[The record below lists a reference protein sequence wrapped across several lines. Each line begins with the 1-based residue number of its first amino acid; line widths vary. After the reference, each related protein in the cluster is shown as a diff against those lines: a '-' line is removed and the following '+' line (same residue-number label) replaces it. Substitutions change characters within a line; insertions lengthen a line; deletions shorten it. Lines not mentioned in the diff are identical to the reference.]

1 MAAAASPGSCSS
13 TSSDWVVLRDG
24 CLRCDEEGLRSL
36 SYHPALNAILAVTS
50 RGSIKVIDGTS
61 GAILQASALHAK
73 PGGRVRCQYFPAVDK
88 VLFVDDYAVGCRK
101 DLNGILLLD
110 TALQAPVSKP
120 EDMVQLELPV
130 TEAQQL
136 LSACVEKVD
145 VSNTEGYDLFLT
157 QLKEGLKST
166 SHETAANHKVAKWAT
181 VTFHLPHHVIKVVAS
196 AIVNELKKMNQN
208 VAALSVASSIMDRL
222 SYLLPSG
229 RPELGVGPGRS
240 VDRSLMYSEA
250 NRRETFTSWPHAG
263 YRWAQPDPMA
273 QAGFYHQPAST
284 GDDRAMCF
292 TCSVCL
298 VCWEPTD
305 EPWSEHERHS
315 PNCPFVKGEHTQ
327 NVPLSVTLATSPAQF
342 PSPDGS
348 DKIACYGF
356 GSCPHF
362 LAAATKRGK
371 ICIWDVS
378 KLMKVHLK
386 FEINPYDP
394 VILRQLF
401 LSSGEQGLG
410 SESTESRRPTLA
422 WLEDTSSCSD
432 LPKLEGDSDDQL
444 EDSDSEE
451 HSRSES
457 VTGHPCQKEN
467 LEVSLGVTAL
477 SVLQQPEKLQWEVV
491 ASVLEDTVKDL
502 EELGANPALAQAKA
516 DNKAKDK
523 PSAAEQHNIP
533 FPCLLTGG
541 LLSYRSAASSP
552 LAGGPPP
559 PPPSLAPTLT
569 PTRGRPPPSSSSS
582 SSSTLVGV
590 PDGPL
595 LRTQAPEVTPNTPI
609 VVVGTPDQGP
619 MEIESCPPPP
629 VVVPPELV
637 ASPGGGGLPVSAIRR
652 TIPVLLLYS
661 IKEADEKA
669 SGSGKVFA
677 QMNSLMGKSLH
688 EEGFTVPQ
696 IIEMEFDSHEQLLLQ
711 DPPITYIQQFADATA
726 GLGSGTG
733 SGSGTGNNASV
744 TDPGPEK
751 WGSMAAP
758 RPGALVQCLR
768 LPKELEEENLY
779 VDSIT
784 PCSDGLHLLVGLQP
798 CSVES
803 LSAINQ
809 VEALNNLNRLHSA
822 LCSRGNSRNKD
833 DLHHHHHHH
842 HPALVPTMANGIEGG
857 HGALP
862 LPGTSP
868 PQQTPLILPPDQQPL
883 LQPPL
888 SPQQTPTSPSSRG
901 VFGGVST
908 GGNNNNSS
916 GGGGYLVLY
925 KLNYSTRIV
934 TLEEEPVRVQHIR
947 EPRDAVT
954 SLILLPADVLDGR
967 EEDGEDASD
976 DTPPGLK
983 NGPVSA
989 SSGPNM
995 AAGGSSGGVGGSS
1008 TAAGVMAAST
1018 GHGPSAS
1025 SPLAAGMAAS
1035 TAKEKLVVTTQ
1046 AGYIMVLD
1054 LATLEVLA
1062 KVEPPVKESGDEVDP
1077 FVSVTYCSGTDRL
1090 CACTKGGELHFLQ
1103 IGGVFDDIDDADIF
1117 VDGPLSKGVDQ
1128 LFEGTKPSSNPS
1140 SPGITAGV
1148 DLLVD
1153 QALGVEVL
1161 SSLVELTRFE
1171 TLTPRFSAT
1180 VPPCWVEVQ
1189 QEQQQ
1194 RRHPQHL
1201 HQQHHGDAAQ
1211 HTRTWKLQSDSSS
1224 WDEHV
1229 FELVLP
1235 KACMVGHVDFKFVMN
1250 ANITNIPQIQVT
1262 LLKNKAPG
1270 LGKVNET
1277 AVDRQIT
1284 FPLSQALHTNGER
1297 NGQPLLHDFT
1307 EDIQFMDIEE
1317 SPGSRLCPFLED
1329 HKEDI
1334 LCGPVWLASGLDLS
1348 GHAGMLSLTSPK
1360 LVKGMAGGKYRSFL
1374 VHIKAVSDKGM
1385 EESPRP
1391 VVRMPSKP
1399 QSSKAQSLSSLLQRA
1414 QATKEKASTSKVEPP
1429 TASKKPDNLR
1439 GCDLLQEVSIT
1450 IRRFKKTSIPK
1461 ERIQR
1466 CSMLQFPE
1474 FHERLL
1480 NGLCKRTEETD
1491 STEHGQSLILDI
1503 LCWLAGVYSN
1513 GSCSPRE
1520 GKEGLLIKTRK
1531 RLTDMVRVCF
1541 FQAGRSIAHKCARF
1555 LALCISNGKGDPGQQ
1570 GFGMALLKALLEN
1583 MPYLPAAATGGAVF
1597 WYFVLLNYVK
1607 DEDLAGCSTA
1617 CASLLT
1623 AVSRQLQDRLTP
1635 LEALLQTRYGLY
1647 SSPFDPVLFDL
1658 EVSGS
1663 SCKNA
1668 FNSGIGVQSDEID
1681 LSDILSGNGKVSNCA
1696 AAEGS
1701 FTALTGLLEVEPLHF
1716 TCVSTSDGT
1725 RVERDDASMFTVS
1738 TFGVTPAVGGLSAGS
1753 VGEASTALSSAAQV
1767 ALQSLSHAMVSAE
1780 QQLQVLQEKQQQL
1793 LKLQQQ
1799 KAKLEAKLHQ
1809 TTSAAAAA
1817 AASGVG
1823 PIHNSVPSN
1832 PSASGSASASSAP
1845 GFFIHPSDVIP
1856 PTPKTTPLFMTP
1868 PLTPPNEAV
1877 SAAISVELAQLFPGS
1892 IMDPPA
1898 VNLAAHNKNSHKP
1911 KPVSHAQN
1919 PMGSGLALAL
1929 SQASHF
1935 LQPPPH
1941 QSIIIERMHSGAR
1954 RFVTLDFGRPVLL
1967 TDALIPT
1974 CADLAS
1980 LSIDIWTLGEEVDGR
1995 RLVVATDIATHSLIL
2010 HDLLPPPVCRFMK
2023 ITVIGRYG
2031 STNARAKIPLGF
2043 YYGHT
2048 YILPWE
2054 SELKLMHDPLRGES
2068 EAASQPDVDQHL
2080 AMMVALQED
2089 IQCRYNLACHRLE
2102 TLLQSIDL
2110 PPLNSANNAQYFLRK
2125 PDKAVEEDQ
2134 RVFSAYQDCVQLQLQ
2149 LNLAHHAVQRL
2160 RVSLGASRKPLP
2172 DAAYASYAYDARELV
2187 HSSSTEQLRT
2197 VIRYLLDT
2205 LLSLL
2210 HTNNGHS
2217 VPSVLQSTFHAQAC
2231 EELFKHL
2238 CISGTPKIRLH
2249 TGLLL
2254 VQLCGGERWWGQ
2266 FLSNVLQEL
2275 YNSEQLLIFP
2285 QDRVFMLLSCIG
2297 QRSLSN
2303 SGVLEG
2309 LLNLLDSLLSPLQQ
2323 SHSLQARRTEGVLD
2337 IPMISW
2343 VVMLVSRLLDYV
2355 ASVEDEASASKKQ
2368 LGGKD
2373 RDRSFTGNQWSFIN
2387 NSLQSQNMSRST
2399 KGNSSLD
2406 RLYSRKVRKQ
2416 LVHTKQQLNLLK
2428 AKQKALMEQIEKEKI
2443 QSNKSSSYKLLVEH
2457 AKLKQATSKHFKD
2470 LIRLRRTAEWPRSS
2484 LDTEA
2489 SASGAAKEAPEVELL
2504 PFTLAHERC
2513 ISVVQKLALFLLS
2526 MDFTCHADLLLFVC
2540 KVLARIAN
2548 ATRPTIH
2555 LCEVVS
2561 EQQLERLLLL
2571 LVGTDFNRG
2580 DISWG
2585 GAWAQYSLTCMLQDI
2600 LAGELLSPASLDGM
2614 DEGASLGEE
2623 AGAAA
2628 AVAACAVASA
2638 LAEPEEALAQPSPL
2652 PLVESIDETLPPDI
2666 IAGTPGTSSSSVF
2679 QSAPPLSSL
2688 EKDKDI
2694 DFDLLQDLMD
2704 VDIDPLDIDLEK
2716 DPLAAKVF
2724 KPIGSTWYDYWGADY
2739 GTYNYNAYVGG
2750 AGIPVSK
2757 PPAAQ
2762 EKPGAQSLS
2771 VSVSQALDARLEVGL
2786 EQQAE
2791 LMLKMMATLE
2801 ADSILQAL
2809 TSTSPAVVQSS
2820 NGTDDS
2826 LLRGLH
2832 GSSSPPGGS
2841 SSSSSLVVQPS
2852 SIPMLSACFNKL
2864 FSMLQVHHVQLE
2876 SLLQLW
2882 LTLSL
2887 NSCPGSADDGG
2898 SDIFLFN
2905 ASRVPTIPLNQ
2916 ASISSFLTVLAW
2928 YPNTSLR
2935 TWCLVLHSLTLMTN
2949 MPSSSASAS
2958 SSGLGG
2964 HESTAQQMVSELTL
2978 VPVLVRFLSGSN
2990 PHGTS
2995 QHSSQVGPTATQA
3008 MQEFL
3013 TRLQVHLSSTC
3024 PQLFSEFLLELMH
3037 ILSMERGPLLS
3048 GQGPLDAQVK
3058 LLEFTLEQSFETV
3071 SVGTIMAVVESITFL
3086 VHHYITCSDK
3096 VVSRSGS
3103 DSSVGAR
3110 ACFGGLFANIIRPG
3124 DAKAVCGETTRDQL
3138 MFNLLKLVNT
3148 LVKLPLTADGKFS
3161 GRVPPPGNGSS
3172 DSVSD
3177 EEKVCGSK
3185 EGPGQGGATPHQGPA
3200 VGVADLVLGNQQVMS
3215 QILSALGQCNS
3226 SAMAMIIGASGLHLT
3241 KHENFHGGLDA
3252 ISVGDGLFT
3261 ILTTLSKRA
3270 TSVQVMLQPI
3280 LTYMAC
3286 GYMGRQGSLSTCQLS
3301 EPLLWFILRVLD
3313 TSEALKAF
3321 HDMGGVQL
3329 ICNNMVTSTRAIVNT
3344 ARSMVSTIM
3353 KFLDSGPG
3361 KAADGSL
3368 KARVLASEPDN
3379 AEGLHNFAPLGTITS
3394 SSPTAQPAEVLLQA
3408 TPPHRRARS
3417 AAWSYI
3423 FLPEEAWCDLTIHLP
3438 AAVLLKEVH
3447 IQPHLASLATC
3458 PSSVSVEISADGVN
3472 MLPLSTPVITSGLTY
3487 IKIQLVKAEVASAV
3501 CLRLH
3506 RPRDASTLGLS
3517 QIKLLGLTA
3526 FGNTSSA
3533 TVNNPF
3539 LPSEDQVSK
3548 TSIGWLRLL
3557 HHCLTHVSDL
3567 EAVMASAAAPTANL
3581 LQTCA
3586 ALLMSPYCGMHSPNI
3601 EAVLVKI
3608 GLQSTAIG
3616 LRLIDILLRN
3626 CAASGTDPNNLNSPL
3641 LFGRL
3646 NGLSSDST
3654 IDILY
3659 QLGTTQDPGTK
3670 DRVQALLQWVHD
3682 SARVAAMKRS
3692 APLGYMGPSATSP
3705 REYGLLM
3712 PSPSHLHCV
3721 AAILWHSYELPV
3733 DYDLPALLNREL
3745 FELLYNWSM
3754 SLACNLVLKKAVDS
3768 LLCSMCH
3775 VHPSYFSLLMS
3786 WMGIV
3791 PSATVS
3797 AVAAMASAQSQARHR
3812 LSLTDDG
3819 KKQHDAAAATA
3830 AAANS
3835 ASAGGGGASGG
3846 LTDDSKHA
3854 RSPPPLSESQLAT
3867 LAAASQSPGAIQQ
3880 LLDSGLPSLL
3890 VRSLAALCCSLLA
3903 SADLPLPGGATV
3915 PPTST
3920 PASASAPSSSSSSS
3934 SPPSSSAASTSSS
3947 PAERR
3952 HHHLHHHQS
3961 QSHHH
3966 HHHSHHSHS
3975 SSSYHS
3981 MPSTSSS
3988 SSPPS
3993 SSSSSSFSCPPP
4005 PPPPPVNRATLS
4017 PELAAPVL
4025 RFLTE
4030 VGNSH
4035 AMKDWLG
4042 GPEVNPL
4049 WTALLFLLCHS
4060 SASAGTSATTSPTTN
4075 TTNNTT
4081 NTTNTNTATTSNGST
4096 SNGQVAAAASA
4107 SASASGMGASA
4118 SSPCSSPLSTSPA
4131 GASAAAG
4138 PSSSMSGSS
4147 IAGPST
4153 APLLPPPPPPLA
4165 YSSSAS
4171 ASATAAA
4178 MGTSTAAA
4186 SGSRYSLGS
4195 GGRAGGLTTQ
4205 QRTSLENATVAF
4217 FLQCI
4222 SCHPNNQRLMAQ
4234 VLCELFQ
4241 SAPQRGNVPISG
4253 NISGFIRRLFLQLM
4267 LEDEKVT
4274 VFLQSPCPLY
4284 KGRIN
4289 ATSHVIQHP
4298 MYGAGHKYRTLHLP
4312 ISTTLADVLDRVSD
4326 TPSITAKL
4334 MSEQKEDKEKKNHE
4348 EKEKMKADN
4357 GFQDNY
4363 SVVVASGLKSQSKR
4377 ALSTPPRPPS
4387 RRGRVMSD
4395 KLSASSGVDPAAKT
4409 VSVPVFHL
4417 YHKLLPGQPLPGEM
4431 TLAQLLTLLYD
4442 RKLPQG
4448 YRSIDMTVKLGSK
4461 LSSDPGLSK
4470 TDSFKRLRT
4479 EKEHGEMLSSCP
4491 EDEPMTPGDECLE
4504 AAIDESLLE
4513 TNPIQSPL
4521 QVFAGM
4527 GGLALIAERLPML
4540 YPDVIQQV
4548 SAPVVASSSQEK
4560 PKDSDQFEWVTI
4572 EQSGELVYEAPEN
4585 IAAEPPPIKSPVQ
4598 TMSPIPAH
4606 SLAAFGLF
4614 LRLPGYAEVLLK
4626 ERKHAQC
4633 LLRLVLGVTDDGEG
4647 SHILQSPSANV
4658 LPTLPFHVL
4667 RALFSSTPLTTDDG
4681 LLLRRIALEIGAIHL
4696 ILACLSALSHHAPR
4710 VPSTNGNQNEVV
4722 TGHGAG
4728 TSEEQQLYWAKGT
4741 GFGTGS
4747 TASGWDVEQAL
4758 TKQRLEEEH
4767 VTCLL
4772 QVLASYINPAGC
4784 VGHGEAPSSESRGQ
4798 NSAALPSVLQELL
4811 SQSCLIP
4818 AMSSY
4823 LRNDS
4828 VLDMARHVPLYRA
4841 LLELLRAISSCTSL
4855 VPLLLP
4861 LSGDPAQEEEE
4872 EEERSE
4878 SQTSVGMLL
4887 AKMKTCVDTYT
4898 NRLRSKKDKS
4908 KGVVKAEPSDP
4919 EPEGLTL
4926 LVPDIQRTAEIVY
4939 AATTSLRQ
4947 ANQEKKLAES
4957 SKKASTRPKPLSVL
4971 RSLEEKYVAA
4981 MKKLQFDTFEM
4992 VSEDEDGKL
5001 VFKVN
5006 YHYMTQVK
5014 NASDANSAARA
5025 RRLAQE
5031 AVTLSTSLPLSSSS
5045 SVFVRCDEERLDIMK
5060 VLITGP
5066 ADTPYANGCFEFDV
5080 YFPQDYPNSPPLVNL
5095 ETTGGHSVRFNPNL
5109 YNDGKVCLS
5118 ILNTWHG
5125 RPEEKW
5131 NPQTS
5136 SFLQVLVSVQSL
5148 ILVSE
5153 PYFNEPGYERS
5164 RGTPSGT
5171 QSSREYDGNIRQASV
5186 KWAMLEQMRNPS
5198 PCFKEVIHKHFYLKR
5213 AEIMGQ
5219 CEEWIT
5225 DIQQYSSDKRVGRTM
5240 SHHAAALKRHTA
5252 QLREELLKLPCPE
5265 GLEPDGEDFSDKSSA
5280 LLVKEL
5286 PNQDAE
5292 KPGGSQDA
5300 HCSEGQ
5306 L

>member
-13 TSSDWVVLRDG
+13 TSSDWIVLRDG

-36 SYHPALNAILAVTS
+36 TYHPALNAILAVTS

-110 TALQAPVSKP
+110 TALQAPVTKS
-120 EDMVQLELPV
+120 EDVVQLELPV
-130 TEAQQL
+130 TEAQQM
-136 LSACVEKVD
+136 LSACLEKVD
-145 VSNTEGYDLFLT
+145 VSSADGYELFIT
-157 QLKEGLKST
+157 QLKEGLKNT

-181 VTFHLPHHVIKVVAS
+181 VTFHLPHNVLKVVTS
-196 AIVNELKKMNQN
+196 ALVNELKKINQN

-222 SYLLPSG
+222 SYLLPSA

-342 PSPDGS
+342 PSADGA

-394 VILRQLF
+394 AILRQLI
-401 LSSGEQGLG
+401 LSG
-410 SESTESRRPTLA
+410 SEPAPGTESRRPTLA
-422 WLEDTSSCSD
+422 WLEDSSSCSD
-432 LPKLEGDSDDQL
+432 IPKLEGDSDDQL

-457 VTGHPCQKEN
+457 VTGHPSQKESM
-467 LEVSLGVTAL
+467 EVNLGVTAL

-502 EELGANPALAQAKA
+502 EELGANPSLAQAKA
-516 DNKAKDK
+516 DKAKEK
-523 PSAAEQHNIP
+523 PAEHHNIP
-533 FPCLLTGG
+533 FPCLLAGA
-541 LLSYRSAASSP
+541 LLSYRSAAGSP
-552 LAGGPPP
+552 LSGPPRRP
-559 PPPSLAPTLT
+559 LDGLA
-569 PTRGRPPPSSSSS
+569 
-582 SSSTLVGV
+582 
-590 PDGPL
+590 
-595 LRTQAPEVTPNTPI
+595 RTQGPEAPA
-609 VVVGTPDQGP
+609 DQAP
-619 MEIESCPPPP
+619 MEIEACGPPPA
-629 VVVPPELV
+629 V
-637 ASPGGGGLPVSAIRR
+637 RR
-652 TIPVLLLYS
+652 TMPVLLLYS
-661 IKEADEKA
+661 IKESDEK
-669 SGSGKVFA
+669 SGKVFA
-677 QMNSLMGKSLH
+677 QMNNLMSKSLH

-696 IIEMEFDSHEQLLLQ
+696 IIEMEFDTHEQLLLQ
-711 DPPITYIQQFADATA
+711 DPPITYIQQFADAA
-726 GLGSGTG
+726 
-733 SGSGTGNNASV
+733 ASLAAL
-744 TDPGPEK
+744 DGDK
-751 WGSMAAP
+751 WSSLVP
-758 RPGALVQCLR
+758 KPGALVQCLR
-768 LPKELEEENLY
+768 LPKPLEEENLY

-784 PCSDGLHLLVGLQP
+784 PCTDGVHLLVGLQS

-809 VEALNNLNRLHSA
+809 VEALNNLNKLHSA
-822 LCSRGNSRNKD
+822 LCSRRKGE
-833 DLHHHHHHH
+833 LQ
-842 HPALVPTMANGIEGG
+842 PLTGLANGGGLRGKAHEG
-857 HGALP
+857 
-862 LPGTSP
+862 LPGAP
-868 PQQTPLILPPDQQPL
+868 GQTPLILPPEQQPRA
-883 LQPPL
+883 P
-888 SPQQTPTSPSSRG
+888 
-901 VFGGVST
+901 
-908 GGNNNNSS
+908 
-916 GGGGYLVLY
+916 GGGYLALY

-934 TLEEEPVRVQHIR
+934 TLEDEPVKIQHIR
-947 EPRDAVT
+947 DPKDAIT
-954 SLILLPADVLDGR
+954 SLLLLPPDVLDGR
-967 EEDGEDASD
+967 EEDGDEALEE
-976 DTPPGLK
+976 TPPGLK
-983 NGPVSA
+983 NGASA
-989 SSGPNM
+989 APKEKRGD
-995 AAGGSSGGVGGSS
+995 AAGL
-1008 TAAGVMAAST
+1008 
-1018 GHGPSAS
+1018 GH
-1025 SPLAAGMAAS
+1025 
-1035 TAKEKLVVTTQ
+1035 LVVTTQ
-1046 AGYIMVLD
+1046 GGSIMILD
-1054 LATLEVLA
+1054 LSSLDVLA
-1062 KVEPPVKESGDEVDP
+1062 RVEPPKKDGTEEPDP

-1103 IGGVFDDIDDADIF
+1103 IGGVCDDIDDGDIF
-1117 VDGPLSKGVDQ
+1117 VDGPLSKGAEQ
-1128 LFEGTKPSSNPS
+1128 LSEGTKPSSNPS
-1140 SPGITAGV
+1140 SPGITGV

-1153 QALGVEVL
+1153 QTLGVETL
-1161 SSLVELTRFE
+1161 TSLVELTRFE

-1277 AVDRQIT
+1277 AVDRQIS
-1284 FPLSQALHTNGER
+1284 FPLSHVLHTNGER

-1307 EDIQFMDIEE
+1307 EDIQFMDVEE
-1317 SPGSRLCPFLED
+1317 TPGSRLCSFLED

-1374 VHIKAVSDKGM
+1374 VHIKAVSEKGM

-1391 VVRMPSKP
+1391 VVRMPSAKP
-1399 QSSKAQSLSSLLQRA
+1399 QSSKAHSLSSLLQRA
-1414 QATKEKASTSKVEPP
+1414 QATKEKASTSKSEPP
-1429 TASKKPDNLR
+1429 PPSKKPDDLR
-1439 GCDLLQEVSIT
+1439 GCALLQEVSVT

-1461 ERIQR
+1461 ERVQR
-1466 CSMLQFPE
+1466 CAMLQFPE
-1474 FHERLL
+1474 FHEKLL
-1480 NGLCKRTEETD
+1480 NSLCRRMEERP
-1491 STEHGQSLILDI
+1491 STEHSQSLVLDI

-1513 GSCSPRE
+1513 GPCSLRE
-1520 GKEGLLIKTRK
+1520 GKEGLLTKTRK
-1531 RLTDMVRVCF
+1531 RLTDIVRVCF
-1541 FQAGRSIAHKCARF
+1541 FEAGRSIAHKCARF
-1555 LALCISNGKGDPGQQ
+1555 LALCISNGKGDPSQQ
-1570 GFGMALLKALLEN
+1570 GFGSALLKALLDN
-1583 MPYLPAAATGGAVF
+1583 MPYLPAAATGGSVF

-1607 DEDLAGCSTA
+1607 DEDLAGCSTS

-1668 FNSGIGVQSDEID
+1668 FNSSIGVQSDEID
-1681 LSDILSGNGKVSNCA
+1681 LSDILSGNGKVSSCA

-1817 AASGVG
+1817 ASAVG

-1832 PSASGSASASSAP
+1832 PSTAP

-1877 SAAISVELAQLFPGS
+1877 SAAISVELAQLFPGA
-1892 IMDPPA
+1892 IIDPPP
-1898 VNLAAHNKNSHKP
+1898 VNLAAHNKNSSKA
-1911 KPVSHAQN
+1911 KPVSN
-1919 PMGSGLALAL
+1919 PMGSGLALAI

-1967 TDALIPT
+1967 TDVLIPT
-1974 CADLAS
+1974 CGDLAS

-1995 RLVVATDIATHSLIL
+1995 RLVVATDISTHSLIL

-2068 EAASQPDVDQHL
+2068 DGAGQPDVDQHL

-2102 TLLQSIDL
+2102 TLLQNIDL

-2125 PDKAVEEDQ
+2125 PDKAVEEDT
-2134 RVFSAYQDCVQLQLQ
+2134 RVFSAYQDCIQLQLQ

-2160 RVSLGASRKPLP
+2160 RVSLGASRKLLP
-2172 DAAYASYAYDARELV
+2172 EAYDPKELIQN
-2187 HSSSTEQLRT
+2187 SSTEQLRT

-2210 HTNNGHS
+2210 HSSNGHS

-2249 TGLLL
+2249 AGLLL
-2254 VQLCGGERWWGQ
+2254 VQLCGAERWWGQ

-2323 SHSLQARRTEGVLD
+2323 SGAAAQRRAEGGGFRAPLGLGAEAAGVSVCAAGVLD
-2337 IPMISW
+2337 IPMVSW

-2355 ASVEDEASASKKQ
+2355 ASVEDEAAAAKKH

-2373 RDRSFTGNQWSFIN
+2373 RDRVITGNQWSFIN
-2387 NSLQSQNMSRST
+2387 NSLQSQNLNRST

-2406 RLYSRKVRKQ
+2406 RLYSRKIRKQ
-2416 LVHTKQQLNLLK
+2416 LVHHKQLNLLK
-2428 AKQKALMEQIEKEKI
+2428 AKQKALVEQIEKEKI
-2443 QSNKSSSYKLLVEH
+2443 QSNKGSSYKLLVEQ

-2470 LIRLRRTAEWPRSS
+2470 LIRLRRTAEWPRST

-2489 SASGAAKEAPEVELL
+2489 TAAKEAPEVEPL
-2504 PFTLAHERC
+2504 PFTLSHERC

-2561 EQQLERLLLL
+2561 ELQLERLLLL

-2585 GAWAQYSLTCMLQDI
+2585 GAWAQFSLTCMVQDI
-2600 LAGELLSPASLDGM
+2600 LAGELLSPVSLEGM
-2614 DEGASLGEE
+2614 EEGAVGEE
-2623 AGAAA
+2623 AGPS
-2628 AVAACAVASA
+2628 AVDSDDSLPQPTPIPLV
-2638 LAEPEEALAQPSPL
+2638 ETMDEALA
-2652 PLVESIDETLPPDI
+2652 PDMI
-2666 IAGTPGTSSSSVF
+2666 SGTPGTSSVF

-2724 KPIGSTWYDYWGADY
+2724 KPISSTWYDYWGADY
-2739 GTYNYNAYVGG
+2739 GTYSYNPYVGG
-2750 AGIPVSK
+2750 VGIPASK
-2757 PPAAQ
+2757 PPAAT
-2762 EKPGAQSLS
+2762 EKPGSQSLS

-2809 TSTSPAVVQSS
+2809 TSNSPTAVSQSA

-2832 GSSSPPGGS
+2832 GSPPG
-2841 SSSSSLVVQPS
+2841 SSLMVQSS

-2887 NSCPGSADDGG
+2887 NSCSGG
-2898 SDIFLFN
+2898 SEESSSDVFLFN

-2949 MPSSSASAS
+2949 MQQSPGSSNAMGAQ
-2958 SSGLGG
+2958 
-2964 HESTAQQMVSELTL
+2964 ESTAQQMVSDPTL
-2978 VPVLVRFLSGSN
+2978 VHVLVRFLSGSN

-3024 PQLFSEFLLELMH
+3024 PQMFSEFLLKLMH
-3037 ILSMERGPLLS
+3037 ILSTERGPFQS

-3058 LLEFTLEQSFETV
+3058 LLEFTLEQNFEVV
-3071 SVGTIMAVVESITFL
+3071 SVSTISAVIESITFL

-3124 DAKAVCGETTRDQL
+3124 DAKAAFGEMTRDQL
-3138 MFNLLKLVNT
+3138 MFDLLKLVNA
-3148 LVKLPLTADGKFS
+3148 LVQLPLSGDREFS
-3161 GRVPPPGNGSS
+3161 GRLPPPGSAAS

-3185 EGPGQGGATPHQGPA
+3185 EGSNGGSAPHQGPA
-3200 VGVADLVLGNQQVMS
+3200 AGVADLVLANQQIMS

-3261 ILTTLSKRA
+3261 ILTTLSKKA
-3270 TSVQVMLQPI
+3270 TAVQVMLQPI

-3438 AAVLLKEVH
+3438 AAVLLKELH

-3567 EAVMASAAAPTANL
+3567 EAMMASAAAPTANL

-3608 GLQSTAIG
+3608 GLQSTRIG
-3616 LRLIDILLRN
+3616 LKLIDILLRN
-3626 CAASGTDPNNLNSPL
+3626 CAASGTDPANLNSPL

-3670 DRVQALLQWVHD
+3670 DRIQALLQWVQD
-3682 SARVAAMKRS
+3682 SSRVAALKRS
-3692 APLGYMGPSATSP
+3692 GHMGYVSPSSSP

-3733 DYDLPALLNREL
+3733 DYDLPVLLNREL
-3745 FELLYNWSM
+3745 FELLYGWSM
-3754 SLACNLVLKKAVDS
+3754 SLPCNMVLKKAVDS

-3775 VHPSYFSLLMS
+3775 IHPSYFSLLMG
-3786 WMGIV
+3786 WMGIIA
-3791 PSATVS
+3791 PP
-3797 AVAAMASAQSQARHR
+3797 AARSQAQHR
-3812 LSLTDDG
+3812 LSMTDDG
-3819 KKQHDAAAATA
+3819 KKQQDLSAAAQ
-3830 AAANS
+3830 
-3835 ASAGGGGASGG
+3835 
-3846 LTDDSKHA
+3846 TDDSKHA
-3854 RSPPPLSESQLAT
+3854 LAPIALSESQLAT
-3867 LAAASQSPGAIQQ
+3867 LAAASQSPEAIEQ

-3890 VRSLAALCCSLLA
+3890 VRSLASFCCGLLS
-3903 SADLPLPGGATV
+3903 SADLPCPAPAEAAPDRPRRPHA
-3915 PPTST
+3915 PP
-3920 PASASAPSSSSSSS
+3920 
-3934 SPPSSSAASTSSS
+3934 AASRLPLT
-3947 PAERR
+3947 AE
-3952 HHHLHHHQS
+3952 L
-3961 QSHHH
+3961 
-3966 HHHSHHSHS
+3966 
-3975 SSSYHS
+3975 
-3981 MPSTSSS
+3981 
-3988 SSPPS
+3988 
-3993 SSSSSSFSCPPP
+3993 
-4005 PPPPPVNRATLS
+4005 V
-4017 PELAAPVL
+4017 APVL
-4025 RFLTE
+4025 RFLTD

-4060 SASAGTSATTSPTTN
+4060 SASAGGGHAH
-4075 TTNNTT
+4075 
-4081 NTTNTNTATTSNGST
+4081 
-4096 SNGQVAAAASA
+4096 AASA
-4107 SASASGMGASA
+4107 
-4118 SSPCSSPLSTSPA
+4118 
-4131 GASAAAG
+4131 
-4138 PSSSMSGSS
+4138 
-4147 IAGPST
+4147 
-4153 APLLPPPPPPLA
+4153 PPPQP
-4165 YSSSAS
+4165 
-4171 ASATAAA
+4171 
-4178 MGTSTAAA
+4178 
-4186 SGSRYSLGS
+4186 SGSRYSLASSSRG
-4195 GGRAGGLTTQ
+4195 GGLTTQ
-4205 QRTSLENATVAF
+4205 QRTAIENATVAF

-4298 MYGAGHKYRTLHLP
+4298 MYGAGHKFRTLHLP
-4312 ISTTLADVLDRVSD
+4312 ISTTLAEVLDRVSD

-4334 MSEQKEDKEKKNHE
+4334 INEQKEDKEKKNHE
-4348 EKEKMKADN
+4348 EKEKMKADS

-4377 ALSTPPRPPS
+4377 AVSTPPRPPS

-4395 KLSASSGVDPAAKT
+4395 KLTASSGVDSSSKT
-4409 VSVPVFHL
+4409 ISVPVFHL
-4417 YHKLLPGQPLPGEM
+4417 YHKLLPGQPLPAEM

-4448 YRSIDMTVKLGSK
+4448 YRSIDLTVKLGSK
-4461 LSSDPGLSK
+4461 VISDPGLSK

-4479 EKEHGEMLSSCP
+4479 EKEHAEMLNACP
-4491 EDEPMTPGDECLE
+4491 EDEAMTPGEECLE
-4504 AAIDESLLE
+4504 TAIDESLLE
-4513 TNPIQSPL
+4513 TSPIQSPL

-4540 YPDVIQQV
+4540 YPDIIQQV
-4548 SAPVVASSSQEK
+4548 SAPVVASTTQEK

-4572 EQSGELVYEAPEN
+4572 EQSGELVYEAPET
-4585 IAAEPPPIKSPVQ
+4585 IAAEPPPIKSSVQ

-4667 RALFSSTPLTTDDG
+4667 RTLFSTTPLTTDDG
-4681 LLLRRIALEIGAIHL
+4681 LLLRRMALEIGAIHL

-4710 VPSTNGNQNEVV
+4710 IPNTSANQSEPQVSS
-4722 TGHGAG
+4722 GHAGG

-4784 VGHGEAPSSESRGQ
+4784 TGPGEAPPGESRGH
-4798 NSAALPSVLQELL
+4798 NSNALPSVLQELL

-4841 LLELLRAISSCTSL
+4841 LLELLRAISTSTAL

-4861 LSGDPAQEEEE
+4861 LSGDPGEEEEE

-4878 SQTSVGMLL
+4878 CQTSVGMLL

-4908 KGVVKAEPSDP
+4908 KGVVKADSSDP

-4947 ANQEKKLAES
+4947 ANQERKLAES
-4957 SKKASTRPKPLSVL
+4957 SKKASTRPKPLSIL

-5006 YHYMTQVK
+5006 YHYMSQVK
-5014 NASDANSAARA
+5014 NANDANSAARA

-5148 ILVSE
+5148 ILVAE

-5171 QSSREYDGNIRQASV
+5171 QSSREYDGNIRQATV
-5186 KWAMLEQMRNPS
+5186 KWAMLEQIRNPS

-5213 AEIMGQ
+5213 AEIIAQ
-5219 CEEWIT
+5219 CEEWIA

-5265 GLEPDGEDFSDKSSA
+5265 GLEPDGEEFSEKSAA
-5280 LLVKEL
+5280 LLAKEP

-5292 KPGGSQDA
+5292 KPSGSQDA
-5300 HCSEGQ
+5300 HCGDGQ

>member
-1 MAAAASPGSCSS
+1 MAAAGAAACGSAE
-13 TSSDWVVLRDG
+13 SSDWILVTDG
-24 CLRCDEEGLRSL
+24 RLRCDEEGLRSL

-61 GAILQASALHAK
+61 GAILQASVLHGACVCLRSTAK

-130 TEAQQL
+130 TEAQQML
-136 LSACVEKVD
+136 YACLEKVD
-145 VSNTEGYDLFLT
+145 ISSTEGYDLFLT
-157 QLKEGLKST
+157 QLKEGLKNT

-181 VTFHLPHHVIKVVAS
+181 VTFHLPHHVLKLVAS
-196 AIVNELKKMNQN
+196 AIVNELKKLNQN
-208 VAALSVASSIMDRL
+208 IAALSVASSVMDRL
-222 SYLLPSG
+222 SYLLPSA

-342 PSPDGS
+342 PSSDCS
-348 DKIACYGF
+348 DKISCYGF

-362 LAAATKRGK
+362 LATATKRGK
-371 ICIWDVS
+371 ICVWDVS

-386 FEINPYDP
+386 FEVNPYDP
-394 VILRQLF
+394 AILRQLI
-401 LSSGEQGLG
+401 LSG
-410 SESTESRRPTLA
+410 SEQQSVSGSDSRRPTLT

-432 LPKLEGDSDDQL
+432 IPKLEGDSDDQL

-451 HSRSES
+451 QSRSES
-457 VTGHPCQKEN
+457 VTGPLGPKESM
-467 LEVSLGVTAL
+467 EVSVGVTAL

-502 EELGANPALAQAKA
+502 EELGANPPHALGPSKV
-516 DNKAKDK
+516 DKPIKDK
-523 PSAAEQHNIP
+523 PVEQHNIP
-533 FPCLLTGG
+533 FPCLLAGG

-552 LAGGPPP
+552 I
-559 PPPSLAPTLT
+559 LAPSQSHRPLENPLRT
-569 PTRGRPPPSSSSS
+569 PTP
-582 SSSTLVGV
+582 
-590 PDGPL
+590 
-595 LRTQAPEVTPNTPI
+595 APE
-609 VVVGTPDQGP
+609 GLSPDQGP
-619 MEIESCPPPP
+619 MEIETCTFPS
-629 VVVPPELV
+629 ELG
-637 ASPGGGGLPVSAIRR
+637 SPGTLVRR
-652 TIPVLLLYS
+652 TLPVLLLYS
-661 IKEADEKA
+661 IKEADEK
-669 SGSGKVFA
+669 SPGKVFS
-677 QMNSLMGKSLH
+677 QMNNLMGKGLH
-688 EEGFTVPQ
+688 DEGFTVPQ
-696 IIEMEFDSHEQLLLQ
+696 IIEMEFDTHEQLLLQ
-711 DPPITYIQQFADATA
+711 DPPVTYIQQFADAA
-726 GLGSGTG
+726 
-733 SGSGTGNNASV
+733 V
-744 TDPGPEK
+744 TLDGDK
-751 WGSMAAP
+751 WNSP
-758 RPGALVQCLR
+758 RPGTLVQCLR
-768 LPKELEEENLY
+768 LPKSLEDENLY

-784 PCSDGLHLLVGLQP
+784 PCSDGAHLLVVLQP
-798 CSVES
+798 FSVES
-803 LSAINQ
+803 LNAINQ
-809 VEALNNLNRLHSA
+809 VEALNTLNRLHSA
-822 LCSRGNSRNKD
+822 LCRSRKGQ
-833 DLHHHHHHH
+833 
-842 HPALVPTMANGIEGG
+842 TMANGHQG
-857 HGALP
+857 HAS
-862 LPGTSP
+862 TS
-868 PQQTPLILPPDQQPL
+868 QSQTPLILPPLEQLDQPH
-883 LQPPL
+883 
-888 SPQQTPTSPSSRG
+888 SSRPL
-901 VFGGVST
+901 GG
-908 GGNNNNSS
+908 S
-916 GGGGYLVLY
+916 GGGGYLALY

-934 TLEEEPVRVQHIR
+934 TLEEEPVKVQQIR
-947 EPRDAVT
+947 DPRDAIT
-954 SLILLPADVLDGR
+954 SLLLLPPDVLDAR
-967 EEDGEDASD
+967 EDDAEETSEES
-976 DTPPGLK
+976 TPLGVK
-983 NGPVSA
+983 NGAGTGIPA
-989 SSGPNM
+989 PAGSG
-995 AAGGSSGGVGGSS
+995 
-1008 TAAGVMAAST
+1008 
-1018 GHGPSAS
+1018 
-1025 SPLAAGMAAS
+1025 
-1035 TAKEKLVVTTQ
+1035 KEKRSDVVGLGHLVVTTQ
-1046 AGYIMVLD
+1046 AGYVMILD
-1054 LATLEVLA
+1054 LSTLEVLA
-1062 KVEPPVKESGDEVDP
+1062 KVEPSKKDGMEEVDP

-1090 CACTKGGELHFLQ
+1090 CACTRGGELHFLQ
-1103 IGGVFDDIDDADIF
+1103 IGGVCDDIDDADIF
-1117 VDGPLSKGVDQ
+1117 VDGPVSKGVEQ
-1128 LFEGTKPSSNPS
+1128 LLEGAKPSSNPS
-1140 SPGITAGV
+1140 SPGITGV
-1148 DLLVD
+1148 DLLVE
-1153 QALGVEVL
+1153 QPLSVETL

-1211 HTRTWKLQSDSSS
+1211 HTRTWKLQSDSTS

-1235 KACMVGHVDFKFVMN
+1235 KACMVGHVDFKFVLN
-1250 ANITNIPQIQVT
+1250 ASITNIPQIQVT

-1270 LGKVNET
+1270 LGKGSES
-1277 AVDRQIT
+1277 AVDRQIV
-1284 FPLSQALHTNGER
+1284 FPLSHSLQTNGER

-1307 EDIQFMDIEE
+1307 DDIQFMDIEE
-1317 SPGSRLCPFLED
+1317 TGGSRLCPFLED

-1374 VHIKAVSDKGM
+1374 VHIKAVCEKGP
-1385 EESPRP
+1385 EESPRRI
-1391 VVRMPSKP
+1391 VRMTPTKP
-1399 QSSKAQSLSSLLQRA
+1399 QCSNKTHSLSSLLQKA
-1414 QATKEKASTSKVEPP
+1414 QASKEKASTSKSDPQV
-1429 TASKKPDNLR
+1429 ASKKPDNLR
-1439 GCDLLQEVSIT
+1439 GCDLLLEVSIT
-1450 IRRFKKTSIPK
+1450 IRRFKKTSVPK
-1461 ERIQR
+1461 ERVQR
-1466 CSMLQFPE
+1466 CAMLQFPE
-1474 FHERLL
+1474 LQERLL
-1480 NGLCKRTEETD
+1480 SALCERSEEN
-1491 STEHGQSLILDI
+1491 SPSEHAQSLILDV
-1503 LCWLAGVYSN
+1503 LCWLAGVYTN
-1513 GSCSPRE
+1513 GPCSLKE
-1520 GKEGLLIKTRK
+1520 GKEGLQAKTRK
-1531 RLTDMVRVCF
+1531 RLGDIVRVCF

-1555 LALCISNGKGDPGQQ
+1555 LALCISNGKGEVNQQ
-1570 GFGMALLKALLEN
+1570 GFGQALLKALLDN
-1583 MPYLPAAATGGAVF
+1583 MPYLPAAATGGSVY

-1607 DEDLAGCSTA
+1607 DEDLASCSTA

-1623 AVSRQLQDRLTP
+1623 AASRQLQERLTP

-1647 SSPFDPVLFDL
+1647 GSPFDPVLFDL
-1658 EVSGS
+1658 EVSGA
-1663 SCKNA
+1663 SCKN
-1668 FNSGIGVQSDEID
+1668 SYSSIGVQSDEID
-1681 LSDILSGNGKVSNCA
+1681 LSDILSGNGKVSGCG

-1701 FTALTGLLEVEPLHF
+1701 FTSLTGLLEVEPLHF

-1738 TFGVTPAVGGLSAGS
+1738 TFGVTPSVAGLSGNT

-1809 TTSAAAAA
+1809 TSTVVVQPHGSVVSNS
-1817 AASGVG
+1817 SG
-1823 PIHNSVPSN
+1823 
-1832 PSASGSASASSAP
+1832 AP

-1877 SAAISVELAQLFPGS
+1877 SAAIGAELVQLFPNN
-1892 IMDPPA
+1892 IIDPTPPTT
-1898 VNLAAHNKNSHKP
+1898 HTHSKNTHKT
-1911 KPVSHAQN
+1911 KPN
-1919 PMGSGLALAL
+1919 PMGSGLALAI

-1995 RLVVATDIATHSLIL
+1995 RLVVATDISTHSLIL

-2054 SELKLMHDPLRGES
+2054 SELKLMNDPLRAES
-2068 EAASQPDVDQHL
+2068 DMFSQPELEQHL

-2102 TLLQSIDL
+2102 TLLQNVDV

-2125 PDKAVEEDQ
+2125 PDKALEEDS
-2134 RVFSAYQDCVQLQLQ
+2134 RVFSAYHDCAQLQLQ
-2149 LNLAHHAVQRL
+2149 LNLAAQAVQRL
-2160 RVSLGASRKPLP
+2160 RVSLGSPRLPRPFRSPAANQPL
-2172 DAAYASYAYDARELV
+2172 AQLV
-2187 HSSSTEQLRT
+2187 QHASTEQLRT
-2197 VIRYLLDT
+2197 TIRYLLDT

-2210 HTNNGHS
+2210 HASNGQC
-2217 VPSVLQSTFHAQAC
+2217 VPAVLRTVFQAQVC
-2231 EELFKHL
+2231 EELFKQL
-2238 CISGTPKIRLH
+2238 CISGTPQIRLH
-2249 TGLLL
+2249 AGLLL
-2254 VQLCGGERWWGQ
+2254 VQLCGAESWWGQ
-2266 FLSNVLQEL
+2266 FISNVLQEL

-2323 SHSLQARRTEGVLD
+2323 PSASHHRRTEGVLD
-2337 IPMISW
+2337 IPMVSW

-2355 ASVEDEASASKKQ
+2355 ASVEDEASSAKKP
-2368 LGGKD
+2368 LGAKD
-2373 RDRSFTGNQWSFIN
+2373 RERTFTGNQWSFIN
-2387 NSLQSQNMSRST
+2387 NSLQSHTPSRST

-2406 RLYSRKVRKQ
+2406 RLYSRKIRKQ
-2416 LVHTKQQLNLLK
+2416 LVHHKQQLNLLK
-2428 AKQKALMEQIEKEKI
+2428 AKQKALVEQIEKEKI
-2443 QSNKSSSYKLLVEH
+2443 QSNKGSSYKLLVEQ

-2484 LDTEA
+2484 LDSDA
-2489 SASGAAKEAPEVELL
+2489 SSSTVKETPEVELL
-2504 PFTLAHERC
+2504 PFTLSHERC
-2513 ISVVQKLALFLLS
+2513 ICVVQKLALFLLS

-2600 LAGELLSPASLDGM
+2600 LAGELMSPVCVDVMEEGAVG
-2614 DEGASLGEE
+2614 DEGAVSSSSSSSSAVVVLDSEDSL
-2623 AGAAA
+2623 A
-2628 AVAACAVASA
+2628 
-2638 LAEPEEALAQPSPL
+2638 PPTPL
-2652 PLVESIDETLPPDI
+2652 TLVETIDEPLGPDL
-2666 IAGTPGTSSSSVF
+2666 IAGTPGSSSAF

-2724 KPIGSTWYDYWGADY
+2724 KPISSTWYDYWGADY
-2739 GTYNYNAYVGG
+2739 GTYSYNPYIGG

-2757 PPAAQ
+2757 PPAAV
-2762 EKPGAQSLS
+2762 EKPGSQNLS

-2801 ADSILQAL
+2801 ADAILQAL
-2809 TSTSPAVVQSS
+2809 TSNLPAGSQAT

-2826 LLRGLH
+2826 LLRGMH
-2832 GSSSPPGGS
+2832 GSPPGGS
-2841 SSSSSLVVQPS
+2841 VMVQPS

-2887 NSCPGSADDGG
+2887 NSSSGSEESG

-2905 ASRVPTIPLNQ
+2905 SSRVPTIPLNQ
-2916 ASISSFLTVLAW
+2916 ASISSFLSVLAW

-2949 MPSSSASAS
+2949 MPASAS
-2958 SSGLGG
+2958 NSGIVV
-2964 HESTAQQMVSELTL
+2964 HESTAQQMVSDPTL
-2978 VPVLVRFLSGSN
+2978 VHVMVRFLSGSN

-3008 MQEFL
+3008 MHEFL

-3024 PQLFSEFLLELMH
+3024 PQMFSEFLLKLVH
-3037 ILSMERGPLLS
+3037 ILSTERGPFHS

-3058 LLEFTLEQSFETV
+3058 LLEFTLEQNFEVV
-3071 SVGTIMAVVESITFL
+3071 SVTTITAVIESITFL
-3086 VHHYITCSDK
+3086 VHHYITCSEK

-3103 DSSVGAR
+3103 DGSVCAR

-3124 DAKAVCGETTRDQL
+3124 DAKAACGETTRDQL
-3138 MFNLLKLVNT
+3138 MFDLLKLVNA
-3148 LVKLPLTADGKFS
+3148 LVTLPLSGDREYS
-3161 GRVPPPGNGSS
+3161 GRMPSN
-3172 DSVSD
+3172 SVSD
-3177 EEKVCGSK
+3177 EEKVCSGGK
-3185 EGPGQGGATPHQGPA
+3185 EGGASGHIPNQGLAM
-3200 VGVADLVLGNQQVMS
+3200 GVADLVLANQQIMS

-3313 TSEALKAF
+3313 TSEALKVF

-3368 KARVLASEPDN
+3368 KARVLASEPEN

-3438 AAVLLKEVH
+3438 AAVLLKELH

-3472 MLPLSTPVITSGLTY
+3472 MLPLSTPLVTSGLTY
-3487 IKIQLVKAEVASAV
+3487 IKIQLVRAEVASAV
-3501 CLRLH
+3501 CVRLH

-3526 FGNTSSA
+3526 FGSTSSA

-3557 HHCLTHVSDL
+3557 HHCVTHVSDL
-3567 EAVMASAAAPTANL
+3567 EAMMASAAAQTANL

-3608 GLQSTAIG
+3608 GLQSTRIG
-3616 LRLIDILLRN
+3616 LKLIHILLRN
-3626 CAASGTDPNNLNSPL
+3626 CAASGTDLANLNSPL

-3670 DRVQALLQWVHD
+3670 DRIQALLQWVYD
-3682 SARVAAMKRS
+3682 SSRVAALKQNCPS
-3692 APLGYMGPSATSP
+3692 GIMGPAASQS

-3733 DYDLPALLNREL
+3733 DYDLPTLLSREL

-3754 SLACNLVLKKAVDS
+3754 ALPCNMVLKKAVDS

-3775 VHPSYFSLLMS
+3775 IHPSYFSMLMS
-3786 WMGIV
+3786 WMGL
-3791 PSATVS
+3791 SAP
-3797 AVAAMASAQSQARHR
+3797 AM
-3812 LSLTDDG
+3812 TDDG
-3819 KKQHDAAAATA
+3819 KKQHEL
-3830 AAANS
+3830 NS
-3835 ASAGGGGASGG
+3835 ATS
-3846 LTDDSKHA
+3846 LTDDSKLL
-3854 RSPPPLSESQLAT
+3854 PPVPISLTECQLAT
-3867 LAAASQSPGAIQQ
+3867 LASASQSPGAIQQ
-3880 LLDSGLPSLL
+3880 LLDSGLPALL
-3890 VRSLAALCCSLLA
+3890 VRSLANFCCQLLA
-3903 SADLPLPGGATV
+3903 HADLPMPAWHSDRRHHNH
-3915 PPTST
+3915 TS
-3920 PASASAPSSSSSSS
+3920 SAPS
-3934 SPPSSSAASTSSS
+3934 
-3947 PAERR
+3947 
-3952 HHHLHHHQS
+3952 
-3961 QSHHH
+3961 
-3966 HHHSHHSHS
+3966 
-3975 SSSYHS
+3975 
-3981 MPSTSSS
+3981 
-3988 SSPPS
+3988 
-3993 SSSSSSFSCPPP
+3993 
-4005 PPPPPVNRATLS
+4005 LS
-4017 PELAAPVL
+4017 PDLAAPVL

-4042 GPEVNPL
+4042 GPDVNPL
-4049 WTALLFLLCHS
+4049 WTSLLFLLCHS
-4060 SASAGTSATTSPTTN
+4060 SASGTA
-4075 TTNNTT
+4075 
-4081 NTTNTNTATTSNGST
+4081 NGA
-4096 SNGQVAAAASA
+4096 NAHH
-4107 SASASGMGASA
+4107 
-4118 SSPCSSPLSTSPA
+4118 
-4131 GASAAAG
+4131 
-4138 PSSSMSGSS
+4138 
-4147 IAGPST
+4147 
-4153 APLLPPPPPPLA
+4153 
-4165 YSSSAS
+4165 
-4171 ASATAAA
+4171 A
-4178 MGTSTAAA
+4178 MGTRS
-4186 SGSRYSLGS
+4186 YSLAS
-4195 GGRAGGLTTQ
+4195 HGGRGNSLSTQ
-4205 QRTSLENATVAF
+4205 QRTAIENATVAF

-4222 SCHPNNQRLMAQ
+4222 SCHPSNQRLMAQ

-4241 SAPQRGNVPISG
+4241 SAPQRGNVPVSG

-4298 MYGAGHKYRTLHLP
+4298 MYGAGHKFRKLHLP
-4312 ISTTLADVLDRVSD
+4312 ISTTLAEVLDRVSD

-4334 MSEQKEDKEKKNHE
+4334 LNEQKEDKEKKNHE

-4387 RRGRVMSD
+4387 RRGRVLSD
-4395 KLSASSGVDPAAKT
+4395 KLASSSGVESSSKT
-4409 VSVPVFHL
+4409 ISVPVFHL

-4431 TLAQLLTLLYD
+4431 TLAQLLTLLYE

-4448 YRSIDMTVKLGSK
+4448 YRSIDLSVKLGSK
-4461 LSSDPGLSK
+4461 VISDSGLSK

-4479 EKEHGEMLSSCP
+4479 EKEHCDVLSSCV
-4491 EDEPMTPGDECLE
+4491 EDEMMTPVDECLD

-4513 TNPIQSPL
+4513 TSPIQSPL

-4548 SAPVVASSSQEK
+4548 STPVVASSSQEK
-4560 PKDSDQFEWVTI
+4560 PKDSEQFEWVTI
-4572 EQSGELVYEAPEN
+4572 EQSGELVYEAPESV
-4585 IAAEPPPIKSPVQ
+4585 ATEPQPIKSSVQ
-4598 TMSPIPAH
+4598 TTSPIPAH

-4658 LPTLPFHVL
+4658 LPTLPFLVL
-4667 RALFSSTPLTTDDG
+4667 RSLFSSTPLTTDDG
-4681 LLLRRIALEIGAIHL
+4681 VLLRRMALEIGAVHL

-4710 VPSTNGNQNEVV
+4710 VPSSNSNHSEPQVSSGQGVV
-4722 TGHGAG
+4722 SADD
-4728 TSEEQQLYWAKGT
+4728 QQLYWAKGT

-4758 TKQRLEEEH
+4758 NKQRLEEEH

-4784 VGHGEAPSSESRGQ
+4784 VCSGDLGLVDGGSHS
-4798 NSAALPSVLQELL
+4798 SAALPSVLQELL

-4841 LLELLRAISSCTSL
+4841 LLELLRALSSCSSL

-4861 LSGDPAQEEEE
+4861 LSTSTTEEEE
-4872 EEERSE
+4872 EEEPNAQSH
-4878 SQTSVGMLL
+4878 TSVSTLL

-4908 KGVVKAEPSDP
+4908 KGVMKAEPSDP

-4926 LVPDIQRTAEIVY
+4926 LVPDIQKTAEIVY

-4947 ANQEKKLAES
+4947 ANHERKLAECS
-4957 SKKASTRPKPLSVL
+4957 RKTAVRPKPLSNL

-4992 VSEDEDGKL
+4992 VCEDEDGKL

-5006 YHYMTQVK
+5006 YHYLSQVK

-5148 ILVSE
+5148 ILVCE

-5171 QSSREYDGNIRQASV
+5171 QSSREYDGNIRQATV
-5186 KWAMLEQMRNPS
+5186 KWAMLEQIRNPS

-5213 AEIMGQ
+5213 AEIMAQ
-5219 CEEWIT
+5219 CEEWIS

-5265 GLEPDGEDFSDKSSA
+5265 GLEPDGEEFSEKSSA
-5280 LLVKEL
+5280 LSKDL
-5286 PNQDAE
+5286 PSQEAEKQSDAQCQDA
-5292 KPGGSQDA
+5292 Q
-5300 HCSEGQ
+5300 CSDGQ
-5306 L
+5306 I

>member
-1 MAAAASPGSCSS
+1 MAAAGAGAE
-13 TSSDWVVLRDG
+13 SDWLLTRDG
-24 CLRCDEEGLRSL
+24 CLSCEEGLRSL
-36 SYHPALNAILAVTS
+36 AYHPSLNAILAVTN
-50 RGSIKVIDGTS
+50 RCTVKVIDGTS
-61 GAILQASALHAK
+61 GTVLQVSRLNAK
-73 PGGRVRCQYFPAVDK
+73 PGGQVRCQYFPAVDK
-88 VLFVDDYAVGCRK
+88 VVFVDDYAVGCRK

-110 TALQAPVSKP
+110 TALQTPVSKQ
-120 EDMVQLELPV
+120 DDVVQLELPV

-136 LSACVEKVD
+136 LSACMEKVE
-145 VSNTEGYDLFLT
+145 VSYIEGYDQFIS
-157 QLKEGLKST
+157 QLKDGLQNT

-181 VTFHLPHHVIKVVAS
+181 VTFHLPHHVLKSVS
-196 AIVNELKKMNQN
+196 NAIVNELKKTNHN
-208 VAALSVASSIMDRL
+208 ISALSVASSVMDRL
-222 SYLLPSG
+222 SYLLPSA

-250 NRRETFTSWPHAG
+250 NRRETFTSWPHVG

-273 QAGFYHQPAST
+273 QAGFYHQPASS

-327 NVPLSVTLATSPAQF
+327 NVPLSITLATSPAQF
-342 PSPDGS
+342 PSVDVPDR
-348 DKIACYGF
+348 IACIGF

-362 LAAATKRGK
+362 LAASTRRGK

-378 KLMKVHLK
+378 KMMKVHLK
-386 FEINPYDP
+386 FDVNPYDAA
-394 VILRQLF
+394 ILRQISIPEVEHGP
-401 LSSGEQGLG
+401 SSE
-410 SESTESRRPTLA
+410 TRRPTLS
-422 WLEDTSSCSD
+422 WLEDSSSCSD
-432 LPKLEGDSDDQL
+432 IPKLEGDSDDQL

-451 HSRSES
+451 HSRTDSA
-457 VTGHPCQKEN
+457 TGHTSQKECN
-467 LEVSLGVTAL
+467 MDVSIDVTTL
-477 SVLQQPEKLQWEVV
+477 SILQQPEKRQWEIV
-491 ASVLEDTVKDL
+491 ANVLENTVKDL
-502 EELGANPALAQAKA
+502 EELGGNTSTVNNKSE
-516 DNKAKDK
+516 KAKEK
-523 PSAAEQHNIP
+523 HAEQHNIP
-533 FPCLLTGG
+533 FPCLLAGV
-541 LLSYRSAASSP
+541 LLSYKSAAASPISSQSRRSLDSLSRTQSESMSEQVTLDNESCSFSELSSP
-552 LAGGPPP
+552 L
-559 PPPSLAPTLT
+559 
-569 PTRGRPPPSSSSS
+569 
-582 SSSTLVGV
+582 V
-590 PDGPL
+590 
-595 LRTQAPEVTPNTPI
+595 
-609 VVVGTPDQGP
+609 
-619 MEIESCPPPP
+619 
-629 VVVPPELV
+629 
-637 ASPGGGGLPVSAIRR
+637 RR
-652 TIPVLLLYS
+652 TLPLLLLYS
-661 IKEADEKA
+661 IKESDEKA
-669 SGSGKVFA
+669 SKVFA
-677 QMNSLMGKSLH
+677 QMNNLVSKSLH
-688 EEGFTVPQ
+688 DEGFTVPQ
-696 IIEMEFDSHEQLLLQ
+696 IIEMELDSQEQLLLQ
-711 DPPITYIQQFADATA
+711 DPPMTYIQQFADAA
-726 GLGSGTG
+726 ANL
-733 SGSGTGNNASV
+733 ASV
-744 TDPGPEK
+744 DSEK
-751 WGSMAAP
+751 WSSLVP
-758 RPGALVQCLR
+758 KPGALVHCLR
-768 LPKELEEENLY
+768 LPKFAEEENLH

-784 PCSDGLHLLVGLQP
+784 PCADGIHLLIGLRTCP
-798 CSVES
+798 VTP
-803 LSAINQ
+803 LSAISQ
-809 VEALNNLNRLHSA
+809 VEALNNLNKLNSA
-822 LCSRGNSRNKD
+822 LCNRSKG
-833 DLHHHHHHH
+833 DLESNLTIGIN
-842 HPALVPTMANGIEGG
+842 ADIGFLQEESPTE
-857 HGALP
+857 
-862 LPGTSP
+862 TK
-868 PQQTPLILPPDQQPL
+868 TPLIIQPE
-883 LQPPL
+883 QRTL
-888 SPQQTPTSPSSRG
+888 S
-901 VFGGVST
+901 
-908 GGNNNNSS
+908 
-916 GGGGYLVLY
+916 GGYLLLY
-925 KLNYSTRIV
+925 KMNYSTRIV
-934 TLEEEPVRVQHIR
+934 TLEEQPVKVQHIKD
-947 EPRDAVT
+947 PQDAVT
-954 SLILLPADVLDGR
+954 SLILLPPDVLENRDDDC
-967 EEDGEDASD
+967 EEVID
-976 DTPPGLK
+976 DTPLTSK
-983 NGPVSA
+983 NGIVREKKSNA
-989 SSGPNM
+989 SNL
-995 AAGGSSGGVGGSS
+995 
-1008 TAAGVMAAST
+1008 
-1018 GHGPSAS
+1018 GH
-1025 SPLAAGMAAS
+1025 
-1035 TAKEKLVVTTQ
+1035 LVVTTQ
-1046 AGYIMVLD
+1046 GGFIKILD
-1054 LATLEVLA
+1054 LSNFETLA
-1062 KVEPPVKESGDEVDP
+1062 NVEPPRKESSNDLDP
-1077 FVSVTYCSGTDRL
+1077 FISVVYCSGTDRL
-1090 CACTKGGELHFLQ
+1090 CACTDGGELHFLQ
-1103 IGGVFDDIDDADIF
+1103 IGGTGEDADETDIF
-1117 VDGPLSKGVDQ
+1117 VDGNLSKGADQ
-1128 LFEGTKPSSNPS
+1128 LSEGSRYTSNPS
-1140 SPGITAGV
+1140 SPGITGV

-1153 QALGVEVL
+1153 QPFTAEVL
-1161 SSLVELTRFE
+1161 TSLVELTRFE

-1211 HTRTWKLQSDSSS
+1211 HTRTWKLQSDSTS
-1224 WDEHV
+1224 WEEHV

-1235 KACMVGHVDFKFVMN
+1235 KACMVGHVDFKFVLN
-1250 ANITNIPQIQVT
+1250 SNITNIPQIQVT

-1270 LGKVNET
+1270 LGKVNES
-1277 AVDRQIT
+1277 AVDKQIL
-1284 FPLSQALHTNGER
+1284 FPLSPASHVEVER
-1297 NGQPLLHDFT
+1297 NGRAGLTDLN
-1307 EDIQFMDIEE
+1307 EDVQYSMDVDE
-1317 SPGSRLCPFLED
+1317 SQGPRLCQFLEE

-1348 GHAGMLSLTSPK
+1348 GHAGMLTLTSPK
-1360 LVKGMAGGKYRSFL
+1360 LIKAGMAGGKYRSFL
-1374 VHIKAVSDKGM
+1374 VHIRSANEKSN
-1385 EESPRP
+1385 EENSNGSGIRP
-1391 VVRMPSKP
+1391 VLRMQASKP
-1399 QSSKAQSLSSLLQRA
+1399 QNSKSHSLASLLA
-1414 QATKEKASTSKVEPP
+1414 KVTAGKEKPSTSK
-1429 TASKKPDNLR
+1429 ASESGSSAKKPDNLR
-1439 GCDLLQEVSIT
+1439 GCDLLQEVSVT
-1450 IRRFKKTSIPK
+1450 IRRFKKTCIPK
-1461 ERIQR
+1461 ERVQR
-1466 CSMLQFPE
+1466 CAMLQFSE
-1474 FHERLL
+1474 FHEKLL
-1480 NGLCKRTEETD
+1480 NTLCKKSD
-1491 STEHGQSLILDI
+1491 DGPVTEHAQSLVLDI
-1503 LCWLAGVYSN
+1503 LCWLAGVHAN
-1513 GSCSPRE
+1513 GLCSFRD
-1520 GKEGLLIKTRK
+1520 GKESLHAKTKK
-1531 RLTDMVRVCF
+1531 RLSDIVRVCF
-1541 FQAGRSIAHKCARF
+1541 FEAGRSIAHKCARF
-1555 LALCISNGKGDPGQQ
+1555 LALCISNGKTDPSQL
-1570 GFGMALLKALLEN
+1570 GFGGALLKALLDN
-1583 MPYLPAAATGGAVF
+1583 LPYLPAAATGGSVF

-1607 DEDLAGCSTA
+1607 DEDLAGCSTV

-1623 AVSRQLQDRLTP
+1623 AVSKQLQDRLTP

-1658 EVSGS
+1658 EMGGS

-1668 FNSGIGVQSDEID
+1668 YNSSTCVQSDEID
-1681 LSDILSGNGKVSNCA
+1681 LSDVLSGNGKMSSCA

-1716 TCVSTSDGT
+1716 SCISTSDGT
-1725 RVERDDASMFTVS
+1725 RVERDDAMTG
-1738 TFGVTPAVGGLSAGS
+1738 FGLTTAVGGLTTGT

-1767 ALQSLSHAMVSAE
+1767 ALQSLSHAMASAE

-1809 TTSAAAAA
+1809 TTAAAVAAAAP
-1817 AASGVG
+1817 GVG
-1823 PIHNSVPSN
+1823 PIHNSVAS
-1832 PSASGSASASSAP
+1832 SASTAP
-1845 GFFIHPSDVIP
+1845 GFFIHPADVIP

-1877 SAAISVELAQLFPGS
+1877 SAAISAELAQLFPGS
-1892 IMDPPA
+1892 VIDPHPVTVA
-1898 VNLAAHNKNSHKP
+1898 IHSKNTNKSKTSP
-1911 KPVSHAQN
+1911 L
-1919 PMGSGLALAL
+1919 GTGLALAI
-1929 SQASHF
+1929 SHASHL

-1954 RFVTLDFGRPVLL
+1954 RFVTLDFGRPILL
-1967 TDALIPT
+1967 TDILIPT

-1995 RLVVATDIATHSLIL
+1995 RLVVATDISTHSLIL

-2031 STNARAKIPLGF
+2031 STNARAKIPLGL

-2054 SELKLMHDPLRGES
+2054 SEIKLIHDPLKGES
-2068 EAASQPDVDQHL
+2068 DSASQPEMEQQL
-2080 AMMVALQED
+2080 TMMVALQED

-2102 TLLQSIDL
+2102 TLLQNIDL

-2125 PDKAVEEDQ
+2125 PDKAVEEDSK
-2134 RVFSAYQDCVQLQLQ
+2134 VFSAYQDCIQLQLQ

-2160 RVSLGASRKPLP
+2160 RVALGSSRKTLP
-2172 DAAYASYAYDARELV
+2172 ETYDSTELIQN
-2187 HSSSTEQLRT
+2187 SSTEQLRT
-2197 VIRYLLDT
+2197 IIRYLLDT

-2210 HTNNGHS
+2210 HSSSGHA
-2217 VPSVLQSTFHAQAC
+2217 VPAVLQNTFHAQAC

-2249 TGLLL
+2249 AGLLL

-2275 YNSEQLLIFP
+2275 YNSEQHLIFP
-2285 QDRVFMLLSCIG
+2285 QDRVFMLLSCFG

-2309 LLNLLDSLLSPLQQ
+2309 LLNLLDNLLS
-2323 SHSLQARRTEGVLD
+2323 SLQPQMGTYRRTEGVLD
-2337 IPMISW
+2337 IPMVSW
-2343 VVMLVSRLLDYV
+2343 VVMLISRLLDYV
-2355 ASVEDEASASKKQ
+2355 ASVEDEVASAKKP
-2368 LGGKD
+2368 LNGKD
-2373 RDRSFTGNQWSFIN
+2373 RERMLTGNQWSFIN
-2387 NSLQSQNMSRST
+2387 NNLQSQCSGKST
-2399 KGNSSLD
+2399 KGSSSLD
-2406 RLYSRKVRKQ
+2406 RLYSRKIRKQ
-2416 LVHTKQQLNLLK
+2416 LIHHKQQLNLLK
-2428 AKQKALMEQIEKEKI
+2428 AKQKALVEQIEKEKI
-2443 QSNKSSSYKLLVEH
+2443 QSSKGSSYKLLVEQ

-2470 LIRLRRTAEWPRSS
+2470 LIRLRRTAEWPRTTLDSESS
-2484 LDTEA
+2484 STKD
-2489 SASGAAKEAPEVELL
+2489 SPEVEPL
-2504 PFTLAHERC
+2504 PFTLSHDRC
-2513 ISVVQKLALFLLS
+2513 IAVVQKLALFLLS

-2555 LCEVVS
+2555 LCEIVN

-2585 GAWAQYSLTCMLQDI
+2585 GAWAQYSLTCMIQDI
-2600 LAGELLSPASLDGM
+2600 LAGELLSPVAVETM
-2614 DEGASLGEE
+2614 EEGAVGEDAGPSAADSDDSL
-2623 AGAAA
+2623 
-2628 AVAACAVASA
+2628 
-2638 LAEPEEALAQPSPL
+2638 PQPPVI
-2652 PLVESIDETLPPDI
+2652 PLVESIDEPLTPDI
-2666 IAGTPGTSSSSVF
+2666 TGAP
-2679 QSAPPLSSL
+2679 SASSL
-2688 EKDKDI
+2688 EKDKDK
-2694 DFDLLQDLMD
+2694 DFDMLQDLMD
-2704 VDIDPLDIDLEK
+2704 VDIGPLDVDFDE

-2724 KPIGSTWYDYWGADY
+2724 KPISSTWYDYWGTDY
-2739 GTYNYNAYVGG
+2739 GTYSYNPYVGG
-2750 AGIPVSK
+2750 VGIQMPK
-2757 PPAAQ
+2757 PPPTS
-2762 EKPGAQSLS
+2762 EKNGSQSVS

-2809 TSTSPAVVQSS
+2809 TNTSPTVSQPPP
-2820 NGTDDS
+2820 GTDDS
-2826 LLRGLH
+2826 MLRGLH
-2832 GSSSPPGGS
+2832 SLSQLIVPP
-2841 SSSSSLVVQPS
+2841 P

-2882 LTLSL
+2882 LTLSM
-2887 NSCPGSADDGG
+2887 NACSVGNEDAGADV
-2898 SDIFLFN
+2898 FLFN

-2916 ASISSFLTVLAW
+2916 ASISSLLTVLAW

-2949 MPSSSASAS
+2949 MQLNVAPSNSMV
-2958 SSGLGG
+2958 LQ
-2964 HESTAQQMVSELTL
+2964 ENTAQVMVSD
-2978 VPVLVRFLSGSN
+2978 PNMIHVLVRFFSGTS
-2990 PHGTS
+2990 PHGTC
-2995 QHSSQVGPTATQA
+2995 QHSPQVGPTATQA

-3013 TRLQVHLSSTC
+3013 TRLQVHLSSTN
-3024 PQLFSEFLLELMH
+3024 PQMFSEFLLKLIH
-3037 ILSMERGPLLS
+3037 ILSTERGPFQT

-3058 LLEFTLEQSFETV
+3058 LLEFTLEQNFESV
-3071 SVGTIMAVVESITFL
+3071 SVSAISAVIESVTFL

-3096 VVSRSGS
+3096 VISRSGS

-3138 MFNLLKLVNT
+3138 MFDLLKLVNI
-3148 LVKLPLTADGKFS
+3148 LVQLPLSSNREYSARMPVAS
-3161 GRVPPPGNGSS
+3161 SAS

-3177 EEKVCGSK
+3177 EEKVSGSK
-3185 EGPGQGGATPHQGPA
+3185 DGNTNTSFTQGATTCI
-3200 VGVADLVLGNQQVMS
+3200 ADLVLGNQQIMS

-3226 SAMAMIIGASGLHLT
+3226 NAMAMIIGASGLHLT
-3241 KHENFHGGLDA
+3241 KHENFHSGLDA
-3252 ISVGDGLFT
+3252 ISVGDGLFG
-3261 ILTTLSKRA
+3261 ILTTLSKKA

-3313 TSEALKAF
+3313 STEALKAF

-3353 KFLDSGPG
+3353 KFLDCGPG
-3361 KAADGSL
+3361 KTIDGNM

-3379 AEGLHNFAPLGTITS
+3379 AEGLHNFAPLGTINS

-3438 AAVLLKEVH
+3438 AAVLLKEIH

-3472 MLPLSTPVITSGLTY
+3472 MLPLSTPIITSGLTY

-3526 FGNTSSA
+3526 FGSTSSA

-3548 TSIGWLRLL
+3548 TSIGWMRLL
-3557 HHCLTHVSDL
+3557 HHCLTHISEL
-3567 EAVMASAAAPTANL
+3567 EAMMASAAAPTANL

-3608 GLQSTAIG
+3608 GLQSTKIG
-3616 LRLIDILLRN
+3616 LKLIDILLRN
-3626 CAASGTDPNNLNSPL
+3626 CAASGTDPTDLNSPL

-3670 DRVQALLQWVHD
+3670 DRIQALLKWVYD
-3682 SARVAAMKRS
+3682 SAGVAAVKRS
-3692 APLGYMGPSATSP
+3692 GHVATVNSENVT

-3721 AAILWHSYELPV
+3721 AAVLWHSYELPV
-3733 DYDLPALLNREL
+3733 EYDLPGLLNREL

-3754 SLACNLVLKKAVDS
+3754 SLPCNMVLKKSVDS

-3775 VHPSYFSLLMS
+3775 IHPSYFSLLMG
-3786 WMGIV
+3786 WMGITL
-3791 PSATVS
+3791 PSLQ
-3797 AVAAMASAQSQARHR
+3797 MQHR
-3812 LSLTDDG
+3812 LSMTDDS
-3819 KKQHDAAAATA
+3819 KKEDLD
-3830 AAANS
+3830 S
-3835 ASAGGGGASGG
+3835 G
-3846 LTDDSKHA
+3846 LTDDSKNA
-3854 RSPPPLSESQLAT
+3854 QAPIALNESHLVT
-3867 LAAASQSPGAIQQ
+3867 LAAATQSPEAIKQ
-3880 LLDSGLPSLL
+3880 LLESSLPSML
-3890 VRSLAALCCSLLA
+3890 VKSLIRFCFNHISSLDCAVPYAEVATDRNKRHHSQQNVISKVPLT
-3903 SADLPLPGGATV
+3903 ADLV
-3915 PPTST
+3915 
-3920 PASASAPSSSSSSS
+3920 
-3934 SPPSSSAASTSSS
+3934 
-3947 PAERR
+3947 
-3952 HHHLHHHQS
+3952 
-3961 QSHHH
+3961 
-3966 HHHSHHSHS
+3966 
-3975 SSSYHS
+3975 
-3981 MPSTSSS
+3981 
-3988 SSPPS
+3988 
-3993 SSSSSSFSCPPP
+3993 
-4005 PPPPPVNRATLS
+4005 
-4017 PELAAPVL
+4017 APVL

-4030 VGNSH
+4030 VGSSH
-4035 AMKDWLG
+4035 TMKDWLG

-4060 SASAGTSATTSPTTN
+4060 SSSSSGHHHH
-4075 TTNNTT
+4075 
-4081 NTTNTNTATTSNGST
+4081 NGSQYIG
-4096 SNGQVAAAASA
+4096 SRYLP
-4107 SASASGMGASA
+4107 SA
-4118 SSPCSSPLSTSPA
+4118 SSPA
-4131 GASAAAG
+4131 GV
-4138 PSSSMSGSS
+4138 
-4147 IAGPST
+4147 
-4153 APLLPPPPPPLA
+4153 
-4165 YSSSAS
+4165 
-4171 ASATAAA
+4171 
-4178 MGTSTAAA
+4178 
-4186 SGSRYSLGS
+4186 
-4195 GGRAGGLTTQ
+4195 GLTTQ
-4205 QRTSLENATVAF
+4205 QRTAIENSTVAF

-4222 SCHPNNQRLMAQ
+4222 SCHPNNQKLMAQ

-4241 SAPQRGNVPISG
+4241 STPQRPNVPTSG

-4274 VFLQSPCPLY
+4274 VFLHSPCPLY

-4312 ISTTLADVLDRVSD
+4312 ISTTLAEVLDRVSD

-4334 MSEQKEDKEKKNHE
+4334 ISEQKE
-4348 EKEKMKADN
+4348 EKEKRNQEEKDKLKSDN

-4377 ALSTPPRPPS
+4377 AVSSTPPRPPS
-4387 RRGRVMSD
+4387 RRGRVMTD
-4395 KLSASSGVDPAAKT
+4395 KLATASSSTESANKT
-4409 VSVPVFHL
+4409 ISVPVFHL
-4417 YHKLLPGQPLPGEM
+4417 YHKLLPGQPLPAEV

-4448 YRSIDMTVKLGSK
+4448 YRSIDLTVKLGSK
-4461 LSSDPGLSK
+4461 VICDQRLSK

-4479 EKEHGEMLSSCP
+4479 DKELGEGLTSCP
-4491 EDEPMTPGDECLE
+4491 EDEALQPSDDCIDSAL
-4504 AAIDESLLE
+4504 DESLLE

-4548 SAPVVASSSQEK
+4548 SAPVVTSTSQEK
-4560 PKDSDQFEWVTI
+4560 PKDNEQFEWVTI
-4572 EQSGELVYEAPEN
+4572 EQSGELVYEAPET
-4585 IAAEPPPIKSPVQ
+4585 ITAEPPPIKSTVPA
-4598 TMSPIPAH
+4598 MSPIPAH

-4667 RALFSSTPLTTDDG
+4667 CTLFSTTPLTTDDG
-4681 LLLRRIALEIGAIHL
+4681 VLLRRMALEIGAIHL

-4710 VPSTNGNQNEVV
+4710 VPNAGANHTEPQVPSAHTNSSTED
-4722 TGHGAG
+4722 
-4728 TSEEQQLYWAKGT
+4728 QQLYWAKGT

-4772 QVLASYINPAGC
+4772 QVLASYINPGGSILSGD
-4784 VGHGEAPSSESRGQ
+4784 VQLGESRGH
-4798 NSAALPSVLQELL
+4798 NNNALPSVLVELL

-4841 LLELLRAISSCTSL
+4841 LLELLRAIASCISL

-4861 LSGDPAQEEEE
+4861 LSGDNSEEDEE
-4872 EEERSE
+4872 HSE
-4878 SQTSVGMLL
+4878 TQTSVGTLL

-4908 KGVVKAEPSDP
+4908 KAGSKSDAAEAES
-4919 EPEGLTL
+4919 EGLTL
-4926 LVPDIQRTAEIVY
+4926 LVPDIQQTAEIVQL
-4939 AATTSLRQ
+4939 ATTSLRQ
-4947 ANQEKKLAES
+4947 AAQEKKIAES
-4957 SKKASTRPKPLSVL
+4957 TKKAMTRPRPLAVT

-4981 MKKLQFDTFEM
+4981 MKKLQFDTAEM
-4992 VSEDEDGKL
+4992 VTEDDDGKL

-5006 YHYMTQVK
+5006 YHYMSQVK

-5066 ADTPYANGCFEFDV
+5066 SDTPYANGCFEFDV

-5136 SFLQVLVSVQSL
+5136 SFLQVLVSIQSL
-5148 ILVSE
+5148 ILVAE

-5171 QSSREYDGNIRQASV
+5171 QSSREYDGNIRQATV
-5186 KWAMLEQMRNPS
+5186 KWAMLEQIRNPS

-5213 AEIMGQ
+5213 AEVMAQ
-5219 CEEWIT
+5219 CEEWIA

-5252 QLREELLKLPCPE
+5252 QLREELMKLPCPE
-5265 GLEPDGEDFSDKSSA
+5265 GLEPECDEAVEKNDESATGETEPASQG
-5280 LLVKEL
+5280 E
-5286 PNQDAE
+5286 E
-5292 KPGGSQDA
+5292 KPSSSSRDLSPGDVK
-5300 HCSEGQ
+5300 

>member
-1 MAAAASPGSCSS
+1 MAAAASCSSAAAAAAGPGPGPGPGSCE
-13 TSSDWVVLRDG
+13 WLLLRDG
-24 CLRCDEEGLRSL
+24 CLRCDADGLCSL
-36 SYHPALNAILAVTS
+36 CYHPALNAILAVTA
-50 RGSIKVIDGTS
+50 RGAIKVIDGTS
-61 GAILQASALHAK
+61 GATLQASALGAK
-73 PGGRVRCQYFPAVDK
+73 PGGRVKCQYISAVDK
-88 VLFVDDYAVGCRK
+88 VIFVDDYAVGCRK

-110 TALQAPVSKP
+110 TALQTPVSKQ
-120 EDMVQLELPV
+120 DDVVQLELPV

-136 LSACVEKVD
+136 LSACIEKVD
-145 VSNTEGYDLFLT
+145 VSSTEGYDLFIT
-157 QLKEGLKST
+157 QLKDGLKNT

-181 VTFHLPHHVIKVVAS
+181 VTFHLPHHVLKSVAS
-196 AIVNELKKMNQN
+196 AIVNELKKINQN
-208 VAALSVASSIMDRL
+208 IAALPVASSVMDRL
-222 SYLLPSG
+222 SYLLPSA

-250 NRRETFTSWPHAG
+250 NRRETFTSWPHVG

-273 QAGFYHQPAST
+273 QAGFYHQPASS

-342 PSPDGS
+342 PCTDGTDRITCFGS
-348 DKIACYGF
+348 

-386 FEINPYDP
+386 FEINAYDP
-394 VILRQLF
+394 AIVQQLM
-401 LSSGEQGLG
+401 LSGEQSSGVD
-410 SESTESRRPTLA
+410 SRRPTLA
-422 WLEDTSSCSD
+422 WLEDSSSCSD
-432 LPKLEGDSDDQL
+432 IPKLEGDSDDLL

-457 VTGHPCQKEN
+457 VTGHTSQKETM
-467 LEVSLGVTAL
+467 EVSLDITAL
-477 SVLQQPEKLQWEVV
+477 SVLQQPEKLQWEIV
-491 ASVLEDTVKDL
+491 ANVLEDTVKDL
-502 EELGANPALAQAKA
+502 EELGANPCLANCKSE
-516 DNKAKDK
+516 KMKEK
-523 PSAAEQHNIP
+523 HLEQHNIP
-533 FPCLLTGG
+533 FPCLLAGG
-541 LLSYRSAASSP
+541 LLTYKSPATSPISSNSQRSLDGLSRTRGESVSEQGSTDNESCTNSELNSP
-552 LAGGPPP
+552 L
-559 PPPSLAPTLT
+559 
-569 PTRGRPPPSSSSS
+569 
-582 SSSTLVGV
+582 V
-590 PDGPL
+590 
-595 LRTQAPEVTPNTPI
+595 
-609 VVVGTPDQGP
+609 
-619 MEIESCPPPP
+619 
-629 VVVPPELV
+629 
-637 ASPGGGGLPVSAIRR
+637 RR
-652 TIPVLLLYS
+652 TLPVLLLYS
-661 IKEADEKA
+661 IKESDEKA
-669 SGSGKVFA
+669 GKLFS
-677 QMNSLMGKSLH
+677 QMNNIMSKSIH
-688 EEGFTVPQ
+688 DDGFTVPQ
-696 IIEMEFDSHEQLLLQ
+696 IIEMELDSQEQLLLQ
-711 DPPITYIQQFADATA
+711 DPPVTYIQQFADAAASLT
-726 GLGSGTG
+726 SPDSDKWSSMVPKPGT
-733 SGSGTGNNASV
+733 
-744 TDPGPEK
+744 
-751 WGSMAAP
+751 
-758 RPGALVQCLR
+758 LVQCLR
-768 LPKELEEENLY
+768 LPKFAEEENLC

-784 PCSDGLHLLVGLQP
+784 PCADGIHLLVGLRTCP
-798 CSVES
+798 VES

-809 VEALNNLNRLHSA
+809 VEALNNLNKLNSA
-822 LCSRGNSRNKD
+822 LCNRRKGELESSLAVVN
-833 DLHHHHHHH
+833 
-842 HPALVPTMANGIEGG
+842 
-857 HGALP
+857 
-862 LPGTSP
+862 GTSIDVIQHESP
-868 PQQTPLILPPDQQPL
+868 ADIPTPLIIQPEHR
-883 LQPPL
+883 
-888 SPQQTPTSPSSRG
+888 S
-901 VFGGVST
+901 VS
-908 GGNNNNSS
+908 
-916 GGGGYLVLY
+916 GGYLVLY
-925 KLNYSTRIV
+925 KMNYATRIV
-934 TLEEEPVRVQHIR
+934 TLEEEPVKIQHIKD
-947 EPRDAVT
+947 PQDTIT
-954 SLILLPADVLDGR
+954 SMILLPPDILDNREDDCEEPVEEIQLSSKNGSGR
-967 EEDGEDASD
+967 ERRSEI
-976 DTPPGLK
+976 
-983 NGPVSA
+983 
-989 SSGPNM
+989 
-995 AAGGSSGGVGGSS
+995 S
-1008 TAAGVMAAST
+1008 TL
-1018 GHGPSAS
+1018 GH
-1025 SPLAAGMAAS
+1025 
-1035 TAKEKLVVTTQ
+1035 LVITTQ
-1046 AGYIMVLD
+1046 GGYVKILD
-1054 LATLEVLA
+1054 LSNFEILA
-1062 KVEPPVKESGDEVDP
+1062 KVEPPKKEGTEEPDI
-1077 FVSVTYCSGTDRL
+1077 FVSVIYCSGTDRL

-1103 IGGVFDDIDDADIF
+1103 IGGTCDDIDEADIL
-1117 VDGPLSKGVDQ
+1117 VDGSLTKSVEQ
-1128 LFEGTKPSSNPS
+1128 SSEGTKPLSNPS
-1140 SPGITAGV
+1140 SPGITGV

-1153 QALGVEVL
+1153 QPFSLETL
-1161 SSLVELTRFE
+1161 TSLVELTRFE

-1211 HTRTWKLQSDSSS
+1211 HTRTWKLQTDSNS

-1235 KACMVGHVDFKFVMN
+1235 KACMVGHVDFKFVLN
-1250 ANITNIPQIQVT
+1250 SNITNIPQIQVT

-1270 LGKVNET
+1270 LGKVNVFLFPEA
-1277 AVDRQIT
+1277 AVDRQIA
-1284 FPLSQALHTNGER
+1284 FPLSPAHNIEVETNGKPGLVEFSEEM
-1297 NGQPLLHDFT
+1297 QY
-1307 EDIQFMDIEE
+1307 MDVEE
-1317 SPGSRLCPFLED
+1317 PQCLRLCPFLEE

-1334 LCGPVWLASGLDLS
+1334 LCGPVWLATGLDLS
-1348 GHAGMLSLTSPK
+1348 GHAGMLTLTSPK

-1374 VHIKAVSDKGM
+1374 IHVKAVNDRGT
-1385 EESPRP
+1385 EEICNGGIRP
-1391 VVRMPSKP
+1391 VVRIPPLKP
-1399 QSSKAQSLSSLLQRA
+1399 QTNKGHSLASLLAKVAAGKEKPSSKIEATTSSR
-1414 QATKEKASTSKVEPP
+1414 KS
-1429 TASKKPDNLR
+1429 DNLR
-1439 GCDLLQEVSIT
+1439 GCDLLQEVSVT
-1450 IRRFKKTSIPK
+1450 IRRFKKTSISK
-1461 ERIQR
+1461 ERVQR
-1466 CSMLQFPE
+1466 CAMLQFSE
-1474 FHERLL
+1474 FHEKLL
-1480 NGLCKRTEETD
+1480 TTLCKKTEDGLT
-1491 STEHGQSLILDI
+1491 TEHAQSLVLDT

-1513 GSCSPRE
+1513 GPGSS
-1520 GKEGLLIKTRK
+1520 KEGNDSLLSKTRK
-1531 RLTDMVRVCF
+1531 CVSDIIRVCF
-1541 FQAGRSIAHKCARF
+1541 FEAGRSIAHKCARF
-1555 LALCISNGKGDPGQQ
+1555 LALCISNGRCDPSQQ
-1570 GFGMALLKALLEN
+1570 GFGSVLLKALLDN
-1583 MPYLPAAATGGAVF
+1583 MPLLPAAATGGSMY

-1635 LEALLQTRYGLY
+1635 MEALLQTRYGLY

-1658 EVSGS
+1658 EICGS
-1663 SCKNA
+1663 SCKNVY
-1668 FNSGIGVQSDEID
+1668 NSSIGVQSDEID
-1681 LSDILSGNGKVSNCA
+1681 LSDVLSGNGKISSCA

-1701 FTALTGLLEVEPLHF
+1701 FTSLTGLLEVEPLHF

-1725 RVERDDASMFTVS
+1725 RIERDDASTFTVS
-1738 TFGVTPAVGGLSAGS
+1738 TFGVTPAVGGLSSGT

-1767 ALQSLSHAMVSAE
+1767 ALQSLSHAMASAE

-1809 TTSAAAAA
+1809 TTAAAAA
-1817 AASGVG
+1817 AASAVG
-1823 PIHNSVPSN
+1823 PVHNSVPSN
-1832 PSASGSASASSAP
+1832 TVAAP

-1877 SAAISVELAQLFPGS
+1877 SAVINAELAQLFPGS
-1892 IMDPPA
+1892 VIDPPT
-1898 VNLAAHNKNSHKP
+1898 VNLAAHNKNTSK
-1911 KPVSHAQN
+1911 SRMN
-1919 PMGSGLALAL
+1919 PLGSGLALAI
-1929 SQASHF
+1929 SHASHF

-1954 RFVTLDFGRPVLL
+1954 RFVTLDFGRPILL
-1967 TDALIPT
+1967 TDVLIPT
-1974 CADLAS
+1974 CGDLAS

-1995 RLVVATDIATHSLIL
+1995 RLVVATDISTHSLIL

-2048 YILPWE
+2048 YILPYE
-2054 SELKLMHDPLRGES
+2054 NELKLMHDPLRGEGES
-2068 EAASQPDVDQHL
+2068 ANQPEIDQHL

-2102 TLLQSIDL
+2102 ILLQSIDL

-2125 PDKAVEEDQ
+2125 PDKAVEEDS
-2134 RVFSAYQDCVQLQLQ
+2134 RVFSAYQDCIQLQLQ

-2160 RVSLGASRKPLP
+2160 KVALGASRKTLKEQSDPK
-2172 DAAYASYAYDARELV
+2172 ELIQM
-2187 HSSSTEQLRT
+2187 SSTEQLRT
-2197 VIRYLLDT
+2197 IIRYLLDT

-2210 HTNNGHS
+2210 HSSNGHS
-2217 VPSVLQSTFHAQAC
+2217 VPVVLQSTFHAQAC

-2303 SGVLEG
+2303 SGVLES
-2309 LLNLLDSLLSPLQQ
+2309 LLNLLDNLLSPLQP
-2323 SHSLQARRTEGVLD
+2323 HLPVHRRTEGVLD

-2355 ASVEDEASASKKQ
+2355 ATVEDEAATAKKP
-2368 LGGKD
+2368 LNGKE
-2373 RDRSFTGNQWSFIN
+2373 RERFLTGNQWSFIN
-2387 NSLQSQNMSRST
+2387 NSLHTQSLSRST

-2406 RLYSRKVRKQ
+2406 RLYSRKIRKQ
-2416 LVHTKQQLNLLK
+2416 LVHHKQ
-2428 AKQKALMEQIEKEKI
+2428 
-2443 QSNKSSSYKLLVEH
+2443 
-2457 AKLKQATSKHFKD
+2457 HFKD

-2484 LDTEA
+2484 LDTEV
-2489 SASGAAKEAPEVELL
+2489 STAKETPEIEPL

-2555 LCEVVS
+2555 LCEIVN
-2561 EQQLERLLLL
+2561 ETQLERLLLL

-2600 LAGELLSPASLDGM
+2600 LAGELLAPIAAEAMEESALGEDA
-2614 DEGASLGEE
+2614 GAS
-2623 AGAAA
+2623 AGDSDDSLQQST
-2628 AVAACAVASA
+2628 V
-2638 LAEPEEALAQPSPL
+2638 Q
-2652 PLVESIDETLPPDI
+2652 LVETIDEPLTHDI
-2666 IAGTPGTSSSSVF
+2666 TG
-2679 QSAPPLSSL
+2679 APPLSSL

-2694 DFDLLQDLMD
+2694 DLELLQDLME

-2724 KPIGSTWYDYWGADY
+2724 KPISSTWYDYWGAEY
-2739 GTYNYNAYVGG
+2739 GTYNYNPYIGG
-2750 AGIPVSK
+2750 VGIPVAK
-2757 PPAAQ
+2757 PPVTT
-2762 EKPGAQSLS
+2762 EKNGSQTVSI
-2771 VSVSQALDARLEVGL
+2771 SVSQALDARLEVGL

-2791 LMLKMMATLE
+2791 LMLKMMSTLE

-2809 TSTSPAVVQSS
+2809 TNTSPTLTQSPS
-2820 NGTDDS
+2820 GTDDS

-2832 GSSSPPGGS
+2832 AANQNAQL
-2841 SSSSSLVVQPS
+2841 LVQLS
-2852 SIPMLSACFNKL
+2852 SIPMLSVCFNKL

-2887 NSCPGSADDGG
+2887 NSSSSGSKDSGA
-2898 SDIFLFN
+2898 DIFLYN
-2905 ASRVPTIPLNQ
+2905 ANRIPVVSLNQ
-2916 ASISSFLTVLAW
+2916 ASVTSFLSVLAW
-2928 YPNTSLR
+2928 YPNTLLR

-2949 MPSSSASAS
+2949 MQLNAGPSSAIGAQ
-2958 SSGLGG
+2958 
-2964 HESTAQQMVSELTL
+2964 ESTAQLLVSDPNLIH
-2978 VPVLVRFLSGSN
+2978 VLVKFLSGTN
-2990 PHGTS
+2990 PHGTN
-2995 QHSSQVGPTATQA
+2995 QHSPQVGPTATQA

-3024 PQLFSEFLLELMH
+3024 PQMFSEFLLKLIH
-3037 ILSMERGPLLS
+3037 ILSTERGAFQT

-3058 LLEFTLEQSFETV
+3058 LLEFTLEQNFEVV
-3071 SVGTIMAVVESITFL
+3071 SVSTISAVIESITFL

-3096 VVSRSGS
+3096 VMSRSGS

-3124 DAKAVCGETTRDQL
+3124 DAKAVCGEMTRDQL
-3138 MFNLLKLVNT
+3138 MFDLLKLINI
-3148 LVKLPLTADGKFS
+3148 LVQLPLSSNREYSA
-3161 GRVPPPGNGSS
+3161 RVPVASS
-3172 DSVSD
+3172 TTDSVSD
-3177 EEKVCGSK
+3177 EEKVSGGKDGNGSN
-3185 EGPGQGGATPHQGPA
+3185 PNTQGSTAY
-3200 VGVADLVLGNQQVMS
+3200 VADLVLANQQIMS

-3261 ILTTLSKRA
+3261 ILTTLSKKA
-3270 TSVQVMLQPI
+3270 TTVQVMLQPI

-3286 GYMGRQGSLSTCQLS
+3286 GYMGRQGSLATCQLS

-3353 KFLDSGPG
+3353 KFLDSGPT
-3361 KAADGSL
+3361 KATDSSL

-3379 AEGLHNFAPLGTITS
+3379 AEGIHNFAPLGSITS

-3438 AAVLLKEVH
+3438 AAVLLKEIH

-3557 HHCLTHVSDL
+3557 HHCLTHISDL
-3567 EAVMASAAAPTANL
+3567 EGMMASAAAPTANL

-3608 GLQSTAIG
+3608 GLQSTRIG
-3616 LRLIDILLRN
+3616 LKLIDILLRN
-3626 CAASGTDPNNLNSPL
+3626 CSASGSDPADLNSPL

-3670 DRVQALLQWVHD
+3670 DRIQALLKWVSD
-3682 SARVAAMKRS
+3682 SARVAALKKSGRVS
-3692 APLGYMGPSATSP
+3692 YICPNSST

-3721 AAILWHSYELPV
+3721 AAILWHSYELLV
-3733 DYDLPALLNREL
+3733 EYDLPALLDREL
-3745 FELLYNWSM
+3745 FESLFNWSM
-3754 SLACNLVLKKAVDS
+3754 SLPCNMVLKKAVDS

-3775 VHPSYFSLLMS
+3775 IHPNYFSLLMG
-3786 WMGIV
+3786 WMGIT
-3791 PSATVS
+3791 PPP
-3797 AVAAMASAQSQARHR
+3797 MQCQHR
-3812 LSLTDDG
+3812 LSMTDDS
-3819 KKQHDAAAATA
+3819 KKQDL
-3830 AAANS
+3830 S
-3835 ASAGGGGASGG
+3835 SS
-3846 LTDDSKHA
+3846 LTDDSKNA
-3854 RSPPPLSESQLAT
+3854 QAPLALTESHLAT
-3867 LAAASQSPGAIQQ
+3867 LAASSQSPEAIKQ

-3890 VRSLAALCCSLLA
+3890 VRSLASFCFNH
-3903 SADLPLPGGATV
+3903 
-3915 PPTST
+3915 
-3920 PASASAPSSSSSSS
+3920 
-3934 SPPSSSAASTSSS
+3934 TSSS
-3947 PAERR
+3947 DCTAQSMDITQDRFRR
-3952 HHHLHHHQS
+3952 HHAPQHFNK
-3961 QSHHH
+3961 
-3966 HHHSHHSHS
+3966 
-3975 SSSYHS
+3975 
-3981 MPSTSSS
+3981 MPITADL
-3988 SSPPS
+3988 
-3993 SSSSSSFSCPPP
+3993 
-4005 PPPPPVNRATLS
+4005 V
-4017 PELAAPVL
+4017 APVL

-4035 AMKDWLG
+4035 MMKDWLG
-4042 GPEVNPL
+4042 GSEVNPL

-4060 SASAGTSATTSPTTN
+4060 GATSGGHNMTAQQTSARSSLLSSTVTT
-4075 TTNNTT
+4075 
-4081 NTTNTNTATTSNGST
+4081 
-4096 SNGQVAAAASA
+4096 
-4107 SASASGMGASA
+4107 
-4118 SSPCSSPLSTSPA
+4118 
-4131 GASAAAG
+4131 
-4138 PSSSMSGSS
+4138 
-4147 IAGPST
+4147 
-4153 APLLPPPPPPLA
+4153 
-4165 YSSSAS
+4165 
-4171 ASATAAA
+4171 
-4178 MGTSTAAA
+4178 
-4186 SGSRYSLGS
+4186 
-4195 GGRAGGLTTQ
+4195 GLTTQ
-4205 QRTSLENATVAF
+4205 QRTAIENATVAF

-4241 SAPQRGNVPISG
+4241 SSPQRGNLPTSG

-4274 VFLQSPCPLY
+4274 LFLQSPCPLY

-4298 MYGAGHKYRTLHLP
+4298 MYGAGHKFRTLHLP
-4312 ISTTLADVLDRVSD
+4312 VSTTLAEVLDRVSD

-4334 MSEQKEDKEKKNHE
+4334 INEQKEDKEKKNYE
-4348 EKEKMKADN
+4348 EKEKVKAEN

-4377 ALSTPPRPPS
+4377 AVSSTPPRPPS
-4387 RRGRVMSD
+4387 RRGRVMAD
-4395 KLSASSGVDPAAKT
+4395 KVGTSSSGGESSNKT
-4409 VSVPVFHL
+4409 ISVPVFHL
-4417 YHKLLPGQPLPGEM
+4417 YHKLLPGQPLPAEM

-4448 YRSIDMTVKLGSK
+4448 YRSIDLTVKLGSK
-4461 LSSDPGLSK
+4461 VISDPSLSK
-4470 TDSFKRLRT
+4470 TDSFKRLHT
-4479 EKEHGEMLSSCP
+4479 EKEHADLLGPCP
-4491 EDEPMTPGDECLE
+4491 EDEAISPGDECMDAVL
-4504 AAIDESLLE
+4504 DESLLE
-4513 TNPIQSPL
+4513 TCPIQSPL

-4548 SAPVVASSSQEK
+4548 STPVVTSATQEK
-4560 PKDSDQFEWVTI
+4560 QKDSDQFEWVTI
-4572 EQSGELVYEAPEN
+4572 EQSGELVYEAPET
-4585 IAAEPPPIKSPVQ
+4585 IAAEPPPIKSTVQ

-4667 RALFSSTPLTTDDG
+4667 RSLFSTTPLTTDDG
-4681 LLLRRIALEIGAIHL
+4681 VLLRRMALEIGAIHL

-4710 VPSTNGNQNEVV
+4710 VPSSSPNQAEPQVSSTHN
-4722 TGHGAG
+4722 TAS
-4728 TSEEQQLYWAKGT
+4728 TEEQQLYWAKGT

-4772 QVLASYINPAGC
+4772 QVLASYINPAGSTSNE
-4784 VGHGEAPSSESRGQ
+4784 EAQTSHEGRGQ
-4798 NSAALPSVLQELL
+4798 NSSALPSILLELL

-4841 LLELLRAISSCTSL
+4841 LLELLRAIASCASM

-4861 LSGDPAQEEEE
+4861 LSGESSEEEE
-4872 EEERSE
+4872 EQLE
-4878 SQTSVGMLL
+4878 SQASVGTLL

-4898 NRLRSKKDKS
+4898 NRLRSKKDKA
-4908 KGVVKAEPSDP
+4908 KAGVKPDTSDQ

-4926 LVPDIQRTAEIVY
+4926 LVPDIQKTAEIVY

-4947 ANQEKKLAES
+4947 ANQEKKMAEY
-4957 SKKASTRPKPLSVL
+4957 SKKAAVKPKPMSVL
-4971 RSLEEKYVAA
+4971 RSLEEKYVAV

-4992 VSEDEDGKL
+4992 VSEDDDGKL

-5006 YHYMTQVK
+5006 YHYMSQVK

-5148 ILVSE
+5148 ILVAE

-5171 QSSREYDGNIRQASV
+5171 QSSREYDGNIRQATV

-5213 AEIMGQ
+5213 VEIMAQ
-5219 CEEWIT
+5219 CEEWIA

-5265 GLEPDGEDFSDKSSA
+5265 GLDPDTDDSPEKCGATTSSEETMLHDQVKPSSSKDVPTDFKS
-5280 LLVKEL
+5280 
-5286 PNQDAE
+5286 
-5292 KPGGSQDA
+5292 
-5300 HCSEGQ
+5300 
-5306 L
+5306 

>member
-1 MAAAASPGSCSS
+1 MAAAAASPGSGSS
-13 TSSDWVVLRDG
+13 TTSDWIVLRDG

-110 TALQAPVSKP
+110 TALQPPVSKP

-130 TEAQQL
+130 TEAQQM
-136 LSACVEKVD
+136 LSACQEKID
-145 VSNTEGYDLFLT
+145 VSNTEGYELFIT
-157 QLKEGLKST
+157 QLREGLKNT

-181 VTFHLPHHVIKVVAS
+181 VTFHLPHHLLKLMAG
-196 AIVNELKKMNQN
+196 AIVGELKKINQN
-208 VAALSVASSIMDRL
+208 VAAVSVASSIMDRL
-222 SYLLPSG
+222 SYLLSSA
-229 RPELGVGPGRS
+229 RPELGLGPGRS

-342 PSPDGS
+342 PNSSDSS

-356 GSCPHF
+356 GSCPQF

-378 KLMKVHLK
+378 KLMKVYLK
-386 FEINPYDP
+386 FDVNPYDP
-394 VILRQLF
+394 VILRQLI
-401 LSSGEQGLG
+401 LCSIEQGLTL
-410 SESTESRRPTLA
+410 TESQRPTLN
-422 WLEDTSSCSD
+422 WLEESSSCSD

-444 EDSDSEE
+444 EDSDGEE
-451 HSRSES
+451 HSRLES
-457 VTGHPCQKEN
+457 GTGQPSQWESTD
-467 LEVSLGVTAL
+467 VSLGVTAL

-502 EELGANPALAQAKA
+502 EELGANPSVNQTKAHSHAKT
-516 DNKAKDK
+516 KDK
-523 PSAAEQHNIP
+523 VPDHHNIP
-533 FPCLLTGG
+533 FPCLLAGG
-541 LLSYRSAASSP
+541 LLSYCSASSTQEQGFSNP
-552 LAGGPPP
+552 TGPQAANPS
-559 PPPSLAPTLT
+559 SLAP
-569 PTRGRPPPSSSSS
+569 
-582 SSSTLVGV
+582 V
-590 PDGPL
+590 
-595 LRTQAPEVTPNTPI
+595 
-609 VVVGTPDQGP
+609 
-619 MEIESCPPPP
+619 
-629 VVVPPELV
+629 
-637 ASPGGGGLPVSAIRR
+637 RR
-652 TIPVLLLYS
+652 TMPVLLLYS
-661 IKEADEKA
+661 IREVDDKS
-669 SGSGKVFA
+669 SGQMFT
-677 QMNSLMGKSLH
+677 QMNSLMSKGLH

-696 IIEMEFDSHEQLLLQ
+696 IIEMEFDTHEQLLLQ
-711 DPPITYIQQFADATA
+711 DPPITYIQQFADTATNLG
-726 GLGSGTG
+726 GLDGHVNKWNTLGT
-733 SGSGTGNNASV
+733 
-744 TDPGPEK
+744 
-751 WGSMAAP
+751 AAVNSPP

-768 LPKELEEENLY
+768 LPKQLEDQNLF

-784 PCSDGLHLLVGLQP
+784 PCWDGLHVLVGLQP
-798 CSVES
+798 CCSES
-803 LSAINQ
+803 LSATNQ

-822 LCSRGNSRNKD
+822 LCSQRKGDS
-833 DLHHHHHHH
+833 LQS
-842 HPALVPTMANGIEGG
+842 VANGVEGR
-857 HGALP
+857 HTGA
-862 LPGTSP
+862 SP
-868 PQQTPLILPPDQQPL
+868 PQTPLILPPGDNE
-883 LQPPL
+883 
-888 SPQQTPTSPSSRG
+888 S
-901 VFGGVST
+901 
-908 GGNNNNSS
+908 
-916 GGGGYLVLY
+916 GGGYLALY

-934 TLEEEPVRVQHIR
+934 TLKEEPIKVQQIR
-947 EPRDAVT
+947 DPSDAIT
-954 SLILLPADVLDGR
+954 SLILLPPDVLDSR
-967 EEDGEDASD
+967 ED
-976 DTPPGLK
+976 DSEETPEEPPPSRAEVAGL
-983 NGPVSA
+983 
-989 SSGPNM
+989 
-995 AAGGSSGGVGGSS
+995 
-1008 TAAGVMAAST
+1008 
-1018 GHGPSAS
+1018 GH
-1025 SPLAAGMAAS
+1025 
-1035 TAKEKLVVTTQ
+1035 LVVTTQ
-1046 AGYIMVLD
+1046 AGYIMILD
-1054 LATLEVLA
+1054 LSTLEVLA
-1062 KVEPPVKESGDEVDP
+1062 KVEPHKKEGAPEETDP

-1103 IGGVFDDIDDADIF
+1103 IGGVCDDVDDGDMFI
-1117 VDGPLSKGVDQ
+1117 DGPLFKGAELPGVSGEPD
-1128 LFEGTKPSSNPS
+1128 FSPSLE
-1140 SPGITAGV
+1140 
-1148 DLLVD
+1148 LLVD
-1153 QALGVEVL
+1153 QSLTTESL
-1161 SSLVELTRFE
+1161 MSLVELTRFE

-1211 HTRTWKLQSDSSS
+1211 HTRTWKLQSESSS

-1235 KACMVGHVDFKFVMN
+1235 KACMVGHVDFKFVLN

-1270 LGKVNET
+1270 LGKV
-1277 AVDRQIT
+1277 
-1284 FPLSQALHTNGER
+1284 SGEHPVF
-1297 NGQPLLHDFT
+1297 QLLLFFVT
-1307 EDIQFMDIEE
+1307 Q
-1317 SPGSRLCPFLED
+1317 LLN

-1348 GHAGMLSLTSPK
+1348 GHSGMLSLTSPK
-1360 LVKGMAGGKYRSFL
+1360 LVKGIAGGKYRSFL
-1374 VHIKAVSDKGM
+1374 VHIKAVSEGAM

-1391 VVRMPSKP
+1391 VVRIPSVKP
-1399 QSSKAQSLSSLLQRA
+1399 HSSKAHSLTTLLQRA
-1414 QATKEKASTSKVEPP
+1414 QASKEKMSAGKTEASAQSKKVE
-1429 TASKKPDNLR
+1429 NLR
-1439 GCDLLQEVSIT
+1439 GCDLLQEVSVT

-1461 ERIQR
+1461 ERVQR
-1466 CSMLQFPE
+1466 CAMLQFQD
-1474 FHERLL
+1474 FHEKLL
-1480 NGLCKRTEETD
+1480 DGLCRRTEG
-1491 STEHGQSLILDI
+1491 SVASEHAQSLILDI
-1503 LCWLAGVYSN
+1503 LCWLAGVFSN
-1513 GSCSPRE
+1513 GPCSLRE
-1520 GKEGLLIKTRK
+1520 GKEGLLVKTRM
-1531 RLTDMVRVCF
+1531 RLTEIVRMCF
-1541 FQAGRSIAHKCARF
+1541 FEAGRSIAHKCARF
-1555 LALCISNGKGDPGQQ
+1555 LALCISNGKGEPSQQ
-1570 GFGMALLKALLEN
+1570 GFSMSLLKALLDN

-1607 DEDLAGCSTA
+1607 EEDLAACSTS

-1623 AVSRQLQDRLTP
+1623 AISRQLQDRLTP

-1668 FNSGIGVQSDEID
+1668 FNSSIGVQSDEID
-1681 LSDILSGNGKVSNCA
+1681 LSDILSGNGKVSSCA

-1716 TCVSTSDGT
+1716 TCISTSDGT

-1738 TFGVTPAVGGLSAGS
+1738 TFGVTPTVGGLSTGT

-1780 QQLQVLQEKQQQL
+1780 QQLQVLQDKQQQL

-1809 TTSAAAAA
+1809 TTSAAAAV
-1817 AASGVG
+1817 ASGV

-1832 PSASGSASASSAP
+1832 ASSAP

-1877 SAAISVELAQLFPGS
+1877 SAAFSAELAHLFPGS
-1892 IMDPPA
+1892 MMDTGP
-1898 VNLAAHNKNSHKP
+1898 VNLSAHKNTHKS
-1911 KPVSHAQN
+1911 KPS
-1919 PMGSGLALAL
+1919 PMGSGLALAI

-1954 RFVTLDFGRPVLL
+1954 RFVTLDFGHPVLL

-1974 CADLAS
+1974 CSDLAS

-1995 RLVVATDIATHSLIL
+1995 RLVVATDISTHSLIL
-2010 HDLLPPPVCRFMK
+2010 HNLLPPPVCRFMK

-2068 EAASQPDVDQHL
+2068 EGASQPDVDQHL
-2080 AMMVALQED
+2080 SMMVALQED

-2102 TLLQSIDL
+2102 TLLQNIDL

-2125 PDKAVEEDQ
+2125 PDKVVEEDQ
-2134 RVFSAYQDCVQLQLQ
+2134 RVFSAYQDCIQLQLQ

-2160 RVSLGASRKPLP
+2160 RVSLGASRKSLLTSGSPGAQ
-2172 DAAYASYAYDARELV
+2172 DLV
-2187 HSSSTEQLRT
+2187 HNSSTEQLRT
-2197 VIRYLLDT
+2197 IIRYLLDT

-2210 HTNNGHS
+2210 HSNNGHS

-2249 TGLLL
+2249 AGLLL
-2254 VQLCGGERWWGQ
+2254 VQLCGGEHWWGQ

-2309 LLNLLDSLLSPLQQ
+2309 LLNLLDSLLNPLQQ
-2323 SHSLQARRTEGVLD
+2323 PQAVVQPRTEGVLD

-2343 VVMLVSRLLDYV
+2343 VMMLVSRLLD
-2355 ASVEDEASASKKQ
+2355 SVSTIEDEAS
-2368 LGGKD
+2368 GGKKNLAGKE
-2373 RDRSFTGNQWSFIN
+2373 RERPGSGSQWSFIN
-2387 NSLQSQNMSRST
+2387 NNLQTQNPTRAA
-2399 KGNSSLD
+2399 KGSSSLD
-2406 RLYSRKVRKQ
+2406 RLYSRKIRKQ
-2416 LVHTKQQLNLLK
+2416 LVHHKQQLNLLK
-2428 AKQKALMEQIEKEKI
+2428 VKQKALVEQIEKEKI
-2443 QSNKSSSYKLLVEH
+2443 QSNKGSSYKLLVEQ

-2470 LIRLRRTAEWPRSS
+2470 LIRLRRTAEWPRST
-2484 LDTEA
+2484 LDAESTT
-2489 SASGAAKEAPEVELL
+2489 AKEAPEVEPL
-2504 PFTLAHERC
+2504 PFTLSHERC

-2600 LAGELLSPASLDGM
+2600 MA
-2614 DEGASLGEE
+2614 GEE
-2623 AGAAA
+2623 AAAA
-2628 AVAACAVASA
+2628 SSSSSSSAAADSDESLLQSV
-2638 LAEPEEALAQPSPL
+2638 
-2652 PLVESIDETLPPDI
+2652 PLVESIDEALVPDI
-2666 IAGTPGTSSSSVF
+2666 IAG
-2679 QSAPPLSSL
+2679 APPLSSL

-2724 KPIGSTWYDYWGADY
+2724 KPISSTWYDYWGADY
-2739 GTYNYNAYVGG
+2739 GTYGYNPYIGG
-2750 AGIPVSK
+2750 VGIPVSK
-2757 PPAAQ
+2757 PATIT
-2762 EKPGAQSLS
+2762 EKPGSTSLS

-2791 LMLKMMATLE
+2791 LMLKMMATLQ

-2809 TSTSPAVVQSS
+2809 TSSSSPGSQSS

-2826 LLRGLH
+2826 LLRVLQG
-2832 GSSSPPGGS
+2832 GGSPPGS
-2841 SSSSSLVVQPS
+2841 ALMTQPS
-2852 SIPMLSACFNKL
+2852 SIPILSSCFNKL
-2864 FSMLQVHHVQLE
+2864 FSMLQVHQVQLE

-2887 NSCPGSADDGG
+2887 NTCSSGSDDSG

-2905 ASRVPTIPLNQ
+2905 ASRIPTIPLNQ
-2916 ASISSFLTVLAW
+2916 GSISSFLSVLAW

-2935 TWCLVLHSLTLMTN
+2935 TWCLVLHSLTLMSN
-2949 MPSSSASAS
+2949 MPAS
-2958 SSGLGG
+2958 SNSGMNSQ
-2964 HESTAQQMVSELTL
+2964 ESTAQQMVSDPTL
-2978 VPVLVRFLSGSN
+2978 VHVLVRFLSGGSTN
-2990 PHGTS
+2990 GTS
-2995 QHSSQVGPTATQA
+2995 HQSPHVGPTATQA
-3008 MQEFL
+3008 MHECL
-3013 TRLQVHLSSTC
+3013 SRLQVHLSSTC
-3024 PQLFSEFLLELMH
+3024 PQMFSEFLLKLLH
-3037 ILSMERGPLLS
+3037 ILSTERGPFQS
-3048 GQGPLDAQVK
+3048 GLGPLDAQVK
-3058 LLEFTLEQSFETV
+3058 LLEFTLEQNFEVV
-3071 SVGTIMAVVESITFL
+3071 SVATISSVIESITFL

-3138 MFNLLKLVNT
+3138 MFNLLKLVNV
-3148 LVKLPLTADGKFS
+3148 LVQLPLSGDREFS
-3161 GRVPPPGNGSS
+3161 GRMPPVGSGAAES
-3172 DSVSD
+3172 SVSD

-3185 EGPGQGGATPHQGPA
+3185 ESVAGGSASSQGPSA
-3200 VGVADLVLGNQQVMS
+3200 GVADLVLANQQIMS

-3261 ILTTLSKRA
+3261 ILTTLSKKA

-3361 KAADGSL
+3361 KTADGNL
-3368 KARVLASEPDN
+3368 KARVMTSEPDN

-3438 AAVLLKEVH
+3438 AAVLLKEIH

-3458 PSSVSVEISADGVN
+3458 PSSVSVEISADAVN

-3557 HHCLTHVSDL
+3557 HHCLTHVGDL
-3567 EAVMASAAAPTANL
+3567 EAMMASAAAPTANL

-3608 GLQSTAIG
+3608 GLQSTRIG
-3616 LRLIDILLRN
+3616 LKLIDILLRN
-3626 CAASGTDPNNLNSPL
+3626 CAASGTDPANLNSPL

-3659 QLGTTQDPGTK
+3659 QLGTTQDAGTK
-3670 DRVQALLQWVHD
+3670 DRIQALLQWVND
-3682 SARVAAMKRS
+3682 SSRVAAHKMS
-3692 APLGYMGPSATSP
+3692 GPMGFASP
-3705 REYGLLM
+3705 GFTPGSSREYGLLM

-3733 DYDLPALLNREL
+3733 DYDLPALLSREL

-3754 SLACNLVLKKAVDS
+3754 SLPCNVVLKKAVDS

-3775 VHPSYFSLLMS
+3775 IHPSYFSLLMS

-3791 PSATVS
+3791 SGPSAS
-3797 AVAAMASAQSQARHR
+3797 HSQAQQRR
-3812 LSLTDDG
+3812 LAMTDDG
-3819 KKQHDAAAATA
+3819 KKQHDAHANAA
-3830 AAANS
+3830 
-3835 ASAGGGGASGG
+3835 G

-3854 RSPPPLSESQLAT
+3854 RPPVNLSESQLTT
-3867 LAAASQSPGAIQQ
+3867 LAAAAQSPGAIEQ
-3880 LLDSGLPSLL
+3880 LLESGLPSLL
-3890 VRSLAALCCSLLA
+3890 VRSLVQFCTSLLV
-3903 SADLPLPGGATV
+3903 SADLPLPATQM
-3915 PPTST
+3915 
-3920 PASASAPSSSSSSS
+3920 
-3934 SPPSSSAASTSSS
+3934 
-3947 PAERR
+3947 ERR
-3952 HHHLHHHQS
+3952 HHQHYYSSS
-3961 QSHHH
+3961 QSR
-3966 HHHSHHSHS
+3966 
-3975 SSSYHS
+3975 
-3981 MPSTSSS
+3981 
-3988 SSPPS
+3988 PPL
-3993 SSSSSSFSCPPP
+3993 
-4005 PPPPPVNRATLS
+4005 AG
-4017 PELAAPVL
+4017 ELAAPVL

-4030 VGNSH
+4030 VGSSH

-4060 SASAGTSATTSPTTN
+4060 SAST
-4075 TTNNTT
+4075 
-4081 NTTNTNTATTSNGST
+4081 GSGN
-4096 SNGQVAAAASA
+4096 SGQPQRSRFLL
-4107 SASASGMGASA
+4107 A
-4118 SSPCSSPLSTSPA
+4118 SSGQT
-4131 GASAAAG
+4131 
-4138 PSSSMSGSS
+4138 
-4147 IAGPST
+4147 
-4153 APLLPPPPPPLA
+4153 
-4165 YSSSAS
+4165 
-4171 ASATAAA
+4171 
-4178 MGTSTAAA
+4178 
-4186 SGSRYSLGS
+4186 
-4195 GGRAGGLTTQ
+4195 GGLTTQ
-4205 QRTSLENATVAF
+4205 QRTALENATVAF

-4222 SCHPNNQRLMAQ
+4222 SCHPNNQHQLSM

-4241 SAPQRGNVPISG
+4241 SAPQRGNVPVSG

-4289 ATSHVIQHP
+4289 ATSHMIQHP
-4298 MYGAGHKYRTLHLP
+4298 MYGAGHKYRTLHQP
-4312 ISTTLADVLDRVSD
+4312 ISTSLAEVLDRVSD

-4334 MSEQKEDKEKKNHE
+4334 INEQKEDKEKKNHE
-4348 EKEKMKADN
+4348 EKEKMKTDN

-4395 KLSASSGVDPAAKT
+4395 KLTASSGVDPSAKT
-4409 VSVPVFHL
+4409 ISVPVFHL
-4417 YHKLLPGQPLPGEM
+4417 YHKLLPGDTESKPRRE
-4431 TLAQLLTLLYD
+4431 AQQSDFST
-4442 RKLPQG
+4442 KPNPCPVPAC
-4448 YRSIDMTVKLGSK
+4448 RSAPPTRD
-4461 LSSDPGLSK
+4461 DPG
-4470 TDSFKRLRT
+4470 
-4479 EKEHGEMLSSCP
+4479 
-4491 EDEPMTPGDECLE
+4491 
-4504 AAIDESLLE
+4504 
-4513 TNPIQSPL
+4513 
-4521 QVFAGM
+4521 
-4527 GGLALIAERLPML
+4527 
-4540 YPDVIQQV
+4540 
-4548 SAPVVASSSQEK
+4548 SA
-4560 PKDSDQFEWVTI
+4560 
-4572 EQSGELVYEAPEN
+4572 
-4585 IAAEPPPIKSPVQ
+4585 
-4598 TMSPIPAH
+4598 
-4606 SLAAFGLF
+4606 
-4614 LRLPGYAEVLLK
+4614 
-4626 ERKHAQC
+4626 
-4633 LLRLVLGVTDDGEG
+4633 
-4647 SHILQSPSANV
+4647 
-4658 LPTLPFHVL
+4658 
-4667 RALFSSTPLTTDDG
+4667 
-4681 LLLRRIALEIGAIHL
+4681 
-4696 ILACLSALSHHAPR
+4696 
-4710 VPSTNGNQNEVV
+4710 
-4722 TGHGAG
+4722 
-4728 TSEEQQLYWAKGT
+4728 
-4741 GFGTGS
+4741 
-4747 TASGWDVEQAL
+4747 
-4758 TKQRLEEEH
+4758 
-4767 VTCLL
+4767 
-4772 QVLASYINPAGC
+4772 
-4784 VGHGEAPSSESRGQ
+4784 
-4798 NSAALPSVLQELL
+4798 
-4811 SQSCLIP
+4811 
-4818 AMSSY
+4818 
-4823 LRNDS
+4823 
-4828 VLDMARHVPLYRA
+4828 
-4841 LLELLRAISSCTSL
+4841 
-4855 VPLLLP
+4855 
-4861 LSGDPAQEEEE
+4861 
-4872 EEERSE
+4872 
-4878 SQTSVGMLL
+4878 
-4887 AKMKTCVDTYT
+4887 
-4898 NRLRSKKDKS
+4898 
-4908 KGVVKAEPSDP
+4908 
-4919 EPEGLTL
+4919 
-4926 LVPDIQRTAEIVY
+4926 
-4939 AATTSLRQ
+4939 
-4947 ANQEKKLAES
+4947 
-4957 SKKASTRPKPLSVL
+4957 
-4971 RSLEEKYVAA
+4971 
-4981 MKKLQFDTFEM
+4981 
-4992 VSEDEDGKL
+4992 
-5001 VFKVN
+5001 
-5006 YHYMTQVK
+5006 
-5014 NASDANSAARA
+5014 
-5025 RRLAQE
+5025 
-5031 AVTLSTSLPLSSSS
+5031 
-5045 SVFVRCDEERLDIMK
+5045 
-5060 VLITGP
+5060 
-5066 ADTPYANGCFEFDV
+5066 ADTP
-5080 YFPQDYPNSPPLVNL
+5080 L
-5095 ETTGGHSVRFNPNL
+5095 
-5109 YNDGKVCLS
+5109 
-5118 ILNTWHG
+5118 
-5125 RPEEKW
+5125 
-5131 NPQTS
+5131 
-5136 SFLQVLVSVQSL
+5136 
-5148 ILVSE
+5148 
-5153 PYFNEPGYERS
+5153 
-5164 RGTPSGT
+5164 
-5171 QSSREYDGNIRQASV
+5171 
-5186 KWAMLEQMRNPS
+5186 
-5198 PCFKEVIHKHFYLKR
+5198 
-5213 AEIMGQ
+5213 
-5219 CEEWIT
+5219 
-5225 DIQQYSSDKRVGRTM
+5225 
-5240 SHHAAALKRHTA
+5240 
-5252 QLREELLKLPCPE
+5252 
-5265 GLEPDGEDFSDKSSA
+5265 
-5280 LLVKEL
+5280 
-5286 PNQDAE
+5286 
-5292 KPGGSQDA
+5292 
-5300 HCSEGQ
+5300 
-5306 L
+5306 

>member
-1 MAAAASPGSCSS
+1 MAAVASCSSAAATAPAGPGSGPGPGPGPGPVSAGPGSCE
-13 TSSDWVVLRDG
+13 WLLLRDG
-24 CLRCDEEGLRSL
+24 CLRCDADGLCSL
-36 SYHPALNAILAVTS
+36 CYHPALNAILAVTA
-50 RGSIKVIDGTS
+50 RGAIKVIDGTS
-61 GAILQASALHAK
+61 GATLQASALNAK
-73 PGGRVRCQYFPAVDK
+73 PGGRVKCQYISAVDK
-88 VLFVDDYAVGCRK
+88 VIFVDDYAVGCRK

-110 TALQAPVSKP
+110 TALQTPVSKQ
-120 EDMVQLELPV
+120 DDVVQLELPV

-136 LSACVEKVD
+136 LSACIEKVD
-145 VSNTEGYDLFLT
+145 VSSTEGYDLFIT
-157 QLKEGLKST
+157 QLKDGLKNT

-181 VTFHLPHHVIKVVAS
+181 VTFHLPHHVLKSVAS
-196 AIVNELKKMNQN
+196 AIVNELKKINQN
-208 VAALSVASSIMDRL
+208 IAALPVASSVMDRL
-222 SYLLPSG
+222 SYLLPSA

-250 NRRETFTSWPHAG
+250 NRRETFTSWPHVG

-273 QAGFYHQPAST
+273 QAGFYHQPASS

-342 PSPDGS
+342 PCTDGT
-348 DKIACYGF
+348 DRIACFGS

-386 FEINPYDP
+386 FEINAYDP
-394 VILRQLF
+394 AIVQQLM
-401 LSSGEQGLG
+401 LSGEQSSGVD
-410 SESTESRRPTLA
+410 SRRPTLA
-422 WLEDTSSCSD
+422 WLEDSSSCSD
-432 LPKLEGDSDDQL
+432 IPKLEGDSDDLL

-457 VTGHPCQKEN
+457 VTGHTSQKETM
-467 LEVSLGVTAL
+467 EVSLDITAL
-477 SVLQQPEKLQWEVV
+477 SILQQPEKLQWEIV
-491 ASVLEDTVKDL
+491 ANVLEDTVKDL
-502 EELGANPALAQAKA
+502 EELGANPCLANCKSE
-516 DNKAKDK
+516 KMKEK
-523 PSAAEQHNIP
+523 HLEQHNIP
-533 FPCLLTGG
+533 FPCLLAGG
-541 LLSYRSAASSP
+541 LLTYKSPATSPVSSNSQRSLDGLSRTRGESVSEQGSTDNESCTNSELNSP
-552 LAGGPPP
+552 L
-559 PPPSLAPTLT
+559 
-569 PTRGRPPPSSSSS
+569 
-582 SSSTLVGV
+582 V
-590 PDGPL
+590 
-595 LRTQAPEVTPNTPI
+595 
-609 VVVGTPDQGP
+609 
-619 MEIESCPPPP
+619 
-629 VVVPPELV
+629 
-637 ASPGGGGLPVSAIRR
+637 RR
-652 TIPVLLLYS
+652 TLPVLLLYS
-661 IKEADEKA
+661 IKESDEKA
-669 SGSGKVFA
+669 GKLFS
-677 QMNSLMGKSLH
+677 QMNNIMSKNIH
-688 EEGFTVPQ
+688 DDGFTVPQ
-696 IIEMEFDSHEQLLLQ
+696 IIEMELDSQEQLLLQ
-711 DPPITYIQQFADATA
+711 DPPVTYIQQFADAAANLT
-726 GLGSGTG
+726 SPDSDKWSSMVPKPGT
-733 SGSGTGNNASV
+733 
-744 TDPGPEK
+744 
-751 WGSMAAP
+751 
-758 RPGALVQCLR
+758 LVQCLR
-768 LPKELEEENLY
+768 LPKFAEEENLC

-784 PCSDGLHLLVGLQP
+784 PCADGVHLLVGLRTCP
-798 CSVES
+798 VES

-809 VEALNNLNRLHSA
+809 VEALNNLNKLNSA
-822 LCSRGNSRNKD
+822 LCNRRKGELESSLAVVN
-833 DLHHHHHHH
+833 
-842 HPALVPTMANGIEGG
+842 
-857 HGALP
+857 
-862 LPGTSP
+862 GTSIDVIQHESP
-868 PQQTPLILPPDQQPL
+868 ADVPTPLIIQPE
-883 LQPPL
+883 QR
-888 SPQQTPTSPSSRG
+888 S
-901 VFGGVST
+901 VS
-908 GGNNNNSS
+908 
-916 GGGGYLVLY
+916 GGYLVLY
-925 KLNYSTRIV
+925 KMNYATRIV
-934 TLEEEPVRVQHIR
+934 TLEEEPVKIQHIKD
-947 EPRDAVT
+947 PQDTIT
-954 SLILLPADVLDGR
+954 SMILLPPDILDNREDDCEEPVEEIQLTSKNGSGR
-967 EEDGEDASD
+967 ERRSEI
-976 DTPPGLK
+976 
-983 NGPVSA
+983 
-989 SSGPNM
+989 
-995 AAGGSSGGVGGSS
+995 S
-1008 TAAGVMAAST
+1008 TL
-1018 GHGPSAS
+1018 GH
-1025 SPLAAGMAAS
+1025 
-1035 TAKEKLVVTTQ
+1035 LVITTQ
-1046 AGYIMVLD
+1046 GGYVKILD
-1054 LATLEVLA
+1054 LSNFEILA
-1062 KVEPPVKESGDEVDP
+1062 KVEPPKKEGTEEPDM
-1077 FVSVTYCSGTDRL
+1077 FVSVIYCSGTDRL

-1103 IGGVFDDIDDADIF
+1103 IGGTCDDIDEADIL
-1117 VDGPLSKGVDQ
+1117 VDGSLSKSVEQ
-1128 LFEGTKPSSNPS
+1128 SSEGTKPLSNPS
-1140 SPGITAGV
+1140 SPGITGV

-1153 QALGVEVL
+1153 QPFSLETL
-1161 SSLVELTRFE
+1161 TSLVELTRFE

-1211 HTRTWKLQSDSSS
+1211 HTRTWKLQTDSNS

-1235 KACMVGHVDFKFVMN
+1235 KACMVGHVDFKFVLN
-1250 ANITNIPQIQVT
+1250 SNITNIPQIQVT

-1270 LGKVNET
+1270 LGKVNEA

-1284 FPLSQALHTNGER
+1284 FPLSPAHNIEVER
-1297 NGQPLLHDFT
+1297 NGKPGPVEFNEEMQY
-1307 EDIQFMDIEE
+1307 MDVEE
-1317 SPGSRLCPFLED
+1317 PQCLRLCPFLEE

-1334 LCGPVWLASGLDLS
+1334 LCGPVWLATGLDLS
-1348 GHAGMLSLTSPK
+1348 GHAGMLTLTSPK

-1374 VHIKAVSDKGM
+1374 IHVKAVNDRGA
-1385 EESPRP
+1385 EEICNGGIRP
-1391 VVRMPSKP
+1391 VVRIPSLKP
-1399 QSSKAQSLSSLLQRA
+1399 QTNKGHSLASLLAKVAAGKNQEKPSSKIEATNSSR
-1414 QATKEKASTSKVEPP
+1414 KS
-1429 TASKKPDNLR
+1429 DNLR
-1439 GCDLLQEVSIT
+1439 GCDLLQEVSVT
-1450 IRRFKKTSIPK
+1450 IRRFKKTSISK
-1461 ERIQR
+1461 ERVQR
-1466 CSMLQFPE
+1466 CAMLQFSE
-1474 FHERLL
+1474 FHEKLL
-1480 NGLCKRTEETD
+1480 TTLCKKTD
-1491 STEHGQSLILDI
+1491 DGLTTEHAQSLVLDT

-1513 GSCSPRE
+1513 GPGSA
-1520 GKEGLLIKTRK
+1520 KEGNDSLLSKTRK
-1531 RLTDMVRVCF
+1531 CVSDIIRVCF
-1541 FQAGRSIAHKCARF
+1541 FEAGRSIAHKCARF
-1555 LALCISNGKGDPGQQ
+1555 LALCISNGRCDPSQQ
-1570 GFGMALLKALLEN
+1570 GFGSVLLKALLDN
-1583 MPYLPAAATGGAVF
+1583 MPLLPAAATGGSVY

-1635 LEALLQTRYGLY
+1635 MEALLQTRYGLY

-1658 EVSGS
+1658 EISGS
-1663 SCKNA
+1663 SCKNVY
-1668 FNSGIGVQSDEID
+1668 NSSIGVQSDEID
-1681 LSDILSGNGKVSNCA
+1681 LSDVLSGNGKISSCA

-1701 FTALTGLLEVEPLHF
+1701 FTSLTGLLEVEPLHF

-1725 RVERDDASMFTVS
+1725 RIERDDASTFTVS
-1738 TFGVTPAVGGLSAGS
+1738 TFGVTPAVGGLSSGT

-1767 ALQSLSHAMVSAE
+1767 ALQSLSHAMASAE

-1809 TTSAAAAA
+1809 TTAAAAA
-1817 AASGVG
+1817 AASAVG
-1823 PIHNSVPSN
+1823 PVHNSVPSN
-1832 PSASGSASASSAP
+1832 PVAAP

-1877 SAAISVELAQLFPGS
+1877 SAVINAELAQLFPGS
-1892 IMDPPA
+1892 VIDPPT
-1898 VNLAAHNKNSHKP
+1898 VNLAAHNKNTSK
-1911 KPVSHAQN
+1911 SRTN
-1919 PMGSGLALAL
+1919 PLGSGLALAI
-1929 SQASHF
+1929 SHASHF

-1954 RFVTLDFGRPVLL
+1954 RFVTLDFGRPILL
-1967 TDALIPT
+1967 TDVLIPT
-1974 CADLAS
+1974 CGDLAS

-1995 RLVVATDIATHSLIL
+1995 RLVVATDISTHSLIL

-2048 YILPWE
+2048 YILPFE
-2054 SELKLMHDPLRGES
+2054 NELKLMHDPLRGEG
-2068 EAASQPDVDQHL
+2068 EAANQPEIDQHL
-2080 AMMVALQED
+2080 AMMIALQED

-2102 TLLQSIDL
+2102 ILLQSIDL

-2125 PDKAVEEDQ
+2125 PDKAVEEDS
-2134 RVFSAYQDCVQLQLQ
+2134 RVFSAYQDCIQLQLQ

-2160 RVSLGASRKPLP
+2160 KVALGASRKTLKEQSDPK
-2172 DAAYASYAYDARELV
+2172 ELIQM
-2187 HSSSTEQLRT
+2187 SSTEQLRT
-2197 VIRYLLDT
+2197 IIRYLLDT

-2210 HTNNGHS
+2210 HSSNGHS
-2217 VPSVLQSTFHAQAC
+2217 VPVVLQSTFHAQAC
-2231 EELFKHL
+2231 EEFFKHL

-2303 SGVLEG
+2303 SGVLES
-2309 LLNLLDSLLSPLQQ
+2309 LLNLLDNLLSPLQP
-2323 SHSLQARRTEGVLD
+2323 HLPVHRRTEGVLD

-2355 ASVEDEASASKKQ
+2355 ATVEDEAATAKKP
-2368 LGGKD
+2368 LNGKE
-2373 RDRSFTGNQWSFIN
+2373 RERFLTGNQWSFIN
-2387 NSLQSQNMSRST
+2387 NSLHTQSLSRST

-2406 RLYSRKVRKQ
+2406 RLYSRKIRKQ
-2416 LVHTKQQLNLLK
+2416 LVHHKQVTSRTQLNLLK
-2428 AKQKALMEQIEKEKI
+2428 AKQKALVEQMEKEKI
-2443 QSNKSSSYKLLVEH
+2443 QSNKGSSYKLLVEQ

-2470 LIRLRRTAEWPRSS
+2470 LIRLRRTAEWPRST
-2484 LDTEA
+2484 LDTEV
-2489 SASGAAKEAPEVELL
+2489 STTKETPEIEPL

-2555 LCEVVS
+2555 LCEIVN
-2561 EQQLERLLLL
+2561 ETQLERLLLL

-2600 LAGELLSPASLDGM
+2600 LAGELLAPIAAEAMEESALGEDA
-2614 DEGASLGEE
+2614 GAS
-2623 AGAAA
+2623 AGDSDDSLQQST
-2628 AVAACAVASA
+2628 V
-2638 LAEPEEALAQPSPL
+2638 Q
-2652 PLVESIDETLPPDI
+2652 LVETIDEPLTHDI
-2666 IAGTPGTSSSSVF
+2666 TG
-2679 QSAPPLSSL
+2679 APPLSSL

-2694 DFDLLQDLMD
+2694 DLELLQDLME

-2724 KPIGSTWYDYWGADY
+2724 KPISSTWYDYWGADY
-2739 GTYNYNAYVGG
+2739 GTYNYNPYIGG
-2750 AGIPVSK
+2750 VGIPVAK
-2757 PPAAQ
+2757 PPVTT
-2762 EKPGAQSLS
+2762 EKNGSQTVS

-2791 LMLKMMATLE
+2791 LMLKMMSTLE

-2809 TSTSPAVVQSS
+2809 TNTSPTLTQSPS
-2820 NGTDDS
+2820 GTDDS

-2832 GSSSPPGGS
+2832 TANQNAQ
-2841 SSSSSLVVQPS
+2841 LIVQLS

-2887 NSCPGSADDGG
+2887 NSSSSGSKDSGA
-2898 SDIFLFN
+2898 DIFLYN
-2905 ASRVPTIPLNQ
+2905 ANRIPVISLNQ
-2916 ASISSFLTVLAW
+2916 ASVTSFLSVLAW
-2928 YPNTSLR
+2928 YPNTLLR

-2949 MPSSSASAS
+2949 MQLNAGPSSAIGAQ
-2958 SSGLGG
+2958 
-2964 HESTAQQMVSELTL
+2964 ESTAQLLVSDPNLIH
-2978 VPVLVRFLSGSN
+2978 VLVKFLSGTN
-2990 PHGTS
+2990 PHGTN
-2995 QHSSQVGPTATQA
+2995 QHSPQVGPTATQA

-3024 PQLFSEFLLELMH
+3024 PQMFSEFLLKLIH
-3037 ILSMERGPLLS
+3037 ILSTERGAFQT

-3058 LLEFTLEQSFETV
+3058 LLEFTLEQNFEVV
-3071 SVGTIMAVVESITFL
+3071 SVSTISAVIESITFL

-3096 VVSRSGS
+3096 VMSRSGS

-3124 DAKAVCGETTRDQL
+3124 DAKAVCGEMTRDQL
-3138 MFNLLKLVNT
+3138 MFDLLKLVNI
-3148 LVKLPLTADGKFS
+3148 LVQLPLSSNREYSA
-3161 GRVPPPGNGSS
+3161 RVPVPSS
-3172 DSVSD
+3172 TTDSVSD
-3177 EEKVCGSK
+3177 EEKVSGGKDGNGSN
-3185 EGPGQGGATPHQGPA
+3185 PNTQGSTAY
-3200 VGVADLVLGNQQVMS
+3200 VADLVLANQQIMS

-3261 ILTTLSKRA
+3261 ILTTLSKKA
-3270 TSVQVMLQPI
+3270 TTVQVMLQPI

-3286 GYMGRQGSLSTCQLS
+3286 GYMGRQGSLATCQLS

-3353 KFLDSGPG
+3353 KFLDSGPT
-3361 KAADGSL
+3361 KATDSSL

-3379 AEGLHNFAPLGTITS
+3379 AEGIHNFAPLGSITS

-3438 AAVLLKEVH
+3438 AAVLLKEIH

-3557 HHCLTHVSDL
+3557 HHCLTHISDL
-3567 EAVMASAAAPTANL
+3567 EGMMASAAAPTANL

-3608 GLQSTAIG
+3608 GLQSTRIG
-3616 LRLIDILLRN
+3616 LKLIDILLRN
-3626 CAASGTDPNNLNSPL
+3626 CSASGSDPADLNSPL

-3670 DRVQALLQWVHD
+3670 DRIQALLKWVSD
-3682 SARVAAMKRS
+3682 SARVAAMKKSGRVS
-3692 APLGYMGPSATSP
+3692 YICPSSST

-3721 AAILWHSYELPV
+3721 AAILWHSYELLV
-3733 DYDLPALLNREL
+3733 EYDLPALLDRQL
-3745 FELLYNWSM
+3745 FESLFNWSM
-3754 SLACNLVLKKAVDS
+3754 SLPCNMVLKKAVDS

-3775 VHPSYFSLLMS
+3775 IHPNYFSLLMG
-3786 WMGIV
+3786 WMGIA
-3791 PSATVS
+3791 PPP
-3797 AVAAMASAQSQARHR
+3797 MQCQHR
-3812 LSLTDDG
+3812 LSMTDDS
-3819 KKQHDAAAATA
+3819 KKQDL
-3830 AAANS
+3830 S
-3835 ASAGGGGASGG
+3835 SS
-3846 LTDDSKHA
+3846 LTDDSKNA
-3854 RSPPPLSESQLAT
+3854 QAPLALTESHLAT
-3867 LAAASQSPGAIQQ
+3867 LAASSQSPEAIKQ

-3890 VRSLAALCCSLLA
+3890 VRSLASFCF
-3903 SADLPLPGGATV
+3903 TH
-3915 PPTST
+3915 
-3920 PASASAPSSSSSSS
+3920 
-3934 SPPSSSAASTSSS
+3934 TSSS
-3947 PAERR
+3947 DCTAQSMDITQDRLRR
-3952 HHHLHHHQS
+3952 HHAPQHFNK
-3961 QSHHH
+3961 
-3966 HHHSHHSHS
+3966 
-3975 SSSYHS
+3975 
-3981 MPSTSSS
+3981 MPITADL
-3988 SSPPS
+3988 
-3993 SSSSSSFSCPPP
+3993 
-4005 PPPPPVNRATLS
+4005 V
-4017 PELAAPVL
+4017 APVL

-4035 AMKDWLG
+4035 MMKDWLG
-4042 GPEVNPL
+4042 GSEVNPL

-4060 SASAGTSATTSPTTN
+4060 GATSGGHNVTAQQASARCSLLSSTVTT
-4075 TTNNTT
+4075 
-4081 NTTNTNTATTSNGST
+4081 
-4096 SNGQVAAAASA
+4096 
-4107 SASASGMGASA
+4107 
-4118 SSPCSSPLSTSPA
+4118 
-4131 GASAAAG
+4131 
-4138 PSSSMSGSS
+4138 
-4147 IAGPST
+4147 
-4153 APLLPPPPPPLA
+4153 
-4165 YSSSAS
+4165 
-4171 ASATAAA
+4171 
-4178 MGTSTAAA
+4178 
-4186 SGSRYSLGS
+4186 
-4195 GGRAGGLTTQ
+4195 GLTTQ
-4205 QRTSLENATVAF
+4205 QRTAIENATVAF

-4241 SAPQRGNVPISG
+4241 SSPQRGNLPNSG

-4274 VFLQSPCPLY
+4274 LFLQSPCPLY

-4298 MYGAGHKYRTLHLP
+4298 MYGAGHKFRTLHLP
-4312 ISTTLADVLDRVSD
+4312 VSTTLAEVLDRVSD

-4334 MSEQKEDKEKKNHE
+4334 INEQKEDKEKKNYE
-4348 EKEKMKADN
+4348 EKEKVKAEN

-4377 ALSTPPRPPS
+4377 AVSSTPPRPPS
-4387 RRGRVMSD
+4387 RRGRVMAD
-4395 KLSASSGVDPAAKT
+4395 KVGTSASGGESASKT
-4409 VSVPVFHL
+4409 ISVPVFHL
-4417 YHKLLPGQPLPGEM
+4417 YHKLLPGQPLPAEM

-4448 YRSIDMTVKLGSK
+4448 YRSIDLTVKLGSK
-4461 LSSDPGLSK
+4461 VISDPSLSK
-4470 TDSFKRLRT
+4470 TDSFKRLHT
-4479 EKEHGEMLSSCP
+4479 EKEHADLLGPCP
-4491 EDEPMTPGDECLE
+4491 EDETISPGEECMDAVL
-4504 AAIDESLLE
+4504 DESLLE
-4513 TNPIQSPL
+4513 TCPIQSPL

-4548 SAPVVASSSQEK
+4548 STPVVTSTTQEK
-4560 PKDSDQFEWVTI
+4560 QKDSDQFEWVTI
-4572 EQSGELVYEAPEN
+4572 EQSGELVYEAPET
-4585 IAAEPPPIKSPVQ
+4585 IAAEPPPIKSTVQ

-4667 RALFSSTPLTTDDG
+4667 RSLFSTTPLTTDDG
-4681 LLLRRIALEIGAIHL
+4681 VLLRRMALEIGAIHL

-4710 VPSTNGNQNEVV
+4710 VPNSSPNQTEPQVSSTHNSAS
-4722 TGHGAG
+4722 T
-4728 TSEEQQLYWAKGT
+4728 EEQQLYWAKGT

-4772 QVLASYINPAGC
+4772 QVLASYINPAGSTSN
-4784 VGHGEAPSSESRGQ
+4784 GDTQTSHEGRGQ
-4798 NSAALPSVLQELL
+4798 NSSALPSVLLELL

-4828 VLDMARHVPLYRA
+4828 DQCTFCCQKVLSCGRGFLEDSYKTSNAKTDQVLDMARHVPLYRA
-4841 LLELLRAISSCTSL
+4841 LLELLRAIASCTSM

-4861 LSGDPAQEEEE
+4861 LSGESSEEEE
-4872 EEERSE
+4872 EQLE
-4878 SQTSVGMLL
+4878 SQASVGTLL

-4898 NRLRSKKDKS
+4898 NRLRSKKDKA
-4908 KGVVKAEPSDP
+4908 KAGVKSDTSDQ

-4926 LVPDIQRTAEIVY
+4926 LVPDIQKTAEIVY

-4947 ANQEKKLAES
+4947 ANQEKKMAEY
-4957 SKKASTRPKPLSVL
+4957 SKKAAVRPKPLSVL
-4971 RSLEEKYVAA
+4971 RSLEEKYVAV

-4992 VSEDEDGKL
+4992 VSEDDDGKL

-5006 YHYMTQVK
+5006 YHYMSQVK

-5148 ILVSE
+5148 ILVAE

-5171 QSSREYDGNIRQASV
+5171 QSSREYDGNIRQATV
-5186 KWAMLEQMRNPS
+5186 KWAMLEQIRNPS

-5213 AEIMGQ
+5213 VEIMAQ
-5219 CEEWIT
+5219 CEEWIA

-5265 GLEPDGEDFSDKSSA
+5265 GLDPDADDTTEKCSATTSSEETMLHEQVKPSSSKDIPTDFK
-5280 LLVKEL
+5280 L
-5286 PNQDAE
+5286 
-5292 KPGGSQDA
+5292 
-5300 HCSEGQ
+5300 
-5306 L
+5306 

>member
-1 MAAAASPGSCSS
+1 MAAAAAASCSAAAAAPAGPGPGPASAGPGSCE
-13 TSSDWVVLRDG
+13 WLLLRDG
-24 CLRCDEEGLRSL
+24 CLRCDADGLCSL
-36 SYHPALNAILAVTS
+36 CYHPALNAILAVTA
-50 RGSIKVIDGTS
+50 RGAIKVIDGTS
-61 GAILQASALHAK
+61 GATLQASALNAK
-73 PGGRVRCQYFPAVDK
+73 PGGRVKCQYISAVDK
-88 VLFVDDYAVGCRK
+88 VIFVDDYAVGCRK

-110 TALQAPVSKP
+110 TALQTPVSKQ
-120 EDMVQLELPV
+120 DDVVQLELPV

-136 LSACVEKVD
+136 LSACIEKVD
-145 VSNTEGYDLFLT
+145 VSSTEGYDLFIT
-157 QLKEGLKST
+157 QLKDGLKNT

-181 VTFHLPHHVIKVVAS
+181 VTFHLPHHVLKSVAS
-196 AIVNELKKMNQN
+196 AIVNELKKINQN
-208 VAALSVASSIMDRL
+208 IAALPVASSVMDRL
-222 SYLLPSG
+222 SYLLPSA

-250 NRRETFTSWPHAG
+250 NRRETFTSWPHVG

-273 QAGFYHQPAST
+273 QAGFYHQPASS

-342 PSPDGS
+342 PCTDGT
-348 DKIACYGF
+348 DRIACFGS

-386 FEINPYDP
+386 FEINAYDP
-394 VILRQLF
+394 AIVQQLM
-401 LSSGEQGLG
+401 LSGEQSSGVD
-410 SESTESRRPTLA
+410 SRRPTLA
-422 WLEDTSSCSD
+422 WLEDSSSCSD
-432 LPKLEGDSDDQL
+432 IPKLEGDSDDL
-444 EDSDSEE
+444 LDDSDSEE

-457 VTGHPCQKEN
+457 VTGHTSQKETMEVN
-467 LEVSLGVTAL
+467 LDITAL
-477 SVLQQPEKLQWEVV
+477 SILQQPEKLQWEIV
-491 ASVLEDTVKDL
+491 ANVLEDTVKDL
-502 EELGANPALAQAKA
+502 EELGANPCLANCKSE
-516 DNKAKDK
+516 KMKEK
-523 PSAAEQHNIP
+523 HVEQHNIP
-533 FPCLLTGG
+533 FPCLLAGG
-541 LLSYRSAASSP
+541 LLTYKSPATSPVSSNSQRSLDGLSRTRGESVSEQGSTDNESCTISELNSP
-552 LAGGPPP
+552 L
-559 PPPSLAPTLT
+559 
-569 PTRGRPPPSSSSS
+569 
-582 SSSTLVGV
+582 V
-590 PDGPL
+590 
-595 LRTQAPEVTPNTPI
+595 
-609 VVVGTPDQGP
+609 
-619 MEIESCPPPP
+619 
-629 VVVPPELV
+629 
-637 ASPGGGGLPVSAIRR
+637 RR
-652 TIPVLLLYS
+652 TLPVLLLYS
-661 IKEADEKA
+661 IKESDER
-669 SGSGKVFA
+669 GKLFSQVNFI
-677 QMNSLMGKSLH
+677 SKSIH
-688 EEGFTVPQ
+688 EDGFTVPQ
-696 IIEMEFDSHEQLLLQ
+696 IIEMELDSQEQLLLQ
-711 DPPITYIQQFADATA
+711 DPPVTYIQQFADAAANLT
-726 GLGSGTG
+726 SPDSDKWSSMVPKPGT
-733 SGSGTGNNASV
+733 
-744 TDPGPEK
+744 
-751 WGSMAAP
+751 
-758 RPGALVQCLR
+758 LVQCLR
-768 LPKELEEENLY
+768 LPKFAEEENLC

-784 PCSDGLHLLVGLQP
+784 PCADGVHLLVGLRTCP
-798 CSVES
+798 VES

-809 VEALNNLNRLHSA
+809 VEALNNLNKLNSA
-822 LCSRGNSRNKD
+822 LCNRRKGE
-833 DLHHHHHHH
+833 
-842 HPALVPTMANGIEGG
+842 IESSL
-857 HGALP
+857 AVVN
-862 LPGTSP
+862 GTSIDVIQHEP
-868 PQQTPLILPPDQQPL
+868 PADVTTPLIIQPE
-883 LQPPL
+883 QR
-888 SPQQTPTSPSSRG
+888 S
-901 VFGGVST
+901 VS
-908 GGNNNNSS
+908 
-916 GGGGYLVLY
+916 GGYLVLY
-925 KLNYSTRIV
+925 KMNYATRIV
-934 TLEEEPVRVQHIR
+934 TLEEEPVKIQHIKD
-947 EPRDAVT
+947 PQDTIT
-954 SLILLPADVLDGR
+954 SMILLPSDILDNREDDCEEPVEEIQLTSKNGSGR
-967 EEDGEDASD
+967 ERRSEI
-976 DTPPGLK
+976 
-983 NGPVSA
+983 
-989 SSGPNM
+989 
-995 AAGGSSGGVGGSS
+995 S
-1008 TAAGVMAAST
+1008 TL
-1018 GHGPSAS
+1018 GH
-1025 SPLAAGMAAS
+1025 
-1035 TAKEKLVVTTQ
+1035 LVITTQ
-1046 AGYIMVLD
+1046 GGYVKILD
-1054 LATLEVLA
+1054 LSNFEILA
-1062 KVEPPVKESGDEVDP
+1062 KVEPPKKEGTEEPDM
-1077 FVSVTYCSGTDRL
+1077 FVSVIYCSGTDRL

-1103 IGGVFDDIDDADIF
+1103 IGGTCDDIDETDIL
-1117 VDGPLSKGVDQ
+1117 VDGSLSKSVEQ
-1128 LFEGTKPSSNPS
+1128 SSEGIKPLSNPS
-1140 SPGITAGV
+1140 SPGITGV

-1153 QALGVEVL
+1153 QPFSLETL
-1161 SSLVELTRFE
+1161 TSLVELTRFE

-1211 HTRTWKLQSDSSS
+1211 HTRTWKLQTDSNS

-1235 KACMVGHVDFKFVMN
+1235 KACMVGHVDFKFVLN
-1250 ANITNIPQIQVT
+1250 SNITNIPQIQVT

-1270 LGKVNET
+1270 LGKVNEA

-1284 FPLSQALHTNGER
+1284 FPLSPAHNVETER
-1297 NGQPLLHDFT
+1297 NGKPGLVEFSEEMQY
-1307 EDIQFMDIEE
+1307 MDVEE
-1317 SPGSRLCPFLED
+1317 PQCLRLCPFLEE

-1334 LCGPVWLASGLDLS
+1334 LCGPVWLATGLDLS
-1348 GHAGMLSLTSPK
+1348 GHAGMLTLTSPK

-1374 VHIKAVSDKGM
+1374 IHVKAVNDRGT
-1385 EESPRP
+1385 EEICNGGIRP
-1391 VVRMPSKP
+1391 VVRIPSLKP
-1399 QSSKAQSLSSLLQRA
+1399 QTNKGHSLASLLAKVAAGKEKPSSKIEAGNSSR
-1414 QATKEKASTSKVEPP
+1414 KS
-1429 TASKKPDNLR
+1429 DNLR
-1439 GCDLLQEVSIT
+1439 GCDLLQEVSVT
-1450 IRRFKKTSIPK
+1450 IRRFKKTSISK
-1461 ERIQR
+1461 ERVQR
-1466 CSMLQFPE
+1466 CAMLQFSE
-1474 FHERLL
+1474 FHEKLL
-1480 NGLCKRTEETD
+1480 TTLCKKTD
-1491 STEHGQSLILDI
+1491 DDLTTEHAQSLVLDT

-1513 GSCSPRE
+1513 GPGSS
-1520 GKEGLLIKTRK
+1520 KEGSDSLLSKTR
-1531 RLTDMVRVCF
+1531 RCVSDIIRVCF
-1541 FQAGRSIAHKCARF
+1541 FEAGRSIAHKCARF
-1555 LALCISNGKGDPGQQ
+1555 LALCISNGRCDPSQQ
-1570 GFGMALLKALLEN
+1570 GFGSVLLKALLDN
-1583 MPYLPAAATGGAVF
+1583 MPLLPAAATGGSVY

-1635 LEALLQTRYGLY
+1635 MEALLQTRYGLY

-1658 EVSGS
+1658 EISGS
-1663 SCKNA
+1663 SCRNVY
-1668 FNSGIGVQSDEID
+1668 NSSIGVQSDEID
-1681 LSDILSGNGKVSNCA
+1681 LSDVLSGNGKISSCA

-1701 FTALTGLLEVEPLHF
+1701 FTSLTGLLEVEPLHF

-1725 RVERDDASMFTVS
+1725 RIERDDASTFTVS
-1738 TFGVTPAVGGLSAGS
+1738 TFGVTPAVGGLSSGT

-1767 ALQSLSHAMVSAE
+1767 ALQSLSHAMASAE

-1809 TTSAAAAA
+1809 TTAAAAA
-1817 AASGVG
+1817 AASAVG
-1823 PIHNSVPSN
+1823 PVHNSVPSN
-1832 PSASGSASASSAP
+1832 PVAAP

-1877 SAAISVELAQLFPGS
+1877 SAVISAELAQLFPGS
-1892 IMDPPA
+1892 VIDPPT
-1898 VNLAAHNKNSHKP
+1898 VNLAAHNKNASK
-1911 KPVSHAQN
+1911 SRTN
-1919 PMGSGLALAL
+1919 PLGSGLALAI
-1929 SQASHF
+1929 SHASHF

-1954 RFVTLDFGRPVLL
+1954 RFVTLDFGRPILL
-1967 TDALIPT
+1967 TDVLIPT
-1974 CADLAS
+1974 CGDLAS

-1995 RLVVATDIATHSLIL
+1995 RLVVATDISTHSLIL

-2048 YILPWE
+2048 YILPFE
-2054 SELKLMHDPLRGES
+2054 NELKLMHDPLRGEG
-2068 EAASQPDVDQHL
+2068 EAANQPEIDQHL

-2102 TLLQSIDL
+2102 ILLQSIDL

-2125 PDKAVEEDQ
+2125 PDKAVEEDSK
-2134 RVFSAYQDCVQLQLQ
+2134 VFSAYQDCIQLQLQ

-2160 RVSLGASRKPLP
+2160 KVALGASRKTLKEQSDPK
-2172 DAAYASYAYDARELV
+2172 ELIQM
-2187 HSSSTEQLRT
+2187 SSTEQLRT
-2197 VIRYLLDT
+2197 IIRYLLDT

-2210 HTNNGHS
+2210 HSSNGHS
-2217 VPSVLQSTFHAQAC
+2217 VPVVLQSTFHAQAC

-2303 SGVLEG
+2303 SGVLES
-2309 LLNLLDSLLSPLQQ
+2309 LLNLLDNLLSPLQP
-2323 SHSLQARRTEGVLD
+2323 HLPVHRRTEGVLD

-2355 ASVEDEASASKKQ
+2355 ATVEDEAATAKKP
-2368 LGGKD
+2368 LNGKE
-2373 RDRSFTGNQWSFIN
+2373 RERFLTGNQWSFIN
-2387 NSLQSQNMSRST
+2387 NSLHTQSLSRST

-2406 RLYSRKVRKQ
+2406 RLYSRKIRKQ
-2416 LVHTKQQLNLLK
+2416 LVHHKQ
-2428 AKQKALMEQIEKEKI
+2428 
-2443 QSNKSSSYKLLVEH
+2443 
-2457 AKLKQATSKHFKD
+2457 HFKD
-2470 LIRLRRTAEWPRSS
+2470 LIRLRRTAEWPRST
-2484 LDTEA
+2484 LDTEV
-2489 SASGAAKEAPEVELL
+2489 STTKETPEIEPL

-2555 LCEVVS
+2555 LCEIVN
-2561 EQQLERLLLL
+2561 ETQLERLLLL

-2600 LAGELLSPASLDGM
+2600 LAGELLAPIAAEAM
-2614 DEGASLGEE
+2614 EEGALGED
-2623 AGAAA
+2623 AGA
-2628 AVAACAVASA
+2628 SA
-2638 LAEPEEALAQPSPL
+2638 GDSDDSLQPPTVQ
-2652 PLVESIDETLPPDI
+2652 LVETIDEPLTHDI
-2666 IAGTPGTSSSSVF
+2666 TG
-2679 QSAPPLSSL
+2679 APPLSSL

-2694 DFDLLQDLMD
+2694 DLELLQDLME

-2724 KPIGSTWYDYWGADY
+2724 KPISSTWYDYWGADY
-2739 GTYNYNAYVGG
+2739 GTYNYNPYIGG
-2750 AGIPVSK
+2750 VGIPVAK
-2757 PPAAQ
+2757 PPVAT
-2762 EKPGAQSLS
+2762 EKNGSQTVS

-2791 LMLKMMATLE
+2791 LMLKMMSTLE

-2809 TSTSPAVVQSS
+2809 TNTSPTLTQSPT
-2820 NGTDDS
+2820 GTDDS

-2832 GSSSPPGGS
+2832 AANQNAQ
-2841 SSSSSLVVQPS
+2841 LIVQLS

-2887 NSCPGSADDGG
+2887 NSSSSGSKDSGA
-2898 SDIFLFN
+2898 DIFLYN
-2905 ASRVPTIPLNQ
+2905 ANRIPVISLNQ
-2916 ASISSFLTVLAW
+2916 ASVTSFLSVLAW
-2928 YPNTSLR
+2928 YPNTLLR

-2949 MPSSSASAS
+2949 MQFNAGPSSAIGAQ
-2958 SSGLGG
+2958 
-2964 HESTAQQMVSELTL
+2964 ESTAQLLVSDPNLIH
-2978 VPVLVRFLSGSN
+2978 VLVKFLSGTN
-2990 PHGTS
+2990 PHGTN
-2995 QHSSQVGPTATQA
+2995 QHSPQVGPTATQA

-3024 PQLFSEFLLELMH
+3024 PQMFSEFLLKLIH
-3037 ILSMERGPLLS
+3037 ILSTERGAFQT

-3058 LLEFTLEQSFETV
+3058 LLEFTLEQNFEVV
-3071 SVGTIMAVVESITFL
+3071 SVSTISAVIESITFL

-3096 VVSRSGS
+3096 VMSRSGS

-3124 DAKAVCGETTRDQL
+3124 DAKAVCGEMTRDQL
-3138 MFNLLKLVNT
+3138 MFDLLKLVNI
-3148 LVKLPLTADGKFS
+3148 LVQLPLSSNREYSA
-3161 GRVPPPGNGSS
+3161 RVPVASS
-3172 DSVSD
+3172 TTDSVSD
-3177 EEKVCGSK
+3177 EEKVSGGKDGNGNNPSIQGST
-3185 EGPGQGGATPHQGPA
+3185 AY
-3200 VGVADLVLGNQQVMS
+3200 VADLVLANQQIMS

-3261 ILTTLSKRA
+3261 ILTTLSKKA
-3270 TSVQVMLQPI
+3270 TTVQVMLQPI

-3286 GYMGRQGSLSTCQLS
+3286 GYMGRQGSLATCQLS

-3353 KFLDSGPG
+3353 KFLDSGPT
-3361 KAADGSL
+3361 KATDSSL

-3379 AEGLHNFAPLGTITS
+3379 AEGIHNFAPLGSITS

-3438 AAVLLKEVH
+3438 AAVLLKEIH

-3557 HHCLTHVSDL
+3557 HHCLTHISDL
-3567 EAVMASAAAPTANL
+3567 EGMMASAAAPTANL

-3608 GLQSTAIG
+3608 GLQSTRIG
-3616 LRLIDILLRN
+3616 LKLIDILLRN
-3626 CAASGTDPNNLNSPL
+3626 CSASGSDPADLNSPL

-3670 DRVQALLQWVHD
+3670 DRIQALLKWVSD
-3682 SARVAAMKRS
+3682 SARVAAMKKSGRVS
-3692 APLGYMGPSATSP
+3692 YICPNSST

-3721 AAILWHSYELPV
+3721 AAILWHSYELLV
-3733 DYDLPALLNREL
+3733 EYDLPALLDREL
-3745 FELLYNWSM
+3745 FESLFNWSM
-3754 SLACNLVLKKAVDS
+3754 SLPCNMVLKKAVDS

-3775 VHPSYFSLLMS
+3775 IHPNYFSLLMG
-3786 WMGIV
+3786 WMGIT
-3791 PSATVS
+3791 PPP
-3797 AVAAMASAQSQARHR
+3797 MQCQHR
-3812 LSLTDDG
+3812 LSMTDDS
-3819 KKQHDAAAATA
+3819 KKQDLT
-3830 AAANS
+3830 S
-3835 ASAGGGGASGG
+3835 S
-3846 LTDDSKHA
+3846 LTDDSKNA
-3854 RSPPPLSESQLAT
+3854 QAPLALTESHLAT
-3867 LAAASQSPGAIQQ
+3867 LAASSQSPEAIKQ

-3890 VRSLAALCCSLLA
+3890 VRSLASFCFNH
-3903 SADLPLPGGATV
+3903 
-3915 PPTST
+3915 
-3920 PASASAPSSSSSSS
+3920 
-3934 SPPSSSAASTSSS
+3934 TSSS
-3947 PAERR
+3947 DCNAQSTDITQDRLRR
-3952 HHHLHHHQS
+3952 HHVPQHFNK
-3961 QSHHH
+3961 
-3966 HHHSHHSHS
+3966 
-3975 SSSYHS
+3975 
-3981 MPSTSSS
+3981 MPITADL
-3988 SSPPS
+3988 
-3993 SSSSSSFSCPPP
+3993 
-4005 PPPPPVNRATLS
+4005 V
-4017 PELAAPVL
+4017 APVL

-4035 AMKDWLG
+4035 IMKDWLG
-4042 GPEVNPL
+4042 GSEVNPL

-4060 SASAGTSATTSPTTN
+4060 GATSGGHNVTAQQTSARSSLLSSTV
-4075 TTNNTT
+4075 
-4081 NTTNTNTATTSNGST
+4081 TA
-4096 SNGQVAAAASA
+4096 
-4107 SASASGMGASA
+4107 
-4118 SSPCSSPLSTSPA
+4118 
-4131 GASAAAG
+4131 
-4138 PSSSMSGSS
+4138 
-4147 IAGPST
+4147 
-4153 APLLPPPPPPLA
+4153 
-4165 YSSSAS
+4165 
-4171 ASATAAA
+4171 
-4178 MGTSTAAA
+4178 
-4186 SGSRYSLGS
+4186 
-4195 GGRAGGLTTQ
+4195 GLTTQ
-4205 QRTSLENATVAF
+4205 QRTAIENATVAF

-4241 SAPQRGNVPISG
+4241 SSPQRGNLPTSG

-4274 VFLQSPCPLY
+4274 LFLQSPCPLY

-4298 MYGAGHKYRTLHLP
+4298 MYGAGHKFRTLHLP
-4312 ISTTLADVLDRVSD
+4312 VSTTLAEVLDRVSD

-4334 MSEQKEDKEKKNHE
+4334 INEQKEDKEKKNYE
-4348 EKEKMKADN
+4348 EKEKVKAEN

-4377 ALSTPPRPPS
+4377 AVSSTPPRPPS
-4387 RRGRVMSD
+4387 RRGRVMAD
-4395 KLSASSGVDPAAKT
+4395 KVGTSSSGAESSSKT
-4409 VSVPVFHL
+4409 ISVPVFHL
-4417 YHKLLPGQPLPGEM
+4417 YHKLLPGQPLPAEM

-4448 YRSIDMTVKLGSK
+4448 YRSIDLTVKLGSK
-4461 LSSDPGLSK
+4461 VISDPSLSK
-4470 TDSFKRLRT
+4470 TDSFKRLHT
-4479 EKEHGEMLSSCP
+4479 EKEHTDLLGPCP
-4491 EDEPMTPGDECLE
+4491 EDEAISPGDECMDAVL
-4504 AAIDESLLE
+4504 DESLLE
-4513 TNPIQSPL
+4513 TCPIQSPL

-4548 SAPVVASSSQEK
+4548 STPVVTSTTQEK
-4560 PKDSDQFEWVTI
+4560 QKDSDQFEWVTI
-4572 EQSGELVYEAPEN
+4572 EQSGELVYEAPET
-4585 IAAEPPPIKSPVQ
+4585 IAAEPPPIKSTVQ

-4667 RALFSSTPLTTDDG
+4667 RTLFSTTPLTTDDG
-4681 LLLRRIALEIGAIHL
+4681 VLLRRMALEIGAIHL

-4710 VPSTNGNQNEVV
+4710 VPNASPNQAEPQVSSTHNSAS
-4722 TGHGAG
+4722 T
-4728 TSEEQQLYWAKGT
+4728 EEQQLYWAKGT

-4772 QVLASYINPAGC
+4772 QVLASYINPAGSASN
-4784 VGHGEAPSSESRGQ
+4784 GDPQTSHEGRGQ
-4798 NSAALPSVLQELL
+4798 NSSALPSVLLELL

-4841 LLELLRAISSCTSL
+4841 LLELLRAIASCTSM

-4861 LSGDPAQEEEE
+4861 LSGENSEEEE
-4872 EEERSE
+4872 EQLE
-4878 SQTSVGMLL
+4878 SQASVGTLL

-4898 NRLRSKKDKS
+4898 NRLRSKKDKA
-4908 KGVVKAEPSDP
+4908 KAGVKPDTSDQ

-4926 LVPDIQRTAEIVY
+4926 LVPDIQKTAEIVY

-4947 ANQEKKLAES
+4947 ANQEKKMAEY
-4957 SKKASTRPKPLSVL
+4957 SKKAAVKPKPLSVL
-4971 RSLEEKYVAA
+4971 RSLEEKYVAV

-4992 VSEDEDGKL
+4992 VSEDDDGKL

-5006 YHYMTQVK
+5006 YHYMSQVK

-5148 ILVSE
+5148 ILVAE

-5171 QSSREYDGNIRQASV
+5171 QSSREYDGNIRQATV
-5186 KWAMLEQMRNPS
+5186 KWAMLEQIRNPS

-5213 AEIMGQ
+5213 VEIMAQ
-5219 CEEWIT
+5219 CEEWIA

-5265 GLEPDGEDFSDKSSA
+5265 GLDPDADDSVEKCSATSSEETVLHEQVKPSSSKDIPTDFK
-5280 LLVKEL
+5280 L
-5286 PNQDAE
+5286 
-5292 KPGGSQDA
+5292 
-5300 HCSEGQ
+5300 
-5306 L
+5306 

>member
-1 MAAAASPGSCSS
+1 MVTAALRGPLVLRAAAAAAAKMAAAASCSSAAAAAGPGPGPGSCE
-13 TSSDWVVLRDG
+13 WLLLRDG
-24 CLRCDEEGLRSL
+24 CLRCDADGLCSL
-36 SYHPALNAILAVTS
+36 CYHPALNAILAVTA
-50 RGSIKVIDGTS
+50 RGAIKVIDGTS
-61 GAILQASALHAK
+61 GATLQASALGAK
-73 PGGRVRCQYFPAVDK
+73 PGGRVKCQYISAVDK
-88 VLFVDDYAVGCRK
+88 VIFVDDYAVGCRK

-110 TALQAPVSKP
+110 TALQTPVSKQ
-120 EDMVQLELPV
+120 DDVVQLELPV

-136 LSACVEKVD
+136 LSACIEKVD
-145 VSNTEGYDLFLT
+145 VSSTEGYDLFIT
-157 QLKEGLKST
+157 QLKDGLKNT

-181 VTFHLPHHVIKVVAS
+181 VTFHLPHHVLKSVAS
-196 AIVNELKKMNQN
+196 AIVNELKKINQN
-208 VAALSVASSIMDRL
+208 IAALPVASSVMDRL
-222 SYLLPSG
+222 SYLLPSA

-250 NRRETFTSWPHAG
+250 NRRETFTSWPHVG

-273 QAGFYHQPAST
+273 QAGFYHQPASS

-342 PSPDGS
+342 PCTDGTDRITCFGS
-348 DKIACYGF
+348 

-386 FEINPYDP
+386 FEINAYDP
-394 VILRQLF
+394 AIVQQLM
-401 LSSGEQGLG
+401 LSGEQSSGVD
-410 SESTESRRPTLA
+410 SRRPTLA
-422 WLEDTSSCSD
+422 WLEDSSSCSD
-432 LPKLEGDSDDQL
+432 IPKLEGDSDDLL

-457 VTGHPCQKEN
+457 VTGHTSQKETM
-467 LEVSLGVTAL
+467 EVSLDITAL
-477 SVLQQPEKLQWEVV
+477 SVLQQPEKLQWEIV
-491 ASVLEDTVKDL
+491 ANVLEDTVKDL
-502 EELGANPALAQAKA
+502 EELGANPCLANCKSE
-516 DNKAKDK
+516 KMKEK
-523 PSAAEQHNIP
+523 HLEQHNIP
-533 FPCLLTGG
+533 FPCLLAGG
-541 LLSYRSAASSP
+541 LLTYKSPATSPVSSNSQRSLDGLSRTRGESVSEQGSTDNESCTNSELNSP
-552 LAGGPPP
+552 L
-559 PPPSLAPTLT
+559 
-569 PTRGRPPPSSSSS
+569 
-582 SSSTLVGV
+582 V
-590 PDGPL
+590 
-595 LRTQAPEVTPNTPI
+595 
-609 VVVGTPDQGP
+609 
-619 MEIESCPPPP
+619 
-629 VVVPPELV
+629 
-637 ASPGGGGLPVSAIRR
+637 RR
-652 TIPVLLLYS
+652 TLPVLLLYS
-661 IKEADEKA
+661 IKESDEKA
-669 SGSGKVFA
+669 GKLFS
-677 QMNSLMGKSLH
+677 QMNNIMSKSIH
-688 EEGFTVPQ
+688 DDGFTVPQ
-696 IIEMEFDSHEQLLLQ
+696 IIEMELDSQEQLLLQ
-711 DPPITYIQQFADATA
+711 DPPVTYIQQFADAAANLT
-726 GLGSGTG
+726 SPDSDKWSSMVPKPGT
-733 SGSGTGNNASV
+733 
-744 TDPGPEK
+744 
-751 WGSMAAP
+751 
-758 RPGALVQCLR
+758 LVQCLR
-768 LPKELEEENLY
+768 LPKFAEEENLC

-784 PCSDGLHLLVGLQP
+784 PCADGVHLLVGLRTCP
-798 CSVES
+798 VES

-809 VEALNNLNRLHSA
+809 VEALNNLNKLNSA
-822 LCSRGNSRNKD
+822 LCNRRKGELESSLAVVN
-833 DLHHHHHHH
+833 
-842 HPALVPTMANGIEGG
+842 
-857 HGALP
+857 
-862 LPGTSP
+862 GTSIDVIQRESP
-868 PQQTPLILPPDQQPL
+868 ADVPTPLIIQPE
-883 LQPPL
+883 QR
-888 SPQQTPTSPSSRG
+888 S
-901 VFGGVST
+901 VS
-908 GGNNNNSS
+908 
-916 GGGGYLVLY
+916 GGYLVLY
-925 KLNYSTRIV
+925 KMNYATRIV
-934 TLEEEPVRVQHIR
+934 TLEEEPVKIQHIKD
-947 EPRDAVT
+947 PQDTIT
-954 SLILLPADVLDGR
+954 SMILLPPDILDNREDDCEEPVEDIQLTSKNGSGR
-967 EEDGEDASD
+967 ERRSEI
-976 DTPPGLK
+976 
-983 NGPVSA
+983 
-989 SSGPNM
+989 
-995 AAGGSSGGVGGSS
+995 S
-1008 TAAGVMAAST
+1008 TL
-1018 GHGPSAS
+1018 GH
-1025 SPLAAGMAAS
+1025 
-1035 TAKEKLVVTTQ
+1035 LVITTQ
-1046 AGYIMVLD
+1046 GGYVKILD
-1054 LATLEVLA
+1054 LSNFEILA
-1062 KVEPPVKESGDEVDP
+1062 KVEPPKKEGTEEPDM
-1077 FVSVTYCSGTDRL
+1077 FVSVIYCSGTDRL

-1103 IGGVFDDIDDADIF
+1103 IGGTCDDIDEADIL
-1117 VDGPLSKGVDQ
+1117 VDGSLSKSVEQ
-1128 LFEGTKPSSNPS
+1128 SSEGTKPLSNPS
-1140 SPGITAGV
+1140 SPGITGV

-1153 QALGVEVL
+1153 QPL
-1161 SSLVELTRFE
+1161 SLETLTSLVELTRFE

-1211 HTRTWKLQSDSSS
+1211 HTRTWKLQTDSNS

-1235 KACMVGHVDFKFVMN
+1235 KACMVGHVDFKFVLN
-1250 ANITNIPQIQVT
+1250 SNITNIPQIQVT

-1270 LGKVNET
+1270 LGKVNAHNIE
-1277 AVDRQIT
+1277 V
-1284 FPLSQALHTNGER
+1284 ER
-1297 NGQPLLHDFT
+1297 NGKPGLVEFSEEMQY
-1307 EDIQFMDIEE
+1307 MDVEE
-1317 SPGSRLCPFLED
+1317 PQCLRLCPFLEE

-1334 LCGPVWLASGLDLS
+1334 LCGPVWLATGLDLS
-1348 GHAGMLSLTSPK
+1348 GHAGMLTLTSPK

-1374 VHIKAVSDKGM
+1374 IHVKAVNDRGS
-1385 EESPRP
+1385 EEICNGGIRP
-1391 VVRMPSKP
+1391 VVRIPPLKP
-1399 QSSKAQSLSSLLQRA
+1399 QTNKGHSLASLLAKVAAGKEKPSSKIEATTSSR
-1414 QATKEKASTSKVEPP
+1414 KS
-1429 TASKKPDNLR
+1429 DNLR
-1439 GCDLLQEVSIT
+1439 GCDLLQEVSVT
-1450 IRRFKKTSIPK
+1450 IRRFKKTSISK
-1461 ERIQR
+1461 ERVQR
-1466 CSMLQFPE
+1466 CAMLQFSE
-1474 FHERLL
+1474 FHEKLL
-1480 NGLCKRTEETD
+1480 TTLCKKTED
-1491 STEHGQSLILDI
+1491 SLTTEHAQSLVLDT

-1513 GSCSPRE
+1513 GPGSS
-1520 GKEGLLIKTRK
+1520 KEGNDSLLSKTRK
-1531 RLTDMVRVCF
+1531 CVSDIIRVCF
-1541 FQAGRSIAHKCARF
+1541 FEAGRSIAHKCARF
-1555 LALCISNGKGDPGQQ
+1555 LALCISNGRCDPSQQ
-1570 GFGMALLKALLEN
+1570 GFGSVLLKALLDN
-1583 MPYLPAAATGGAVF
+1583 MPLLPAAATGGSVY

-1635 LEALLQTRYGLY
+1635 MEALLQTRYGLY

-1658 EVSGS
+1658 EICGS
-1663 SCKNA
+1663 SCKNVY
-1668 FNSGIGVQSDEID
+1668 NSSIGVQSDEID
-1681 LSDILSGNGKVSNCA
+1681 LSDVLSGNGKISSCA

-1701 FTALTGLLEVEPLHF
+1701 FTSLTGLLEVEPLHF

-1725 RVERDDASMFTVS
+1725 RIERDDAMS
-1738 TFGVTPAVGGLSAGS
+1738 TFGVTPAVGGLSSGT

-1767 ALQSLSHAMVSAE
+1767 ALQSLSHAMASAE

-1809 TTSAAAAA
+1809 TTAAAAA
-1817 AASGVG
+1817 AASAVG
-1823 PIHNSVPSN
+1823 PVHNSVPSN
-1832 PSASGSASASSAP
+1832 TVAAP

-1877 SAAISVELAQLFPGS
+1877 SAVINAELAQLFPGS
-1892 IMDPPA
+1892 VIDPPT
-1898 VNLAAHNKNSHKP
+1898 VNLAAHNKNTSK
-1911 KPVSHAQN
+1911 SRTN
-1919 PMGSGLALAL
+1919 PLGSGLALAI
-1929 SQASHF
+1929 SHASHF

-1954 RFVTLDFGRPVLL
+1954 RFVTLDFGRPILL
-1967 TDALIPT
+1967 TDVLIPT
-1974 CADLAS
+1974 CGDLAS

-1995 RLVVATDIATHSLIL
+1995 RLVVATDISTHSLIL

-2048 YILPWE
+2048 YILPFE
-2054 SELKLMHDPLRGES
+2054 NELKLMHDPLRGEG
-2068 EAASQPDVDQHL
+2068 EAANQPEIDQHL

-2102 TLLQSIDL
+2102 ILLQSIDL

-2125 PDKAVEEDQ
+2125 PDKAVEEDS
-2134 RVFSAYQDCVQLQLQ
+2134 RVFSAYQDCIQLQLQ

-2160 RVSLGASRKPLP
+2160 KVALGASRKTLKEQSDPK
-2172 DAAYASYAYDARELV
+2172 ELIQM
-2187 HSSSTEQLRT
+2187 SSTEQLRT
-2197 VIRYLLDT
+2197 IIRYLLDT

-2210 HTNNGHS
+2210 HSSNGHS
-2217 VPSVLQSTFHAQAC
+2217 VPVVLQSTFHAQAC

-2303 SGVLEG
+2303 SGVLES
-2309 LLNLLDSLLSPLQQ
+2309 LLNLLDNLLSPLQP
-2323 SHSLQARRTEGVLD
+2323 HLPVHRRTEGVLD

-2355 ASVEDEASASKKQ
+2355 ATVEDEAATAKKP
-2368 LGGKD
+2368 LNGKE
-2373 RDRSFTGNQWSFIN
+2373 RERFLTGNQWSFIN
-2387 NSLQSQNMSRST
+2387 NSLHTQSLSRST

-2406 RLYSRKVRKQ
+2406 RLYSRKIRKQ
-2416 LVHTKQQLNLLK
+2416 LVHHKQQLNLLK
-2428 AKQKALMEQIEKEKI
+2428 AKQKALVEQMEKEKI
-2443 QSNKSSSYKLLVEH
+2443 QSNKGSSYKLLVEQ

-2484 LDTEA
+2484 LDTEV
-2489 SASGAAKEAPEVELL
+2489 STAKETPEIEPL

-2555 LCEVVS
+2555 LCEIVN
-2561 EQQLERLLLL
+2561 ETQLERLLLL

-2600 LAGELLSPASLDGM
+2600 LAGELLAPIAAEAMEESALGEDA
-2614 DEGASLGEE
+2614 GAS
-2623 AGAAA
+2623 AGDSDDSLQQST
-2628 AVAACAVASA
+2628 V
-2638 LAEPEEALAQPSPL
+2638 Q
-2652 PLVESIDETLPPDI
+2652 LVETIDEPLTHDI
-2666 IAGTPGTSSSSVF
+2666 TG
-2679 QSAPPLSSL
+2679 APPLSSL

-2694 DFDLLQDLMD
+2694 DLELLQDLME

-2716 DPLAAKVF
+2716 DPL
-2724 KPIGSTWYDYWGADY
+2724 PISSTWYDYWGAEY
-2739 GTYNYNAYVGG
+2739 GTYNYNPYIGG
-2750 AGIPVSK
+2750 VGIPVAK
-2757 PPAAQ
+2757 PPVTT
-2762 EKPGAQSLS
+2762 EKNGSQTVSI
-2771 VSVSQALDARLEVGL
+2771 SVSQALDARLEVGL

-2791 LMLKMMATLE
+2791 LMLKMMSTLE

-2809 TSTSPAVVQSS
+2809 TNTSPTLTQSPS
-2820 NGTDDS
+2820 GTDDS

-2832 GSSSPPGGS
+2832 AANQNAQ
-2841 SSSSSLVVQPS
+2841 LIVQLS
-2852 SIPMLSACFNKL
+2852 SIPMLSTCFNKL

-2887 NSCPGSADDGG
+2887 NSSSSGSKDSGA
-2898 SDIFLFN
+2898 DIFLYN
-2905 ASRVPTIPLNQ
+2905 ANRIPVVSLNQ
-2916 ASISSFLTVLAW
+2916 ASVTSFLSVLAW
-2928 YPNTSLR
+2928 YPNTLLR

-2949 MPSSSASAS
+2949 MQLNAGPSSAIGAQ
-2958 SSGLGG
+2958 
-2964 HESTAQQMVSELTL
+2964 ESTAQLLVSDPNLIH
-2978 VPVLVRFLSGSN
+2978 VLVKFLSGTN
-2990 PHGTS
+2990 PHGTN
-2995 QHSSQVGPTATQA
+2995 QHSPQVGPTATQA

-3024 PQLFSEFLLELMH
+3024 PQMFS
-3037 ILSMERGPLLS
+3037 
-3048 GQGPLDAQVK
+3048 QGPLDAQVK
-3058 LLEFTLEQSFETV
+3058 LLEFTLEQNFEVV
-3071 SVGTIMAVVESITFL
+3071 SVSTISAVIESITFL

-3096 VVSRSGS
+3096 VMSRSGS

-3124 DAKAVCGETTRDQL
+3124 DAKAVCGEMTRDQL
-3138 MFNLLKLVNT
+3138 MFDLLKLINI
-3148 LVKLPLTADGKFS
+3148 LVQLPLSSNREYSA
-3161 GRVPPPGNGSS
+3161 RVPVASS
-3172 DSVSD
+3172 TTDSVSD
-3177 EEKVCGSK
+3177 EEKVSGGKDGNGSN
-3185 EGPGQGGATPHQGPA
+3185 PNTQGSTAY
-3200 VGVADLVLGNQQVMS
+3200 VADLVLANQQIMS

-3261 ILTTLSKRA
+3261 ILTTLSKKA
-3270 TSVQVMLQPI
+3270 TTVQVMLQPI

-3286 GYMGRQGSLSTCQLS
+3286 GYMGRQGSLATCQLS

-3353 KFLDSGPG
+3353 KFLDSGPT
-3361 KAADGSL
+3361 KATDSSL

-3379 AEGLHNFAPLGTITS
+3379 AEGIHNFAPLGSITS

-3438 AAVLLKEVH
+3438 AAVLLKEIH

-3557 HHCLTHVSDL
+3557 HHCLTHISDL
-3567 EAVMASAAAPTANL
+3567 EGMMASAAAPTANL

-3608 GLQSTAIG
+3608 GLQSTRIG
-3616 LRLIDILLRN
+3616 LKLIDILLRN
-3626 CAASGTDPNNLNSPL
+3626 CSASGSDPADLNSPL

-3670 DRVQALLQWVHD
+3670 DRIQALLKWVSD
-3682 SARVAAMKRS
+3682 SARVAAMKKSGRVS
-3692 APLGYMGPSATSP
+3692 YICPNSST

-3721 AAILWHSYELPV
+3721 AAILWHSYELLV
-3733 DYDLPALLNREL
+3733 EYNLPALLDREL
-3745 FELLYNWSM
+3745 FESLFNWSM
-3754 SLACNLVLKKAVDS
+3754 SLPCNMVLKKAVDS

-3775 VHPSYFSLLMS
+3775 IHPNYFSLLMG
-3786 WMGIV
+3786 WMGIT
-3791 PSATVS
+3791 PPP
-3797 AVAAMASAQSQARHR
+3797 MQCQHR
-3812 LSLTDDG
+3812 LSMTDDS
-3819 KKQHDAAAATA
+3819 KKQDL
-3830 AAANS
+3830 S
-3835 ASAGGGGASGG
+3835 SS
-3846 LTDDSKHA
+3846 LTDDSKNA
-3854 RSPPPLSESQLAT
+3854 QAPLALTESHLAT
-3867 LAAASQSPGAIQQ
+3867 LAASSQSPEAIKQ

-3890 VRSLAALCCSLLA
+3890 VRSLASFCFNH
-3903 SADLPLPGGATV
+3903 
-3915 PPTST
+3915 
-3920 PASASAPSSSSSSS
+3920 
-3934 SPPSSSAASTSSS
+3934 TSSS
-3947 PAERR
+3947 DCTAQSMDITQDRLRR
-3952 HHHLHHHQS
+3952 HHVPQHFNK
-3961 QSHHH
+3961 
-3966 HHHSHHSHS
+3966 
-3975 SSSYHS
+3975 
-3981 MPSTSSS
+3981 MPITADL
-3988 SSPPS
+3988 
-3993 SSSSSSFSCPPP
+3993 
-4005 PPPPPVNRATLS
+4005 V
-4017 PELAAPVL
+4017 APVL

-4035 AMKDWLG
+4035 MMKDWLG
-4042 GPEVNPL
+4042 GSEVNPL

-4060 SASAGTSATTSPTTN
+4060 GATSGGHNMTAQQTSARSSLLSSTVTT
-4075 TTNNTT
+4075 
-4081 NTTNTNTATTSNGST
+4081 
-4096 SNGQVAAAASA
+4096 
-4107 SASASGMGASA
+4107 
-4118 SSPCSSPLSTSPA
+4118 
-4131 GASAAAG
+4131 
-4138 PSSSMSGSS
+4138 
-4147 IAGPST
+4147 
-4153 APLLPPPPPPLA
+4153 
-4165 YSSSAS
+4165 
-4171 ASATAAA
+4171 
-4178 MGTSTAAA
+4178 
-4186 SGSRYSLGS
+4186 
-4195 GGRAGGLTTQ
+4195 GLTTQ
-4205 QRTSLENATVAF
+4205 QRTAIENATVAF

-4241 SAPQRGNVPISG
+4241 SSPQRGNLPTSG

-4274 VFLQSPCPLY
+4274 LFLQSPCPLY

-4298 MYGAGHKYRTLHLP
+4298 MYGAGHKFRTLHLP
-4312 ISTTLADVLDRVSD
+4312 VSTTLAEVLDRVSD

-4334 MSEQKEDKEKKNHE
+4334 INEQKEDKEKKNYE
-4348 EKEKMKADN
+4348 EKEKVKAEN

-4377 ALSTPPRPPS
+4377 AVSSTPPRPPS
-4387 RRGRVMSD
+4387 RRGRVMAD
-4395 KLSASSGVDPAAKT
+4395 KVGTSSSGGESSSKT
-4409 VSVPVFHL
+4409 ISVPVFHL
-4417 YHKLLPGQPLPGEM
+4417 YHKLLPGQPLPAEM

-4448 YRSIDMTVKLGSK
+4448 YRSIDLTVKLGSK
-4461 LSSDPGLSK
+4461 VISDPSLSK
-4470 TDSFKRLRT
+4470 TDSFKRLHT
-4479 EKEHGEMLSSCP
+4479 EKEHADLLGPCP
-4491 EDEPMTPGDECLE
+4491 EDEAISPGDECMDAVL
-4504 AAIDESLLE
+4504 DESLLE
-4513 TNPIQSPL
+4513 TCPIQSPL

-4548 SAPVVASSSQEK
+4548 STPVVTSATQEK
-4560 PKDSDQFEWVTI
+4560 QKDSDQFEWVTI
-4572 EQSGELVYEAPEN
+4572 EQSGELVYEAPET
-4585 IAAEPPPIKSPVQ
+4585 IAAEPPPIKSTVQ

-4647 SHILQSPSANV
+4647 SMCHILQSPSANV

-4667 RALFSSTPLTTDDG
+4667 RSLFSTTPLTTDDG
-4681 LLLRRIALEIGAIHL
+4681 VLLRRMALEIGAIHL

-4710 VPSTNGNQNEVV
+4710 VPNSSPNQAEPQVSSTHN
-4722 TGHGAG
+4722 TAS
-4728 TSEEQQLYWAKGT
+4728 TEEQQLYWAKGT

-4772 QVLASYINPAGC
+4772 QVLASYINPAGSTSNEETQTSHE
-4784 VGHGEAPSSESRGQ
+4784 GRGQ
-4798 NSAALPSVLQELL
+4798 NSSALPSVLLELL

-4841 LLELLRAISSCTSL
+4841 LLELLRAIASCTSM

-4861 LSGDPAQEEEE
+4861 LSGESSEEEE
-4872 EEERSE
+4872 EQLE
-4878 SQTSVGMLL
+4878 SQASVGTLL

-4898 NRLRSKKDKS
+4898 NRLRSKKDKA
-4908 KGVVKAEPSDP
+4908 KAGVKPDASDQ

-4926 LVPDIQRTAEIVY
+4926 LVPDIQKTAEIVY

-4947 ANQEKKLAES
+4947 ANQEKKMAEY
-4957 SKKASTRPKPLSVL
+4957 SKKAAVKPKPLSVL
-4971 RSLEEKYVAA
+4971 RSLEEKYVAV

-4992 VSEDEDGKL
+4992 VSEDDDSKL

-5006 YHYMTQVK
+5006 YHYMSQVK

-5148 ILVSE
+5148 ILVAE

-5171 QSSREYDGNIRQASV
+5171 QSSREYDGNIRQATV

-5213 AEIMGQ
+5213 VEIMAQ
-5219 CEEWIT
+5219 CEEWIA

-5265 GLEPDGEDFSDKSSA
+5265 GLDPDTDDSPEKCSATTSSEETMLHDQVKPSSSKDVPTDFKS
-5280 LLVKEL
+5280 
-5286 PNQDAE
+5286 
-5292 KPGGSQDA
+5292 
-5300 HCSEGQ
+5300 
-5306 L
+5306 

>member
-1 MAAAASPGSCSS
+1 MAAAASCSSAAAAAGPGPGPGSCE
-13 TSSDWVVLRDG
+13 WLLLRDG
-24 CLRCDEEGLRSL
+24 CLRCDADGLCSL
-36 SYHPALNAILAVTS
+36 CYHPALNAILAVTA
-50 RGSIKVIDGTS
+50 RGAIKVIDGTS
-61 GAILQASALHAK
+61 GATLQASALGAK
-73 PGGRVRCQYFPAVDK
+73 PGGRVKCQYISAVDK
-88 VLFVDDYAVGCRK
+88 VIFVDDYAVGCRK

-110 TALQAPVSKP
+110 TALQTPVSKQ
-120 EDMVQLELPV
+120 DDVVQLELPV

-136 LSACVEKVD
+136 LSACIEKVD
-145 VSNTEGYDLFLT
+145 VSSTEGYDLFIT
-157 QLKEGLKST
+157 QLKDGLKNT
-166 SHETAANHKVAKWAT
+166 SYETAANHKVAKWAT
-181 VTFHLPHHVIKVVAS
+181 VTFHLPHHVLKSVAS
-196 AIVNELKKMNQN
+196 AIVNELKKINQN
-208 VAALSVASSIMDRL
+208 IAALPVASSVMDRL
-222 SYLLPSG
+222 SYLLPSA

-250 NRRETFTSWPHAG
+250 NRRETFTSWPHVG

-273 QAGFYHQPAST
+273 QAGFYHQPASS

-342 PSPDGS
+342 PCTDGTDRITCFGS
-348 DKIACYGF
+348 

-386 FEINPYDP
+386 FEINAYDP
-394 VILRQLF
+394 AIVQQLM
-401 LSSGEQGLG
+401 LSGEQSSGVD
-410 SESTESRRPTLA
+410 SRRPTLA
-422 WLEDTSSCSD
+422 WLEDSSSCSD
-432 LPKLEGDSDDQL
+432 IPKLEGDSDDLL

-457 VTGHPCQKEN
+457 VTGHTSQKETM
-467 LEVSLGVTAL
+467 EVSLDITAL
-477 SVLQQPEKLQWEVV
+477 SVLQQPEKLQWEIV
-491 ASVLEDTVKDL
+491 ANVLEDTVKDL
-502 EELGANPALAQAKA
+502 EELGANPCLANCKSE
-516 DNKAKDK
+516 KMKEK
-523 PSAAEQHNIP
+523 HLEQHNIP
-533 FPCLLTGG
+533 FPCLLAGG
-541 LLSYRSAASSP
+541 LLTYKSPATSPVSSNSQRSLDGLSRTRGESVSEQGSTDNESCTNSELNSP
-552 LAGGPPP
+552 L
-559 PPPSLAPTLT
+559 
-569 PTRGRPPPSSSSS
+569 
-582 SSSTLVGV
+582 V
-590 PDGPL
+590 
-595 LRTQAPEVTPNTPI
+595 
-609 VVVGTPDQGP
+609 
-619 MEIESCPPPP
+619 
-629 VVVPPELV
+629 
-637 ASPGGGGLPVSAIRR
+637 RR
-652 TIPVLLLYS
+652 TLPVLLLYS
-661 IKEADEKA
+661 IKESDEKA
-669 SGSGKVFA
+669 GKLFS
-677 QMNSLMGKSLH
+677 QMNNIMSKSIH
-688 EEGFTVPQ
+688 DDGFTVPQ
-696 IIEMEFDSHEQLLLQ
+696 IIEMELDSQEQLLLQ
-711 DPPITYIQQFADATA
+711 DPPVTYIQQFADAAANLT
-726 GLGSGTG
+726 SPDSDKWSSMVPKPGT
-733 SGSGTGNNASV
+733 
-744 TDPGPEK
+744 
-751 WGSMAAP
+751 
-758 RPGALVQCLR
+758 LVQCLR
-768 LPKELEEENLY
+768 LPKFAEEENLC

-784 PCSDGLHLLVGLQP
+784 PCADGVHLLVGLRTCP
-798 CSVES
+798 VES

-809 VEALNNLNRLHSA
+809 VEALNNLNKLNSA
-822 LCSRGNSRNKD
+822 LCNRRKGELESSLAVVN
-833 DLHHHHHHH
+833 
-842 HPALVPTMANGIEGG
+842 
-857 HGALP
+857 
-862 LPGTSP
+862 GTSIDVIQHETP
-868 PQQTPLILPPDQQPL
+868 ADVPTPLIIQPE
-883 LQPPL
+883 QR
-888 SPQQTPTSPSSRG
+888 S
-901 VFGGVST
+901 VS
-908 GGNNNNSS
+908 
-916 GGGGYLVLY
+916 GGYLVLY
-925 KLNYSTRIV
+925 KMNYATRIV
-934 TLEEEPVRVQHIR
+934 TLEEEPVKIQHIKD
-947 EPRDAVT
+947 PQDTIT
-954 SLILLPADVLDGR
+954 SMILLPPDILDNREDDCEEPVEEIQLSSKNGSGR
-967 EEDGEDASD
+967 ERRSEI
-976 DTPPGLK
+976 
-983 NGPVSA
+983 
-989 SSGPNM
+989 
-995 AAGGSSGGVGGSS
+995 S
-1008 TAAGVMAAST
+1008 TL
-1018 GHGPSAS
+1018 GH
-1025 SPLAAGMAAS
+1025 
-1035 TAKEKLVVTTQ
+1035 LVITTQ
-1046 AGYIMVLD
+1046 GGYVKILD
-1054 LATLEVLA
+1054 LSSFEILA
-1062 KVEPPVKESGDEVDP
+1062 KVEPPKKEGTEEPDM
-1077 FVSVTYCSGTDRL
+1077 FVSVIYCSGTDRL

-1103 IGGVFDDIDDADIF
+1103 IGGTCDDIDEADIL
-1117 VDGPLSKGVDQ
+1117 VDGSLTKSVDQ
-1128 LFEGTKPSSNPS
+1128 SSEGTKPLSNPS
-1140 SPGITAGV
+1140 SPGITGV

-1153 QALGVEVL
+1153 QPFSLETL
-1161 SSLVELTRFE
+1161 TSLVELTRFE

-1211 HTRTWKLQSDSSS
+1211 HTRTWKLQTDSNS

-1235 KACMVGHVDFKFVMN
+1235 KACMVGHVDFKFVLN
-1250 ANITNIPQIQVT
+1250 SNITNIPQIQVT

-1270 LGKVNET
+1270 LGKVNEA
-1277 AVDRQIT
+1277 AVDRQIA
-1284 FPLSQALHTNGER
+1284 FPLSPAHNIEVER
-1297 NGQPLLHDFT
+1297 NGKPGLAEFSEEMQY
-1307 EDIQFMDIEE
+1307 MDVEE
-1317 SPGSRLCPFLED
+1317 PQCLRLCPFLEE

-1334 LCGPVWLASGLDLS
+1334 LCGPVWLATGLDLS
-1348 GHAGMLSLTSPK
+1348 GHAGMLTLTSPK

-1374 VHIKAVSDKGM
+1374 IHVKAVNDRGT
-1385 EESPRP
+1385 EEICNGGIRP
-1391 VVRMPSKP
+1391 VVRIPPLKP
-1399 QSSKAQSLSSLLQRA
+1399 QTNKGHSLASLLAKVAAGKEKPSSKIEATTSSR
-1414 QATKEKASTSKVEPP
+1414 KS
-1429 TASKKPDNLR
+1429 DNLR
-1439 GCDLLQEVSIT
+1439 GCDLLQEVSVT
-1450 IRRFKKTSIPK
+1450 IRRFKKTSVSK
-1461 ERIQR
+1461 ERVQR
-1466 CSMLQFPE
+1466 CAMLQFSE
-1474 FHERLL
+1474 FHEKLL
-1480 NGLCKRTEETD
+1480 TTLCKKTEDGLT
-1491 STEHGQSLILDI
+1491 TEHAQSLVLDT

-1513 GSCSPRE
+1513 GPGSS
-1520 GKEGLLIKTRK
+1520 KEGNDSLLSKTRK
-1531 RLTDMVRVCF
+1531 CVSDIIRVCF
-1541 FQAGRSIAHKCARF
+1541 FEAGRSIAHKCARF
-1555 LALCISNGKGDPGQQ
+1555 LALCISNGRCDPSQQ
-1570 GFGMALLKALLEN
+1570 GFGSVLLKALLDN
-1583 MPYLPAAATGGAVF
+1583 MPLLPAAATGGSVY

-1635 LEALLQTRYGLY
+1635 MEALLQTRYGLY

-1658 EVSGS
+1658 EICGS
-1663 SCKNA
+1663 SCKNVY
-1668 FNSGIGVQSDEID
+1668 NSSIGVQSDEID
-1681 LSDILSGNGKVSNCA
+1681 LSDVLSGNGKISSCA

-1701 FTALTGLLEVEPLHF
+1701 FTSLTGLLEVEPLHF

-1725 RVERDDASMFTVS
+1725 RIERDDAMS
-1738 TFGVTPAVGGLSAGS
+1738 TFGVTPAVGGLSSGT
-1753 VGEASTALSSAAQV
+1753 VGEASTALSSAAQ
-1767 ALQSLSHAMVSAE
+1767 
-1780 QQLQVLQEKQQQL
+1780 
-1793 LKLQQQ
+1793 

-1809 TTSAAAAA
+1809 TTAAAAA
-1817 AASGVG
+1817 AASAVG
-1823 PIHNSVPSN
+1823 PVHNSVPSN
-1832 PSASGSASASSAP
+1832 TVAAP

-1877 SAAISVELAQLFPGS
+1877 SAVINAELAQLFPGS
-1892 IMDPPA
+1892 VIDPPT
-1898 VNLAAHNKNSHKP
+1898 VNLAAHNKNTSK
-1911 KPVSHAQN
+1911 SRTN
-1919 PMGSGLALAL
+1919 PLGSGLALAI
-1929 SQASHF
+1929 SHASHF

-1954 RFVTLDFGRPVLL
+1954 RFVTLDFGRPILL
-1967 TDALIPT
+1967 TDVLIPT
-1974 CADLAS
+1974 CGDLAS

-1995 RLVVATDIATHSLIL
+1995 RLVVATDISTHSLIL

-2048 YILPWE
+2048 YILPYE
-2054 SELKLMHDPLRGES
+2054 NELKLMHDPLRGEGES
-2068 EAASQPDVDQHL
+2068 ANQPEIDQHL

-2102 TLLQSIDL
+2102 ILLQSIDL

-2125 PDKAVEEDQ
+2125 PDKAVEEDS
-2134 RVFSAYQDCVQLQLQ
+2134 RVFSAYQDCIQLQLQ

-2160 RVSLGASRKPLP
+2160 KVALGASRKTLKEQSDPK
-2172 DAAYASYAYDARELV
+2172 ELIQM
-2187 HSSSTEQLRT
+2187 SSTEQLRT
-2197 VIRYLLDT
+2197 IIRYLLDT

-2210 HTNNGHS
+2210 HSSNGHS
-2217 VPSVLQSTFHAQAC
+2217 VPVVLQSTFHAQAC

-2303 SGVLEG
+2303 SGVLES
-2309 LLNLLDSLLSPLQQ
+2309 LLNLLDNLLSPLQP
-2323 SHSLQARRTEGVLD
+2323 HLPVHRRSEGVLD

-2355 ASVEDEASASKKQ
+2355 ATVEDEAATAKKP
-2368 LGGKD
+2368 LNGKE
-2373 RDRSFTGNQWSFIN
+2373 RERFLTGNQWSFIN
-2387 NSLQSQNMSRST
+2387 NSLHTQSLSRST

-2406 RLYSRKVRKQ
+2406 RLYSRKIRKQ
-2416 LVHTKQQLNLLK
+2416 LVHHKQQLNLLK
-2428 AKQKALMEQIEKEKI
+2428 AKQKALVEQMEKEKI
-2443 QSNKSSSYKLLVEH
+2443 QSNKGSSYKLLVEQ

-2484 LDTEA
+2484 LDTEV
-2489 SASGAAKEAPEVELL
+2489 STAKETPEIEPL

-2555 LCEVVS
+2555 LCEIVN
-2561 EQQLERLLLL
+2561 ETQLERLLLL

-2600 LAGELLSPASLDGM
+2600 LAGELLAPIAAEAMEESALGEDA
-2614 DEGASLGEE
+2614 GAS
-2623 AGAAA
+2623 AGDSDDSLQQST
-2628 AVAACAVASA
+2628 V
-2638 LAEPEEALAQPSPL
+2638 Q
-2652 PLVESIDETLPPDI
+2652 LVETIDEPLTHDI
-2666 IAGTPGTSSSSVF
+2666 TG
-2679 QSAPPLSSL
+2679 APPLSSL

-2694 DFDLLQDLMD
+2694 DLELLQDLME

-2724 KPIGSTWYDYWGADY
+2724 KPISSTWYDYWGAEY
-2739 GTYNYNAYVGG
+2739 GTYNYNPYIGG
-2750 AGIPVSK
+2750 VGIPVAK
-2757 PPAAQ
+2757 PPVTT
-2762 EKPGAQSLS
+2762 EKNGSQTVSI
-2771 VSVSQALDARLEVGL
+2771 SVSQALDARLEVGL

-2791 LMLKMMATLE
+2791 LMLKMMSTLE

-2809 TSTSPAVVQSS
+2809 TNTSPTLTQSPS
-2820 NGTDDS
+2820 GTDDS

-2832 GSSSPPGGS
+2832 AANQNAQLIVQL
-2841 SSSSSLVVQPS
+2841 SSL
-2852 SIPMLSACFNKL
+2852 PMLSACFNKL

-2887 NSCPGSADDGG
+2887 NSSSSGSKDSGA
-2898 SDIFLFN
+2898 DIFLYN
-2905 ASRVPTIPLNQ
+2905 ANRIPVVSLNQ
-2916 ASISSFLTVLAW
+2916 ASVTSFLSVLAW
-2928 YPNTSLR
+2928 YPNTLLR

-2949 MPSSSASAS
+2949 MQLNAGPSSAIGAQ
-2958 SSGLGG
+2958 
-2964 HESTAQQMVSELTL
+2964 ESTAQLLVSDPNLIH
-2978 VPVLVRFLSGSN
+2978 VLVKFLSGTN
-2990 PHGTS
+2990 PHGTN
-2995 QHSSQVGPTATQA
+2995 QHSPQVGPTATQA

-3024 PQLFSEFLLELMH
+3024 PQMFSEFLLKLIH
-3037 ILSMERGPLLS
+3037 ILSTERGAFQT

-3058 LLEFTLEQSFETV
+3058 LLEFTLEQNFEVV
-3071 SVGTIMAVVESITFL
+3071 SVSTISAVIESITFL

-3096 VVSRSGS
+3096 VMSRSGS

-3124 DAKAVCGETTRDQL
+3124 DAKAVCGEMTRDQL
-3138 MFNLLKLVNT
+3138 MFDLLKLINI
-3148 LVKLPLTADGKFS
+3148 LVQLPLSSNREYSA
-3161 GRVPPPGNGSS
+3161 RVPVASS
-3172 DSVSD
+3172 TTDSVSD
-3177 EEKVCGSK
+3177 EEKVSGGKDGNGSN
-3185 EGPGQGGATPHQGPA
+3185 PNTQGSTAY
-3200 VGVADLVLGNQQVMS
+3200 VADLVLANQQIMS

-3261 ILTTLSKRA
+3261 ILTTLSKKA
-3270 TSVQVMLQPI
+3270 TTVQVMLQPI

-3286 GYMGRQGSLSTCQLS
+3286 GYMGRQGSLATCQLS

-3353 KFLDSGPG
+3353 KFLDSGPT
-3361 KAADGSL
+3361 KATDSSL

-3379 AEGLHNFAPLGTITS
+3379 AEGIHNFAPLGSITS

-3438 AAVLLKEVH
+3438 AAVLLKEIH

-3557 HHCLTHVSDL
+3557 HHCLTHISDL
-3567 EAVMASAAAPTANL
+3567 EGMMASAAAPTANL

-3608 GLQSTAIG
+3608 GLQSTRIG
-3616 LRLIDILLRN
+3616 LKLIDILLRN
-3626 CAASGTDPNNLNSPL
+3626 CSASGSDPADLNSPL

-3670 DRVQALLQWVHD
+3670 DRIQALLKWVSD
-3682 SARVAAMKRS
+3682 SARVAAMKKSGRVS
-3692 APLGYMGPSATSP
+3692 YICPNSST

-3721 AAILWHSYELPV
+3721 AAILWHSYELLV
-3733 DYDLPALLNREL
+3733 EYDLPALLDREL
-3745 FELLYNWSM
+3745 FESLFNWSM
-3754 SLACNLVLKKAVDS
+3754 SLPCNMVLKKAVDS

-3775 VHPSYFSLLMS
+3775 IHPNYFSLLMR
-3786 WMGIV
+3786 WMGIT
-3791 PSATVS
+3791 PPP
-3797 AVAAMASAQSQARHR
+3797 MQCQHR
-3812 LSLTDDG
+3812 LSMTDDS
-3819 KKQHDAAAATA
+3819 KKQDL
-3830 AAANS
+3830 S
-3835 ASAGGGGASGG
+3835 SS
-3846 LTDDSKHA
+3846 LTDDSKNA
-3854 RSPPPLSESQLAT
+3854 QAPLALTESHLAT
-3867 LAAASQSPGAIQQ
+3867 LAASSQSPEAIKQ

-3890 VRSLAALCCSLLA
+3890 VRSLASFCFNH
-3903 SADLPLPGGATV
+3903 
-3915 PPTST
+3915 TSNSDCT
-3920 PASASAPSSSSSSS
+3920 AQSMDISQDRL
-3934 SPPSSSAASTSSS
+3934 
-3947 PAERR
+3947 RR
-3952 HHHLHHHQS
+3952 HHVPQHFNK
-3961 QSHHH
+3961 
-3966 HHHSHHSHS
+3966 
-3975 SSSYHS
+3975 
-3981 MPSTSSS
+3981 MPITADL
-3988 SSPPS
+3988 
-3993 SSSSSSFSCPPP
+3993 
-4005 PPPPPVNRATLS
+4005 V
-4017 PELAAPVL
+4017 APVL

-4035 AMKDWLG
+4035 MMKDWLG
-4042 GPEVNPL
+4042 GSEVNPL

-4060 SASAGTSATTSPTTN
+4060 GATSGGHNMTAQQTSAR
-4075 TTNNTT
+4075 
-4081 NTTNTNTATTSNGST
+4081 
-4096 SNGQVAAAASA
+4096 
-4107 SASASGMGASA
+4107 
-4118 SSPCSSPLSTSPA
+4118 
-4131 GASAAAG
+4131 
-4138 PSSSMSGSS
+4138 SSSLSS
-4147 IAGPST
+4147 T
-4153 APLLPPPPPPLA
+4153 V
-4165 YSSSAS
+4165 
-4171 ASATAAA
+4171 T
-4178 MGTSTAAA
+4178 T
-4186 SGSRYSLGS
+4186 
-4195 GGRAGGLTTQ
+4195 GLTTQ
-4205 QRTSLENATVAF
+4205 QRTAIENATVAF

-4241 SAPQRGNVPISG
+4241 SSPQRGNLPTSG

-4274 VFLQSPCPLY
+4274 LFLQSPCPLY

-4298 MYGAGHKYRTLHLP
+4298 MYGAGHKFRTLHLP
-4312 ISTTLADVLDRVSD
+4312 VSTTLAEVLDRVSD

-4334 MSEQKEDKEKKNHE
+4334 INEQKEDKEKKNYE
-4348 EKEKMKADN
+4348 EKEKVKAEN

-4377 ALSTPPRPPS
+4377 AVSSTPPRPPS
-4387 RRGRVMSD
+4387 RRGRVMAD
-4395 KLSASSGVDPAAKT
+4395 KVGTSSSGGESSSKT
-4409 VSVPVFHL
+4409 ISVPVFHL
-4417 YHKLLPGQPLPGEM
+4417 YHKLLPGQPLPAEM

-4448 YRSIDMTVKLGSK
+4448 YRSIDLTVKLGSK
-4461 LSSDPGLSK
+4461 VISDPSLSK
-4470 TDSFKRLRT
+4470 TDSFKRLHT
-4479 EKEHGEMLSSCP
+4479 EKEHADLLGPCP
-4491 EDEPMTPGDECLE
+4491 EDEAISPGDECMDAVL
-4504 AAIDESLLE
+4504 DESLLE
-4513 TNPIQSPL
+4513 TCPIQSPL

-4548 SAPVVASSSQEK
+4548 STPVVTSATQEK
-4560 PKDSDQFEWVTI
+4560 QKDSDQFEWVTI
-4572 EQSGELVYEAPEN
+4572 EQSGELVYEAPET
-4585 IAAEPPPIKSPVQ
+4585 IAAEPPPIKSTVQ

-4667 RALFSSTPLTTDDG
+4667 RSLFSSTPLTTDDG
-4681 LLLRRIALEIGAIHL
+4681 VLLRRMALEIGAIHL

-4710 VPSTNGNQNEVV
+4710 VPNSSPNQAEPQVSSTHN
-4722 TGHGAG
+4722 TAS
-4728 TSEEQQLYWAKGT
+4728 TEEQQLYWAKGT

-4772 QVLASYINPAGC
+4772 QVLASYINPAGSTSNEETQTSHE
-4784 VGHGEAPSSESRGQ
+4784 GRGQ
-4798 NSAALPSVLQELL
+4798 NSSALPSILLELL

-4841 LLELLRAISSCTSL
+4841 LLELLRAIASCTSM

-4861 LSGDPAQEEEE
+4861 LSGESSEEEE
-4872 EEERSE
+4872 EQLE
-4878 SQTSVGMLL
+4878 SQASVGTLL

-4898 NRLRSKKDKS
+4898 NRLRSKKDKA
-4908 KGVVKAEPSDP
+4908 KAGVKPDSSDQ

-4926 LVPDIQRTAEIVY
+4926 LVPDIQKTAEIVY

-4947 ANQEKKLAES
+4947 ANQEKKMAEY
-4957 SKKASTRPKPLSVL
+4957 SKKAAVKPKPLSVL
-4971 RSLEEKYVAA
+4971 RSLEEKYVAV

-4992 VSEDEDGKL
+4992 VSEDDDGKL

-5006 YHYMTQVK
+5006 YHYMSQVK

-5148 ILVSE
+5148 ILVAE

-5171 QSSREYDGNIRQASV
+5171 QSSREYDGNIRQATV

-5213 AEIMGQ
+5213 VEIMAQ
-5219 CEEWIT
+5219 CEEWIA

-5265 GLEPDGEDFSDKSSA
+5265 GLDPDTDDSPEKCSATSSEETMLHDQVKPSSSKDVPTDFKS
-5280 LLVKEL
+5280 
-5286 PNQDAE
+5286 
-5292 KPGGSQDA
+5292 
-5300 HCSEGQ
+5300 
-5306 L
+5306 

>member
-1 MAAAASPGSCSS
+1 MVTGGGAAPPGTVRAPLPSAIVRSAGRKMAAGAGPGCAAAGAE
-13 TSSDWVVLRDG
+13 WLVLRDG
-24 CLRCDEEGLRSL
+24 CMRCDADGLHSL

-50 RGSIKVIDGTS
+50 RGTIKVIDGTS
-61 GAILQASALHAK
+61 GATLQASALGAK
-73 PGGRVRCQYFPAVDK
+73 PGGQVKCQYISAVDK
-88 VLFVDDYAVGCRK
+88 VIFVDDYAVGCRK

-110 TALQAPVSKP
+110 TALQTPVSKQ
-120 EDMVQLELPV
+120 DDVVQLELPV

-136 LSACVEKVD
+136 LSACLEKID
-145 VSNTEGYDLFLT
+145 ISSTEGYDLFIT
-157 QLKEGLKST
+157 QLKDGLKNT

-181 VTFHLPHHVIKVVAS
+181 VTFHLPHHVLKSVAG
-196 AIVNELKKMNQN
+196 AIVNELKKINQN
-208 VAALSVASSIMDRL
+208 VAALPVASSVMDRL
-222 SYLLPSG
+222 SYLLPSA

-250 NRRETFTSWPHAG
+250 NRRETFTSWPHVG

-273 QAGFYHQPAST
+273 QAGFYHQPASS

-342 PSPDGS
+342 PCTDGT
-348 DKIACYGF
+348 DRIACFGS

-386 FEINPYDP
+386 FEINAYDP
-394 VILRQLF
+394 AIVQQLILAGEP
-401 LSSGEQGLG
+401 SSAV
-410 SESTESRRPTLA
+410 ESRRPTLA
-422 WLEDTSSCSD
+422 WLEDSSSCSD
-432 LPKLEGDSDDQL
+432 IPKLEGDSDDLL

-451 HSRSES
+451 HSRSDS
-457 VTGHPCQKEN
+457 VTGHTSHKEAI
-467 LEVSLGVTAL
+467 EVSLDVTAL
-477 SVLQQPEKLQWEVV
+477 SVLQQPEKLQWEIV
-491 ASVLEDTVKDL
+491 ANVLEDTVKDL
-502 EELGANPALAQAKA
+502 EELGANPGLAGKSE
-516 DNKAKDK
+516 KLKDK
-523 PSAAEQHNIP
+523 HPEQHNIP
-533 FPCLLTGG
+533 FPCLLAGA
-541 LLSYRSAASSP
+541 LLTYKSPAGSPASSHSHRSLDALGRTQGESASEPGSTDNESCTNSELGSP
-552 LAGGPPP
+552 LA
-559 PPPSLAPTLT
+559 
-569 PTRGRPPPSSSSS
+569 
-582 SSSTLVGV
+582 
-590 PDGPL
+590 
-595 LRTQAPEVTPNTPI
+595 
-609 VVVGTPDQGP
+609 
-619 MEIESCPPPP
+619 
-629 VVVPPELV
+629 
-637 ASPGGGGLPVSAIRR
+637 RR
-652 TIPVLLLYS
+652 TLPVLLLYS
-661 IKEADEKA
+661 IKESDEKA
-669 SGSGKVFA
+669 GKIFS
-677 QMNSLMGKSLH
+677 QMSSVMGKALH
-688 EEGFTVPQ
+688 DDGFTVPQ
-696 IIEMEFDSHEQLLLQ
+696 IIEMELDSQEQLLLQ
-711 DPPITYIQQFADATA
+711 DPPVTYIQQFADAAATS
-726 GLGSGTG
+726 L
-733 SGSGTGNNASV
+733 ASP
-744 TDPGPEK
+744 DSEK
-751 WGSMAAP
+751 WGSVFP
-758 RPGALVQCLR
+758 KPGTLVQCLR
-768 LPKELEEENLY
+768 LPKFAEDQNLC
-779 VDSIT
+779 VDSVT
-784 PCSDGLHLLVGLQP
+784 PCADGLHLLVGLRTCP
-798 CSVES
+798 AEP

-809 VEALNNLNRLHSA
+809 VEALNNLNKLNSA
-822 LCSRGNSRNKD
+822 LCSRRKGEPEPGLAVVNGAG
-833 DLHHHHHHH
+833 LGVLPHEP
-842 HPALVPTMANGIEGG
+842 PADAQ
-857 HGALP
+857 A
-862 LPGTSP
+862 P
-868 PQQTPLILPPDQQPL
+868 PAPEPEPRR
-883 LQPPL
+883 
-888 SPQQTPTSPSSRG
+888 S
-901 VFGGVST
+901 
-908 GGNNNNSS
+908 
-916 GGGGYLVLY
+916 GGYLVLY
-925 KLNYSTRIV
+925 KMNYATRIV
-934 TLEEEPVRVQHIR
+934 TLEEEPVKIQHIKD
-947 EPRDAVT
+947 PQDSIT
-954 SLILLPADVLDGR
+954 SLLLLPPDILQGR
-967 EEDGEDASD
+967 EDDGEEPAEDPQLPS
-976 DTPPGLK
+976 K
-983 NGPVSA
+983 
-989 SSGPNM
+989 SGPDRDRK
-995 AAGGSSGGVGGSS
+995 AD
-1008 TAAGVMAAST
+1008 TAPL
-1018 GHGPSAS
+1018 GH
-1025 SPLAAGMAAS
+1025 
-1035 TAKEKLVVTTQ
+1035 LVVTTQ
-1046 AGYIMVLD
+1046 GGYVKILD
-1054 LATLEVLA
+1054 LSSFEILA
-1062 KVEPPVKESGDEVDP
+1062 RVEPPKKEGSEEQDS
-1077 FVSVTYCSGTDRL
+1077 FVSVIYCSGTDRL
-1090 CACTKGGELHFLQ
+1090 CACTRGGELHFLQ
-1103 IGGVFDDIDDADIF
+1103 IGGTCDDIDEADIL
-1117 VDGPLSKGVDQ
+1117 VDGSLSKG
-1128 LFEGTKPSSNPS
+1128 LGPSPEGSRPLSNPS
-1140 SPGITAGV
+1140 SPGISGV

-1153 QALGVEVL
+1153 QPFTLDIL
-1161 SSLVELTRFE
+1161 TSLVELTRFE

-1211 HTRTWKLQSDSSS
+1211 HTRTWKLQADGNS

-1235 KACMVGHVDFKFVMN
+1235 KACMVGHVDFKFVLN
-1250 ANITNIPQIQVT
+1250 SNITNIPQIQVT

-1270 LGKVNET
+1270 LGKVNG
-1277 AVDRQIT
+1277 
-1284 FPLSQALHTNGER
+1284 L
-1297 NGQPLLHDFT
+1297 
-1307 EDIQFMDIEE
+1307 
-1317 SPGSRLCPFLED
+1317 RLCPFLED

-1348 GHAGMLSLTSPK
+1348 GHAGMLTLTSPK

-1374 VHIKAVSDKGM
+1374 IHVKAVNERGTDEICNGGV
-1385 EESPRP
+1385 RP
-1391 VVRMPSKP
+1391 VVRLPALKT
-1399 QSSKAQSLSSLLQRA
+1399 QSNKGYSLASLLA
-1414 QATKEKASTSKVEPP
+1414 KVAAGKEKSSNVKNENASGPRKAE
-1429 TASKKPDNLR
+1429 NLR
-1439 GCDLLQEVSIT
+1439 GCDLLQEVSVT
-1450 IRRFKKTSIPK
+1450 IRRFKKTSISK
-1461 ERIQR
+1461 ERVQR
-1466 CSMLQFPE
+1466 CAMLQFSE
-1474 FHERLL
+1474 FHEKLL
-1480 NGLCKRTEETD
+1480 NTLCRKAAD
-1491 STEHGQSLILDI
+1491 GQSTEHAQSLVLDA
-1503 LCWLAGVYSN
+1503 LCWLAGVHAN
-1513 GSCSPRE
+1513 GPGSS
-1520 GKEGLLIKTRK
+1520 KEGNESLLSKTRK
-1531 RLTDMVRVCF
+1531 CLSDIVRVCF
-1541 FQAGRSIAHKCARF
+1541 FEAGRSIAHKCARF
-1555 LALCISNGKGDPGQQ
+1555 LALCISNGKCDPCQP
-1570 GFGMALLKALLEN
+1570 GFGSVLLKALLDN
-1583 MPYLPAAATGGAVF
+1583 MSFLPAAATGGSVY

-1635 LEALLQTRYGLY
+1635 MEALLQTRYGLY

-1658 EVSGS
+1658 EMNGS
-1663 SCKNA
+1663 SWKNVA
-1668 FNSGIGVQSDEID
+1668 NNSVGGQSDEID
-1681 LSDILSGNGKVSNCA
+1681 FSDVLSGTGKGSSCA

-1701 FTALTGLLEVEPLHF
+1701 FTSLTGLLEVEPLHF

-1725 RVERDDASMFTVS
+1725 RIERDDASTFTVS
-1738 TFGVTPAVGGLSAGS
+1738 SFGVTPAVGGLSSGT
-1753 VGEASTALSSAAQV
+1753 VGEASTALTSAAQV
-1767 ALQSLSHAMVSAE
+1767 ALQSLSHAMASAE

-1809 TTSAAAAA
+1809 TTAAAAA
-1817 AASGVG
+1817 APTSSVPTVG
-1823 PIHNSVPSN
+1823 SVHASVPSH
-1832 PSASGSASASSAP
+1832 PGAAP

-1877 SAAISVELAQLFPGS
+1877 SVVINAELAQLFPGS
-1892 IMDPPA
+1892 VIDPPA
-1898 VNLAAHNKNSHKP
+1898 VSLAAQNKNSNK
-1911 KPVSHAQN
+1911 SRMN
-1919 PMGSGLALAL
+1919 PLGSGLALAI
-1929 SQASHF
+1929 SHASHF

-1954 RFVTLDFGRPVLL
+1954 RFVTLDFGKPILL
-1967 TDALIPT
+1967 TDVLIPT
-1974 CADLAS
+1974 CGDLAS

-1995 RLVVATDIATHSLIL
+1995 RLVVATDISTHSLIL
-2010 HDLLPPPVCRFMK
+2010 HDLIPPPVCRFMK

-2054 SELKLMHDPLRGES
+2054 SELKLMHDPLRGDGES
-2068 EAASQPDVDQHL
+2068 AHQPEIDQHL
-2080 AMMVALQED
+2080 AMMAALQED

-2125 PDKAVEEDQ
+2125 PDKAVEEDS
-2134 RVFSAYQDCVQLQLQ
+2134 RVFSAYQDCIQLQLQ

-2160 RVSLGASRKPLP
+2160 RVALGASRKTLCE
-2172 DAAYASYAYDARELV
+2172 ASDPEDVIQA
-2187 HSSSTEQLRT
+2187 SSTEQLRT
-2197 VIRYLLDT
+2197 VVRYLLDT

-2210 HTNNGHS
+2210 HSSNGHS
-2217 VPSVLQSTFHAQAC
+2217 VPAVLQSTFHAQAC

-2303 SGVLEG
+2303 SGVLES
-2309 LLNLLDSLLSPLQQ
+2309 LLNLLDNLLSPLQPQ
-2323 SHSLQARRTEGVLD
+2323 LPMHRRTEGVLD

-2355 ASVEDEASASKKQ
+2355 ATVEDEAAAAKKPSS
-2368 LGGKD
+2368 GKD
-2373 RDRSFTGNQWSFIN
+2373 RERFVTGNQWSFIN
-2387 NSLQSQNMSRST
+2387 NSLHTQSLNRAS
-2399 KGNSSLD
+2399 KGGYTIE
-2406 RLYSRKVRKQ
+2406 RLYSRKIRKQ
-2416 LVHTKQQLNLLK
+2416 LVHHKQQLNLLK
-2428 AKQKALMEQIEKEKI
+2428 AKQKALVEQMEKEKI
-2443 QSNKSSSYKLLVEH
+2443 QSNKGSSYKLLVEQ
-2457 AKLKQATSKHFKD
+2457 AKLKQATTKHFKD
-2470 LIRLRRTAEWPRSS
+2470 LIRLRRTAEWSRSNV
-2484 LDTEA
+2484 DTEVPA
-2489 SASGAAKEAPEVELL
+2489 TKESPEIEPL

-2513 ISVVQKLALFLLS
+2513 ISVVQKLVLFLLS

-2555 LCEVVS
+2555 LCEIVN
-2561 EQQLERLLLL
+2561 EPQLERLLLL

-2600 LAGELLSPASLDGM
+2600 LSGELLAPVAAEAM
-2614 DEGASLGEE
+2614 EEGTVGDD
-2623 AGAAA
+2623 AGATAGDSDDSLQQSAA
-2628 AVAACAVASA
+2628 Q
-2638 LAEPEEALAQPSPL
+2638 LLET
-2652 PLVESIDETLPPDI
+2652 IDEPLTHEMT
-2666 IAGTPGTSSSSVF
+2666 G
-2679 QSAPPLSSL
+2679 APPLASL
-2688 EKDKDI
+2688 EKDKEI
-2694 DFDLLQDLMD
+2694 DLELLQDLME

-2724 KPIGSTWYDYWGADY
+2724 KPISSTWYDYWGADY
-2739 GTYNYNAYVGG
+2739 STYNYNPYVC
-2750 AGIPVSK
+2750 GIGVQVVK
-2757 PPAAQ
+2757 PAAST
-2762 EKPGAQSLS
+2762 EKNGSQTVS

-2791 LMLKMMATLE
+2791 LMLKMMSTLE
-2801 ADSILQAL
+2801 ADSVLQAL
-2809 TSTSPAVVQSS
+2809 TNTSPAFSQSPT
-2820 NGTDDS
+2820 GTDDS
-2826 LLRGLH
+2826 LLGGLQAANQ
-2832 GSSSPPGGS
+2832 SSQLIIQLS
-2841 SSSSSLVVQPS
+2841 SV
-2852 SIPMLSACFNKL
+2852 PMLNVCFNKL

-2882 LTLSL
+2882 LSLSL
-2887 NSCPGSADDGG
+2887 NSSSAGSRESGP
-2898 SDIFLFN
+2898 DILLYN
-2905 ASRVPTIPLNQ
+2905 ASRVPVISLNQ
-2916 ASISSFLTVLAW
+2916 ASVTTFLTVLAW
-2928 YPNTSLR
+2928 YPSSLLR

-2949 MPSSSASAS
+2949 MQLNSGSSSAIGAQ
-2958 SSGLGG
+2958 
-2964 HESTAQQMVSELTL
+2964 ESTAHLLVSDPNLIH
-2978 VPVLVRFLSGSN
+2978 VLVKFLSGTS
-2990 PHGTS
+2990 PHGTN
-2995 QHSSQVGPTATQA
+2995 QHSPQVGPTATQA

-3024 PQLFSEFLLELMH
+3024 PQIFSEFLLKLVH
-3037 ILSMERGPLLS
+3037 ILSTERGAFQT
-3048 GQGPLDAQVK
+3048 GQGPLDAQIK
-3058 LLEFTLEQSFETV
+3058 LLEFTLEQNFEAV
-3071 SVGTIMAVVESITFL
+3071 SVSTISAVIESVTFL

-3096 VVSRSGS
+3096 VTSRSGS

-3110 ACFGGLFANIIRPG
+3110 ACFGGLFANLIRPG
-3124 DAKAVCGETTRDQL
+3124 DAKAVCGEMTRDQL
-3138 MFNLLKLVNT
+3138 MFDLLKLVNI
-3148 LVKLPLTADGKFS
+3148 LVQLPLS
-3161 GRVPPPGNGSS
+3161 GNREHSARVSVS
-3172 DSVSD
+3172 ASTTDSVSD
-3177 EEKVCGSK
+3177 EEKVSGGKDGNGGGGSV
-3185 EGPGQGGATPHQGPA
+3185 QGAA
-3200 VGVADLVLGNQQVMS
+3200 AYVADLVLANQQIMS
-3215 QILSALGQCNS
+3215 QILSALGLCNS

-3261 ILTTLSKRA
+3261 ILTTLSKKA
-3270 TSVQVMLQPI
+3270 STVHVMLQPI

-3286 GYMGRQGSLSTCQLS
+3286 GYMGRQGSLATCQLS

-3313 TSEALKAF
+3313 TSDALKAF

-3353 KFLDSGPG
+3353 KFLDSGPN
-3361 KAADGSL
+3361 KAADSTL
-3368 KARVLASEPDN
+3368 KTRMLPSEPDN
-3379 AEGLHNFAPLGTITS
+3379 AEGIHNFAPLGTITS

-3438 AAVLLKEVH
+3438 AAVLLKEIH

-3458 PSSVSVEISADGVN
+3458 PSSVSVEVSADGVN
-3472 MLPLSTPVITSGLTY
+3472 MLPLSTPVVTSGLTY
-3487 IKIQLVKAEVASAV
+3487 IKIQLVRAEVASAV

-3506 RPRDASTLGLS
+3506 RPRDAGTLGLS

-3526 FGNTSSA
+3526 FGTTSSA

-3557 HHCLTHVSDL
+3557 HHCLTHISEL
-3567 EAVMASAAAPTANL
+3567 EGLMASAAAPTANL

-3601 EAVLVKI
+3601 EVVLVKI
-3608 GLQSTAIG
+3608 GLQSTRIG

-3626 CAASGTDPNNLNSPL
+3626 CAASGSDPTDLNSPL

-3670 DRVQALLQWVHD
+3670 DRIQALLKWVSD
-3682 SARVAAMKRS
+3682 SARVAALKRS
-3692 APLGYMGPSATSP
+3692 GRLSCTSPSASP
-3705 REYGLLM
+3705 VEYGLLM

-3721 AAILWHSYELPV
+3721 AAILWQSYELLV
-3733 DYDLPALLNREL
+3733 EYDLPALLDREL
-3745 FELLYNWSM
+3745 FELLFNWSM
-3754 SLACNLVLKKAVDS
+3754 SLPCNMVLKKAVDS

-3775 VHPSYFSLLMS
+3775 IHPAYFSLLMG
-3786 WMGIV
+3786 WMGITPPPV
-3791 PSATVS
+3791 PCH
-3797 AVAAMASAQSQARHR
+3797 HR
-3812 LSLTDDG
+3812 LSMTDDS
-3819 KKQHDAAAATA
+3819 KKQDL
-3830 AAANS
+3830 
-3835 ASAGGGGASGG
+3835 GAS
-3846 LTDDSKHA
+3846 LTDDSKNA
-3854 RSPPPLSESQLAT
+3854 QAPLALTESHLAT
-3867 LAAASQSPGAIQQ
+3867 LASSSQSPEAVEQ

-3890 VRSLAALCCSLLA
+3890 VRSLAAFCFSHV
-3903 SADLPLPGGATV
+3903 SAADGA
-3915 PPTST
+3915 
-3920 PASASAPSSSSSSS
+3920 APS
-3934 SPPSSSAASTSSS
+3934 PDAAQDKL
-3947 PAERR
+3947 RR
-3952 HHHLHHHQS
+3952 HHVPPCPR
-3961 QSHHH
+3961 
-3966 HHHSHHSHS
+3966 
-3975 SSSYHS
+3975 
-3981 MPSTSSS
+3981 MPVTADL
-3988 SSPPS
+3988 
-3993 SSSSSSFSCPPP
+3993 
-4005 PPPPPVNRATLS
+4005 V
-4017 PELAAPVL
+4017 APVL

-4035 AMKDWLG
+4035 IMKDWLG
-4042 GPEVNPL
+4042 GSEVNPL

-4060 SASAGTSATTSPTTN
+4060 GSTAGGAASLGPPQASARP
-4075 TTNNTT
+4075 
-4081 NTTNTNTATTSNGST
+4081 
-4096 SNGQVAAAASA
+4096 ASL
-4107 SASASGMGASA
+4107 
-4118 SSPCSSPLSTSPA
+4118 P
-4131 GASAAAG
+4131 ASAA
-4138 PSSSMSGSS
+4138 
-4147 IAGPST
+4147 T
-4153 APLLPPPPPPLA
+4153 
-4165 YSSSAS
+4165 
-4171 ASATAAA
+4171 
-4178 MGTSTAAA
+4178 
-4186 SGSRYSLGS
+4186 
-4195 GGRAGGLTTQ
+4195 GLTTQ
-4205 QRTSLENATVAF
+4205 QRTAIENAAVAF

-4222 SCHPNNQRLMAQ
+4222 SCHPNNQKLMAQ

-4241 SAPQRGNVPISG
+4241 TSPQRGNLPTSG
-4253 NISGFIRRLFLQLM
+4253 NISGFVRRLFLQLM

-4274 VFLQSPCPLY
+4274 MFLQSPCPLY

-4298 MYGAGHKYRTLHLP
+4298 MYGAGHKFRTLHLP
-4312 ISTTLADVLDRVSD
+4312 VSTTLSEVLDRVSD

-4334 MSEQKEDKEKKNHE
+4334 ISEQKDDKEKKNHE
-4348 EKEKMKADN
+4348 EKEKVKAEN
-4357 GFQDNY
+4357 GLQENY

-4377 ALSTPPRPPS
+4377 AVSGTPPRPPS
-4387 RRGRVMSD
+4387 RRGRTVPD
-4395 KLSASSGVDPAAKT
+4395 KVGSTSSGADAAGKVIT
-4409 VSVPVFHL
+4409 VPVFHL
-4417 YHKLLPGQPLPGEM
+4417 FHKLLAGQPLPAEM
-4431 TLAQLLTLLYD
+4431 TLAQLLTILYD

-4448 YRSIDMTVKLGSK
+4448 YRSVDLTVKLGSRVIT
-4461 LSSDPGLSK
+4461 DPSLSK
-4470 TDSFKRLRT
+4470 TDSFKRLHP
-4479 EKEHGEMLSSCP
+4479 EKDHGDPLGSCP
-4491 EDEPMTPGDECLE
+4491 EDEALSPGEDCMDGAL
-4504 AAIDESLLE
+4504 DESLLE
-4513 TNPIQSPL
+4513 TCPIPSPL

-4540 YPDVIQQV
+4540 YPEVIQQV
-4548 SAPVVASSSQEK
+4548 SAPVVPSAAQEK

-4572 EQSGELVYEAPEN
+4572 EQSGELVYEAPET
-4585 IAAEPPPIKSPVQ
+4585 IAAEPPPLKSAVQ

-4667 RALFSSTPLTTDDG
+4667 RSLLSCTPLTTDDG
-4681 LLLRRIALEIGAIHL
+4681 VLLRRMALEIGALHL
-4696 ILACLSALSHHAPR
+4696 ILVCLSALSHHAPR
-4710 VPSTNGNQNEVV
+4710 VPSSSLNQAEPQVCSSPSPAP
-4722 TGHGAG
+4722 T
-4728 TSEEQQLYWAKGT
+4728 EEQQLYWAKGT

-4772 QVLASYINPAGC
+4772 QVLASYINPVSGT
-4784 VGHGEAPSSESRGQ
+4784 VSGEAQASPESGGQ
-4798 NSAALPSVLQELL
+4798 NSSALPPVLLELL

-4841 LLELLRAISSCTSL
+4841 VLELLRAIASCASM

-4861 LSGDPAQEEEE
+4861 LSTESGEEDEE
-4872 EEERSE
+4872 QAEG
-4878 SQTSVGMLL
+4878 QASVGTLL

-4898 NRLRSKKDKS
+4898 NRLRSKRENVKT
-4908 KGVVKAEPSDP
+4908 GVKPDAADP

-4926 LVPDIQRTAEIVY
+4926 LVPDIQRTAEIVCS
-4939 AATTSLRQ
+4939 ATTSLRQ
-4947 ANQEKKLAES
+4947 ASQEKKLGEF
-4957 SKKASTRPKPLSVL
+4957 SKKVAMKPKPLSVL
-4971 RSLEEKYVAA
+4971 KSLEEKYVAV

-4992 VSEDEDGKL
+4992 VSEDADGKL
-5001 VFKVN
+5001 GFKVN
-5006 YHYMTQVK
+5006 YHYMSQVK
-5014 NASDANSAARA
+5014 NANDANSAARA

-5080 YFPQDYPNSPPLVNL
+5080 YFPQDYPSSPPLVNL

-5148 ILVSE
+5148 ILVAE

-5171 QSSREYDGNIRQASV
+5171 QSSREYDGNIRQATV
-5186 KWAMLEQMRNPS
+5186 KWAMLEQIRNPS
-5198 PCFKEVIHKHFYLKR
+5198 PCFKEVIHRHFYLKR
-5213 AEIMGQ
+5213 VEIMAQ
-5219 CEEWIT
+5219 CEEWIA

-5252 QLREELLKLPCPE
+5252 QLREELLKLPCPD
-5265 GLEPDGEDFSDKSSA
+5265 GLDPDAAADAAELCSATAGPEETPLPEQGRASGSKDLPGDF
-5280 LLVKEL
+5280 
-5286 PNQDAE
+5286 
-5292 KPGGSQDA
+5292 
-5300 HCSEGQ
+5300 Q

>member
-1 MAAAASPGSCSS
+1 MAAAASCSAAAAAPAGPGPGPASAGPGSCE
-13 TSSDWVVLRDG
+13 WLLLRDG
-24 CLRCDEEGLRSL
+24 CLRCDADGLCSL
-36 SYHPALNAILAVTS
+36 CYHPALNAILAVTA
-50 RGSIKVIDGTS
+50 RGAIKVIDGTS
-61 GAILQASALHAK
+61 GATLQASALNAK
-73 PGGRVRCQYFPAVDK
+73 PGGRVKCQYISAVDK
-88 VLFVDDYAVGCRK
+88 VIFVDDYAVGCRK

-110 TALQAPVSKP
+110 TALQTPVSKQ
-120 EDMVQLELPV
+120 DDVVQLELPV

-136 LSACVEKVD
+136 LSACIEKVD
-145 VSNTEGYDLFLT
+145 VSSTEGYDLFIT
-157 QLKEGLKST
+157 QLKDGLKNT

-181 VTFHLPHHVIKVVAS
+181 VTFHLPHHVLKSVAS
-196 AIVNELKKMNQN
+196 AIVNELKKINQN
-208 VAALSVASSIMDRL
+208 IAALPVASSVMDRL
-222 SYLLPSG
+222 SYLLPSA

-250 NRRETFTSWPHAG
+250 NRRETFTSWPHVG

-273 QAGFYHQPAST
+273 QAGFYHQPASS

-342 PSPDGS
+342 PCTDGT
-348 DKIACYGF
+348 DRIACFGS

-386 FEINPYDP
+386 FEINAYDP
-394 VILRQLF
+394 AIVQQLM
-401 LSSGEQGLG
+401 LSGEQSSGVD
-410 SESTESRRPTLA
+410 SRRPTLA
-422 WLEDTSSCSD
+422 WLEDSSSCSD
-432 LPKLEGDSDDQL
+432 IPKLEGDSDDL
-444 EDSDSEE
+444 LDDSDSEE

-457 VTGHPCQKEN
+457 VTGHTSQKETMEVN
-467 LEVSLGVTAL
+467 LDITAL
-477 SVLQQPEKLQWEVV
+477 SILQQPEKLQWEIV
-491 ASVLEDTVKDL
+491 ANVLEDTVKDL
-502 EELGANPALAQAKA
+502 EELGANPCLANCKSE
-516 DNKAKDK
+516 KMKEK
-523 PSAAEQHNIP
+523 HVEQHNIP
-533 FPCLLTGG
+533 FPCLLAGG
-541 LLSYRSAASSP
+541 LLTYKSPATSPVSSNSQRSLDGLSRTRGESVSEQGSTDNESCTISELNSP
-552 LAGGPPP
+552 L
-559 PPPSLAPTLT
+559 
-569 PTRGRPPPSSSSS
+569 
-582 SSSTLVGV
+582 V
-590 PDGPL
+590 
-595 LRTQAPEVTPNTPI
+595 
-609 VVVGTPDQGP
+609 
-619 MEIESCPPPP
+619 
-629 VVVPPELV
+629 
-637 ASPGGGGLPVSAIRR
+637 RR
-652 TIPVLLLYS
+652 TLPVLLLYS
-661 IKEADEKA
+661 IKESDER
-669 SGSGKVFA
+669 GKLFSQVNFI
-677 QMNSLMGKSLH
+677 SKSIH
-688 EEGFTVPQ
+688 EDGFTVPQ
-696 IIEMEFDSHEQLLLQ
+696 IIEMELDSQEQLLLQ
-711 DPPITYIQQFADATA
+711 DPPVTYIQQFADAAANLT
-726 GLGSGTG
+726 SPDSDKWSSMVPKPGT
-733 SGSGTGNNASV
+733 
-744 TDPGPEK
+744 
-751 WGSMAAP
+751 
-758 RPGALVQCLR
+758 LVQCLR
-768 LPKELEEENLY
+768 LPKFAEEENLC

-784 PCSDGLHLLVGLQP
+784 PCADGVHLLVGLRTCP
-798 CSVES
+798 VES

-809 VEALNNLNRLHSA
+809 VEALNNLNKLNSA
-822 LCSRGNSRNKD
+822 LCNRRKGE
-833 DLHHHHHHH
+833 
-842 HPALVPTMANGIEGG
+842 IESSL
-857 HGALP
+857 AVVN
-862 LPGTSP
+862 GTSIDVIQHEP
-868 PQQTPLILPPDQQPL
+868 PADVTTPLIIQPE
-883 LQPPL
+883 QR
-888 SPQQTPTSPSSRG
+888 S
-901 VFGGVST
+901 VS
-908 GGNNNNSS
+908 
-916 GGGGYLVLY
+916 GGYLVLY
-925 KLNYSTRIV
+925 KMNYATRIV
-934 TLEEEPVRVQHIR
+934 TLEEEPVKIQHIKD
-947 EPRDAVT
+947 PQDTIT
-954 SLILLPADVLDGR
+954 SMILLPPDILDNREDDCEEPVEEIQLTSKNGSGR
-967 EEDGEDASD
+967 ERRSEI
-976 DTPPGLK
+976 
-983 NGPVSA
+983 
-989 SSGPNM
+989 
-995 AAGGSSGGVGGSS
+995 S
-1008 TAAGVMAAST
+1008 TL
-1018 GHGPSAS
+1018 GH
-1025 SPLAAGMAAS
+1025 
-1035 TAKEKLVVTTQ
+1035 LVITTQ
-1046 AGYIMVLD
+1046 GGYVKILD
-1054 LATLEVLA
+1054 LSNFEILA
-1062 KVEPPVKESGDEVDP
+1062 KVEPPKKEGTEEPDM
-1077 FVSVTYCSGTDRL
+1077 FVSVIYCSGTDRL

-1103 IGGVFDDIDDADIF
+1103 IGGTCDDIDETDIL
-1117 VDGPLSKGVDQ
+1117 VDGSLSKSVEQ
-1128 LFEGTKPSSNPS
+1128 SSEGIKPLSNPS
-1140 SPGITAGV
+1140 SPGITGV

-1153 QALGVEVL
+1153 QPFSLETL
-1161 SSLVELTRFE
+1161 TSLVELTRFE

-1211 HTRTWKLQSDSSS
+1211 HTRTWKLQTDSNS

-1235 KACMVGHVDFKFVMN
+1235 KACMVGHVDFKFVLN
-1250 ANITNIPQIQVT
+1250 SNITNIPQIQVT

-1270 LGKVNET
+1270 LGKVNEA

-1284 FPLSQALHTNGER
+1284 FPLSPAHNVETER
-1297 NGQPLLHDFT
+1297 NGKPGLVEFSEEMQY
-1307 EDIQFMDIEE
+1307 MDVEE
-1317 SPGSRLCPFLED
+1317 PQCLRLCPFLEE

-1334 LCGPVWLASGLDLS
+1334 LCGPVWLATGLDLS
-1348 GHAGMLSLTSPK
+1348 GHAGMLTLTSPK

-1374 VHIKAVSDKGM
+1374 IHVKAVNDRGT
-1385 EESPRP
+1385 EEICNGGIRP
-1391 VVRMPSKP
+1391 VVRIPSLKP
-1399 QSSKAQSLSSLLQRA
+1399 QTNKGHSLASLLAKVAAGKEKPSSKIEAGNSSR
-1414 QATKEKASTSKVEPP
+1414 KS
-1429 TASKKPDNLR
+1429 DNLR
-1439 GCDLLQEVSIT
+1439 GCDLLQEVSVT
-1450 IRRFKKTSIPK
+1450 IRRFKKTSISK
-1461 ERIQR
+1461 ERVQR
-1466 CSMLQFPE
+1466 CAMLQFSE
-1474 FHERLL
+1474 FHEKLL
-1480 NGLCKRTEETD
+1480 TTLCKKTD
-1491 STEHGQSLILDI
+1491 DDLTTEHAQSLVLDT

-1513 GSCSPRE
+1513 GPGSS
-1520 GKEGLLIKTRK
+1520 KEGSDSLLSKTR
-1531 RLTDMVRVCF
+1531 RCVSDIIRVCF
-1541 FQAGRSIAHKCARF
+1541 FEAGRSIAHKCARF
-1555 LALCISNGKGDPGQQ
+1555 LALCISNGRCDPSQQ
-1570 GFGMALLKALLEN
+1570 GFGSVLLKALLDN
-1583 MPYLPAAATGGAVF
+1583 MPLLPAAATGGSVY

-1635 LEALLQTRYGLY
+1635 MEALLQTRYGLY

-1658 EVSGS
+1658 EISGS
-1663 SCKNA
+1663 SCRNVY
-1668 FNSGIGVQSDEID
+1668 NSSIGVQSDEID
-1681 LSDILSGNGKVSNCA
+1681 LSDVLSGNGKISSCA

-1701 FTALTGLLEVEPLHF
+1701 FTSLTGLLEVEPLHF

-1725 RVERDDASMFTVS
+1725 RIERDDASTFTVS
-1738 TFGVTPAVGGLSAGS
+1738 TFGVTPAVGGLSSGT

-1767 ALQSLSHAMVSAE
+1767 ALQSLSHAMASAE

-1809 TTSAAAAA
+1809 TTAAAAA
-1817 AASGVG
+1817 AASAVG
-1823 PIHNSVPSN
+1823 PVHNSVPSN
-1832 PSASGSASASSAP
+1832 PVAAP

-1877 SAAISVELAQLFPGS
+1877 SAVISAELAQLFPGS
-1892 IMDPPA
+1892 VIDPPT
-1898 VNLAAHNKNSHKP
+1898 VNLAAHNKNASK
-1911 KPVSHAQN
+1911 SRTN
-1919 PMGSGLALAL
+1919 PLGSGLALAI
-1929 SQASHF
+1929 SHASHF

-1954 RFVTLDFGRPVLL
+1954 RFVTLDFGRPILL
-1967 TDALIPT
+1967 TDVLIPT
-1974 CADLAS
+1974 CGDLAS

-1995 RLVVATDIATHSLIL
+1995 RLVVATDISTHSLIL

-2048 YILPWE
+2048 YILPFE
-2054 SELKLMHDPLRGES
+2054 NELKLMHDPLRGEG
-2068 EAASQPDVDQHL
+2068 EAANQPEIDQHL

-2102 TLLQSIDL
+2102 ILLQSIDL

-2125 PDKAVEEDQ
+2125 PDKAVEEDSK
-2134 RVFSAYQDCVQLQLQ
+2134 VFSAYQDCIQLQLQ

-2160 RVSLGASRKPLP
+2160 KVALGASRKTLKEQSDPK
-2172 DAAYASYAYDARELV
+2172 ELIQM
-2187 HSSSTEQLRT
+2187 SSTEQLRT
-2197 VIRYLLDT
+2197 IIRYLLDT

-2210 HTNNGHS
+2210 HSSNGHS
-2217 VPSVLQSTFHAQAC
+2217 VPVVLQSTFHAQAC

-2303 SGVLEG
+2303 SGVLES
-2309 LLNLLDSLLSPLQQ
+2309 LLNLLDNLLSPLQP
-2323 SHSLQARRTEGVLD
+2323 HLPVHRRTEGVLD

-2355 ASVEDEASASKKQ
+2355 ATVEDEAATAKKP
-2368 LGGKD
+2368 LNGKE
-2373 RDRSFTGNQWSFIN
+2373 RERFLTGNQWSFIN
-2387 NSLQSQNMSRST
+2387 NSLHTQSLSRSA

-2406 RLYSRKVRKQ
+2406 RLYSRKIRKQ
-2416 LVHTKQQLNLLK
+2416 LVHHKQVTSDTQLNLLK
-2428 AKQKALMEQIEKEKI
+2428 AKQKALVEQMEKEKI
-2443 QSNKSSSYKLLVEH
+2443 QSNKGSSYKLLVEQ

-2470 LIRLRRTAEWPRSS
+2470 LIRLRRTAEWPRST
-2484 LDTEA
+2484 LDTEV
-2489 SASGAAKEAPEVELL
+2489 STTKETPEIEPL

-2555 LCEVVS
+2555 LCEIVN
-2561 EQQLERLLLL
+2561 ETQLERLLLL

-2600 LAGELLSPASLDGM
+2600 LAGELLAPIAAEAM
-2614 DEGASLGEE
+2614 EEGALGED
-2623 AGAAA
+2623 AGA
-2628 AVAACAVASA
+2628 SA
-2638 LAEPEEALAQPSPL
+2638 GDSDDSLQPPTVQ
-2652 PLVESIDETLPPDI
+2652 LVETIDEPLTHDI
-2666 IAGTPGTSSSSVF
+2666 TG
-2679 QSAPPLSSL
+2679 APPLSSL

-2694 DFDLLQDLMD
+2694 DLELLQDLME

-2724 KPIGSTWYDYWGADY
+2724 KPISSTWYDYWGADY
-2739 GTYNYNAYVGG
+2739 GTYNYNPYIGG
-2750 AGIPVSK
+2750 VGIPVAK
-2757 PPAAQ
+2757 PPVAT
-2762 EKPGAQSLS
+2762 EKNGSQTVS

-2791 LMLKMMATLE
+2791 LMLKMMSTLE

-2809 TSTSPAVVQSS
+2809 TNTSPTLTQSPT
-2820 NGTDDS
+2820 GTDDS

-2832 GSSSPPGGS
+2832 AANQNAQ
-2841 SSSSSLVVQPS
+2841 LIVQLS

-2887 NSCPGSADDGG
+2887 NSSSSGSKDSGA
-2898 SDIFLFN
+2898 DIFLYN
-2905 ASRVPTIPLNQ
+2905 ANRIPVISLNQ
-2916 ASISSFLTVLAW
+2916 ASVTSFLSVLAW
-2928 YPNTSLR
+2928 YPNTLLR

-2949 MPSSSASAS
+2949 MQFNAGPSSAIGAQ
-2958 SSGLGG
+2958 
-2964 HESTAQQMVSELTL
+2964 ESTAQLLVSDPNLIH
-2978 VPVLVRFLSGSN
+2978 VLVKFLSGTN
-2990 PHGTS
+2990 PHGTN
-2995 QHSSQVGPTATQA
+2995 QHSPQVGPTATQA

-3024 PQLFSEFLLELMH
+3024 PQMFSEFLLKLIH
-3037 ILSMERGPLLS
+3037 ILSTERGAFQT

-3058 LLEFTLEQSFETV
+3058 LLEFTLEQNFEVV
-3071 SVGTIMAVVESITFL
+3071 SVSTISAVIESITFL

-3096 VVSRSGS
+3096 VMSRSGS

-3124 DAKAVCGETTRDQL
+3124 DAKAVCGEMTRDQL
-3138 MFNLLKLVNT
+3138 MFDLLKLVNI
-3148 LVKLPLTADGKFS
+3148 LIQLPLSSNREYSA
-3161 GRVPPPGNGSS
+3161 RVPVASS
-3172 DSVSD
+3172 TTDSVSD
-3177 EEKVCGSK
+3177 EEKVSGGKDGNGNNPSIQGST
-3185 EGPGQGGATPHQGPA
+3185 AY
-3200 VGVADLVLGNQQVMS
+3200 VADLVLANQQIMS

-3261 ILTTLSKRA
+3261 ILTTLSKKA
-3270 TSVQVMLQPI
+3270 TTVQVMLQPI

-3286 GYMGRQGSLSTCQLS
+3286 GYMGRQGSLATCQLS

-3353 KFLDSGPG
+3353 KFLDSGPT
-3361 KAADGSL
+3361 KATDSSL

-3379 AEGLHNFAPLGTITS
+3379 AEGIHNFAPLGSITS

-3438 AAVLLKEVH
+3438 AAVLLKEIH

-3557 HHCLTHVSDL
+3557 HHCLTHISDL
-3567 EAVMASAAAPTANL
+3567 EGMMASAAAPTANL

-3608 GLQSTAIG
+3608 GLQSTRIG
-3616 LRLIDILLRN
+3616 LKLIDILLRN
-3626 CAASGTDPNNLNSPL
+3626 CSASGSDPA
-3641 LFGRL
+3641 
-3646 NGLSSDST
+3646 
-3654 IDILY
+3654 DILY

-3670 DRVQALLQWVHD
+3670 DRIQALLKWVSD
-3682 SARVAAMKRS
+3682 SARVAAMKKSGRVS
-3692 APLGYMGPSATSP
+3692 YICPNSST

-3721 AAILWHSYELPV
+3721 AAILWHSYELLV
-3733 DYDLPALLNREL
+3733 EYDLPALLDREL
-3745 FELLYNWSM
+3745 FESLFNWSM
-3754 SLACNLVLKKAVDS
+3754 SLPCNMVLKKAVDS

-3775 VHPSYFSLLMS
+3775 IHPNYFSLLMG
-3786 WMGIV
+3786 WMGIT
-3791 PSATVS
+3791 PPP
-3797 AVAAMASAQSQARHR
+3797 MQCQHR
-3812 LSLTDDG
+3812 LSMTDDS
-3819 KKQHDAAAATA
+3819 KKQDLT
-3830 AAANS
+3830 S
-3835 ASAGGGGASGG
+3835 S
-3846 LTDDSKHA
+3846 LTDDSKNA
-3854 RSPPPLSESQLAT
+3854 QAPLALTESHLAT
-3867 LAAASQSPGAIQQ
+3867 LAASSQSPEAIKQ

-3890 VRSLAALCCSLLA
+3890 VRSLASFCFNH
-3903 SADLPLPGGATV
+3903 
-3915 PPTST
+3915 
-3920 PASASAPSSSSSSS
+3920 
-3934 SPPSSSAASTSSS
+3934 TSSS
-3947 PAERR
+3947 DCNAQSTDITQDRLRR
-3952 HHHLHHHQS
+3952 HHVPQHFNK
-3961 QSHHH
+3961 
-3966 HHHSHHSHS
+3966 
-3975 SSSYHS
+3975 
-3981 MPSTSSS
+3981 MPITADL
-3988 SSPPS
+3988 
-3993 SSSSSSFSCPPP
+3993 
-4005 PPPPPVNRATLS
+4005 V
-4017 PELAAPVL
+4017 APVL

-4035 AMKDWLG
+4035 IMKDWLG
-4042 GPEVNPL
+4042 GSEVNPL

-4060 SASAGTSATTSPTTN
+4060 GATSGGHSVTAQQTSARSSLLSSTV
-4075 TTNNTT
+4075 
-4081 NTTNTNTATTSNGST
+4081 TA
-4096 SNGQVAAAASA
+4096 
-4107 SASASGMGASA
+4107 
-4118 SSPCSSPLSTSPA
+4118 
-4131 GASAAAG
+4131 
-4138 PSSSMSGSS
+4138 
-4147 IAGPST
+4147 
-4153 APLLPPPPPPLA
+4153 
-4165 YSSSAS
+4165 
-4171 ASATAAA
+4171 
-4178 MGTSTAAA
+4178 
-4186 SGSRYSLGS
+4186 
-4195 GGRAGGLTTQ
+4195 GLTTQ
-4205 QRTSLENATVAF
+4205 QRTAIENATVAF

-4241 SAPQRGNVPISG
+4241 SSPQRGNLPTSG

-4274 VFLQSPCPLY
+4274 LFLQSPCPLY

-4298 MYGAGHKYRTLHLP
+4298 MYGAGHKFRTLHLP
-4312 ISTTLADVLDRVSD
+4312 VSTTLAEVLDRVSD

-4334 MSEQKEDKEKKNHE
+4334 INEQKEDKEKKNYE
-4348 EKEKMKADN
+4348 EKEKVKAEN

-4377 ALSTPPRPPS
+4377 AVSSTPPRPPS
-4387 RRGRVMSD
+4387 RRGRVMAD
-4395 KLSASSGVDPAAKT
+4395 KVGTSSSGAESSSKT
-4409 VSVPVFHL
+4409 ISVPVFHL
-4417 YHKLLPGQPLPGEM
+4417 YHKLLPGQPLPAEM

-4448 YRSIDMTVKLGSK
+4448 YRSIDLTVKLGSK
-4461 LSSDPGLSK
+4461 VISDPSLSK
-4470 TDSFKRLRT
+4470 TDSFKRLHT
-4479 EKEHGEMLSSCP
+4479 EKEHTDLLGPCP
-4491 EDEPMTPGDECLE
+4491 EDEAISPGDECMDAVL
-4504 AAIDESLLE
+4504 DESLLE
-4513 TNPIQSPL
+4513 TCPIQSPL

-4548 SAPVVASSSQEK
+4548 STPVVTSTTQEK
-4560 PKDSDQFEWVTI
+4560 QKDSDQFEWVTI
-4572 EQSGELVYEAPEN
+4572 EQSGELVYEAPET
-4585 IAAEPPPIKSPVQ
+4585 IAAEPPPIKSTVQ

-4667 RALFSSTPLTTDDG
+4667 RTLFSTTPLTTDDG
-4681 LLLRRIALEIGAIHL
+4681 VLLRRMALEIGAIHL

-4710 VPSTNGNQNEVV
+4710 VPNASPNQAEPQVSSTHNSAS
-4722 TGHGAG
+4722 T
-4728 TSEEQQLYWAKGT
+4728 EEQQLYWAKGT

-4772 QVLASYINPAGC
+4772 QVLASYINPAGSASN
-4784 VGHGEAPSSESRGQ
+4784 GDPQTSHEGRGQ
-4798 NSAALPSVLQELL
+4798 NSSALPSVLLELL

-4841 LLELLRAISSCTSL
+4841 LLELLRAIASCTSM

-4861 LSGDPAQEEEE
+4861 LSGESSEEEE
-4872 EEERSE
+4872 EQLE
-4878 SQTSVGMLL
+4878 SQASVGTLL

-4898 NRLRSKKDKS
+4898 NRLRSKKDKA
-4908 KGVVKAEPSDP
+4908 KAGVKPDASDQ

-4926 LVPDIQRTAEIVY
+4926 LVPDIQKTAEIVY

-4947 ANQEKKLAES
+4947 ANQEKKMAEY
-4957 SKKASTRPKPLSVL
+4957 SKKAAVKPKPLSVL
-4971 RSLEEKYVAA
+4971 RSLEEKYVAV

-4992 VSEDEDGKL
+4992 VSEDDDGKL

-5006 YHYMTQVK
+5006 YHYMSQVK

-5148 ILVSE
+5148 ILVAE

-5171 QSSREYDGNIRQASV
+5171 QSSREYDGNIRQATV
-5186 KWAMLEQMRNPS
+5186 KWAMLEQIRNPS

-5213 AEIMGQ
+5213 VEIMAQ
-5219 CEEWIT
+5219 CEEWIA

-5265 GLEPDGEDFSDKSSA
+5265 GLDP
-5280 LLVKEL
+5280 
-5286 PNQDAE
+5286 DAE
-5292 KPGGSQDA
+5292 DSVEKCSATSSEETVLHEQVKPSSSKDIPTDFK
-5300 HCSEGQ
+5300 

>member
-1 MAAAASPGSCSS
+1 MAAAASCSSAAAAAAGPGPGPGSCE
-13 TSSDWVVLRDG
+13 WLLLRDG
-24 CLRCDEEGLRSL
+24 CLRCDADGLCSL
-36 SYHPALNAILAVTS
+36 CYHPALNAILAVTA
-50 RGSIKVIDGTS
+50 RGAIKVIDGTS
-61 GAILQASALHAK
+61 GATLQASALGAK
-73 PGGRVRCQYFPAVDK
+73 PGGRVKCQYISAVDK
-88 VLFVDDYAVGCRK
+88 VIFVDDYAVGCRK

-110 TALQAPVSKP
+110 TALQTPVSKQ
-120 EDMVQLELPV
+120 DDVVQLELPV

-136 LSACVEKVD
+136 LSACIEKVD
-145 VSNTEGYDLFLT
+145 VSSTEGYDLFIT
-157 QLKEGLKST
+157 QLKDGLKNT

-181 VTFHLPHHVIKVVAS
+181 VTFHLPHHVLKSVAS
-196 AIVNELKKMNQN
+196 AIVNELKKINQN
-208 VAALSVASSIMDRL
+208 IAALPVASSVMDRL
-222 SYLLPSG
+222 SYLLPSA

-250 NRRETFTSWPHAG
+250 NRRETFTSWPHVG

-273 QAGFYHQPAST
+273 QAGFYHQPASS

-342 PSPDGS
+342 PCTDGTDRITCFGS
-348 DKIACYGF
+348 

-386 FEINPYDP
+386 FEINAYDP
-394 VILRQLF
+394 AIVQQLM
-401 LSSGEQGLG
+401 LSGEQSSGVD
-410 SESTESRRPTLA
+410 SRRPTLA
-422 WLEDTSSCSD
+422 WLEDSSSCSD
-432 LPKLEGDSDDQL
+432 IPKLEGDSDDLL

-457 VTGHPCQKEN
+457 VTGHTSQKETM
-467 LEVSLGVTAL
+467 EVSLDITAL
-477 SVLQQPEKLQWEVV
+477 SVLQQPEKLQWEIV
-491 ASVLEDTVKDL
+491 ANVLEDTVKDL
-502 EELGANPALAQAKA
+502 EELGANPCLANCKSE
-516 DNKAKDK
+516 KMKEK
-523 PSAAEQHNIP
+523 HLEQHNIP
-533 FPCLLTGG
+533 FPCLLAGG
-541 LLSYRSAASSP
+541 LLTYKSPATSPISSNSQRSLDGLSRTRDESVSEQGSTDNESCTNSELNSP
-552 LAGGPPP
+552 L
-559 PPPSLAPTLT
+559 
-569 PTRGRPPPSSSSS
+569 
-582 SSSTLVGV
+582 V
-590 PDGPL
+590 
-595 LRTQAPEVTPNTPI
+595 
-609 VVVGTPDQGP
+609 
-619 MEIESCPPPP
+619 
-629 VVVPPELV
+629 
-637 ASPGGGGLPVSAIRR
+637 RR
-652 TIPVLLLYS
+652 TLPVLLLYS
-661 IKEADEKA
+661 IKESDEKA
-669 SGSGKVFA
+669 GKLFS
-677 QMNSLMGKSLH
+677 QMNNIMSKSIH
-688 EEGFTVPQ
+688 DDGFTVPQ
-696 IIEMEFDSHEQLLLQ
+696 IIEMELDSQEQLLLQ
-711 DPPITYIQQFADATA
+711 DPPVTYIQQFADAAANLT
-726 GLGSGTG
+726 SPDSDKWSSMVPKPGT
-733 SGSGTGNNASV
+733 
-744 TDPGPEK
+744 
-751 WGSMAAP
+751 
-758 RPGALVQCLR
+758 LVQCLR
-768 LPKELEEENLY
+768 LPKFAEEENLC

-784 PCSDGLHLLVGLQP
+784 PCADGVHLLVGLRTCP
-798 CSVES
+798 VES

-809 VEALNNLNRLHSA
+809 VEALNNLNKLNSA
-822 LCSRGNSRNKD
+822 LCNRRKGELESSLAVVN
-833 DLHHHHHHH
+833 
-842 HPALVPTMANGIEGG
+842 
-857 HGALP
+857 
-862 LPGTSP
+862 GTSIDVIQHESP
-868 PQQTPLILPPDQQPL
+868 ADVPTPLIIQPE
-883 LQPPL
+883 QR
-888 SPQQTPTSPSSRG
+888 S
-901 VFGGVST
+901 VS
-908 GGNNNNSS
+908 
-916 GGGGYLVLY
+916 GGYLVLY
-925 KLNYSTRIV
+925 KMNYATRIV
-934 TLEEEPVRVQHIR
+934 TLEEEPVKIQHIKD
-947 EPRDAVT
+947 PQDTIT
-954 SLILLPADVLDGR
+954 SMILLPPDILDNREDDCEEPVEEIQLTSKNGSGR
-967 EEDGEDASD
+967 ERRSEI
-976 DTPPGLK
+976 
-983 NGPVSA
+983 
-989 SSGPNM
+989 
-995 AAGGSSGGVGGSS
+995 S
-1008 TAAGVMAAST
+1008 TL
-1018 GHGPSAS
+1018 GH
-1025 SPLAAGMAAS
+1025 
-1035 TAKEKLVVTTQ
+1035 LVITTQ
-1046 AGYIMVLD
+1046 GGYVKILD
-1054 LATLEVLA
+1054 LSNFEILA
-1062 KVEPPVKESGDEVDP
+1062 KVEPPKKEGTEEPDM
-1077 FVSVTYCSGTDRL
+1077 FVSVIYCSGTDRL

-1103 IGGVFDDIDDADIF
+1103 IGGTCDDIDEADIL
-1117 VDGPLSKGVDQ
+1117 VDGSLTKSVDQ
-1128 LFEGTKPSSNPS
+1128 SSEGTKPLSNPS
-1140 SPGITAGV
+1140 SPGITGV

-1153 QALGVEVL
+1153 QPFSLETL
-1161 SSLVELTRFE
+1161 TSLVELTRFE

-1211 HTRTWKLQSDSSS
+1211 HTRTWKLQTDSNS

-1235 KACMVGHVDFKFVMN
+1235 KACMVGHVDFKFVLN
-1250 ANITNIPQIQVT
+1250 SNITNIPQIQVT

-1270 LGKVNET
+1270 LGKVNEA
-1277 AVDRQIT
+1277 AVDRQIA
-1284 FPLSQALHTNGER
+1284 FPLSPAHNIEVER
-1297 NGQPLLHDFT
+1297 NGKPGLAEFSEEMQY
-1307 EDIQFMDIEE
+1307 MDVEE
-1317 SPGSRLCPFLED
+1317 PQCLRLCPFLEE

-1334 LCGPVWLASGLDLS
+1334 LCGPVWLATGLDLS
-1348 GHAGMLSLTSPK
+1348 GHAGMLTLTSPK

-1374 VHIKAVSDKGM
+1374 IHVKAVNDRGT
-1385 EESPRP
+1385 EEICNGGIRP
-1391 VVRMPSKP
+1391 MVRIPPLKP
-1399 QSSKAQSLSSLLQRA
+1399 QTNKGHSLASLLAKVAASKEKPSSKIEATTSSR
-1414 QATKEKASTSKVEPP
+1414 KS
-1429 TASKKPDNLR
+1429 DNLR
-1439 GCDLLQEVSIT
+1439 GCDLLQEVSVT
-1450 IRRFKKTSIPK
+1450 IRRFKKTSISK
-1461 ERIQR
+1461 ERVQR
-1466 CSMLQFPE
+1466 CAMLQFSE
-1474 FHERLL
+1474 FHEKLL
-1480 NGLCKRTEETD
+1480 TTLCKKTEDGLT
-1491 STEHGQSLILDI
+1491 TEHAQSLVLDT

-1513 GSCSPRE
+1513 GPGSS
-1520 GKEGLLIKTRK
+1520 KEGNDSLLSKTRK
-1531 RLTDMVRVCF
+1531 CVSDIIRVCF
-1541 FQAGRSIAHKCARF
+1541 FEAGRSIAHKCARF
-1555 LALCISNGKGDPGQQ
+1555 LALCISNGRCDLSQQ
-1570 GFGMALLKALLEN
+1570 GFGSVLLKALLDN
-1583 MPYLPAAATGGAVF
+1583 MPLLPAAATGGSVY

-1635 LEALLQTRYGLY
+1635 MEALLQTRYGLY

-1658 EVSGS
+1658 EICGS
-1663 SCKNA
+1663 SCKNVY
-1668 FNSGIGVQSDEID
+1668 NSSIGVQSDEID
-1681 LSDILSGNGKVSNCA
+1681 LSDVLSGNGKISSCA

-1701 FTALTGLLEVEPLHF
+1701 FTSLTGLLEVEPLHF

-1725 RVERDDASMFTVS
+1725 RIERDDAMS
-1738 TFGVTPAVGGLSAGS
+1738 TFGVTPAVGGLSSGT
-1753 VGEASTALSSAAQV
+1753 VGEASTALSSAAQ
-1767 ALQSLSHAMVSAE
+1767 
-1780 QQLQVLQEKQQQL
+1780 
-1793 LKLQQQ
+1793 

-1809 TTSAAAAA
+1809 TTAAAAA
-1817 AASGVG
+1817 AASAVG
-1823 PIHNSVPSN
+1823 PVHNSVPSN
-1832 PSASGSASASSAP
+1832 TVAAP

-1877 SAAISVELAQLFPGS
+1877 SAVINAELAQLFPGS
-1892 IMDPPA
+1892 VIDPPT
-1898 VNLAAHNKNSHKP
+1898 VNLAAHNKNTSKSRTAP
-1911 KPVSHAQN
+1911 L
-1919 PMGSGLALAL
+1919 GSGLALAI
-1929 SQASHF
+1929 SHASHF

-1954 RFVTLDFGRPVLL
+1954 RFVTLDFGRPILL
-1967 TDALIPT
+1967 TDVLIPT
-1974 CADLAS
+1974 CGDLAS

-1995 RLVVATDIATHSLIL
+1995 RLVVATDISTHSLIL

-2048 YILPWE
+2048 YILPYE
-2054 SELKLMHDPLRGES
+2054 NELKLMHDPLRGEGES
-2068 EAASQPDVDQHL
+2068 ANQPEIDQHL

-2102 TLLQSIDL
+2102 ILLQSIDL

-2125 PDKAVEEDQ
+2125 PDKAVEEDS
-2134 RVFSAYQDCVQLQLQ
+2134 RVFSAYQDCIQLQLQ

-2160 RVSLGASRKPLP
+2160 KVALGASRKTLKEQSDPK
-2172 DAAYASYAYDARELV
+2172 ELIQM
-2187 HSSSTEQLRT
+2187 SSTEQLRT
-2197 VIRYLLDT
+2197 IIRYLLDT

-2210 HTNNGHS
+2210 HSSNGHS
-2217 VPSVLQSTFHAQAC
+2217 VPVVLQSTFHAQAC

-2303 SGVLEG
+2303 SGVLES
-2309 LLNLLDSLLSPLQQ
+2309 LLNLLDNLLSPLQP
-2323 SHSLQARRTEGVLD
+2323 HLPVHRRTEGVLD

-2355 ASVEDEASASKKQ
+2355 ATVEDEAATAKKP
-2368 LGGKD
+2368 LNGKE
-2373 RDRSFTGNQWSFIN
+2373 RERFLTGNQWSFIN
-2387 NSLQSQNMSRST
+2387 NSLHTQSLSRST

-2406 RLYSRKVRKQ
+2406 RLYSRKIRKQ
-2416 LVHTKQQLNLLK
+2416 LVHHKQQLNLLK
-2428 AKQKALMEQIEKEKI
+2428 AKQKALVEQMEKEKI
-2443 QSNKSSSYKLLVEH
+2443 QSNKGSSYKLLVEQ

-2484 LDTEA
+2484 LDTEV
-2489 SASGAAKEAPEVELL
+2489 STAKETPEIEPL

-2555 LCEVVS
+2555 LCEIVN
-2561 EQQLERLLLL
+2561 ETQLERLLLL

-2600 LAGELLSPASLDGM
+2600 LAGELLAPIAAEAMEESPLGEDA
-2614 DEGASLGEE
+2614 GAS
-2623 AGAAA
+2623 AGDSDDSLQQST
-2628 AVAACAVASA
+2628 V
-2638 LAEPEEALAQPSPL
+2638 Q
-2652 PLVESIDETLPPDI
+2652 LVETIDEPLTHDI
-2666 IAGTPGTSSSSVF
+2666 TG
-2679 QSAPPLSSL
+2679 APPLSSL

-2694 DFDLLQDLMD
+2694 DLELLQDLME

-2724 KPIGSTWYDYWGADY
+2724 KPISSTWYDYWGAEY
-2739 GTYNYNAYVGG
+2739 GTYNYNPYIGG
-2750 AGIPVSK
+2750 VGIPVAK
-2757 PPAAQ
+2757 PPVTT
-2762 EKPGAQSLS
+2762 EKNGSQTVSI
-2771 VSVSQALDARLEVGL
+2771 SVSQALDARLEVGL

-2791 LMLKMMATLE
+2791 LMLKMMSTLE

-2809 TSTSPAVVQSS
+2809 TNTSPTLTQSPS
-2820 NGTDDS
+2820 GTDDS

-2832 GSSSPPGGS
+2832 AANQNAQ
-2841 SSSSSLVVQPS
+2841 LIVQLS

-2887 NSCPGSADDGG
+2887 NSSSSGSKDSGA
-2898 SDIFLFN
+2898 DIFLYN
-2905 ASRVPTIPLNQ
+2905 ANRIPVVSLNQ
-2916 ASISSFLTVLAW
+2916 ASVTSFLSVLAW
-2928 YPNTSLR
+2928 YPNTLLR

-2949 MPSSSASAS
+2949 MQLNAGPSSAIGAQ
-2958 SSGLGG
+2958 
-2964 HESTAQQMVSELTL
+2964 ESTAQLLVSDPNLIH
-2978 VPVLVRFLSGSN
+2978 VLVKFLSGTN
-2990 PHGTS
+2990 PHGTN
-2995 QHSSQVGPTATQA
+2995 QHSPQVGPTATQA

-3024 PQLFSEFLLELMH
+3024 PQMFSEFLLKLIH
-3037 ILSMERGPLLS
+3037 ILSTERGAFQT

-3058 LLEFTLEQSFETV
+3058 LLEFTLEQNFEVV
-3071 SVGTIMAVVESITFL
+3071 SVSTISAVIESITFL

-3096 VVSRSGS
+3096 VMSRSGS

-3124 DAKAVCGETTRDQL
+3124 DAKAVCGEMTRDQL
-3138 MFNLLKLVNT
+3138 MFDLLKLINI
-3148 LVKLPLTADGKFS
+3148 LVQLPLSSNREYSA
-3161 GRVPPPGNGSS
+3161 RVPVASS
-3172 DSVSD
+3172 TTDSVSD
-3177 EEKVCGSK
+3177 EEKVSGGKDGNGSN
-3185 EGPGQGGATPHQGPA
+3185 PNTQGSTAY
-3200 VGVADLVLGNQQVMS
+3200 VADLVLANQQIMS

-3261 ILTTLSKRA
+3261 ILTTLSKKA
-3270 TSVQVMLQPI
+3270 TTVQVMLQPI

-3286 GYMGRQGSLSTCQLS
+3286 GYMGRQGSLATCQLS

-3353 KFLDSGPG
+3353 KFLDSGPT
-3361 KAADGSL
+3361 KATDSSL

-3379 AEGLHNFAPLGTITS
+3379 AEGIHNFAPLGSITS

-3438 AAVLLKEVH
+3438 AAVLLKEIH

-3557 HHCLTHVSDL
+3557 HHCLTHISDL
-3567 EAVMASAAAPTANL
+3567 EGMMASAAAPTANL

-3608 GLQSTAIG
+3608 GLQSTRIG
-3616 LRLIDILLRN
+3616 LKLIDILLRN
-3626 CAASGTDPNNLNSPL
+3626 CSASGSDPADLNSPL

-3670 DRVQALLQWVHD
+3670 DRIQALLKWVSD
-3682 SARVAAMKRS
+3682 SARVAAMKKSGRVS
-3692 APLGYMGPSATSP
+3692 YICPNSST

-3721 AAILWHSYELPV
+3721 AAILWHSYELLV
-3733 DYDLPALLNREL
+3733 EYDLPALLDREL
-3745 FELLYNWSM
+3745 FESLFNWSM
-3754 SLACNLVLKKAVDS
+3754 SLPCNMVLKKAVDS

-3775 VHPSYFSLLMS
+3775 IHPNYFSLLMG
-3786 WMGIV
+3786 WMGIT
-3791 PSATVS
+3791 PPP
-3797 AVAAMASAQSQARHR
+3797 MQCQHR
-3812 LSLTDDG
+3812 LSMTDDS
-3819 KKQHDAAAATA
+3819 KKQDL
-3830 AAANS
+3830 S
-3835 ASAGGGGASGG
+3835 SS
-3846 LTDDSKHA
+3846 LTDDSKNA
-3854 RSPPPLSESQLAT
+3854 QAPLALTESHLAT
-3867 LAAASQSPGAIQQ
+3867 LAASSQSPEAIKQ

-3890 VRSLAALCCSLLA
+3890 VRSLASFCFNH
-3903 SADLPLPGGATV
+3903 
-3915 PPTST
+3915 
-3920 PASASAPSSSSSSS
+3920 
-3934 SPPSSSAASTSSS
+3934 TSSS
-3947 PAERR
+3947 DCTAQSMDITQDRLRR
-3952 HHHLHHHQS
+3952 HHVPQHFNK
-3961 QSHHH
+3961 
-3966 HHHSHHSHS
+3966 
-3975 SSSYHS
+3975 
-3981 MPSTSSS
+3981 MPITADL
-3988 SSPPS
+3988 
-3993 SSSSSSFSCPPP
+3993 
-4005 PPPPPVNRATLS
+4005 V
-4017 PELAAPVL
+4017 APVL

-4035 AMKDWLG
+4035 MMKDWLG
-4042 GPEVNPL
+4042 GSEVNPL

-4060 SASAGTSATTSPTTN
+4060 GATSGGHNMTAQQTSARSSLLSSTVTT
-4075 TTNNTT
+4075 
-4081 NTTNTNTATTSNGST
+4081 
-4096 SNGQVAAAASA
+4096 
-4107 SASASGMGASA
+4107 
-4118 SSPCSSPLSTSPA
+4118 
-4131 GASAAAG
+4131 
-4138 PSSSMSGSS
+4138 
-4147 IAGPST
+4147 
-4153 APLLPPPPPPLA
+4153 
-4165 YSSSAS
+4165 
-4171 ASATAAA
+4171 
-4178 MGTSTAAA
+4178 
-4186 SGSRYSLGS
+4186 
-4195 GGRAGGLTTQ
+4195 GLTTQ
-4205 QRTSLENATVAF
+4205 QRTAIENATVAF

-4241 SAPQRGNVPISG
+4241 SSPQRGNLPTSG

-4274 VFLQSPCPLY
+4274 LFLQSPCPLY

-4298 MYGAGHKYRTLHLP
+4298 MYGAGHKFRTLHLP
-4312 ISTTLADVLDRVSD
+4312 VSTTLAEVLDRVSD

-4334 MSEQKEDKEKKNHE
+4334 INEQKEDKEKKNYE
-4348 EKEKMKADN
+4348 EKEKVKAEN

-4377 ALSTPPRPPS
+4377 AVSSTPPRPPS
-4387 RRGRVMSD
+4387 RRGRVMAD
-4395 KLSASSGVDPAAKT
+4395 KVGTSSSGGESSSKT
-4409 VSVPVFHL
+4409 ISVPVFHL
-4417 YHKLLPGQPLPGEM
+4417 YHKLLPGQPLPAEM

-4448 YRSIDMTVKLGSK
+4448 YRSIDLTVKLGSK
-4461 LSSDPGLSK
+4461 VISDPSLSK
-4470 TDSFKRLRT
+4470 TDSFKRLHT
-4479 EKEHGEMLSSCP
+4479 EKDHADLLGPCP
-4491 EDEPMTPGDECLE
+4491 EDEAISPGDECMDAVL
-4504 AAIDESLLE
+4504 DESLLE
-4513 TNPIQSPL
+4513 TCPIQSPL

-4548 SAPVVASSSQEK
+4548 STPVVTSATQEK
-4560 PKDSDQFEWVTI
+4560 QKDSDQFEWVTI
-4572 EQSGELVYEAPEN
+4572 EQSGELVYEAPET
-4585 IAAEPPPIKSPVQ
+4585 IAAEPPPIKSTVQ

-4667 RALFSSTPLTTDDG
+4667 RSLFSTTPLTTDDG
-4681 LLLRRIALEIGAIHL
+4681 VLLRRMALEIGAIHL

-4710 VPSTNGNQNEVV
+4710 VPNSSPNQAEPQVSSTHN
-4722 TGHGAG
+4722 TAS
-4728 TSEEQQLYWAKGT
+4728 TEEQQLYWAKGT

-4772 QVLASYINPAGC
+4772 QVLASYINPAGSTSNEETQTSHE
-4784 VGHGEAPSSESRGQ
+4784 GRGQ
-4798 NSAALPSVLQELL
+4798 NSSALPSILLELL

-4841 LLELLRAISSCTSL
+4841 LLELLRAIASCTSM

-4861 LSGDPAQEEEE
+4861 LSGESSEEEE
-4872 EEERSE
+4872 EQLE
-4878 SQTSVGMLL
+4878 SQASVGTLL

-4898 NRLRSKKDKS
+4898 NRLRSKKDKA
-4908 KGVVKAEPSDP
+4908 KTGVKPDTSDQ

-4926 LVPDIQRTAEIVY
+4926 LVPDIQKTAEIVY

-4947 ANQEKKLAES
+4947 ANQEKKMAEY
-4957 SKKASTRPKPLSVL
+4957 SKKAAVKPKPLSVL
-4971 RSLEEKYVAA
+4971 RSLEEKYVAV

-4992 VSEDEDGKL
+4992 VSEDDDGKL

-5006 YHYMTQVK
+5006 YHYMSQVK

-5148 ILVSE
+5148 ILVAE

-5171 QSSREYDGNIRQASV
+5171 QSSREYDGNIRQATV

-5213 AEIMGQ
+5213 VEIMAQ
-5219 CEEWIT
+5219 CEEWIA

-5265 GLEPDGEDFSDKSSA
+5265 GLDPDTDDSPEKCSATASSEETMLHEQVKPSSSKDVPTDFKS
-5280 LLVKEL
+5280 
-5286 PNQDAE
+5286 
-5292 KPGGSQDA
+5292 
-5300 HCSEGQ
+5300 
-5306 L
+5306 

>member
-1 MAAAASPGSCSS
+1 MAAAASPGSS

-24 CLRCDEEGLRSL
+24 CLRCDDEGLRSL

-110 TALQAPVSKP
+110 TALQPPVTKP

-130 TEAQQL
+130 TEAQQM
-136 LSACVEKVD
+136 LSACQEKID
-145 VSNTEGYDLFLT
+145 VSNTEGYELFIT
-157 QLKEGLKST
+157 QLKEGLKNT

-181 VTFHLPHHVIKVVAS
+181 VTFHLPHHVLKLVAG
-196 AIVNELKKMNQN
+196 AIVSELKKIKQN

-222 SYLLPSG
+222 SYLLSSA

-342 PSPDGS
+342 PNSPDSS

-356 GSCPHF
+356 GSCPQF

-378 KLMKVHLK
+378 KMMKVHLK
-386 FEINPYDP
+386 FDVNPYDQA
-394 VILRQLF
+394 ILRQLI
-401 LSSGEQGLG
+401 LCSGEQNQQAL
-410 SESTESRRPTLA
+410 TESQRPNLT
-422 WLEDTSSCSD
+422 WLEESSCCSD

-444 EDSDSEE
+444 EDSDSDE

-457 VTGHPCQKEN
+457 VTGQSSQWESMDVG
-467 LEVSLGVTAL
+467 LSVTAL

-502 EELGANPALAQAKA
+502 EELGANPALNQTKA
-516 DNKAKDK
+516 HSQPKTKDK
-523 PSAAEQHNIP
+523 VPDHHNIP
-533 FPCLLTGG
+533 FPCLLAGG
-541 LLSYRSAASSP
+541 LLSYRSAFS
-552 LAGGPPP
+552 
-559 PPPSLAPTLT
+559 T
-569 PTRGRPPPSSSSS
+569 PTAGLPTTRR
-582 SSSTLVGV
+582 TQ
-590 PDGPL
+590 DGPL
-595 LRTQAPEVTPNTPI
+595 RTQGPEPFSGPL
-609 VVVGTPDQGP
+609 QEQAP
-619 MEIESCPPPP
+619 MEIESC
-629 VVVPPELV
+629 
-637 ASPGGGGLPVSAIRR
+637 SPQTAAQEQGFSSQAGSQLPSPSSLPSVRR

-661 IKEADEKA
+661 IKEVDDKS
-669 SGSGKVFA
+669 SGQVFA
-677 QMNSLMGKSLH
+677 QMNNFISKGLH

-696 IIEMEFDSHEQLLLQ
+696 IIEMEFDTHEQLLLQ
-711 DPPITYIQQFADATA
+711 DPPITYIQQFADAATNLA
-726 GLGSGTG
+726 GLDGHM
-733 SGSGTGNNASV
+733 
-744 TDPGPEK
+744 DK
-751 WGSMAAP
+751 WSTLAAATVSNPP

-768 LPKELEEENLY
+768 LPKQLEDKNLF

-784 PCSDGLHLLVGLQP
+784 PCWDGVHLLVVLQP
-798 CSVES
+798 CGSES
-803 LSAINQ
+803 LSATNQ

-822 LCSRGNSRNKD
+822 LCSQRKGDN
-833 DLHHHHHHH
+833 LHPVSNGVEGH
-842 HPALVPTMANGIEGG
+842 HPDG
-857 HGALP
+857 
-862 LPGTSP
+862 SP
-868 PQQTPLILPPDQQPL
+868 PQTPLILPPGDHQQ
-883 LQPPL
+883 
-888 SPQQTPTSPSSRG
+888 QQQKSS
-901 VFGGVST
+901 
-908 GGNNNNSS
+908 NSGS
-916 GGGGYLVLY
+916 GGGYLALY

-934 TLEEEPVRVQHIR
+934 TLEEEPVKVQQIR
-947 EPRDAVT
+947 DPGDAIT
-954 SLILLPADVLDGR
+954 SLILLPPDVLDSR
-967 EEDGEDASD
+967 ED
-976 DTPPGLK
+976 DSEETPEEALPSVPK
-983 NGPVSA
+983 NGSSA
-989 SSGPNM
+989 HGTGPAGSGTGTACGAATTSSN
-995 AAGGSSGGVGGSS
+995 AAITSPPTSAPSHKDGRRGEV
-1008 TAAGVMAAST
+1008 T
-1018 GHGPSAS
+1018 GLGH
-1025 SPLAAGMAAS
+1025 
-1035 TAKEKLVVTTQ
+1035 LVVTTQ
-1046 AGYIMVLD
+1046 VGYIMILD
-1054 LATLEVLA
+1054 LSTLEVLA
-1062 KVEPPVKESGDEVDP
+1062 KVEPPKKEASADETDP

-1103 IGGVFDDIDDADIF
+1103 IGGVCDDVDDGDMFI
-1117 VDGPLSKGVDQ
+1117 DGPLFKGAD
-1128 LFEGTKPSSNPS
+1128 LLLEGAKPPSNPS
-1140 SPGITAGV
+1140 SPGISGV

-1153 QALGVEVL
+1153 QPLTTESL
-1161 SSLVELTRFE
+1161 MSLVEMTRFE

-1211 HTRTWKLQSDSSS
+1211 HTRTWKLQSESSS

-1235 KACMVGHVDFKFVMN
+1235 KACMVGHVDFKFVLN
-1250 ANITNIPQIQVT
+1250 ANIVNIPQIQVT

-1270 LGKVNET
+1270 LGKVSET
-1277 AVDRQIT
+1277 AVDRQIH
-1284 FPLSQALHTNGER
+1284 FPLSNVLHANGEK
-1297 NGQPLLHDFT
+1297 NGQPLLQDFT

-1317 SPGSRLCPFLED
+1317 TSASVLCPFLED

-1348 GHAGMLSLTSPK
+1348 GHSGMLSLTSPK

-1374 VHIKAVSDKGM
+1374 VHIKAVSDSGA

-1391 VVRMPSKP
+1391 VLRMPSSKP
-1399 QSSKAQSLSSLLQRA
+1399 QSSKAHSLTTLLQRA
-1414 QATKEKASTSKVEPP
+1414 QASKEKVSAGKSESSAQSKKVE
-1429 TASKKPDNLR
+1429 NLR
-1439 GCDLLQEVSIT
+1439 GCDLLQEVSVT
-1450 IRRFKKTSIPK
+1450 IRRFKKTTIPK
-1461 ERIQR
+1461 ERVQR
-1466 CSMLQFPE
+1466 CAMLQFPD
-1474 FHERLL
+1474 FHEKLL
-1480 NGLCKRTEETD
+1480 DALCRQTEG
-1491 STEHGQSLILDI
+1491 SPATEHAQSLILDI
-1503 LCWLAGVYSN
+1503 LCWLAGVFSN
-1513 GSCSPRE
+1513 GPCSMRE
-1520 GKEGLLIKTRK
+1520 GKEGLLAKTRM
-1531 RLTDMVRVCF
+1531 RLTNIVQVCF
-1541 FQAGRSIAHKCARF
+1541 FEAGRSIAHKCARF
-1555 LALCISNGKGDPGQQ
+1555 LALCISNGKGDSSQQ
-1570 GFGMALLKALLEN
+1570 GFGMGLLKALLDN
-1583 MPYLPAAATGGAVF
+1583 MPYLPAAATGGSVF

-1607 DEDLAGCSTA
+1607 EEDLAGCSTA

-1623 AVSRQLQDRLTP
+1623 AISRQLQDRLTP

-1668 FNSGIGVQSDEID
+1668 FNSSIGVQSDEID
-1681 LSDILSGNGKVSNCA
+1681 LSDILSGNGKVSSCA

-1716 TCVSTSDGT
+1716 TCISTSDGT

-1738 TFGVTPAVGGLSAGS
+1738 TFGMTPTVGGLPTGT

-1817 AASGVG
+1817 ASAVG
-1823 PIHNSVPSN
+1823 PMHNSVPSN
-1832 PSASGSASASSAP
+1832 PSSAP

-1877 SAAISVELAQLFPGS
+1877 SAAFSAELAHLFPGS
-1892 IMDPPA
+1892 MMDCGPVA
-1898 VNLAAHNKNSHKP
+1898 MAAHKNTQKAKP
-1911 KPVSHAQN
+1911 SPV
-1919 PMGSGLALAL
+1919 GSGLALAI

-1974 CADLAS
+1974 CGDLAS

-1995 RLVVATDIATHSLIL
+1995 RLVVATDISTHSLIL

-2080 AMMVALQED
+2080 TLMVALQED

-2102 TLLQSIDL
+2102 TLLQNIDL

-2125 PDKAVEEDQ
+2125 PDKVVEEDQ
-2134 RVFSAYQDCVQLQLQ
+2134 RVFSAYQDCIQLQLQ

-2160 RVSLGASRKPLP
+2160 RVSLGASRKSLP
-2172 DAAYASYAYDARELV
+2172 TAGSPESQELV
-2187 HSSSTEQLRT
+2187 HNSSTEQLRT
-2197 VIRYLLDT
+2197 IIRYLLDT

-2210 HTNNGHS
+2210 HSNNGHS

-2249 TGLLL
+2249 AGLLL
-2254 VQLCGGERWWGQ
+2254 VQLCGGECWWGQ

-2323 SHSLQARRTEGVLD
+2323 PPVASQRRTDGVLD

-2355 ASVEDEASASKKQ
+2355 SSIEDEASGGKKH
-2368 LGGKD
+2368 LGGKE
-2373 RDRSFTGNQWSFIN
+2373 RERPVTGIQWSFIN
-2387 NSLQSQNMSRST
+2387 NSLQSQNPSRSA
-2399 KGNSSLD
+2399 KGSSSLD
-2406 RLYSRKVRKQ
+2406 RLYSRKIRKQ
-2416 LVHTKQQLNLLK
+2416 LVHHKQQLNLLK
-2428 AKQKALMEQIEKEKI
+2428 AKQKALVEQIEKEKI
-2443 QSNKSSSYKLLVEH
+2443 QSNKGSSYKLLVEQ

-2470 LIRLRRTAEWPRSS
+2470 LIRLRRTAEWPRST
-2484 LDTEA
+2484 LDAESTT
-2489 SASGAAKEAPEVELL
+2489 AKETPEVEPL
-2504 PFTLAHERC
+2504 PFTLSHERC

-2600 LAGELLSPASLDGM
+2600 LAGELLAPGSLDTMEEVVVG
-2614 DEGASLGEE
+2614 DDAGASSSS
-2623 AGAAA
+2623 
-2628 AVAACAVASA
+2628 AVTDSD
-2638 LAEPEEALAQPSPL
+2638 EALLQPAPV
-2652 PLVESIDETLPPDI
+2652 PLVESIDEALVPDI
-2666 IAGTPGTSSSSVF
+2666 IAG
-2679 QSAPPLSSL
+2679 APPLSSL

-2724 KPIGSTWYDYWGADY
+2724 KPISSTWYDYWGADY
-2739 GTYNYNAYVGG
+2739 GTYGYNPYIGG
-2750 AGIPVSK
+2750 VGIPVSK
-2757 PPAAQ
+2757 PTVAA
-2762 EKPGAQSLS
+2762 EKPGSQGLS

-2791 LMLKMMATLE
+2791 LMLKMMATLQ

-2809 TSTSPAVVQSS
+2809 TSTSSTISQPS

-2826 LLRGLH
+2826 LLRALH
-2832 GSSSPPGGS
+2832 GGGSPP
-2841 SSSSSLVVQPS
+2841 SSSLVTQPS
-2852 SIPMLSACFNKL
+2852 SIPVLSACFNKL

-2887 NSCPGSADDGG
+2887 NTSSVGSEDSG
-2898 SDIFLFN
+2898 SDVFLFN

-2949 MPSSSASAS
+2949 MPACAS
-2958 SSGLGG
+2958 SNGMNSQ
-2964 HESTAQQMVSELTL
+2964 ESTAQQMVSDPTL
-2978 VPVLVRFLSGSN
+2978 VHVLMRFLSGSSTN
-2990 PHGTS
+2990 GTS

-3008 MQEFL
+3008 MHEFL
-3013 TRLQVHLSSTC
+3013 SRLQVHLSSTC
-3024 PQLFSEFLLELMH
+3024 PQMFSEFLLKLMH
-3037 ILSMERGPLLS
+3037 ILSTERGPFQS

-3058 LLEFTLEQSFETV
+3058 LLEFTLEQNFEVV
-3071 SVGTIMAVVESITFL
+3071 SVATISSVIESITFL

-3138 MFNLLKLVNT
+3138 MFNLLKLVNV
-3148 LVKLPLTADGKFS
+3148 LVQLPLSSDREFS
-3161 GRVPPPGNGSS
+3161 GRLPPVGSGAADS
-3172 DSVSD
+3172 SVSD

-3185 EGPGQGGATPHQGPA
+3185 ESASGGSASNQGPPA
-3200 VGVADLVLGNQQVMS
+3200 GVADLVLANQQIMS

-3361 KAADGSL
+3361 KAADGNL
-3368 KARVLASEPDN
+3368 KARVMTSEPDN

-3394 SSPTAQPAEVLLQA
+3394 SSPTAQAAEVLLQA

-3438 AAVLLKEVH
+3438 AAVLLKELH

-3567 EAVMASAAAPTANL
+3567 EAMMASAAAPTANL

-3608 GLQSTAIG
+3608 GLQSTRIG
-3616 LRLIDILLRN
+3616 LKLIDILLRN
-3626 CAASGTDPNNLNSPL
+3626 CAASGTDPANLNSPL

-3659 QLGTTQDPGTK
+3659 QLGTTQDSGTK
-3670 DRVQALLQWVHD
+3670 DRIQALLQWVHD
-3682 SARVAAMKRS
+3682 SSRVAAQKMSGPMGYTGACSSS
-3692 APLGYMGPSATSP
+3692 ASS

-3721 AAILWHSYELPV
+3721 AAVLWHSYELPV

-3745 FELLYNWSM
+3745 FELLFNWSM
-3754 SLACNLVLKKAVDS
+3754 SLPCNIVLKKAVDS
-3768 LLCSMCH
+3768 LLCSICH

-3791 PSATVS
+3791 SGPSAS
-3797 AVAAMASAQSQARHR
+3797 HSQAQQRR
-3812 LSLTDDG
+3812 LAMTDDG
-3819 KKQHDAAAATA
+3819 KKQHDA
-3830 AAANS
+3830 S
-3835 ASAGGGGASGG
+3835 ASATG

-3854 RSPPPLSESQLAT
+3854 RAPVTLSESQLTT
-3867 LAAASQSPGAIQQ
+3867 LAAVSQSPGAIEQ

-3890 VRSLAALCCSLLA
+3890 VRSLTQFCISLLV
-3903 SADLPLPGGATV
+3903 SADLPLPVAQADRRHHHHHYY
-3915 PPTST
+3915 S
-3920 PASASAPSSSSSSS
+3920 PSSSSQSR
-3934 SPPSSSAASTSSS
+3934 PPLAA
-3947 PAERR
+3947 
-3952 HHHLHHHQS
+3952 
-3961 QSHHH
+3961 
-3966 HHHSHHSHS
+3966 
-3975 SSSYHS
+3975 
-3981 MPSTSSS
+3981 
-3988 SSPPS
+3988 
-3993 SSSSSSFSCPPP
+3993 
-4005 PPPPPVNRATLS
+4005 
-4017 PELAAPVL
+4017 ELAAPVL

-4060 SASAGTSATTSPTTN
+4060 SASTGAGAGAGGQPP
-4075 TTNNTT
+4075 
-4081 NTTNTNTATTSNGST
+4081 ST
-4096 SNGQVAAAASA
+4096 GPAV
-4107 SASASGMGASA
+4107 
-4118 SSPCSSPLSTSPA
+4118 SPA
-4131 GASAAAG
+4131 
-4138 PSSSMSGSS
+4138 
-4147 IAGPST
+4147 
-4153 APLLPPPPPPLA
+4153 PPP
-4165 YSSSAS
+4165 
-4171 ASATAAA
+4171 TQH
-4178 MGTSTAAA
+4178 
-4186 SGSRYSLGS
+4186 SGSRFSLAS
-4195 GGRAGGLTTQ
+4195 SVQAGGLTTQ
-4205 QRTSLENATVAF
+4205 QRTALENATVAF

-4289 ATSHVIQHP
+4289 ATSHMIQHP

-4312 ISTTLADVLDRVSD
+4312 ISTTLAEVLDRVSD

-4334 MSEQKEDKEKKNHE
+4334 INEQKEDKEKKNHE
-4348 EKEKMKADN
+4348 EKEKMKTDN

-4395 KLSASSGVDPAAKT
+4395 KLTASSGVDPSAKT
-4409 VSVPVFHL
+4409 ISVPVFHL
-4417 YHKLLPGQPLPGEM
+4417 YHKLVPGQPLPPEM
-4431 TLAQLLTLLYD
+4431 TLAQLLTLLYE

-4448 YRSIDMTVKLGSK
+4448 YQSINLTVKLGSK
-4461 LSSDPGLSK
+4461 VISDPGLSK

-4479 EKEHGEMLSSCP
+4479 EKVDHCDMLSSCP
-4491 EDEPMTPGDECLE
+4491 EDEPMMAADECVD
-4504 AAIDESLLE
+4504 AAADESLLE
-4513 TNPIQSPL
+4513 TGPIQSPL

-4548 SAPVVASSSQEK
+4548 SAPVVPSATQEK

-4572 EQSGELVYEAPEN
+4572 EQSGELVYEAPES
-4585 IAAEPPPIKSPVQ
+4585 IATEPPPINKQQSQSSSSSSSSSSVQ

-4681 LLLRRIALEIGAIHL
+4681 VLLRRMALEIGAIHL

-4710 VPSTNGNQNEVV
+4710 NPNANASVSEPQMSTCHAG
-4722 TGHGAG
+4722 G
-4728 TSEEQQLYWAKGT
+4728 TSEDQQLYWAKGT

-4772 QVLASYINPAGC
+4772 QVLASYINPAG
-4784 VGHGEAPSSESRGQ
+4784 SSGCHSADASSADGRAH
-4798 NSAALPSVLQELL
+4798 NSSALPAVLQELL

-4841 LLELLRAISSCTSL
+4841 LLELLRAISTCTAL

-4861 LSGDPAQEEEE
+4861 LGDPGLEEEE
-4872 EEERSE
+4872 EEEDEEHSE
-4878 SQTSVGMLL
+4878 GQTSVGMLL

-4908 KGVVKAEPSDP
+4908 KGVVKAEGSEP

-4926 LVPDIQRTAEIVY
+4926 LVPDIQKTAEIVH

-4947 ANQEKKLAES
+4947 ANQERKLVECS
-4957 SKKASTRPKPLSVL
+4957 RKVTSRPKPLSML
-4971 RSLEEKYVAA
+4971 RSLEEKYVAV

-4992 VSEDEDGKL
+4992 VSEDDEGKL
-5001 VFKVN
+5001 MFKVN
-5006 YHYMTQVK
+5006 YHYMSQVK
-5014 NASDANSAARA
+5014 NASDTNSAARS

-5148 ILVSE
+5148 ILVAE

-5171 QSSREYDGNIRQASV
+5171 QSSREYDGNIRQATV
-5186 KWAMLEQMRNPS
+5186 KWAMLEQIRNPS

-5213 AEIMGQ
+5213 AEIMSQ
-5219 CEEWIT
+5219 CEEWIA

-5252 QLREELLKLPCPE
+5252 QLREELLKLPCPD
-5265 GLEPDGEDFSDKSSA
+5265 GLEPDADEFSEKSAA
-5280 LLVKEL
+5280 LILKDL
-5286 PNQDAE
+5286 PTQDAE
-5292 KPGGSQDA
+5292 KPGGSQDS
-5300 HCSEGQ
+5300 HCSDGQ

>member
-13 TSSDWVVLRDG
+13 TSSDWIVLRDG
-24 CLRCDEEGLRSL
+24 CRRCDEEGLRSL

-110 TALQAPVSKP
+110 TALQAPVAKP

-130 TEAQQL
+130 TEAQQM
-136 LSACVEKVD
+136 LSACLEKVD
-145 VSNTEGYDLFLT
+145 VSNTEGYDIFIA
-157 QLKEGLKST
+157 QLKEGLKNT

-181 VTFHLPHHVIKVVAS
+181 VTFHLPHHVLKLVAS
-196 AIVNELKKMNQN
+196 AIVTELKKINQN

-222 SYLLPSG
+222 SYLLPSA

-250 NRRETFTSWPHAG
+250 NRRETFMSWPHAG

-342 PSPDGS
+342 PTPDFS

-394 VILRQLF
+394 AILRQLI
-401 LSSGEQGLG
+401 LSG
-410 SESTESRRPTLA
+410 SEQALGTQESRRPTLA
-422 WLEDTSSCSD
+422 WLEDSSSCSD
-432 LPKLEGDSDDQL
+432 IPKLEGDSDDQL

-457 VTGHPCQKEN
+457 VTGHPSQRESM
-467 LEVSLGVTAL
+467 EVSLGVTAL

-502 EELGANPALAQAKA
+502 EELGANPSLAQAKA
-516 DNKAKDK
+516 DKAKEK
-523 PSAAEQHNIP
+523 LPEHHNIP
-533 FPCLLTGG
+533 YPCLLAGG
-541 LLSYRSAASSP
+541 LLSYLAAP
-552 LAGGPPP
+552 L
-559 PPPSLAPTLT
+559 
-569 PTRGRPPPSSSSS
+569 PSSRRSM
-582 SSSTLVGV
+582 
-590 PDGPL
+590 DGPL
-595 LRTQAPEVTPNTPI
+595 RTQGPEPPH
-609 VVVGTPDQGP
+609 VVPDQGP
-619 MEIESCPPPP
+619 MEIESCNLTPL
-629 VVVPPELV
+629 ELG
-637 ASPGGGGLPVSAIRR
+637 SPNSAAPTVRR
-652 TIPVLLLYS
+652 TMPVLLLYS
-661 IKEADEKA
+661 FKESEEK
-669 SGSGKVFA
+669 SSGKVFA
-677 QMNSLMGKSLH
+677 QMNNLMSKGLH
-688 EEGFTVPQ
+688 EEGFSVPQ
-696 IIEMEFDSHEQLLLQ
+696 IIEMEFDTHEQLLLQ
-711 DPPITYIQQFADATA
+711 DPPITYIQQFADAAANLATLD
-726 GLGSGTG
+726 G
-733 SGSGTGNNASV
+733 
-744 TDPGPEK
+744 DK
-751 WGSMAAP
+751 WSSLAP

-768 LPKELEEENLY
+768 LPKQLEEENLY

-784 PCSDGLHLLVGLQP
+784 PCSDGVHLLVGLQP

-809 VEALNNLNRLHSA
+809 VEVLNNLNRLHSA
-822 LCSRGNSRNKD
+822 LCSRRKGE
-833 DLHHHHHHH
+833 LQ
-842 HPALVPTMANGIEGG
+842 PLPTLANGHE
-857 HGALP
+857 ALASA
-862 LPGTSP
+862 SP
-868 PQQTPLILPPDQQPL
+868 PQTPLILPPPDQQQPSRPL
-883 LQPPL
+883 
-888 SPQQTPTSPSSRG
+888 
-901 VFGGVST
+901 GGC
-908 GGNNNNSS
+908 
-916 GGGGYLVLY
+916 GGGGYLALY

-934 TLEEEPVRVQHIR
+934 TLEEEPIKLQHIR
-947 EPRDAVT
+947 DPRDAVT
-954 SLILLPADVLDGR
+954 SLILLPPDVLDGR
-967 EEDGEDASD
+967 EDDSEEASEEK
-976 DTPPGLK
+976 PPRGFK
-983 NGPVSA
+983 NG
-989 SSGPNM
+989 SGC
-995 AAGGSSGGVGGSS
+995 GHGSGCGPGTGTSS
-1008 TAAGVMAAST
+1008 TKVKQADVAGL
-1018 GHGPSAS
+1018 GH
-1025 SPLAAGMAAS
+1025 
-1035 TAKEKLVVTTQ
+1035 LVITTQ
-1046 AGYIMVLD
+1046 AGYIMILD
-1054 LATLEVLA
+1054 LSTLEVLA
-1062 KVEPPVKESGDEVDP
+1062 KVEPPKTDGTVDEIDP

-1103 IGGVFDDIDDADIF
+1103 IGGVCDDVDDSDIF
-1117 VDGPLSKGVDQ
+1117 VDGPLSKVAEQ
-1128 LFEGTKPSSNPS
+1128 LLEGAKPSSNPS
-1140 SPGITAGV
+1140 SPGITGV

-1153 QALGVEVL
+1153 QVLAVESL
-1161 SSLVELTRFE
+1161 TSLVELTRFE

-1250 ANITNIPQIQVT
+1250 ANITNIPQIQIT

-1277 AVDRQIT
+1277 AVDRQIS
-1284 FPLSQALHTNGER
+1284 FPLSHVLHANGER

-1307 EDIQFMDIEE
+1307 DDIQFMDIEE
-1317 SPGSRLCPFLED
+1317 TSGSRLCTFLED

-1385 EESPRP
+1385 EERPMP
-1391 VVRMPSKP
+1391 VVRMPAAKP
-1399 QSSKAQSLSSLLQRA
+1399 QGSKGHSLSTLLQRA
-1414 QATKEKASTSKVEPP
+1414 QATKEKASTSKADSP
-1429 TASKKPDNLR
+1429 AQSKKPDNLR
-1439 GCDLLQEVSIT
+1439 GCDLLQEVSVT

-1461 ERIQR
+1461 ERVQR
-1466 CSMLQFPE
+1466 CAMLQFPD
-1474 FHERLL
+1474 FHEKLL
-1480 NGLCKRTEETD
+1480 NGLCKGADEGPG
-1491 STEHGQSLILDI
+1491 TEHSQSLILDC

-1513 GSCSPRE
+1513 GPCSLRE
-1520 GKEGLLIKTRK
+1520 GKEALLMKTRK
-1531 RLTDMVRVCF
+1531 RLTDIVRVCF
-1541 FQAGRSIAHKCARF
+1541 FEAGRSIAHKCARF
-1555 LALCISNGKGDPGQQ
+1555 LALCISNGKGEPSQQ
-1570 GFGMALLKALLEN
+1570 GFGMNLLNALLDN
-1583 MPYLPAAATGGAVF
+1583 MPYLPAAATGGSVF

-1607 DEDLAGCSTA
+1607 DEDLSGCSTA

-1668 FNSGIGVQSDEID
+1668 FNSSIGVQSDEID
-1681 LSDILSGNGKVSNCA
+1681 LNEILSGNVKVSSCA

-1716 TCVSTSDGT
+1716 TCISTSDGT

-1738 TFGVTPAVGGLSAGS
+1738 TFGVTPAVGGLSAGT

-1793 LKLQQQ
+1793 FKLQQQ

-1809 TTSAAAAA
+1809 TTSAAAA
-1817 AASGVG
+1817 SGVG
-1823 PIHNSVPSN
+1823 PIHNSVPS
-1832 PSASGSASASSAP
+1832 SAP
-1845 GFFIHPSDVIP
+1845 GFFIHPSEVIP

-1892 IMDPPA
+1892 MIDPPP
-1898 VNLAAHNKNSHKP
+1898 VNLAAHNKNSQKAKP
-1911 KPVSHAQN
+1911 N

-1935 LQPPPH
+1935 LQPPPQ

-1974 CADLAS
+1974 CGDLAS

-1995 RLVVATDIATHSLIL
+1995 RLVVATDISTHSLIL

-2068 EAASQPDVDQHL
+2068 DAASQPDLDQHL

-2089 IQCRYNLACHRLE
+2089 IQCRYNLGCHRLE
-2102 TLLQSIDL
+2102 TLLQNIDL

-2125 PDKAVEEDQ
+2125 PDKAVEEDA
-2134 RVFSAYQDCVQLQLQ
+2134 RVFSAYQDCIQLQLQ

-2160 RVSLGASRKPLP
+2160 RVSLGAGRKILP
-2172 DAAYASYAYDARELV
+2172 EPYDPRELIQN
-2187 HSSSTEQLRT
+2187 SSTEQLRT
-2197 VIRYLLDT
+2197 IIRYLLDT

-2210 HTNNGHS
+2210 HSNNGHA

-2249 TGLLL
+2249 AGLLL

-2323 SHSLQARRTEGVLD
+2323 PMAAAHHRTEGVLD
-2337 IPMISW
+2337 VPMISW

-2355 ASVEDEASASKKQ
+2355 ASVEDEASAGKKH
-2368 LGGKD
+2368 LGGKE
-2373 RDRSFTGNQWSFIN
+2373 RERTLTGNQWSFIN
-2387 NSLQSQNMSRST
+2387 NSLQSSSSNRSA

-2406 RLYSRKVRKQ
+2406 RLYSRKIRKQ
-2416 LVHTKQQLNLLK
+2416 LVHHKQQLNLLK
-2428 AKQKALMEQIEKEKI
+2428 AKQKALVEQIEKEKI
-2443 QSNKSSSYKLLVEH
+2443 QSNKGSSYKLLVEQ

-2470 LIRLRRTAEWPRSS
+2470 LIRLRRTAEWPRST

-2489 SASGAAKEAPEVELL
+2489 TAAKEAPEVEPL

-2513 ISVVQKLALFLLS
+2513 ISVVQKLSLFLLS

-2561 EQQLERLLLL
+2561 EHQLERLLLL

-2600 LAGELLSPASLDGM
+2600 LAGELLSSGSLDGM
-2614 DEGASLGEE
+2614 DEGVVGEE
-2623 AGAAA
+2623 AGASS
-2628 AVAACAVASA
+2628 SA
-2638 LAEPEEALAQPSPL
+2638 GIDSDDSLAQPTPI
-2652 PLVESIDETLPPDI
+2652 PHVETIDEALSPDI
-2666 IAGTPGTSSSSVF
+2666 IAG
-2679 QSAPPLSSL
+2679 APPLSSL

-2724 KPIGSTWYDYWGADY
+2724 KPISSTWYDYWGADY
-2739 GTYNYNAYVGG
+2739 GTYGYNPYIGGVGI
-2750 AGIPVSK
+2750 AVSK
-2757 PPAAQ
+2757 PPAVV
-2762 EKPGAQSLS
+2762 EKPGSQSLS
-2771 VSVSQALDARLEVGL
+2771 ISVSQALDARLEVGL

-2809 TSTSPAVVQSS
+2809 TSTSPAVSKAS

-2832 GSSSPPGGS
+2832 GGSPPG
-2841 SSSSSLVVQPS
+2841 SSLMVQAS

-2876 SLLQLW
+2876 SMLQLW

-2887 NSCPGSADDGG
+2887 NSCSGGTEESG
-2898 SDIFLFN
+2898 SDIFMFN

-2916 ASISSFLTVLAW
+2916 ASISSFLSVLAW

-2949 MPSSSASAS
+2949 MPSSAAS
-2958 SSGLGG
+2958 SSGMGA
-2964 HESTAQQMVSELTL
+2964 HESTAQQMVSDPTL
-2978 VPVLVRFLSGSN
+2978 VHVLVRFLSGCN

-2995 QHSSQVGPTATQA
+2995 QYSSQVGPTATQA

-3024 PQLFSEFLLELMH
+3024 PQMFSEFLLKLMH
-3037 ILSMERGPLLS
+3037 ILSTERGPFQS

-3058 LLEFTLEQSFETV
+3058 LLEFTLEQNFEVV
-3071 SVGTIMAVVESITFL
+3071 SVSTISSVIESITFL

-3138 MFNLLKLVNT
+3138 MFDLLKLVNG
-3148 LVKLPLTADGKFS
+3148 LVQLPLSGDREFS
-3161 GRVPPPGNGSS
+3161 GRLPPAGSEAS
-3172 DSVSD
+3172 DSSASD

-3185 EGPGQGGATPHQGPA
+3185 EGAAGGATPNQGPA
-3200 VGVADLVLGNQQVMS
+3200 AGVADLVLANQQIMS

-3261 ILTTLSKRA
+3261 ILTSLSKRA

-3353 KFLDSGPG
+3353 KFLDTGPG

-3438 AAVLLKEVH
+3438 AAVLLKELH

-3472 MLPLSTPVITSGLTY
+3472 MLPLSTPIITSGLTY

-3567 EAVMASAAAPTANL
+3567 EATMASAAAPTANL

-3608 GLQSTAIG
+3608 GLQSTRIG
-3616 LRLIDILLRN
+3616 LKLIDILLRN
-3626 CAASGTDPNNLNSPL
+3626 CAASGTDPTNLNSPL

-3659 QLGTTQDPGTK
+3659 QLGTTQDLATK
-3670 DRVQALLQWVHD
+3670 DRIHALLQWVHD
-3682 SARVAAMKRS
+3682 SSLVAAHKRS
-3692 APLGYMGPSATSP
+3692 GPVGYIRQSSSSS
-3705 REYGLLM
+3705 REYGLVM
-3712 PSPSHLHCV
+3712 PSPSHLHGV

-3733 DYDLPALLNREL
+3733 NYDLPVLLNREL

-3754 SLACNLVLKKAVDS
+3754 SLPCNMVLKKAVDS

-3775 VHPSYFSLLMS
+3775 IHPSYFSLLMS
-3786 WMGIV
+3786 WMGF
-3791 PSATVS
+3791 
-3797 AVAAMASAQSQARHR
+3797 VAPPTAAQHR
-3812 LSLTDDG
+3812 LSMTDDG
-3819 KKQHDAAAATA
+3819 KKQHDLSSANATT
-3830 AAANS
+3830 S
-3835 ASAGGGGASGG
+3835 AG

-3854 RSPPPLSESQLAT
+3854 RPPIALSESQLTT
-3867 LAAASQSPGAIQQ
+3867 LAAASQSPGAIEQ

-3890 VRSLAALCCSLLA
+3890 VRSLAGLCCGLLA
-3903 SADLPLPGGATV
+3903 AAGLPLP
-3915 PPTST
+3915 ST
-3920 PASASAPSSSSSSS
+3920 AQAERRQHHHNHHSSSSSSS
-3934 SPPSSSAASTSSS
+3934 QSRASLSA
-3947 PAERR
+3947 
-3952 HHHLHHHQS
+3952 
-3961 QSHHH
+3961 
-3966 HHHSHHSHS
+3966 
-3975 SSSYHS
+3975 
-3981 MPSTSSS
+3981 
-3988 SSPPS
+3988 
-3993 SSSSSSFSCPPP
+3993 
-4005 PPPPPVNRATLS
+4005 
-4017 PELAAPVL
+4017 ELAAPVL

-4042 GPEVNPL
+4042 GPEVNLL

-4060 SASAGTSATTSPTTN
+4060 SASAGGTSGVHGHAGAHS
-4075 TTNNTT
+4075 
-4081 NTTNTNTATTSNGST
+4081 
-4096 SNGQVAAAASA
+4096 AAS
-4107 SASASGMGASA
+4107 GGA
-4118 SSPCSSPLSTSPA
+4118 CC
-4131 GASAAAG
+4131 
-4138 PSSSMSGSS
+4138 
-4147 IAGPST
+4147 
-4153 APLLPPPPPPLA
+4153 PPPPPPQP
-4165 YSSSAS
+4165 
-4171 ASATAAA
+4171 
-4178 MGTSTAAA
+4178 
-4186 SGSRYSLGS
+4186 SGSRYSLASSTRGS
-4195 GGRAGGLTTQ
+4195 GLTTQ
-4205 QRTSLENATVAF
+4205 QRTAIENATVAF

-4241 SAPQRGNVPISG
+4241 SAPQRGSVPVSG

-4312 ISTTLADVLDRVSD
+4312 ISTTLAEVLDRVSD

-4334 MSEQKEDKEKKNHE
+4334 INEQKEDKEKKNHD
-4348 EKEKMKADN
+4348 EKEKMKTDS
-4357 GFQDNY
+4357 GFQDNF

-4395 KLSASSGVDPAAKT
+4395 KLTASGVDPSAKT
-4409 VSVPVFHL
+4409 LSVPVFHL
-4417 YHKLLPGQPLPGEM
+4417 YHKLLPGQPLPAEM

-4448 YRSIDMTVKLGSK
+4448 YHSIDLTVKLGSK
-4461 LSSDPGLSK
+4461 VISDPGISK

-4479 EKEHGEMLSSCP
+4479 EKVEHCDMLSSCP
-4491 EDEPMTPGDECLE
+4491 EDEPMTPGDECLD

-4513 TNPIQSPL
+4513 TKPIQSPL

-4548 SAPVVASSSQEK
+4548 SAPVVPSTTQEK

-4572 EQSGELVYEAPEN
+4572 EQSGELVYEAPETM
-4585 IAAEPPPIKSPVQ
+4585 AAEPPPINKSSVQ

-4667 RALFSSTPLTTDDG
+4667 RALFSTTPLTTDDG
-4681 LLLRRIALEIGAIHL
+4681 VLLRRMALEIGAIHL

-4710 VPSTNGNQNEVV
+4710 VPNTSGNSSEPTVSS
-4722 TGHGAG
+4722 GHGGG

-4772 QVLASYINPAGC
+4772 QVLASYINPANC
-4784 VGHGEAPSSESRGQ
+4784 VSHGEAPTGESRGH
-4798 NSAALPSVLQELL
+4798 NSNALPTVLQELL

-4841 LLELLRAISSCTSL
+4841 LLELLRAISTSTAL

-4861 LSGDPAQEEEE
+4861 LSGDPSQEEEE

-4878 SQTSVGMLL
+4878 GQTSVGMLL

-4898 NRLRSKKDKS
+4898 NRLRSKKDKA
-4908 KGVVKAEPSDP
+4908 KGVVKPDSSDP

-4947 ANQEKKLAES
+4947 ANQERKLAES
-4957 SKKASTRPKPLSVL
+4957 SKKATTRPKPMSIL
-4971 RSLEEKYVAA
+4971 RSLEEKYVAI

-4992 VSEDEDGKL
+4992 VTEDDDGKL

-5006 YHYMTQVK
+5006 YHYMSQVK

-5186 KWAMLEQMRNPS
+5186 KWAMLEQMRNAS

-5213 AEIMGQ
+5213 VEVMAQ
-5219 CEEWIT
+5219 CEEWIA

-5265 GLEPDGEDFSDKSSA
+5265 GLEPDGEEFSDKSAA
-5280 LLVKEL
+5280 LAPLA
-5286 PNQDAE
+5286 NQDAE
-5292 KPGGSQDA
+5292 KPSGSQDGT
-5300 HCSEGQ
+5300 CSEGP

>member
-1 MAAAASPGSCSS
+1 MAAAASCSSAAAAAAGPGPGPGSCE
-13 TSSDWVVLRDG
+13 WLLLRDG
-24 CLRCDEEGLRSL
+24 CLRCDADGLCSL
-36 SYHPALNAILAVTS
+36 CYHPALNAILAVTA
-50 RGSIKVIDGTS
+50 RGAIKVIDGTS
-61 GAILQASALHAK
+61 GATLQASALGAK
-73 PGGRVRCQYFPAVDK
+73 PGGRVKCQYISAVDK
-88 VLFVDDYAVGCRK
+88 VIFVDDYAVGCRK

-110 TALQAPVSKP
+110 TALQTPVSKQ
-120 EDMVQLELPV
+120 DDVVQLELPV

-136 LSACVEKVD
+136 LSACIEKVD
-145 VSNTEGYDLFLT
+145 VSSTEGYDLFIT
-157 QLKEGLKST
+157 QLKDGLKNT

-181 VTFHLPHHVIKVVAS
+181 VTFHLPHHVLKSVAS
-196 AIVNELKKMNQN
+196 AIVNELKKINQN
-208 VAALSVASSIMDRL
+208 IAALPVASSVMDRL
-222 SYLLPSG
+222 SYLLPSA

-250 NRRETFTSWPHAG
+250 NRRETFTSWPHVG

-273 QAGFYHQPAST
+273 QAGFYHQPASS

-342 PSPDGS
+342 PCTDGTDRITCFGS
-348 DKIACYGF
+348 

-386 FEINPYDP
+386 FEINAYDP
-394 VILRQLF
+394 AIVQQLM
-401 LSSGEQGLG
+401 LSGEQSSGVD
-410 SESTESRRPTLA
+410 SRRPTLA
-422 WLEDTSSCSD
+422 WLEDSSSCSD
-432 LPKLEGDSDDQL
+432 IPKLEGDSDDLL

-457 VTGHPCQKEN
+457 VTGHTSQKETM
-467 LEVSLGVTAL
+467 EVSLDITAL
-477 SVLQQPEKLQWEVV
+477 SVLQQPEKLQWEIV
-491 ASVLEDTVKDL
+491 ANVLEDTVKDL
-502 EELGANPALAQAKA
+502 EELGANPCLANCKSE
-516 DNKAKDK
+516 KMKEK
-523 PSAAEQHNIP
+523 HLEQHNIP
-533 FPCLLTGG
+533 FPCLLAGG
-541 LLSYRSAASSP
+541 LLTYKSPATSPVSSNSQRSLDGLSRTRDESVSEQGSTDNESCTNSELNSP
-552 LAGGPPP
+552 L
-559 PPPSLAPTLT
+559 
-569 PTRGRPPPSSSSS
+569 
-582 SSSTLVGV
+582 V
-590 PDGPL
+590 
-595 LRTQAPEVTPNTPI
+595 
-609 VVVGTPDQGP
+609 
-619 MEIESCPPPP
+619 
-629 VVVPPELV
+629 
-637 ASPGGGGLPVSAIRR
+637 RR
-652 TIPVLLLYS
+652 TLPVLLLYS
-661 IKEADEKA
+661 IKESDEKA
-669 SGSGKVFA
+669 GKLFS
-677 QMNSLMGKSLH
+677 QMNNIMSKSIH
-688 EEGFTVPQ
+688 DDGFTVPQ
-696 IIEMEFDSHEQLLLQ
+696 IIEMELDSQEQLLLQ
-711 DPPITYIQQFADATA
+711 DPPVTYIQQFADAAANLT
-726 GLGSGTG
+726 SPDSDKWSSMVPKPGT
-733 SGSGTGNNASV
+733 
-744 TDPGPEK
+744 
-751 WGSMAAP
+751 
-758 RPGALVQCLR
+758 LVQCLR
-768 LPKELEEENLY
+768 LPKFAEEENLC

-784 PCSDGLHLLVGLQP
+784 PCADGVHLLVGLRTCP
-798 CSVES
+798 VES

-809 VEALNNLNRLHSA
+809 VEALNNLNKLNSA
-822 LCSRGNSRNKD
+822 LCNRRKGELESSLAVVN
-833 DLHHHHHHH
+833 
-842 HPALVPTMANGIEGG
+842 
-857 HGALP
+857 
-862 LPGTSP
+862 GTSIDVIQHESP
-868 PQQTPLILPPDQQPL
+868 ADVPTPLIIQPE
-883 LQPPL
+883 QR
-888 SPQQTPTSPSSRG
+888 S
-901 VFGGVST
+901 VS
-908 GGNNNNSS
+908 
-916 GGGGYLVLY
+916 GGYLVLY
-925 KLNYSTRIV
+925 KMNYATRIV
-934 TLEEEPVRVQHIR
+934 TLEEEPVKIQHIKD
-947 EPRDAVT
+947 PQDTIT
-954 SLILLPADVLDGR
+954 SMILLPPDILDNREDDCEEPVEEIQLTSKNGSGR
-967 EEDGEDASD
+967 ERRSEI
-976 DTPPGLK
+976 
-983 NGPVSA
+983 
-989 SSGPNM
+989 
-995 AAGGSSGGVGGSS
+995 S
-1008 TAAGVMAAST
+1008 TL
-1018 GHGPSAS
+1018 GH
-1025 SPLAAGMAAS
+1025 
-1035 TAKEKLVVTTQ
+1035 LVITTQ
-1046 AGYIMVLD
+1046 GGYVKILD
-1054 LATLEVLA
+1054 LSNFEILA
-1062 KVEPPVKESGDEVDP
+1062 KVEPPKKEGTEEPDM
-1077 FVSVTYCSGTDRL
+1077 FVSVIYCSGTDRL

-1103 IGGVFDDIDDADIF
+1103 IGGTCDDIDEADIL
-1117 VDGPLSKGVDQ
+1117 VDGSLTKSVDQ
-1128 LFEGTKPSSNPS
+1128 SSEGTKPLSNPS
-1140 SPGITAGV
+1140 SPGITGV

-1153 QALGVEVL
+1153 QPFSLETL
-1161 SSLVELTRFE
+1161 TSLVELTRFE

-1211 HTRTWKLQSDSSS
+1211 HTRTWKLQTDSNS

-1235 KACMVGHVDFKFVMN
+1235 KACMVGHVDFKFVLN
-1250 ANITNIPQIQVT
+1250 SNITNIPQIQVT

-1270 LGKVNET
+1270 LGKVNEA
-1277 AVDRQIT
+1277 AVDRQIA
-1284 FPLSQALHTNGER
+1284 FPLSPAHNIEVER
-1297 NGQPLLHDFT
+1297 NGKPGLAEFSEEMQY
-1307 EDIQFMDIEE
+1307 MDVEE
-1317 SPGSRLCPFLED
+1317 PQCLRLCPFLEE

-1334 LCGPVWLASGLDLS
+1334 LCGPVWLATGLDLS
-1348 GHAGMLSLTSPK
+1348 GHAGMLTLTSPK

-1374 VHIKAVSDKGM
+1374 IHVKAVNDRGT
-1385 EESPRP
+1385 EEICNGGIRP
-1391 VVRMPSKP
+1391 VVRIAPLKP
-1399 QSSKAQSLSSLLQRA
+1399 QTNKGHSLASLLAKVAASKEKPSSKIEATTSSR
-1414 QATKEKASTSKVEPP
+1414 KS
-1429 TASKKPDNLR
+1429 DNLR
-1439 GCDLLQEVSIT
+1439 GCDLLQEVSVT
-1450 IRRFKKTSIPK
+1450 IRRFKKTSISK
-1461 ERIQR
+1461 ERVQR
-1466 CSMLQFPE
+1466 CAMLQFSE
-1474 FHERLL
+1474 FHEKLL
-1480 NGLCKRTEETD
+1480 TTLCKKTEDGLT
-1491 STEHGQSLILDI
+1491 TEHAQSLVLDT

-1513 GSCSPRE
+1513 GPGSSRE
-1520 GKEGLLIKTRK
+1520 GNDSLLSKTRK
-1531 RLTDMVRVCF
+1531 CVSDIIRVCF
-1541 FQAGRSIAHKCARF
+1541 FEAGRSIAHKCARF
-1555 LALCISNGKGDPGQQ
+1555 LALCISNGRCDPSQQ
-1570 GFGMALLKALLEN
+1570 GFGSVLLKALLDN
-1583 MPYLPAAATGGAVF
+1583 MPLLPAAATGGSVY

-1635 LEALLQTRYGLY
+1635 MEALLQTRYGLY

-1658 EVSGS
+1658 EICGS
-1663 SCKNA
+1663 SCKNVY
-1668 FNSGIGVQSDEID
+1668 NSSIGVQSDEID
-1681 LSDILSGNGKVSNCA
+1681 LSDVLSGNGKISSCA

-1701 FTALTGLLEVEPLHF
+1701 FTSLTGLLEVEPLHF

-1725 RVERDDASMFTVS
+1725 RIERDDASTFTVS
-1738 TFGVTPAVGGLSAGS
+1738 TFGVTPAVGGLSSGT

-1767 ALQSLSHAMVSAE
+1767 ALQSLSHAMASAE

-1809 TTSAAAAA
+1809 TTAAAAA
-1817 AASGVG
+1817 AASAVG
-1823 PIHNSVPSN
+1823 PVHNSVPSN
-1832 PSASGSASASSAP
+1832 TVAAP

-1877 SAAISVELAQLFPGS
+1877 SAVINAELAQLFPGS
-1892 IMDPPA
+1892 VIDPPT
-1898 VNLAAHNKNSHKP
+1898 VNLAAHNKNTSKSRTTP
-1911 KPVSHAQN
+1911 L
-1919 PMGSGLALAL
+1919 GSGLALAI
-1929 SQASHF
+1929 SHASHF

-1954 RFVTLDFGRPVLL
+1954 RFVTLDFGRPILL
-1967 TDALIPT
+1967 TDVLIPT
-1974 CADLAS
+1974 CGDLAS

-1995 RLVVATDIATHSLIL
+1995 RLVVATDISTHSLIL

-2048 YILPWE
+2048 YILPYE
-2054 SELKLMHDPLRGES
+2054 NELKLMHDPLRGEGES
-2068 EAASQPDVDQHL
+2068 ANQPEIDQHL

-2102 TLLQSIDL
+2102 ILLQSIDL

-2125 PDKAVEEDQ
+2125 PDKAVEEDS
-2134 RVFSAYQDCVQLQLQ
+2134 RVFSAYQDCIQLQLQ

-2160 RVSLGASRKPLP
+2160 KVALGASRKTLKEQSDPK
-2172 DAAYASYAYDARELV
+2172 ELIQM
-2187 HSSSTEQLRT
+2187 SSTEQLRT
-2197 VIRYLLDT
+2197 IIRYLLDT

-2210 HTNNGHS
+2210 HSSNGHS
-2217 VPSVLQSTFHAQAC
+2217 VPVVLQSTFHAQAC

-2303 SGVLEG
+2303 SGVLES
-2309 LLNLLDSLLSPLQQ
+2309 LLNLLDNLLSPLQP
-2323 SHSLQARRTEGVLD
+2323 HLPVHRRTEGVLD

-2355 ASVEDEASASKKQ
+2355 ATVEDEAATAKKP
-2368 LGGKD
+2368 LNGKE
-2373 RDRSFTGNQWSFIN
+2373 RERFLTGNQWSFIN
-2387 NSLQSQNMSRST
+2387 NSLHTQSLSRST

-2406 RLYSRKVRKQ
+2406 RLYSRKIRKQ
-2416 LVHTKQQLNLLK
+2416 LVHHKQ
-2428 AKQKALMEQIEKEKI
+2428 
-2443 QSNKSSSYKLLVEH
+2443 
-2457 AKLKQATSKHFKD
+2457 HFKD

-2484 LDTEA
+2484 LDTEV
-2489 SASGAAKEAPEVELL
+2489 STAKETPEIEPL

-2555 LCEVVS
+2555 LCEIVN
-2561 EQQLERLLLL
+2561 ETQLERLLLL

-2600 LAGELLSPASLDGM
+2600 LAGELLAPIAAEAMEESPLGEDA
-2614 DEGASLGEE
+2614 GAS
-2623 AGAAA
+2623 AGDSDDSLQQST
-2628 AVAACAVASA
+2628 V
-2638 LAEPEEALAQPSPL
+2638 Q
-2652 PLVESIDETLPPDI
+2652 LVETIDEPLTHDI
-2666 IAGTPGTSSSSVF
+2666 TG
-2679 QSAPPLSSL
+2679 APPLSSL

-2694 DFDLLQDLMD
+2694 DLELLQDLME

-2724 KPIGSTWYDYWGADY
+2724 KPISSTWYDYWGAEY
-2739 GTYNYNAYVGG
+2739 GTYNYNPYIGG
-2750 AGIPVSK
+2750 VGIPVAK
-2757 PPAAQ
+2757 PPVTT
-2762 EKPGAQSLS
+2762 EKNGSQTVSI
-2771 VSVSQALDARLEVGL
+2771 SVSQALDARLEVGL

-2791 LMLKMMATLE
+2791 LMLKMMSTLE

-2809 TSTSPAVVQSS
+2809 TNTSPTLTQSPS
-2820 NGTDDS
+2820 GTDDS

-2832 GSSSPPGGS
+2832 AANQNAQ
-2841 SSSSSLVVQPS
+2841 LIVQLS

-2887 NSCPGSADDGG
+2887 NSSSSGSKDSGA
-2898 SDIFLFN
+2898 DIFLYN
-2905 ASRVPTIPLNQ
+2905 ANRIPVVSLNQ
-2916 ASISSFLTVLAW
+2916 ASVTSFLSVLAW
-2928 YPNTSLR
+2928 YPNTLLR

-2949 MPSSSASAS
+2949 MQLNAGPSSAIGAQ
-2958 SSGLGG
+2958 
-2964 HESTAQQMVSELTL
+2964 ESTAQLLVSDPNLIH
-2978 VPVLVRFLSGSN
+2978 VLVKFLSGTN
-2990 PHGTS
+2990 PHGTN
-2995 QHSSQVGPTATQA
+2995 QHSPQVGPTATQA

-3024 PQLFSEFLLELMH
+3024 PQMFSEFLLKLIH
-3037 ILSMERGPLLS
+3037 ILSTERGAFQT

-3058 LLEFTLEQSFETV
+3058 LLEFTLEQNFEVV
-3071 SVGTIMAVVESITFL
+3071 SVSTISAVIESITFL

-3096 VVSRSGS
+3096 VMSRSGS

-3124 DAKAVCGETTRDQL
+3124 DAKAVCGEMTRDQL
-3138 MFNLLKLVNT
+3138 MFDLLKLINI
-3148 LVKLPLTADGKFS
+3148 LVQLPLSSNREYSA
-3161 GRVPPPGNGSS
+3161 RVPVASS
-3172 DSVSD
+3172 TTDSVSD
-3177 EEKVCGSK
+3177 EEKVSGGKDGNGSN
-3185 EGPGQGGATPHQGPA
+3185 PNTQGSTAY
-3200 VGVADLVLGNQQVMS
+3200 VADLVLANQQIMS

-3261 ILTTLSKRA
+3261 ILTTLSKKA
-3270 TSVQVMLQPI
+3270 TTVQVMLQPI

-3286 GYMGRQGSLSTCQLS
+3286 GYMGRQGSLATCQLS

-3353 KFLDSGPG
+3353 KFLDSGPTKG
-3361 KAADGSL
+3361 ADSSL

-3379 AEGLHNFAPLGTITS
+3379 AEGIHNFAPLGSITS

-3438 AAVLLKEVH
+3438 AAVLLKEIH

-3557 HHCLTHVSDL
+3557 HHCLTHISDL
-3567 EAVMASAAAPTANL
+3567 EGMMASAAAPTANL

-3608 GLQSTAIG
+3608 GLQSTRIG
-3616 LRLIDILLRN
+3616 LKLIDILLRN
-3626 CAASGTDPNNLNSPL
+3626 CSASGSDPADLNSPL

-3670 DRVQALLQWVHD
+3670 DRIQALLKWVSD
-3682 SARVAAMKRS
+3682 SARVAAMKKSGRVS
-3692 APLGYMGPSATSP
+3692 YICPNSST

-3721 AAILWHSYELPV
+3721 AAILWHSYELLV
-3733 DYDLPALLNREL
+3733 EYDLPALLDREL
-3745 FELLYNWSM
+3745 FESLFNWSM
-3754 SLACNLVLKKAVDS
+3754 SLPCNMVLKKAVDS

-3775 VHPSYFSLLMS
+3775 IHPNYFSLLMG
-3786 WMGIV
+3786 WMGIT
-3791 PSATVS
+3791 PPP
-3797 AVAAMASAQSQARHR
+3797 MQCQHR
-3812 LSLTDDG
+3812 LSMTDDS
-3819 KKQHDAAAATA
+3819 KKQDL
-3830 AAANS
+3830 S
-3835 ASAGGGGASGG
+3835 SS
-3846 LTDDSKHA
+3846 LTDDSKNA
-3854 RSPPPLSESQLAT
+3854 QAPLALTESHLAT
-3867 LAAASQSPGAIQQ
+3867 LAASSQSPEAIKQ

-3890 VRSLAALCCSLLA
+3890 VRSLASFCFNH
-3903 SADLPLPGGATV
+3903 
-3915 PPTST
+3915 
-3920 PASASAPSSSSSSS
+3920 
-3934 SPPSSSAASTSSS
+3934 TSSS
-3947 PAERR
+3947 DCTAQSMDITQDRLRR
-3952 HHHLHHHQS
+3952 HHVPQHFNK
-3961 QSHHH
+3961 
-3966 HHHSHHSHS
+3966 
-3975 SSSYHS
+3975 
-3981 MPSTSSS
+3981 MPITADL
-3988 SSPPS
+3988 
-3993 SSSSSSFSCPPP
+3993 
-4005 PPPPPVNRATLS
+4005 V
-4017 PELAAPVL
+4017 APVL

-4035 AMKDWLG
+4035 MMKDWLG
-4042 GPEVNPL
+4042 GSEVNPL

-4060 SASAGTSATTSPTTN
+4060 GATSGGHNMTAQQTSARSSLLSSTVTT
-4075 TTNNTT
+4075 
-4081 NTTNTNTATTSNGST
+4081 
-4096 SNGQVAAAASA
+4096 
-4107 SASASGMGASA
+4107 
-4118 SSPCSSPLSTSPA
+4118 
-4131 GASAAAG
+4131 
-4138 PSSSMSGSS
+4138 
-4147 IAGPST
+4147 
-4153 APLLPPPPPPLA
+4153 
-4165 YSSSAS
+4165 
-4171 ASATAAA
+4171 
-4178 MGTSTAAA
+4178 
-4186 SGSRYSLGS
+4186 
-4195 GGRAGGLTTQ
+4195 GLTTQ
-4205 QRTSLENATVAF
+4205 QRTAIENATVAF

-4241 SAPQRGNVPISG
+4241 SSPQRGNLPTSG

-4274 VFLQSPCPLY
+4274 LFLQSPCPLY

-4298 MYGAGHKYRTLHLP
+4298 MYGAGHKFRTLHLP
-4312 ISTTLADVLDRVSD
+4312 VSTTLAEVLDRVSD

-4334 MSEQKEDKEKKNHE
+4334 INEQKEDKEKKNYE
-4348 EKEKMKADN
+4348 EKEKVKAEN

-4377 ALSTPPRPPS
+4377 AVSSTPPRPPS
-4387 RRGRVMSD
+4387 RRGRVMAD
-4395 KLSASSGVDPAAKT
+4395 KVGSSSSGGEPSSKT
-4409 VSVPVFHL
+4409 ISVPVFHL
-4417 YHKLLPGQPLPGEM
+4417 YHKLLPGQPLPAEM

-4448 YRSIDMTVKLGSK
+4448 YRSIDLTVKLGSK
-4461 LSSDPGLSK
+4461 VISDPSLSK
-4470 TDSFKRLRT
+4470 TDSFKRLHT
-4479 EKEHGEMLSSCP
+4479 EKEHADLLGPCP
-4491 EDEPMTPGDECLE
+4491 EDEAISPGDECMDAVL
-4504 AAIDESLLE
+4504 DESLLE
-4513 TNPIQSPL
+4513 TCPIQSPL

-4548 SAPVVASSSQEK
+4548 STPVVTSATQEK
-4560 PKDSDQFEWVTI
+4560 QKDSDQFEWVTI
-4572 EQSGELVYEAPEN
+4572 EQSGELVYEAPET
-4585 IAAEPPPIKSPVQ
+4585 IAAEPPPIKSTVQ

-4667 RALFSSTPLTTDDG
+4667 RSLFSTTPLTTDDG
-4681 LLLRRIALEIGAIHL
+4681 VLLRRMALEIGAIHL

-4710 VPSTNGNQNEVV
+4710 VPNSSPNQAEPQVSSTHN
-4722 TGHGAG
+4722 TAS
-4728 TSEEQQLYWAKGT
+4728 TEEQQLYWAKGT

-4772 QVLASYINPAGC
+4772 QVLASYINPAGSTSNEETQTSHE
-4784 VGHGEAPSSESRGQ
+4784 GRGQ
-4798 NSAALPSVLQELL
+4798 NSSALPSILLELL

-4841 LLELLRAISSCTSL
+4841 LLELLRAIASCTSM

-4861 LSGDPAQEEEE
+4861 LSGESSEEEE
-4872 EEERSE
+4872 EQLE
-4878 SQTSVGMLL
+4878 SQASVGTLL

-4898 NRLRSKKDKS
+4898 NRLRSKKDKA
-4908 KGVVKAEPSDP
+4908 KAGVKPDTSDQ

-4926 LVPDIQRTAEIVY
+4926 LVPDIQKTAEIVY

-4947 ANQEKKLAES
+4947 ANQEKKMAEY
-4957 SKKASTRPKPLSVL
+4957 SKKAAVKPKPLSVL
-4971 RSLEEKYVAA
+4971 RSLEEKYVAV

-4992 VSEDEDGKL
+4992 VSEDDDGKL

-5006 YHYMTQVK
+5006 YHYMSQVK

-5148 ILVSE
+5148 ILVAE

-5171 QSSREYDGNIRQASV
+5171 QSSREYDGNIRQATV

-5213 AEIMGQ
+5213 VEIMAQ
-5219 CEEWIT
+5219 CEEWIA

-5265 GLEPDGEDFSDKSSA
+5265 GLDPDTDDSPEKCSATTSSEETMLHDQVKPSSSKDVPTDFKS
-5280 LLVKEL
+5280 
-5286 PNQDAE
+5286 
-5292 KPGGSQDA
+5292 
-5300 HCSEGQ
+5300 
-5306 L
+5306 

>member
-1 MAAAASPGSCSS
+1 MATGASE
-13 TSSDWVVLRDG
+13 WLVLKDG
-24 CLRCDEEGLRSL
+24 CLRCDEHGVSSL
-36 SYHPALNAILAVTS
+36 SYHPSLNAILAVTN

-61 GAILQASALHAK
+61 GAILQSSAVHVK
-73 PGGRVRCQYFPAVDK
+73 PGGRVRCQYFPTVDK
-88 VLFVDDYAVGCRK
+88 VIFVDDYAVGCRK

-110 TALQAPVSKP
+110 TALQTPVSKP
-120 EDMVQLELPV
+120 DDVIQLELPV

-136 LSACVEKVD
+136 LSACLKKID
-145 VSNTEGYDLFLT
+145 ISSAEGYDLFIM
-157 QLKEGLKST
+157 QLKDGFKNT
-166 SHETAANHKVAKWAT
+166 SHETAGNHKVAKWAT
-181 VTFHLPHHVIKVVAS
+181 VTFHLPHHVLKS
-196 AIVNELKKMNQN
+196 LMGAIVNELKKINKN
-208 VAALSVASSIMDRL
+208 IAALPVASSVMDRL
-222 SYLLPSG
+222 SYLLPSA
-229 RPELGVGPGRS
+229 RAELGVGPGRS

-250 NRRETFTSWPHAG
+250 NRRETFTSWPHVG

-273 QAGFYHQPAST
+273 QAGFYHQPASS

-327 NVPLSVTLATSPAQF
+327 NVPLSVTLATCPAQF
-342 PSPDGS
+342 PCVDGTDRIS
-348 DKIACYGF
+348 CF
-356 GSCPHF
+356 GVGNCPHF
-362 LAAATKRGK
+362 LATATKRGK
-371 ICIWDVS
+371 LCVWDVS

-386 FEINPYDP
+386 FEVNAYDP
-394 VILRQLF
+394 AIVQLLV
-401 LSSGEQGLG
+401 LSGDPNSAVEV
-410 SESTESRRPTLA
+410 RRPTLA
-422 WLEDTSSCSD
+422 WLEDSSSCSD
-432 LPKLEGDSDDQL
+432 IPKLEGDSDDLL
-444 EDSDSEE
+444 EYSDSEE
-451 HSRSES
+451 RSRSDS
-457 VTGHPCQKEN
+457 VTGQTSQKET
-467 LEVSLGVTAL
+467 LEMSLDITAL
-477 SVLQQPEKLQWEVV
+477 SILQQPEKLQWEIV
-491 ASVLEDTVKDL
+491 ANVLEDTVKDL
-502 EELGANPALAQAKA
+502 EELGANPSLASSKSE
-516 DNKAKDK
+516 KTKEK
-523 PSAAEQHNIP
+523 HLEQHNIP

-541 LLSYRSAASSP
+541 LLTYRS
-552 LAGGPPP
+552 
-559 PPPSLAPTLT
+559 
-569 PTRGRPPPSSSSS
+569 PSSSPTSSNSRRSLDALSRTPGESS
-582 SSSTLVGV
+582 S
-590 PDGPL
+590 
-595 LRTQAPEVTPNTPI
+595 
-609 VVVGTPDQGP
+609 DQGSTDN
-619 MEIESCPPPP
+619 ESGTNS
-629 VVVPPELV
+629 ELN
-637 ASPGGGGLPVSAIRR
+637 SPLVKR
-652 TIPVLLLYS
+652 TLPVLLLYS
-661 IKEADEKA
+661 IKESDEKA
-669 SGSGKVFA
+669 GKLFS
-677 QMNSLMGKSLH
+677 QMNNIMSKSLH
-688 EEGFTVPQ
+688 DDGFTVPQ
-696 IIEMEFDSHEQLLLQ
+696 IIEMELDNQEQLLLQ
-711 DPPITYIQQFADATA
+711 DPPVTYIQQFAEATA
-726 GLGSGTG
+726 NLTSPDSDKWTSMIPKPGT
-733 SGSGTGNNASV
+733 
-744 TDPGPEK
+744 
-751 WGSMAAP
+751 
-758 RPGALVQCLR
+758 LVQCLR
-768 LPKELEEENLY
+768 LPKFAEEENLC
-779 VDSIT
+779 VDSII
-784 PCSDGLHLLVGLQP
+784 PCVDGVHLLVGLQKCP
-798 CSVES
+798 AEP

-809 VEALNNLNRLHSA
+809 VEALNNLNKLNSA
-822 LCSRGNSRNKD
+822 LCSRRKGDVEPSLSVVN
-833 DLHHHHHHH
+833 
-842 HPALVPTMANGIEGG
+842 
-857 HGALP
+857 
-862 LPGTSP
+862 GTSINVIP
-868 PQQTPLILPPDQQPL
+868 CESSAEVLDPLIIQPDKR
-883 LQPPL
+883 
-888 SPQQTPTSPSSRG
+888 T
-901 VFGGVST
+901 VS
-908 GGNNNNSS
+908 
-916 GGGGYLVLY
+916 GGYLVIY
-925 KLNYSTRIV
+925 KMNYSTRIV
-934 TLEEEPVRVQHIR
+934 TLEQDPVKFLHIKD
-947 EPRDAVT
+947 PQDAIT
-954 SLILLPADVLDGR
+954 SLILLQPDILDSR
-967 EEDGEDASD
+967 ED
-976 DTPPGLK
+976 DCEESSEETPLTPK
-983 NGPVSA
+983 HVNG
-989 SSGPNM
+989 
-995 AAGGSSGGVGGSS
+995 
-1008 TAAGVMAAST
+1008 
-1018 GHGPSAS
+1018 
-1025 SPLAAGMAAS
+1025 
-1035 TAKEKLVVTTQ
+1035 KEKKCDIQSLGHLVVTTQ
-1046 AGYIMVLD
+1046 SGYVKILD
-1054 LATLEVLA
+1054 LSTFEMMA
-1062 KVEPPVKESGDEVDP
+1062 KVDPPKKEGTEDVDP
-1077 FVSVTYCSGTDRL
+1077 FASVVYCSGTDRL

-1103 IGGVFDDIDDADIF
+1103 IGEACDDLDETDIL
-1117 VDGPLSKGVDQ
+1117 VDGSLSKGVEQ
-1128 LFEGTKPSSNPS
+1128 LVKGVKPLSNPS
-1140 SPGITAGV
+1140 SPGITGV

-1153 QALGVEVL
+1153 QPFSLEML
-1161 SSLVELTRFE
+1161 TCLVELTRFE
-1171 TLTPRFSAT
+1171 TFIPRFSAT

-1201 HQQHHGDAAQ
+1201 HQHHHGDAAQ
-1211 HTRTWKLQSDSSS
+1211 HTRTWKLQNDSTS

-1235 KACMVGHVDFKFVMN
+1235 KACMVGHVDFKFLLN
-1250 ANITNIPQIQVT
+1250 SNITNIPQIQVT
-1262 LLKNKAPG
+1262 LLKNKTPG
-1270 LGKVNET
+1270 LAKVNET
-1277 AVDRQIT
+1277 PIDRPVL
-1284 FPLSQALHTNGER
+1284 FPLSPAFNV
-1297 NGQPLLHDFT
+1297 
-1307 EDIQFMDIEE
+1307 DIQKNGKHELVDLSEDLQNMEVEDSQ
-1317 SPGSRLCPFLED
+1317 SPRLCPFLED

-1348 GHAGMLSLTSPK
+1348 GHAGMLTLTSPK

-1374 VHIKAVSDKGM
+1374 IHVKAVNDRGTEDSSNGAT
-1385 EESPRP
+1385 RP
-1391 VVRMPSKP
+1391 VVRVPALKP
-1399 QSSKAQSLSSLLQRA
+1399 QSVKGHSLATLLANVVPGKDKSSAKIGTNNSIRKAN
-1414 QATKEKASTSKVEPP
+1414 
-1429 TASKKPDNLR
+1429 NLR
-1439 GCDLLQEVSIT
+1439 GCDLLQEVSVT
-1450 IRRFKKTSIPK
+1450 IRRFKKTCIPK
-1461 ERIQR
+1461 ERVQR
-1466 CSMLQFPE
+1466 CAMLQFSD
-1474 FHERLL
+1474 FHEKLL
-1480 NGLCKRTEETD
+1480 NTLCKKIED
-1491 STEHGQSLILDI
+1491 GLATEHAQSLVLDI
-1503 LCWLAGVYSN
+1503 LCWLAAVHSN
-1513 GSCSPRE
+1513 GPGSLRE
-1520 GKEGLLIKTRK
+1520 GKESLLSKTRNC
-1531 RLTDMVRVCF
+1531 LTEIVHACF
-1541 FQAGRSIAHKCARF
+1541 FEAGRSIAHKCARF
-1555 LALCISNGKGDPGQQ
+1555 LALCISNGKCEPSQQ
-1570 GFGMALLKALLEN
+1570 GFGCVLLKALLEN
-1583 MPYLPAAATGGAVF
+1583 ITYLPSAATGGSVY

-1623 AVSRQLQDRLTP
+1623 AASRQLQDRLTP
-1635 LEALLQTRYGLY
+1635 MEALLQTRYGLY

-1663 SCKNA
+1663 SSKNIY
-1668 FNSGIGVQSDEID
+1668 NSSASIQSDEID
-1681 LSDILSGNGKVSNCA
+1681 LSDVLLGSGKVNSCA

-1701 FTALTGLLEVEPLHF
+1701 FTSLTGLLEVEPLHF

-1725 RVERDDASMFTVS
+1725 RIERDDASTFTVS
-1738 TFGVTPAVGGLSAGS
+1738 TFGVTPAVGGLSAGT

-1767 ALQSLSHAMVSAE
+1767 ALQSLSHAMASAE
-1780 QQLQVLQEKQQQL
+1780 QQL
-1793 LKLQQQ
+1793 Q

-1809 TTSAAAAA
+1809 TTAAAAA
-1817 AASGVG
+1817 AASAVG
-1823 PIHNSVPSN
+1823 PVHNSVPSN
-1832 PSASGSASASSAP
+1832 PVAAP

-1877 SAAISVELAQLFPGS
+1877 SAVINAELAQLFPGTVIDS
-1892 IMDPPA
+1892 PPA
-1898 VNLAAHNKNSHKP
+1898 ILVTHNKNTNKSR
-1911 KPVSHAQN
+1911 ANQL
-1919 PMGSGLALAL
+1919 GSGLALAL
-1929 SQASHF
+1929 SHASHF

-1967 TDALIPT
+1967 TDILIPT
-1974 CADLAS
+1974 CGDLAS
-1980 LSIDIWTLGEEVDGR
+1980 LSIDIWSLGEEVDGR
-1995 RLVVATDIATHSLIL
+1995 RLVVATDISTHSLIL
-2010 HDLLPPPVCRFMK
+2010 HDLIPPPVCRFMK

-2054 SELKLMHDPLRGES
+2054 SELKLMHDPLKGENES
-2068 EAASQPDVDQHL
+2068 ANQPDVDQHL
-2080 AMMVALQED
+2080 SMMVALQED

-2125 PDKAVEEDQ
+2125 PDKAVEEDS
-2134 RVFSAYQDCVQLQLQ
+2134 RVFSSYQDCIQLQLQ

-2160 RVSLGASRKPLP
+2160 KVALGMSRKTLQEKN
-2172 DAAYASYAYDARELV
+2172 DSKELI
-2187 HSSSTEQLRT
+2187 HTSSTEQLRT

-2210 HTNNGHS
+2210 HSSNGHS
-2217 VPSVLQSTFHAQAC
+2217 VPGVLQNTFHAQAC

-2254 VQLCGGERWWGQ
+2254 VQLCGAERWWGQ

-2303 SGVLEG
+2303 SSVLES
-2309 LLNLLDSLLSPLQQ
+2309 LLNLLDSLLSPLQP
-2323 SHSLQARRTEGVLD
+2323 HLPIYRRIEGVLD

-2355 ASVEDEASASKKQ
+2355 ATVEDEAAASKKP
-2368 LGGKD
+2368 LNGKE
-2373 RDRSFTGNQWSFIN
+2373 RERYVSGNQWSFIN
-2387 NSLQSQNMSRST
+2387 NSLHTHSMRSST
-2399 KGNSSLD
+2399 KGNSSLV
-2406 RLYSRKVRKQ
+2406 RLYSRKIKKQ
-2416 LVHTKQQLNLLK
+2416 LAHHKQQLNLLK
-2428 AKQKALMEQIEKEKI
+2428 AKQKALVEQIEKEKI
-2443 QSNKSSSYKLLVEH
+2443 QSNKGSSYKLLVEQ

-2470 LIRLRRTAEWPRSS
+2470 LIRLRRTTEWPRSAQ
-2484 LDTEA
+2484 DTEV
-2489 SASGAAKEAPEVELL
+2489 SATKESPEIEPL
-2504 PFTLAHERC
+2504 PFTLTHERC

-2555 LCEVVS
+2555 LCEIVN

-2600 LAGELLSPASLDGM
+2600 LAGELLAPLGSDALD
-2614 DEGASLGEE
+2614 EVALGEE
-2623 AGAAA
+2623 AGA
-2628 AVAACAVASA
+2628 SA
-2638 LAEPEEALAQPSPL
+2638 GDSDDSLQQL
-2652 PLVESIDETLPPDI
+2652 PLIEAVDEPLLPDI
-2666 IAGTPGTSSSSVF
+2666 SG
-2679 QSAPPLSSL
+2679 APSLSSL
-2688 EKDKDI
+2688 DKDKEI
-2694 DFDLLQDLMD
+2694 DLELLQDLMEI
-2704 VDIDPLDIDLEK
+2704 DIDPLDIDLEK

-2724 KPIGSTWYDYWGADY
+2724 KVWHPISSTWYDYWGADY
-2739 GTYNYNAYVGG
+2739 GTYNYNPYIGG
-2750 AGIPVSK
+2750 VGIPVAK
-2757 PPAAQ
+2757 PPATV
-2762 EKPGAQSLS
+2762 EKNGTQTVT

-2791 LMLKMMATLE
+2791 LMLKMMSTLE

-2809 TSTSPAVVQSS
+2809 TNSSPVLSQPSS
-2820 NGTDDS
+2820 GTDDS
-2826 LLRGLH
+2826 LLQGMHVSNQANMLLVQ
-2832 GSSSPPGGS
+2832 
-2841 SSSSSLVVQPS
+2841 SSSL
-2852 SIPMLSACFNKL
+2852 PMLSACFNKL

-2887 NSCPGSADDGG
+2887 NSNSSEGKENV
-2898 SDIFLFN
+2898 SDLFLYN
-2905 ASRVPTIPLNQ
+2905 ANRVPVISLNQ
-2916 ASISSFLTVLAW
+2916 ASITSFLSVLSW
-2928 YPNTSLR
+2928 HPNTLLR

-2949 MPSSSASAS
+2949 MQLNSGSSSTI
-2958 SSGLGG
+2958 GPP
-2964 HESTAQQMVSELTL
+2964 ENTAQLLVSDPNLL
-2978 VPVLVRFLSGSN
+2978 HVLVKFLSGTN
-2990 PHGTS
+2990 PHGTN
-2995 QHSSQVGPTATQA
+2995 QHSPQVGPTATQA
-3008 MQEFL
+3008 VQEFL
-3013 TRLQVHLSSTC
+3013 TRLQVHLSSTS
-3024 PQLFSEFLLELMH
+3024 PQMFSEFLLKLIH
-3037 ILSMERGPLLS
+3037 ILSTERGAFQT
-3048 GQGPLDAQVK
+3048 GQGPLDVQVK
-3058 LLEFTLEQSFETV
+3058 LLEFTLEQNFEVV
-3071 SVGTIMAVVESITFL
+3071 SVSTISAVIESVSFL

-3124 DAKAVCGETTRDQL
+3124 DAKAVCGEITRDQL
-3138 MFNLLKLVNT
+3138 MFDLLKLVNI
-3148 LVKLPLTADGKFS
+3148 LVQLPLSSNKEFS
-3161 GRVPPPGNGSS
+3161 ARAPVVSS
-3172 DSVSD
+3172 TTESVSD
-3177 EEKVCGSK
+3177 EEKVY
-3185 EGPGQGGATPHQGPA
+3185 GGKDCNSASSTTQNCTA
-3200 VGVADLVLGNQQVMS
+3200 YVADLVLANQQIMS

-3261 ILTTLSKRA
+3261 ILTTLSKKA
-3270 TSVQVMLQPI
+3270 STVQMMLQPI

-3353 KFLDSGPG
+3353 KFLDSGPS
-3361 KAADGSL
+3361 KTTDSSL

-3379 AEGLHNFAPLGTITS
+3379 AEGIHNFAPLGTITS

-3438 AAVLLKEVH
+3438 AAVLLKEIH

-3472 MLPLSTPVITSGLTY
+3472 MLPLSTPIITSGLTY

-3557 HHCLTHVSDL
+3557 HHCLTHISEL
-3567 EAVMASAAAPTANL
+3567 EAMMASAAAPTANL

-3601 EAVLVKI
+3601 EAVLVKV
-3608 GLQSTAIG
+3608 GLQSTRIG

-3626 CAASGTDPNNLNSPL
+3626 CAASGSDPADLNSPL

-3670 DRVQALLQWVHD
+3670 DRIQTLLKWVSD
-3682 SARVAAMKRS
+3682 SAQVASLKRS
-3692 APLGYMGPSATSP
+3692 GWSNYISP
-3705 REYGLLM
+3705 NSSSREFGLLM

-3721 AAILWHSYELPV
+3721 AAILWNSYELPV
-3733 DYDLPALLNREL
+3733 DYDLPGLLNRDL
-3745 FELLYNWSM
+3745 FESLYKWSM
-3754 SLACNLVLKKAVDS
+3754 SLPCNMVLKKSVDG

-3775 VHPSYFSLLMS
+3775 IHPTYFSLVMG
-3786 WMGIV
+3786 WMGIT
-3791 PSATVS
+3791 PPPI
-3797 AVAAMASAQSQARHR
+3797 QSQHR
-3812 LSLTDDG
+3812 LSITDDS
-3819 KKQHDAAAATA
+3819 KKQDL
-3830 AAANS
+3830 N
-3835 ASAGGGGASGG
+3835 AS
-3846 LTDDSKHA
+3846 LTDDSKNA
-3854 RSPPPLSESQLAT
+3854 QAPLALTESHLAT
-3867 LAAASQSPGAIQQ
+3867 LAAASQSPEAIKQ

-3890 VRSLAALCCSLLA
+3890 VRSLVNFCFNHISSSDCATTHTDFTQERLRRQHTSQHF
-3903 SADLPLPGGATV
+3903 SRMPVTADLV
-3915 PPTST
+3915 
-3920 PASASAPSSSSSSS
+3920 API
-3934 SPPSSSAASTSSS
+3934 
-3947 PAERR
+3947 
-3952 HHHLHHHQS
+3952 
-3961 QSHHH
+3961 
-3966 HHHSHHSHS
+3966 
-3975 SSSYHS
+3975 
-3981 MPSTSSS
+3981 
-3988 SSPPS
+3988 
-3993 SSSSSSFSCPPP
+3993 
-4005 PPPPPVNRATLS
+4005 
-4017 PELAAPVL
+4017 L

-4030 VGNSH
+4030 VGNCH
-4035 AMKDWLG
+4035 VMKDWLG
-4042 GPEVNPL
+4042 SAEVNPL

-4060 SASAGTSATTSPTTN
+4060 GASTAGHVIGPPHASSRCTMLNSSAGN
-4075 TTNNTT
+4075 
-4081 NTTNTNTATTSNGST
+4081 
-4096 SNGQVAAAASA
+4096 
-4107 SASASGMGASA
+4107 
-4118 SSPCSSPLSTSPA
+4118 
-4131 GASAAAG
+4131 
-4138 PSSSMSGSS
+4138 
-4147 IAGPST
+4147 
-4153 APLLPPPPPPLA
+4153 
-4165 YSSSAS
+4165 
-4171 ASATAAA
+4171 
-4178 MGTSTAAA
+4178 
-4186 SGSRYSLGS
+4186 
-4195 GGRAGGLTTQ
+4195 GLTTQ
-4205 QRTSLENATVAF
+4205 QRTAVENATVAF

-4222 SCHPNNQRLMAQ
+4222 SGHPNNQRLMAQ

-4241 SAPQRGNVPISG
+4241 SSPQRGSLPASA

-4274 VFLQSPCPLY
+4274 MFLQSPCPLY

-4289 ATSHVIQHP
+4289 ATSHIIQHP
-4298 MYGAGHKYRTLHLP
+4298 MYGAGHKFRTLHLP
-4312 ISTTLADVLDRVSD
+4312 ISTTLAELLDRVSD

-4334 MSEQKEDKEKKNHE
+4334 ISEQKDDKEKKNLE
-4348 EKEKMKADN
+4348 EKEKVKAEN

-4377 ALSTPPRPPS
+4377 AVSSTPPRPPS
-4387 RRGRVMSD
+4387 RRGRLIAD
-4395 KLSASSGVDPAAKT
+4395 KVGGSSSGVDSSNKT
-4409 VSVPVFHL
+4409 ISIPVFHL
-4417 YHKLLPGQPLPGEM
+4417 YHKLLPGQPLPPEM
-4431 TLAQLLTLLYD
+4431 TLAQLLTLLYE

-4448 YRSIDMTVKLGSK
+4448 FRSVDLTVKLGSK
-4461 LSSDPGLSK
+4461 VISDPSLSK
-4470 TDSFKRLRT
+4470 TDSFKRLHT
-4479 EKEHGEMLSSCP
+4479 EKEHGDLLGTCP
-4491 EDEPMTPGDECLE
+4491 EDEALSPGDECV
-4504 AAIDESLLE
+4504 DSLLDDSYLE
-4513 TNPIQSPL
+4513 TCPIQSPL

-4527 GGLALIAERLPML
+4527 GGLALIAERLPIL

-4548 SAPVVASSSQEK
+4548 SAPVVTSTTQEK

-4572 EQSGELVYEAPEN
+4572 EQSGELVYEAPET
-4585 IAAEPPPIKSPVQ
+4585 IAAEPPPIKSAVQ

-4667 RALFSSTPLTTDDG
+4667 RTLFSTMPLTTDDG
-4681 LLLRRIALEIGAIHL
+4681 VLLRRMALEIGAIHL

-4710 VPSTNGNQNEVV
+4710 IPNSSTSQTEPQVSS
-4722 TGHGAG
+4722 THSSG
-4728 TSEEQQLYWAKGT
+4728 TCEEQQLYWAKGT

-4772 QVLASYINPAGC
+4772 LVLASYINPSGC
-4784 VGHGEAPSSESRGQ
+4784 AINGETQISESRGQ
-4798 NSAALPSVLQELL
+4798 NSNALPSVLLELL

-4841 LLELLRAISSCTSL
+4841 LLELLRGIASCVAL

-4861 LSGDPAQEEEE
+4861 LTGGEEEE
-4872 EEERSE
+4872 EQSE
-4878 SQTSVGMLL
+4878 SQASVGTLL

-4898 NRLRSKKDKS
+4898 NRLRSKKDKA
-4908 KGVVKAEPSDP
+4908 KAGVKPDASDP

-4926 LVPDIQRTAEIVY
+4926 LVPDIQRTAEIVS

-4947 ANQEKKLAES
+4947 ANQEKKLAEF
-4957 SKKASTRPKPLSVL
+4957 SKKSSVKSKPFSIL
-4971 RSLEEKYVAA
+4971 RSLEEKYVAI

-4992 VSEDEDGKL
+4992 VSEDDAGKL
-5001 VFKVN
+5001 VFKMN
-5006 YHYMTQVK
+5006 YHFMSQVK

-5136 SFLQVLVSVQSL
+5136 SFLQVLVSIQSL

-5153 PYFNEPGYERS
+5153 PYFNEPGYERA
-5164 RGTPSGT
+5164 RGTPGGT
-5171 QSSREYDGNIRQASV
+5171 QSSREYDGNIRQATV
-5186 KWAMLEQMRNPS
+5186 KWAMLEQIRNAS

-5213 AEIMGQ
+5213 AEIMAQ
-5219 CEEWIT
+5219 CEDWIV
-5225 DIQQYSSDKRVGRTM
+5225 DIQQFSSDKRVGRTM

-5252 QLREELLKLPCPE
+5252 QLREELLKLLCPE
-5265 GLEPDGEDFSDKSSA
+5265 GLDPDGDDS
-5280 LLVKEL
+5280 
-5286 PNQDAE
+5286 AE
-5292 KPGGSQDA
+5292 KCLAAAASCEETTLHEQAKPSSSKDT
-5300 HCSEGQ
+5300 SSDFFF
-5306 L
+5306 

>member
-1 MAAAASPGSCSS
+1 MAAAASPGSGSS
-13 TSSDWVVLRDG
+13 TCSDWIVLRDG

-73 PGGRVRCQYFPAVDK
+73 PCGRVRCQYFPAVDK

-110 TALQAPVSKP
+110 TALQPPVAKP

-130 TEAQQL
+130 TEAQQM
-136 LSACVEKVD
+136 LSACQEKID
-145 VSNTEGYDLFLT
+145 VSNIEGYEQFIS

-181 VTFHLPHHVIKVVAS
+181 VTFHLPYHVLKLVAS
-196 AIVNELKKMNQN
+196 AIVNELKKINQN
-208 VAALSVASSIMDRL
+208 IAALSVASSIMDRL
-222 SYLLPSG
+222 SYLLASA

-342 PSPDGS
+342 PNSPDSS
-348 DKIACYGF
+348 DKIACFGF
-356 GSCPHF
+356 GSCPQF

-371 ICIWDVS
+371 VCIWDVS
-378 KLMKVHLK
+378 KIMKVHLK
-386 FEINPYDP
+386 FDINPYDP
-394 VILRQLF
+394 AILRQLI
-401 LSSGEQGLG
+401 LTGGEQSQQML
-410 SESTESRRPTLA
+410 TESRRPTLT
-422 WLEDTSSCSD
+422 WLEESSSCSD
-432 LPKLEGDSDDQL
+432 IPKLEGDSDDQL
-444 EDSDSEE
+444 EDSDSE

-457 VTGHPCQKEN
+457 VTGQPSQWEGMDI
-467 LEVSLGVTAL
+467 SLGLTAL

-502 EELGANPALAQAKA
+502 EELGANPSLNQAKA
-516 DNKAKDK
+516 HSQAKAKDK
-523 PSAAEQHNIP
+523 VLDHHNIP
-533 FPCLLTGG
+533 FPCLLAGG
-541 LLSYRSAASSP
+541 LLSYRSASSTPVAGP
-552 LAGGPPP
+552 LSTSPAATCRATDGPLRTHCPELFHPGSVQDYGLMEMETCNATTAGQDQTFSGLTHSQ
-559 PPPSLAPTLT
+559 PPSL
-569 PTRGRPPPSSSSS
+569 SS
-582 SSSTLVGV
+582 LQGV
-590 PDGPL
+590 
-595 LRTQAPEVTPNTPI
+595 
-609 VVVGTPDQGP
+609 
-619 MEIESCPPPP
+619 
-629 VVVPPELV
+629 
-637 ASPGGGGLPVSAIRR
+637 RR
-652 TIPVLLLYS
+652 TLPVLLLYS
-661 IKEADEKA
+661 IKEVDDKS
-669 SGSGKVFA
+669 SGQVFA
-677 QMNSLMGKSLH
+677 QMNNLMSKNLH

-696 IIEMEFDSHEQLLLQ
+696 IIEMEFDTHEQLLLQ
-711 DPPITYIQQFADATA
+711 DPPITYIQQFADAATNFA
-726 GLGSGTG
+726 GLDSHMDKWSTLSAGTI
-733 SGSGTGNNASV
+733 STPS
-744 TDPGPEK
+744 
-751 WGSMAAP
+751 
-758 RPGALVQCLR
+758 RPGSLVQCLR
-768 LPKELEEENLY
+768 LPKQLEDENLY

-784 PCSDGLHLLVGLQP
+784 PCWDGVHLLVVLQP
-798 CSVES
+798 CVNES
-803 LSAINQ
+803 LTATNK
-809 VEALNNLNRLHSA
+809 VEALNNINRLHSVF
-822 LCSRGNSRNKD
+822 CSQHKAD
-833 DLHHHHHHH
+833 PLY
-842 HPALVPTMANGIEGG
+842 PVANGVEGHSG
-857 HGALP
+857 VSAA
-862 LPGTSP
+862 
-868 PQQTPLILPPDQQPL
+868 QTPLILPPGDQDKQR
-883 LQPPL
+883 
-888 SPQQTPTSPSSRG
+888 SSAGR
-901 VFGGVST
+901 
-908 GGNNNNSS
+908 
-916 GGGGYLVLY
+916 GGGYLALY

-934 TLEEEPVRVQHIR
+934 TLDEEPVKMQQIWD
-947 EPRDAVT
+947 PCDAIT
-954 SLILLPADVLDGR
+954 SLILLPSDVLDSR
-967 EEDGEDASD
+967 EDDSEETPEEALLSGSKSGSGIQTVLEGTTGSD
-976 DTPPGLK
+976 IGTT
-983 NGPVSA
+983 SETATA
-989 SSGPNM
+989 SSNATVANSATSAPSHKESKRSEV
-995 AAGGSSGGVGGSS
+995 AGL
-1008 TAAGVMAAST
+1008 
-1018 GHGPSAS
+1018 GH
-1025 SPLAAGMAAS
+1025 
-1035 TAKEKLVVTTQ
+1035 LVVTTQ
-1046 AGYIMVLD
+1046 AGYIMILD
-1054 LATLEVLA
+1054 LSTLDVLA
-1062 KVEPPVKESGDEVDP
+1062 KVEPPRKEGSAEETDP
-1077 FVSVTYCSGTDRL
+1077 FVSITYCSGTDRL

-1103 IGGVFDDIDDADIF
+1103 IGGVCDDTDDGDMFI
-1117 VDGPLSKGVDQ
+1117 DGPLSKGAEM
-1128 LFEGTKPSSNPS
+1128 LLEGAKPSSNPS
-1140 SPGITAGV
+1140 SPGITGV

-1153 QALGVEVL
+1153 QPLTTDSL
-1161 SSLVELTRFE
+1161 MSLVELTRFE

-1235 KACMVGHVDFKFVMN
+1235 KACMVGHVDFKFVLN
-1250 ANITNIPQIQVT
+1250 ANIVSIPQIQVT
-1262 LLKNKAPG
+1262 LLKNKTPG
-1270 LGKVNET
+1270 LGKACET
-1277 AVDRQIT
+1277 AVDRQIS
-1284 FPLSQALHTNGER
+1284 FPLSNVLHANGER

-1317 SPGSRLCPFLED
+1317 AAGSILCPFLED

-1374 VHIKAVSDKGM
+1374 VHIKAISEKAMD
-1385 EESPRP
+1385 ESSRP
-1391 VVRMPSKP
+1391 VMRISSAKP
-1399 QSSKAQSLSSLLQRA
+1399 HGTKAHTLSTLLQRA
-1414 QATKEKASTSKVEPP
+1414 QASKEKMSAVKNETP
-1429 TASKKPDNLR
+1429 TPSKKAENLR

-1450 IRRFKKTSIPK
+1450 IRRFKKTSVPK
-1461 ERIQR
+1461 ERVQR
-1466 CSMLQFPE
+1466 CAMLQFPE
-1474 FHERLL
+1474 FHEKMLDA
-1480 NGLCKRTEETD
+1480 LCRQTERIA
-1491 STEHGQSLILDI
+1491 SEHAQSLILDV
-1503 LCWLAGVYSN
+1503 LCWLAGVFSN
-1513 GSCSPRE
+1513 GPCSLKE
-1520 GKEGLLIKTRK
+1520 GKEGLLIKTRT
-1531 RLTDMVRVCF
+1531 RLMDIVRVCF
-1541 FQAGRSIAHKCARF
+1541 FEAGRSIAHKCARF
-1555 LALCISNGKGDPGQQ
+1555 LALCIGNGKGDPAQQ
-1570 GFGMALLKALLEN
+1570 GFSVSLLKSLLDN
-1583 MPYLPAAATGGAVF
+1583 MPYLPAAATGGSVF

-1607 DEDLAGCSTA
+1607 EEDLAGCSAA

-1623 AVSRQLQDRLTP
+1623 AISQQLQDRLTP
-1635 LEALLQTRYGLY
+1635 LEALLQSRYGLY

-1668 FNSGIGVQSDEID
+1668 FNSSIGVQSDEID
-1681 LSDILSGNGKVSNCA
+1681 LSDILSGNGKVSSCA

-1716 TCVSTSDGT
+1716 TCISTSDGT
-1725 RVERDDASMFTVS
+1725 RVERDDASMFTMS
-1738 TFGVTPAVGGLSAGS
+1738 TFGVTTGVGNLSTGT

-1817 AASGVG
+1817 ASGVG
-1823 PIHNSVPSN
+1823 PILNSMPPST
-1832 PSASGSASASSAP
+1832 SSTP

-1877 SAAISVELAQLFPGS
+1877 SAAFSAELAHLFPGS
-1892 IMDPPA
+1892 MIDPGP
-1898 VNLAAHNKNSHKP
+1898 VNVAAHKNAQKSKP
-1911 KPVSHAQN
+1911 SA
-1919 PMGSGLALAL
+1919 MGSGLALAI

-1941 QSIIIERMHSGAR
+1941 QSIVIERMHSGAR

-1974 CADLAS
+1974 CGDLAS
-1980 LSIDIWTLGEEVDGR
+1980 LSIDIWTLGEEIDGR
-1995 RLVVATDIATHSLIL
+1995 RLVVATDISTHSLIL

-2054 SELKLMHDPLRGES
+2054 SELKLMHDPLRGEG
-2068 EAASQPDVDQHL
+2068 EAATQPDLDQHL
-2080 AMMVALQED
+2080 TTMAALQED
-2089 IQCRYNLACHRLE
+2089 IQCRYNLACHRLA
-2102 TLLQSIDL
+2102 TLLQNIDL

-2125 PDKAVEEDQ
+2125 PDKVVEEDQ
-2134 RVFSAYQDCVQLQLQ
+2134 RVFSAYQDCIQLQLQ

-2160 RVSLGASRKPLP
+2160 RVSLGASRKLLP
-2172 DAAYASYAYDARELV
+2172 TPRTPEGQELV
-2187 HSSSTEQLRT
+2187 HNSSTEQLRT
-2197 VIRYLLDT
+2197 IIRYILDT

-2210 HTNNGHS
+2210 HSSNGPS

-2249 TGLLL
+2249 AGLLL
-2254 VQLCGGERWWGQ
+2254 VQLCGNERWWGQ

-2309 LLNLLDSLLSPLQQ
+2309 LLNLLDNLLSPLQQ
-2323 SHSLQARRTEGVLD
+2323 PQAASHHRNEGVLD

-2355 ASVEDEASASKKQ
+2355 ATIEDEGSGGKKH
-2368 LGGKD
+2368 LGGKE
-2373 RDRSFTGNQWSFIN
+2373 RDRTFTGIQWSFIN
-2387 NSLQSQNMSRST
+2387 NSLQSQNSSRSA
-2399 KGNSSLD
+2399 KSSSSSSLD
-2406 RLYSRKVRKQ
+2406 RLYSRKIRKQ
-2416 LVHTKQQLNLLK
+2416 LVHHKQLNLLK

-2443 QSNKSSSYKLLVEH
+2443 QSNKGSSYKLLVEQ

-2470 LIRLRRTAEWPRSS
+2470 LIRLRRTAEWPRSTM
-2484 LDTEA
+2484 DTE
-2489 SASGAAKEAPEVELL
+2489 STTTKETPELEPL
-2504 PFTLAHERC
+2504 PFTLSHERC
-2513 ISVVQKLALFLLS
+2513 IAVVQKLALFLLS

-2600 LAGELLSPASLDGM
+2600 LAGELLSPGSLDVI
-2614 DEGASLGEE
+2614 DEV
-2623 AGAAA
+2623 AGAEDAR
-2628 AVAACAVASA
+2628 ASSSSA
-2638 LAEPEEALAQPSPL
+2638 GADSDDSLPPPAPI
-2652 PLVESIDETLPPDI
+2652 PLVESIDEALVPDI
-2666 IAGTPGTSSSSVF
+2666 ITGAPSLSSS
-2679 QSAPPLSSL
+2679 

-2724 KPIGSTWYDYWGADY
+2724 KPISSTWYDYWGADY
-2739 GTYNYNAYVGG
+2739 GTYGYPYIGG
-2750 AGIPVSK
+2750 VGIPVSK
-2757 PPAAQ
+2757 PPVAA
-2762 EKPGAQSLS
+2762 EKPGTQGLS
-2771 VSVSQALDARLEVGL
+2771 VSISQALDARLEVGL

-2791 LMLKMMATLE
+2791 LMLKIMATLQ

-2809 TSTSPAVVQSS
+2809 TSNPSTVSQASS
-2820 NGTDDS
+2820 GTDDS
-2826 LLRGLH
+2826 LLRALH
-2832 GSSSPPGGS
+2832 GGGS
-2841 SSSSSLVVQPS
+2841 PTGSSLIIQPS
-2852 SIPMLSACFNKL
+2852 SIPILSACFNKL

-2887 NSCPGSADDGG
+2887 NTCPGSSEESGT
-2898 SDIFLFN
+2898 DIFLFN

-2916 ASISSFLTVLAW
+2916 ASINSFLTVLAW

-2949 MPSSSASAS
+2949 MSVCGSSNGMTSHA
-2958 SSGLGG
+2958 
-2964 HESTAQQMVSELTL
+2964 STAQQIVSDSTL
-2978 VPVLVRFLSGSN
+2978 VHVLVRFLSGSSTN
-2990 PHGTS
+2990 GTS
-2995 QHSSQVGPTATQA
+2995 QHTSQVGPTATQA
-3008 MQEFL
+3008 MHEL
-3013 TRLQVHLSSTC
+3013 LSRLQVHLSSTC
-3024 PQLFSEFLLELMH
+3024 PQMFSEFLLKLIH
-3037 ILSMERGPLLS
+3037 ILSTERGPFHS

-3058 LLEFTLEQSFETV
+3058 LLEFTLEQNFEVV
-3071 SVGTIMAVVESITFL
+3071 SVATISSVIESITFL
-3086 VHHYITCSDK
+3086 VHHYITCSDN

-3138 MFNLLKLVNT
+3138 MFDLLKLVNV
-3148 LVKLPLTADGKFS
+3148 LAQLPLSRDREFSGRLPLTTSGAADS
-3161 GRVPPPGNGSS
+3161 
-3172 DSVSD
+3172 SVSD
-3177 EEKVCGSK
+3177 EEKACGSK
-3185 EGPGQGGATPHQGPA
+3185 EGVTGGPGFTQGHLA
-3200 VGVADLVLGNQQVMS
+3200 GVADLVLANQQIMS

-3313 TSEALKAF
+3313 TSEALKSF

-3361 KAADGSL
+3361 KAADGNL
-3368 KARVLASEPDN
+3368 KARVMTSEPDN

-3417 AAWSYI
+3417 AAWSYV

-3438 AAVLLKEVH
+3438 AAVLLKELHV
-3447 IQPHLASLATC
+3447 QPHLASLATC

-3506 RPRDASTLGLS
+3506 RPRDANTLGLS

-3557 HHCLTHVSDL
+3557 HHCLSHVSEL
-3567 EAVMASAAAPTANL
+3567 ESMMASAAAPTANL

-3608 GLQSTAIG
+3608 GLQSTHIG
-3616 LRLIDILLRN
+3616 LKLIDILLRN
-3626 CAASGTDPNNLNSPL
+3626 CAASGTDPANLNSPL

-3659 QLGTTQDPGTK
+3659 QMGTTQDSGTR
-3670 DRVQALLQWVHD
+3670 DRIQALLQWVHD
-3682 SARVAAMKRS
+3682 SSRVAAHRISSPMEYTGAGADYCS
-3692 APLGYMGPSATSP
+3692 ASS

-3721 AAILWHSYELPV
+3721 AAILWHSYDLPV
-3733 DYDLPALLNREL
+3733 DYDLPSLLNRNL
-3745 FELLYNWSM
+3745 FEMIYNWSM
-3754 SLACNLVLKKAVDS
+3754 SLPCNIVLKKAVDS

-3775 VHPSYFSLLMS
+3775 IHPSYFSLLMS

-3791 PSATVS
+3791 PELNTSHTH
-3797 AVAAMASAQSQARHR
+3797 AQHHR
-3812 LSLTDDG
+3812 LAITDDS
-3819 KKQHDAAAATA
+3819 KKQHDANTNAT
-3830 AAANS
+3830 
-3835 ASAGGGGASGG
+3835 G
-3846 LTDDSKHA
+3846 LTDDSKHV
-3854 RSPPPLSESQLAT
+3854 RPPINLSEAQLTT
-3867 LAAASQSPGAIQQ
+3867 LAAASQSPGAIEQ
-3880 LLDSGLPSLL
+3880 LLDSGLPSML
-3890 VRSLAALCCSLLA
+3890 VRSLVQFCIGHLA
-3903 SADLPLPGGATV
+3903 SADLPLPAGQADK
-3915 PPTST
+3915 
-3920 PASASAPSSSSSSS
+3920 
-3934 SPPSSSAASTSSS
+3934 
-3947 PAERR
+3947 RYY
-3952 HHHLHHHQS
+3952 HHH
-3961 QSHHH
+3961 
-3966 HHHSHHSHS
+3966 
-3975 SSSYHS
+3975 YHS
-3981 MPSTSSS
+3981 PQCW
-3988 SSPPS
+3988 P
-3993 SSSSSSFSCPPP
+3993 
-4005 PPPPPVNRATLS
+4005 TLS
-4017 PELAAPVL
+4017 AELAAPVL
-4025 RFLTE
+4025 HFLTE
-4030 VGNSH
+4030 VGNSN

-4042 GPEVNPL
+4042 GPEVNSL
-4049 WTALLFLLCHS
+4049 WTALLFLLCHASANAGNNKDCQPLS
-4060 SASAGTSATTSPTTN
+4060 SGTSAGTSPFCT
-4075 TTNNTT
+4075 
-4081 NTTNTNTATTSNGST
+4081 
-4096 SNGQVAAAASA
+4096 
-4107 SASASGMGASA
+4107 
-4118 SSPCSSPLSTSPA
+4118 
-4131 GASAAAG
+4131 
-4138 PSSSMSGSS
+4138 
-4147 IAGPST
+4147 
-4153 APLLPPPPPPLA
+4153 LP
-4165 YSSSAS
+4165 
-4171 ASATAAA
+4171 
-4178 MGTSTAAA
+4178 
-4186 SGSRYSLGS
+4186 SGSRFSLAS
-4195 GGRAGGLTTQ
+4195 SEQEEGLTTQ
-4205 QRTSLENATVAF
+4205 QRTALENATVAF

-4241 SAPQRGNVPISG
+4241 SAPQQNNVPVSG

-4289 ATSHVIQHP
+4289 ATSHMIQHS

-4312 ISTTLADVLDRVSD
+4312 VSTTLADVLDRVSD

-4334 MSEQKEDKEKKNHE
+4334 INEQKEDKDKNNHE
-4348 EKEKMKADN
+4348 EKEKMKADSS
-4357 GFQDNY
+4357 FQDNY

-4387 RRGRVMSD
+4387 RRGRVMND
-4395 KLSASSGVDPAAKT
+4395 KLTASSSMDPSTKT
-4409 VSVPVFHL
+4409 ISVPVFHL
-4417 YHKLLPGQPLPGEM
+4417 YHKLLPGQPLPPEL
-4431 TLAQLLTLLYD
+4431 TLAQLLALLYD

-4448 YRSIDMTVKLGSK
+4448 YQSINLIVKLGSK
-4461 LSSDPGLSK
+4461 IISDPGLSK
-4470 TDSFKRLRT
+4470 TDSFKRLHT
-4479 EKEHGEMLSSCP
+4479 EKVDHCEMLNSCP
-4491 EDEPMTPGDECLE
+4491 EDDPMVPSEECLD
-4504 AAIDESLLE
+4504 ATTDEILLE

-4548 SAPVVASSSQEK
+4548 SAPVVPSATQEK

-4572 EQSGELVYEAPEN
+4572 EQSGELVYEAPES
-4585 IAAEPPPIKSPVQ
+4585 IAAEPPINKQPSQSSTSSSSSSSVQ
-4598 TMSPIPAH
+4598 AMSPIPAH

-4681 LLLRRIALEIGAIHL
+4681 LLLRRMALEIGAIHL

-4710 VPSTNGNQNEVV
+4710 NPNASTSVSEPQIS
-4722 TGHGAG
+4722 TCHGGG

-4772 QVLASYINPAGC
+4772 QVLASYINPAGL
-4784 VGHGEAPSSESRGQ
+4784 SSFQHADGC
-4798 NSAALPSVLQELL
+4798 SAASRAHNTSALPTVLQELL

-4841 LLELLRAISSCTSL
+4841 LLELLRAISTCAAL

-4861 LSGDPAQEEEE
+4861 LSGDLGHEDEEEE
-4872 EEERSE
+4872 EQSE
-4878 SQTSVGMLL
+4878 GQTSVGMLL

-4908 KGVVKAEPSDP
+4908 KGVVKADTSDP

-4939 AATTSLRQ
+4939 TATTSLQQ
-4947 ANQEKKLAES
+4947 ANQERKLVES
-4957 SKKASTRPKPLSVL
+4957 SRKVASRPKPLSIL

-5001 VFKVN
+5001 MFKVN
-5006 YHYMTQVK
+5006 YHYMSQVK
-5014 NASDANSAARA
+5014 NASDTNSAARS

-5045 SVFVRCDEERLDIMK
+5045 SVFVCCDEERLDIMK

-5148 ILVSE
+5148 ILVAE

-5171 QSSREYDGNIRQASV
+5171 QSSREYDGNIRQATV

-5213 AEIMGQ
+5213 AEILSQ

-5252 QLREELLKLPCPE
+5252 QLREELLKLPCPD
-5265 GLEPDGEDFSDKSSA
+5265 GLEPNGDEFSEQSA
-5280 LLVKEL
+5280 VLILKEL
-5286 PNQDAE
+5286 PSQDTA
-5292 KPGGSQDA
+5292 KPGNSQDS
-5300 HCSEGQ
+5300 HCSDSQ

>member
-1 MAAAASPGSCSS
+1 MAAAASPGSGSS
-13 TSSDWVVLRDG
+13 TSSDWIVLRDG
-24 CLRCDEEGLRSL
+24 CLRCDEEGLRSV

-110 TALQAPVSKP
+110 TALQPPVAKP
-120 EDMVQLELPV
+120 EDIVQLELPV
-130 TEAQQL
+130 TEAQQI
-136 LSACVEKVD
+136 LSACQEKID
-145 VSNTEGYDLFLT
+145 VSNTEGYELFVT
-157 QLKEGLKST
+157 QLKEGLKNT

-181 VTFHLPHHVIKVVAS
+181 VTLHLPHHILKLVAS
-196 AIVNELKKMNQN
+196 AIVSELKKINQN

-222 SYLLPSG
+222 SYLLCNA

-342 PSPDGS
+342 PNSPDSS

-356 GSCPHF
+356 GSCPQF

-378 KLMKVHLK
+378 KMMKVHLK
-386 FEINPYDP
+386 FDINPYDP
-394 VILRQLF
+394 AILRQLIHCG
-401 LSSGEQGLG
+401 GEQ
-410 SESTESRRPTLA
+410 SQQTVTESRRPTLA
-422 WLEDTSSCSD
+422 WLEESLPCSD

-444 EDSDSEE
+444 EDSDSDD

-457 VTGHPCQKEN
+457 VTGQQSQWESMD
-467 LEVSLGVTAL
+467 VSLGVTAL
-477 SVLQQPEKLQWEVV
+477 SMLQQPEKLQWEVV

-502 EELGANPALAQAKA
+502 EELGANPSLNQAKA
-516 DNKAKDK
+516 HSKAKDK
-523 PSAAEQHNIP
+523 IPDHHTIP
-533 FPCLLTGG
+533 FPCLLAGG
-541 LLSYRSAASSP
+541 LLSYCSASSTPTAGPTP
-552 LAGGPPP
+552 LA
-559 PPPSLAPTLT
+559 SALT
-569 PTRGRPPPSSSSS
+569 RRTTDGLHRTQDPEPFHS
-582 SSSTLVGV
+582 
-590 PDGPL
+590 GPL
-595 LRTQAPEVTPNTPI
+595 Q
-609 VVVGTPDQGP
+609 DQGA
-619 MEIESCPPPP
+619 MEIESCSPHA
-629 VVVPPELV
+629 
-637 ASPGGGGLPVSAIRR
+637 ASQEEGFSNLPGSQSPSPSPMLAVRR
-652 TIPVLLLYS
+652 TIPLLLLYS
-661 IKEADEKA
+661 VREVDEKS
-669 SGSGKVFA
+669 SGQVFT
-677 QMNSLMGKSLH
+677 QMNNLMSKGLH

-696 IIEMEFDSHEQLLLQ
+696 IIEMEFDTHEQLLLQ
-711 DPPITYIQQFADATA
+711 DPPITYIQQFADAATNLT
-726 GLGSGTG
+726 GLDGHSHM
-733 SGSGTGNNASV
+733 
-744 TDPGPEK
+744 DK
-751 WGSMAAP
+751 WSTLAAATVSSPP
-758 RPGALVQCLR
+758 RPGSLVQCLR
-768 LPKELEEENLY
+768 LPKQLEEENLY
-779 VDSIT
+779 VDSIM
-784 PCSDGLHLLVGLQP
+784 PCWDGVHLLVSLQP
-798 CSVES
+798 YGTES
-803 LSAINQ
+803 FSATNQ

-822 LCSRGNSRNKD
+822 MCSQRKGDS
-833 DLHHHHHHH
+833 LH
-842 HPALVPTMANGIEGG
+842 PVANGVEGHYTAG
-857 HGALP
+857 SFP
-862 LPGTSP
+862 
-868 PQQTPLILPPDQQPL
+868 QTPLILPPGDQQ
-883 LQPPL
+883 QQQQQR
-888 SPQQTPTSPSSRG
+888 SPA
-901 VFGGVST
+901 GGS
-908 GGNNNNSS
+908 
-916 GGGGYLVLY
+916 GGYLALY

-934 TLEEEPVRVQHIR
+934 TLDEEPVKLQQIWD
-947 EPRDAVT
+947 PCDAIT
-954 SLILLPADVLDGR
+954 SLILLPPDVLDSR
-967 EEDGEDASD
+967 ED
-976 DTPPGLK
+976 DSEETSEEAVPSGSKTGSCGLPMGSTSSAGSGTGTPCGAAPTSS
-983 NGPVSA
+983 SA
-989 SSGPNM
+989 TVTSP
-995 AAGGSSGGVGGSS
+995 
-1008 TAAGVMAAST
+1008 
-1018 GHGPSAS
+1018 
-1025 SPLAAGMAAS
+1025 SPLS
-1035 TAKEKLVVTTQ
+1035 HKECQKQTEVSGLGHLVVTTR
-1046 AGYIMVLD
+1046 AGYVMILD
-1054 LATLEVLA
+1054 LSTLEVLA
-1062 KVEPPVKESGDEVDP
+1062 KVEPPKKDGPAEETDP

-1103 IGGVFDDIDDADIF
+1103 IGGVCDDIDDGDMFI
-1117 VDGPLSKGVDQ
+1117 DGPLSKGTE
-1128 LFEGTKPSSNPS
+1128 LLLEGAKPSSNPS
-1140 SPGITAGV
+1140 SPGITGV
-1148 DLLVD
+1148 DILVD
-1153 QALGVEVL
+1153 QPLTTESL
-1161 SSLVELTRFE
+1161 MSLVELTRFE

-1180 VPPCWVEVQ
+1180 VPPCWIEVQ

-1235 KACMVGHVDFKFVMN
+1235 KACMVGHVDFKFVLN
-1250 ANITNIPQIQVT
+1250 ANIVSIPQIQVT

-1270 LGKVNET
+1270 LSKVNET
-1277 AVDRQIT
+1277 AVDRQIS
-1284 FPLSQALHTNGER
+1284 FPLSNVHANGEK
-1297 NGQPLLHDFT
+1297 NGQSLLHDFT
-1307 EDIQFMDIEE
+1307 DDIQFMDIEDT
-1317 SPGSRLCPFLED
+1317 SGSVLCPFLED

-1360 LVKGMAGGKYRSFL
+1360 LVKGIAGGKYRSFL
-1374 VHIKAVSDKGM
+1374 VHIKAVSDRSM
-1385 EESPRP
+1385 EDSPRP
-1391 VVRMPSKP
+1391 VLRMPNAKP
-1399 QSSKAQSLSSLLQRA
+1399 QSTKAHSLSTLLQRA
-1414 QATKEKASTSKVEPP
+1414 QASKEKGSAVKSESSAPSKKVE
-1429 TASKKPDNLR
+1429 NLQ
-1439 GCDLLQEVSIT
+1439 GCDLLQEVSVT
-1450 IRRFKKTSIPK
+1450 IRRFKKTSVPK
-1461 ERIQR
+1461 ERVQR
-1466 CSMLQFPE
+1466 FAMLQFSD
-1474 FHERLL
+1474 FHEKLL
-1480 NGLCKRTEETD
+1480 DALCRMTEGSPT
-1491 STEHGQSLILDI
+1491 TEHAQSLILDI
-1503 LCWLAGVYSN
+1503 LCWLAGVFSN
-1513 GSCSPRE
+1513 GSWSLRE
-1520 GKEGLLIKTRK
+1520 GKAGLLAKTRT
-1531 RLTDMVRVCF
+1531 RLTNIVRTCF
-1541 FQAGRSIAHKCARF
+1541 FEAGRSIAHKCARF
-1555 LALCISNGKGDPGQQ
+1555 LALCLSNGKGDPSQH
-1570 GFGMALLKALLEN
+1570 GFSVSLLEALLDN
-1583 MPYLPAAATGGAVF
+1583 MPYLPAAATGGSVF

-1607 DEDLAGCSTA
+1607 EEDLAGCSTA

-1623 AVSRQLQDRLTP
+1623 AISQQLQDRLTP

-1668 FNSGIGVQSDEID
+1668 FSSSTGVQSDEID
-1681 LSDILSGNGKVSNCA
+1681 LSDILSGNGKVSSCA

-1716 TCVSTSDGT
+1716 TCISTSDGT

-1738 TFGVTPAVGGLSAGS
+1738 TFGVTPTVGNLSTGA

-1809 TTSAAAAA
+1809 TTSAA
-1817 AASGVG
+1817 SSVG

-1832 PSASGSASASSAP
+1832 PSSAP

-1877 SAAISVELAQLFPGS
+1877 SAAFSAELAHLFPGS
-1892 IMDPPA
+1892 MMDPGP
-1898 VNLAAHNKNSHKP
+1898 VNLAAHRNTQKAKS
-1911 KPVSHAQN
+1911 S
-1919 PMGSGLALAL
+1919 PMSSGLALAI

-1935 LQPPPH
+1935 LQAPPH

-1974 CADLAS
+1974 CGDLAS

-1995 RLVVATDIATHSLIL
+1995 RLVVATDISTHSLIL

-2054 SELKLMHDPLRGES
+2054 SELKLMHNPLRGES
-2068 EAASQPDVDQHL
+2068 EAASQPDMHQHL
-2080 AMMVALQED
+2080 SMMVALQED

-2102 TLLQSIDL
+2102 TLLQNIDL

-2125 PDKAVEEDQ
+2125 PDKVVEEDQ
-2134 RVFSAYQDCVQLQLQ
+2134 RVFSAYQDCIQLQLQ

-2160 RVSLGASRKPLP
+2160 QVSLGASRKSLST
-2172 DAAYASYAYDARELV
+2172 ATVVEAEELV
-2187 HSSSTEQLRT
+2187 HNSSTEQLRT
-2197 VIRYLLDT
+2197 IIRYLLDT

-2210 HTNNGHS
+2210 HSSNGHS
-2217 VPSVLQSTFHAQAC
+2217 VPPVLKSTFHAQAC

-2249 TGLLL
+2249 AGLLL
-2254 VQLCGGERWWGQ
+2254 VQLCGSERWWGQ

-2323 SHSLQARRTEGVLD
+2323 PQNAAQLRTEGVLD

-2355 ASVEDEASASKKQ
+2355 ASIEDDASGGKKH

-2373 RDRSFTGNQWSFIN
+2373 RERSFSGIQWSFIN
-2387 NSLQSQNMSRST
+2387 NSLQSQNFSRPAKSS
-2399 KGNSSLD
+2399 SSLD
-2406 RLYSRKVRKQ
+2406 RLYSRKIRKQ
-2416 LVHTKQQLNLLK
+2416 LVHHKQQLNLLK
-2428 AKQKALMEQIEKEKI
+2428 AKQKALVEQIEKEKI
-2443 QSNKSSSYKLLVEH
+2443 QSNKGSSYKLLVEQ

-2470 LIRLRRTAEWPRSS
+2470 LIRLRRTAEWPRSTMDS
-2484 LDTEA
+2484 ESTT
-2489 SASGAAKEAPEVELL
+2489 AKEAPEVEPL
-2504 PFTLAHERC
+2504 PFTLSHERC
-2513 ISVVQKLALFLLS
+2513 IFVVQKLALFLLS

-2555 LCEVVS
+2555 LCEVMS

-2600 LAGELLSPASLDGM
+2600 LAGELLSLGSLDAM
-2614 DEGASLGEE
+2614 DE
-2623 AGAAA
+2623 AAA
-2628 AVAACAVASA
+2628 AEEVGAASSSA
-2638 LAEPEEALAQPSPL
+2638 GADSDDSLPQPAPI
-2652 PLVESIDETLPPDI
+2652 PLVDSIDEALVPDI
-2666 IAGTPGTSSSSVF
+2666 IAG
-2679 QSAPPLSSL
+2679 APPLSSL

-2724 KPIGSTWYDYWGADY
+2724 KPISSTWYDYWGADY
-2739 GTYNYNAYVGG
+2739 GTYGYNPYIGG
-2750 AGIPVSK
+2750 VGIPVCK
-2757 PPAAQ
+2757 PPVAT
-2762 EKPGAQSLS
+2762 EKPGSQGLT

-2791 LMLKMMATLE
+2791 LMLKMMATLQ

-2809 TSTSPAVVQSS
+2809 TSSSSTVTQTS

-2826 LLRGLH
+2826 LLRALH
-2832 GSSSPPGGS
+2832 GGGS
-2841 SSSSSLVVQPS
+2841 SLIVQPS
-2852 SIPMLSACFNKL
+2852 SIPMLSTCFNKL

-2887 NSCPGSADDGG
+2887 NTCSGGSEDSG

-2916 ASISSFLTVLAW
+2916 ASINSFLTVLAW

-2949 MPSSSASAS
+2949 MPPAAS
-2958 SSGLGG
+2958 SSGMSSQD
-2964 HESTAQQMVSELTL
+2964 STAQQMVSDPTL
-2978 VPVLVRFLSGSN
+2978 VHVLVRFLSGSSTN
-2990 PHGTS
+2990 GTS
-2995 QHSSQVGPTATQA
+2995 QHSSQVGPTTTQA
-3008 MQEFL
+3008 MHEFL
-3013 TRLQVHLSSTC
+3013 SRLQVHLSSTC
-3024 PQLFSEFLLELMH
+3024 PQMFSEFLLKLIH
-3037 ILSMERGPLLS
+3037 ILSTERGAFQS

-3058 LLEFTLEQSFETV
+3058 LLEFALEQNFEVV
-3071 SVGTIMAVVESITFL
+3071 SVGTISLVIESITFL

-3096 VVSRSGS
+3096 LVSRSGS

-3138 MFNLLKLVNT
+3138 MFDLIKLVNI
-3148 LVKLPLTADGKFS
+3148 LVQLPLSRDREFS
-3161 GRVPPPGNGSS
+3161 GRLPPAGSGAS
-3172 DSVSD
+3172 DSSVSD

-3185 EGPGQGGATPHQGPA
+3185 ESLAGGSGFSQGPPA
-3200 VGVADLVLGNQQVMS
+3200 GVADLVLANQQIMS

-3270 TSVQVMLQPI
+3270 SSVQVMLQPI

-3361 KAADGSL
+3361 KTADGNM
-3368 KARVLASEPDN
+3368 KARVMTSEPDN

-3438 AAVLLKEVH
+3438 AAVLLKELH

-3458 PSSVSVEISADGVN
+3458 PSSVSVEISTDGVN

-3567 EAVMASAAAPTANL
+3567 EAMMASAAAPTANL

-3608 GLQSTAIG
+3608 GLQSTRIG
-3616 LRLIDILLRN
+3616 LKLIDILLRN
-3626 CAASGTDPNNLNSPL
+3626 CAASCTDPANLNSPL

-3659 QLGTTQDPGTK
+3659 QMGTTQDSGTR
-3670 DRVQALLQWVHD
+3670 DRIQALLQWVHD
-3682 SARVAAMKRS
+3682 SSQVAARKMS
-3692 APLGYMGPSATSP
+3692 CPLGYASARAGSSS

-3733 DYDLPALLNREL
+3733 DYNLHALLNREL

-3754 SLACNLVLKKAVDS
+3754 SLPCNIVLKKAVDS

-3775 VHPSYFSLLMS
+3775 IHPSYFSQLMS
-3786 WMGIV
+3786 WMGII
-3791 PSATVS
+3791 SASNT
-3797 AVAAMASAQSQARHR
+3797 AHSQAQHHR
-3812 LSLTDDG
+3812 QALTDDG
-3819 KKQHDAAAATA
+3819 KKQHDNNTNTA
-3830 AAANS
+3830 
-3835 ASAGGGGASGG
+3835 G

-3854 RSPPPLSESQLAT
+3854 RPPINLTESHLST

-3890 VRSLAALCCSLLA
+3890 VRSLTQFCVGLLA
-3903 SADLPLPGGATV
+3903 SADLPLP
-3915 PPTST
+3915 
-3920 PASASAPSSSSSSS
+3920 ASQAERRHQHHHCHSFASSSSSSSPSSSSSSS
-3934 SPPSSSAASTSSS
+3934 
-3947 PAERR
+3947 
-3952 HHHLHHHQS
+3952 
-3961 QSHHH
+3961 
-3966 HHHSHHSHS
+3966 
-3975 SSSYHS
+3975 
-3981 MPSTSSS
+3981 TSSS
-3988 SSPPS
+3988 SSHSRLPL
-3993 SSSSSSFSCPPP
+3993 
-4005 PPPPPVNRATLS
+4005 AA
-4017 PELAAPVL
+4017 ELAAPVL

-4030 VGNSH
+4030 VGSSH

-4042 GPEVNPL
+4042 GPEVNPM

-4060 SASAGTSATTSPTTN
+4060 SASASAGTGVTASCQPLSSAF
-4075 TTNNTT
+4075 
-4081 NTTNTNTATTSNGST
+4081 TADPPPS
-4096 SNGQVAAAASA
+4096 QPQ
-4107 SASASGMGASA
+4107 A
-4118 SSPCSSPLSTSPA
+4118 SSSRFTLASS
-4131 GASAAAG
+4131 GQ
-4138 PSSSMSGSS
+4138 
-4147 IAGPST
+4147 
-4153 APLLPPPPPPLA
+4153 
-4165 YSSSAS
+4165 
-4171 ASATAAA
+4171 
-4178 MGTSTAAA
+4178 
-4186 SGSRYSLGS
+4186 
-4195 GGRAGGLTTQ
+4195 AGGLTTQ
-4205 QRTSLENATVAF
+4205 QRTALENATVAF

-4289 ATSHVIQHP
+4289 ATSHMIQHP

-4312 ISTTLADVLDRVSD
+4312 ISTTLAEVLDRVSD

-4334 MSEQKEDKEKKNHE
+4334 ISEQKEDKEKKNHE

-4387 RRGRVMSD
+4387 RRGRLMSD
-4395 KLSASSGVDPAAKT
+4395 KLTASSGVDPSAKT
-4409 VSVPVFHL
+4409 ISVPVFHL
-4417 YHKLLPGQPLPGEM
+4417 YHKLLPGQPLPPEM

-4448 YRSIDMTVKLGSK
+4448 YQSINLTVKLGSK
-4461 LSSDPGLSK
+4461 VISDPGLSK

-4479 EKEHGEMLSSCP
+4479 EKVDHCDLLNSCP
-4491 EDEPMTPGDECLE
+4491 EDEAMMPSDECLE
-4504 AAIDESLLE
+4504 ASADETLLE

-4548 SAPVVASSSQEK
+4548 SAPVVPSTTQEK

-4572 EQSGELVYEAPEN
+4572 EQSGELVYEAPES
-4585 IAAEPPPIKSPVQ
+4585 IAAEPPPINKQQSQSSSSSSSSVQ

-4667 RALFSSTPLTTDDG
+4667 RALFSTTPLTTDDG
-4681 LLLRRIALEIGAIHL
+4681 VLLRRMALEIGAIHL

-4710 VPSTNGNQNEVV
+4710 NPNAGTSVSEPQISNC
-4722 TGHGAG
+4722 HGGG

-4772 QVLASYINPAGC
+4772 QVLASYINPAGSSSSHSPDGASADGR
-4784 VGHGEAPSSESRGQ
+4784 GH
-4798 NSAALPSVLQELL
+4798 NSTALPAVLQELL

-4841 LLELLRAISSCTSL
+4841 LLELLRAISTCTAL

-4861 LSGDPAQEEEE
+4861 LPGEPGQEEEE
-4872 EEERSE
+4872 DEEHSE
-4878 SQTSVGMLL
+4878 GQTSVGMLL

-4908 KGVVKAEPSDP
+4908 KGVMKADSSDA

-4947 ANQEKKLAES
+4947 ANQERKLVES
-4957 SKKASTRPKPLSVL
+4957 SRKVSSRPKPLSIL

-5001 VFKVN
+5001 MFKVN
-5006 YHYMTQVK
+5006 YHYMSQVK
-5014 NASDANSAARA
+5014 NASDSNSAARS

-5148 ILVSE
+5148 ILVAE

-5186 KWAMLEQMRNPS
+5186 KWAMLEQIRNPS

-5213 AEIMGQ
+5213 TEIMCQ

-5240 SHHAAALKRHTA
+5240 SHHAAALKRHMA
-5252 QLREELLKLPCPE
+5252 QLREELLKLSCPE
-5265 GLEPDGEDFSDKSSA
+5265 GLEPDGDEFSERSA
-5280 LLVKEL
+5280 TLILKEL
-5286 PNQDAE
+5286 PSQDTE
-5292 KPGGSQDA
+5292 KPGGSQDS

-5306 L
+5306 F

>member
-1 MAAAASPGSCSS
+1 MAAAAASCSAAAPAGPGPGPASAGPGSCE
-13 TSSDWVVLRDG
+13 WLLLRDG
-24 CLRCDEEGLRSL
+24 CLRCDADGLCSL
-36 SYHPALNAILAVTS
+36 CYHPALNAILAVTA
-50 RGSIKVIDGTS
+50 RGAIKVIDGTS
-61 GAILQASALHAK
+61 GATLQASALNAK
-73 PGGRVRCQYFPAVDK
+73 PGGRVKCQYISAVDK
-88 VLFVDDYAVGCRK
+88 VIFVDDYAVGCRK

-110 TALQAPVSKP
+110 TALQTPVSKQ
-120 EDMVQLELPV
+120 DDVVQLELPV

-136 LSACVEKVD
+136 LSACIEKVD
-145 VSNTEGYDLFLT
+145 VSSTEGYDLFIT
-157 QLKEGLKST
+157 QLKDGLKNT

-181 VTFHLPHHVIKVVAS
+181 VTFHLPHHVLKSVAS
-196 AIVNELKKMNQN
+196 AIVNELKKINQN
-208 VAALSVASSIMDRL
+208 IAALPVASSVMDRL
-222 SYLLPSG
+222 SYLLPSA

-250 NRRETFTSWPHAG
+250 NRRETFTSWPHVG

-273 QAGFYHQPAST
+273 QAGFYHQPASS

-342 PSPDGS
+342 PCTDGT
-348 DKIACYGF
+348 DRIACFGS

-386 FEINPYDP
+386 FEINAYDP
-394 VILRQLF
+394 AIVQQLM
-401 LSSGEQGLG
+401 LSGEQSSGVD
-410 SESTESRRPTLA
+410 SRRPTLA
-422 WLEDTSSCSD
+422 WLEDSSSCSD
-432 LPKLEGDSDDQL
+432 IPKLEGDSDDL
-444 EDSDSEE
+444 LDDSDSEE

-457 VTGHPCQKEN
+457 VTGHTSQKETTEVN
-467 LEVSLGVTAL
+467 LDITAL
-477 SVLQQPEKLQWEVV
+477 SILQQPEKLQWEIV
-491 ASVLEDTVKDL
+491 ANVLEDTVKDL
-502 EELGANPALAQAKA
+502 EELGANPCLANCKSE
-516 DNKAKDK
+516 KMKEK
-523 PSAAEQHNIP
+523 HVEQHNIP
-533 FPCLLTGG
+533 FPCLLAGG
-541 LLSYRSAASSP
+541 LLTYKSPATSPVSSNSQRSLDGLSRTRGESVSEQGSTDNESCTISELNSP
-552 LAGGPPP
+552 L
-559 PPPSLAPTLT
+559 
-569 PTRGRPPPSSSSS
+569 
-582 SSSTLVGV
+582 V
-590 PDGPL
+590 
-595 LRTQAPEVTPNTPI
+595 
-609 VVVGTPDQGP
+609 
-619 MEIESCPPPP
+619 
-629 VVVPPELV
+629 
-637 ASPGGGGLPVSAIRR
+637 RR
-652 TIPVLLLYS
+652 TLPVLLLYS
-661 IKEADEKA
+661 IKESDER
-669 SGSGKVFA
+669 GKLFSQVNFI
-677 QMNSLMGKSLH
+677 SKSIH
-688 EEGFTVPQ
+688 EDGFTVPQ
-696 IIEMEFDSHEQLLLQ
+696 IIEMELDSQEQLLLQ
-711 DPPITYIQQFADATA
+711 DPPVTYIQQFADAAANLT
-726 GLGSGTG
+726 SPDSDKWSSMVPKPGT
-733 SGSGTGNNASV
+733 
-744 TDPGPEK
+744 
-751 WGSMAAP
+751 
-758 RPGALVQCLR
+758 LVQCLR
-768 LPKELEEENLY
+768 LPKFAEEENLC

-784 PCSDGLHLLVGLQP
+784 PCADGLHLLVGLRTCP
-798 CSVES
+798 VES

-809 VEALNNLNRLHSA
+809 VEALNNLNKLNSA
-822 LCSRGNSRNKD
+822 LCNRRKGE
-833 DLHHHHHHH
+833 
-842 HPALVPTMANGIEGG
+842 IESSL
-857 HGALP
+857 AVVN
-862 LPGTSP
+862 GTSIDVIQHEP
-868 PQQTPLILPPDQQPL
+868 PADVTTPLIIQPE
-883 LQPPL
+883 QR
-888 SPQQTPTSPSSRG
+888 S
-901 VFGGVST
+901 VS
-908 GGNNNNSS
+908 
-916 GGGGYLVLY
+916 GGYLVLY
-925 KLNYSTRIV
+925 KMNYATRIV
-934 TLEEEPVRVQHIR
+934 TLEEEPVKIQHIKD
-947 EPRDAVT
+947 PQDTIT
-954 SLILLPADVLDGR
+954 SMILLPPDILDNREDDCEEPVEEMQLTSKNGSGR
-967 EEDGEDASD
+967 ERRSEI
-976 DTPPGLK
+976 
-983 NGPVSA
+983 
-989 SSGPNM
+989 
-995 AAGGSSGGVGGSS
+995 S
-1008 TAAGVMAAST
+1008 TL
-1018 GHGPSAS
+1018 GH
-1025 SPLAAGMAAS
+1025 
-1035 TAKEKLVVTTQ
+1035 LVITTQ
-1046 AGYIMVLD
+1046 GGYVKILD
-1054 LATLEVLA
+1054 LSNFEILA
-1062 KVEPPVKESGDEVDP
+1062 KVEPPKKEGTEEPDM
-1077 FVSVTYCSGTDRL
+1077 FVSVIYCSGTDRL

-1103 IGGVFDDIDDADIF
+1103 IGGTCDDIDETDIL
-1117 VDGPLSKGVDQ
+1117 VDGSLSKSVEQ
-1128 LFEGTKPSSNPS
+1128 SSEGIKPLSNPS
-1140 SPGITAGV
+1140 SPGITGV

-1153 QALGVEVL
+1153 QPFSLETL
-1161 SSLVELTRFE
+1161 TSLVELTRFE

-1211 HTRTWKLQSDSSS
+1211 HTRTWKLQTDSNS

-1235 KACMVGHVDFKFVMN
+1235 KACMVGHVDFKFVLN
-1250 ANITNIPQIQVT
+1250 SNITNIPQIQVT

-1270 LGKVNET
+1270 LGKVNEA

-1284 FPLSQALHTNGER
+1284 FPLSPAHNVETER
-1297 NGQPLLHDFT
+1297 NGKPGLVEFGEEMQY
-1307 EDIQFMDIEE
+1307 MDVEE
-1317 SPGSRLCPFLED
+1317 PQCLRLCPFLEE

-1334 LCGPVWLASGLDLS
+1334 LCGPVWLATGLDLS
-1348 GHAGMLSLTSPK
+1348 GHAGMLTLTSPK

-1374 VHIKAVSDKGM
+1374 IHVKAVNDRGT
-1385 EESPRP
+1385 EEICNGGIRP
-1391 VVRMPSKP
+1391 VVRIPSLKP
-1399 QSSKAQSLSSLLQRA
+1399 QTNKGHSLASLLAKVAAGKEKPSSKIEAGNSSR
-1414 QATKEKASTSKVEPP
+1414 KS
-1429 TASKKPDNLR
+1429 DNLR
-1439 GCDLLQEVSIT
+1439 GCDLLQEVSVT
-1450 IRRFKKTSIPK
+1450 IRRFKKTSISK
-1461 ERIQR
+1461 ERVQR
-1466 CSMLQFPE
+1466 CAMLQFSE
-1474 FHERLL
+1474 FHEKLL
-1480 NGLCKRTEETD
+1480 TTLCKKTD
-1491 STEHGQSLILDI
+1491 DDLTTEHAQSLVLDT

-1513 GSCSPRE
+1513 GPGRHAPCFCSS
-1520 GKEGLLIKTRK
+1520 KEGSDSLLSKTR
-1531 RLTDMVRVCF
+1531 RCVSDIIRVCF
-1541 FQAGRSIAHKCARF
+1541 FEAGRSIAHKCARF
-1555 LALCISNGKGDPGQQ
+1555 LALCISNGRCDPSQQ
-1570 GFGMALLKALLEN
+1570 GFGSVLLKALLDN
-1583 MPYLPAAATGGAVF
+1583 MPLLPAAATGGSVY

-1635 LEALLQTRYGLY
+1635 MEALLQTRYGLY

-1658 EVSGS
+1658 EISGS
-1663 SCKNA
+1663 SCKNVY
-1668 FNSGIGVQSDEID
+1668 NSSIGVQSDEID
-1681 LSDILSGNGKVSNCA
+1681 LSDVLSGNGKISSCA

-1701 FTALTGLLEVEPLHF
+1701 FTSLTGLLEVEPLHF

-1725 RVERDDASMFTVS
+1725 RIERDDASTFTVS
-1738 TFGVTPAVGGLSAGS
+1738 TFGVTPAVGGLSSGT

-1767 ALQSLSHAMVSAE
+1767 ALQSLSHAMASAE

-1809 TTSAAAAA
+1809 TTAAAAA
-1817 AASGVG
+1817 AASAVG
-1823 PIHNSVPSN
+1823 PVHNSVPSN
-1832 PSASGSASASSAP
+1832 PVAAP

-1877 SAAISVELAQLFPGS
+1877 SAVISAELAQLFPGS
-1892 IMDPPA
+1892 VIDPPT
-1898 VNLAAHNKNSHKP
+1898 VNLAAHNKNASK
-1911 KPVSHAQN
+1911 SRTN
-1919 PMGSGLALAL
+1919 PLGSGLALAI
-1929 SQASHF
+1929 SHASHF

-1954 RFVTLDFGRPVLL
+1954 RFVTLDFGRPILL
-1967 TDALIPT
+1967 TDVLIPT
-1974 CADLAS
+1974 CGDLAS

-1995 RLVVATDIATHSLIL
+1995 RLVVATDISTHSLIL

-2048 YILPWE
+2048 YILPFE
-2054 SELKLMHDPLRGES
+2054 NELKLMHDPLRGEG
-2068 EAASQPDVDQHL
+2068 EAANQPEIDQHL

-2102 TLLQSIDL
+2102 ILLQSIDL

-2125 PDKAVEEDQ
+2125 PDKAVEEDS
-2134 RVFSAYQDCVQLQLQ
+2134 RVFSAYQDCIQLQLQ

-2160 RVSLGASRKPLP
+2160 KVALGASRKTLKEQSDPK
-2172 DAAYASYAYDARELV
+2172 ELIQM
-2187 HSSSTEQLRT
+2187 SSTEQLRT
-2197 VIRYLLDT
+2197 IIRYLLDT

-2210 HTNNGHS
+2210 HSSNGHS
-2217 VPSVLQSTFHAQAC
+2217 VPVVLQSTFHAQAC

-2303 SGVLEG
+2303 SGVLES
-2309 LLNLLDSLLSPLQQ
+2309 LLNLLDNLLSPLQP
-2323 SHSLQARRTEGVLD
+2323 HLPVHRRTEGVLD

-2355 ASVEDEASASKKQ
+2355 ATVEDEAATAKKP
-2368 LGGKD
+2368 LNGKE
-2373 RDRSFTGNQWSFIN
+2373 RERFLTGNQWSFIN
-2387 NSLQSQNMSRST
+2387 NSLHTQSLSRST

-2406 RLYSRKVRKQ
+2406 RLYSRKIRKQ
-2416 LVHTKQQLNLLK
+2416 LVHHKQ
-2428 AKQKALMEQIEKEKI
+2428 
-2443 QSNKSSSYKLLVEH
+2443 
-2457 AKLKQATSKHFKD
+2457 HFKD
-2470 LIRLRRTAEWPRSS
+2470 LIRLRRTAEWPRST
-2484 LDTEA
+2484 LDTEV
-2489 SASGAAKEAPEVELL
+2489 STTKETPEIEPL

-2555 LCEVVS
+2555 LCEIVN
-2561 EQQLERLLLL
+2561 ETQLERLLLL

-2600 LAGELLSPASLDGM
+2600 LAGELLAPIAAEAM
-2614 DEGASLGEE
+2614 EEGALGED
-2623 AGAAA
+2623 AGA
-2628 AVAACAVASA
+2628 SA
-2638 LAEPEEALAQPSPL
+2638 GDSDDSLQPSTVQ
-2652 PLVESIDETLPPDI
+2652 LVETIDEPLTHDI
-2666 IAGTPGTSSSSVF
+2666 TG
-2679 QSAPPLSSL
+2679 APPLSSL

-2694 DFDLLQDLMD
+2694 DLELLQDLME

-2724 KPIGSTWYDYWGADY
+2724 KPISSTWYDYWGADY
-2739 GTYNYNAYVGG
+2739 GTYNYNPYIGG
-2750 AGIPVSK
+2750 VGIPVAK
-2757 PPAAQ
+2757 PPVAT
-2762 EKPGAQSLS
+2762 EKNGSQTVS

-2791 LMLKMMATLE
+2791 LMLKMMSTLE

-2809 TSTSPAVVQSS
+2809 TNTSPTLTQSPT
-2820 NGTDDS
+2820 GTDDS

-2832 GSSSPPGGS
+2832 AANQNAQ
-2841 SSSSSLVVQPS
+2841 LIVQLS

-2887 NSCPGSADDGG
+2887 NSSSSGSKDSGA
-2898 SDIFLFN
+2898 DIFLYN
-2905 ASRVPTIPLNQ
+2905 ANRIPVISLNQ
-2916 ASISSFLTVLAW
+2916 ASVTSFLSVLAW
-2928 YPNTSLR
+2928 YPNTLLR

-2949 MPSSSASAS
+2949 MQLNAGPSSAIGAQ
-2958 SSGLGG
+2958 
-2964 HESTAQQMVSELTL
+2964 ESTAQLLVSDPNLIH
-2978 VPVLVRFLSGSN
+2978 VLVKFLSGTN
-2990 PHGTS
+2990 PHGTN
-2995 QHSSQVGPTATQA
+2995 QHSPQVGPTATQA

-3024 PQLFSEFLLELMH
+3024 PQMFSEFLLKLIH
-3037 ILSMERGPLLS
+3037 ILSTERGAFQT

-3058 LLEFTLEQSFETV
+3058 LLEFTLEQNFEVV
-3071 SVGTIMAVVESITFL
+3071 SVSTISAVIESITFL

-3096 VVSRSGS
+3096 VMSRSGS

-3124 DAKAVCGETTRDQL
+3124 DAKAVCGEMTRDQL
-3138 MFNLLKLVNT
+3138 MFDLLKLVNI
-3148 LVKLPLTADGKFS
+3148 LVQLPLSSNREYSA
-3161 GRVPPPGNGSS
+3161 RVPVASS
-3172 DSVSD
+3172 TTDSVSD
-3177 EEKVCGSK
+3177 EEKVSGGKDGNGNNPSIQGST
-3185 EGPGQGGATPHQGPA
+3185 AY
-3200 VGVADLVLGNQQVMS
+3200 VADLVLANQQIMS

-3261 ILTTLSKRA
+3261 ILTTLSKKA
-3270 TSVQVMLQPI
+3270 TTVQVMLQPI

-3286 GYMGRQGSLSTCQLS
+3286 GYMGRQGSLATCQLS

-3353 KFLDSGPG
+3353 KFLDSGPT
-3361 KAADGSL
+3361 KATDSSL

-3379 AEGLHNFAPLGTITS
+3379 AEGIHNFAPLGSITS

-3438 AAVLLKEVH
+3438 AAVLLKEIH

-3557 HHCLTHVSDL
+3557 HHCLTHISDL
-3567 EAVMASAAAPTANL
+3567 EGMMASAAAPTANL

-3608 GLQSTAIG
+3608 GLQSTRIG
-3616 LRLIDILLRN
+3616 LKLIDILLRN
-3626 CAASGTDPNNLNSPL
+3626 CSASGSDPADLNSPL

-3670 DRVQALLQWVHD
+3670 DRIQALLKWVSD
-3682 SARVAAMKRS
+3682 SARVAAMKKSGRVS
-3692 APLGYMGPSATSP
+3692 YICPNSST

-3721 AAILWHSYELPV
+3721 AAILWHSYELLV
-3733 DYDLPALLNREL
+3733 EYDLPALLDREL
-3745 FELLYNWSM
+3745 FESLFNWSM
-3754 SLACNLVLKKAVDS
+3754 SLPCNMVLKKAVDS

-3775 VHPSYFSLLMS
+3775 IHPNYFSLLMG
-3786 WMGIV
+3786 WMGIT
-3791 PSATVS
+3791 PPP
-3797 AVAAMASAQSQARHR
+3797 MQCQHR
-3812 LSLTDDG
+3812 LSMTDDS
-3819 KKQHDAAAATA
+3819 KKQDL
-3830 AAANS
+3830 S
-3835 ASAGGGGASGG
+3835 SS
-3846 LTDDSKHA
+3846 LTDDSKNA
-3854 RSPPPLSESQLAT
+3854 QAPLALTESHLAT
-3867 LAAASQSPGAIQQ
+3867 LAASSQSPEAIKQ

-3890 VRSLAALCCSLLA
+3890 VRSLASFCFNH
-3903 SADLPLPGGATV
+3903 
-3915 PPTST
+3915 
-3920 PASASAPSSSSSSS
+3920 
-3934 SPPSSSAASTSSS
+3934 TSSS
-3947 PAERR
+3947 DCNAQSTDITQDRLRR
-3952 HHHLHHHQS
+3952 HHVPQHFNK
-3961 QSHHH
+3961 
-3966 HHHSHHSHS
+3966 
-3975 SSSYHS
+3975 
-3981 MPSTSSS
+3981 MPITADL
-3988 SSPPS
+3988 
-3993 SSSSSSFSCPPP
+3993 
-4005 PPPPPVNRATLS
+4005 V
-4017 PELAAPVL
+4017 APVL

-4035 AMKDWLG
+4035 IMKDWLG
-4042 GPEVNPL
+4042 GSEVNPL

-4060 SASAGTSATTSPTTN
+4060 GATSGGHN
-4075 TTNNTT
+4075 V
-4081 NTTNTNTATTSNGST
+4081 TA
-4096 SNGQVAAAASA
+4096 QQ
-4107 SASASGMGASA
+4107 
-4118 SSPCSSPLSTSPA
+4118 A
-4131 GASAAAG
+4131 GAR
-4138 PSSSMSGSS
+4138 SSLLSS
-4147 IAGPST
+4147 TVT
-4153 APLLPPPPPPLA
+4153 A
-4165 YSSSAS
+4165 
-4171 ASATAAA
+4171 
-4178 MGTSTAAA
+4178 
-4186 SGSRYSLGS
+4186 
-4195 GGRAGGLTTQ
+4195 GLTTQ
-4205 QRTSLENATVAF
+4205 QRTAIENATVAF

-4241 SAPQRGNVPISG
+4241 SSPQRGNLPTSG

-4274 VFLQSPCPLY
+4274 LFLQSPCPLY

-4298 MYGAGHKYRTLHLP
+4298 MYGAGHKFRTLHLP
-4312 ISTTLADVLDRVSD
+4312 VSTTLAEVLDRVSD

-4334 MSEQKEDKEKKNHE
+4334 INEQKEDKEKKNYE
-4348 EKEKMKADN
+4348 EKEKVKAEN

-4377 ALSTPPRPPS
+4377 AVSSTPPRPPS
-4387 RRGRVMSD
+4387 RRGRVMAD
-4395 KLSASSGVDPAAKT
+4395 KVGTSSSGAESSSKT
-4409 VSVPVFHL
+4409 ISVPVFHL
-4417 YHKLLPGQPLPGEM
+4417 YHKLLPGQPLPAEM

-4448 YRSIDMTVKLGSK
+4448 YRSIDLTVKLGSK
-4461 LSSDPGLSK
+4461 VISDPSLSK
-4470 TDSFKRLRT
+4470 TDSFKRLHT
-4479 EKEHGEMLSSCP
+4479 EKEHTDLLGPCP
-4491 EDEPMTPGDECLE
+4491 EDEAISPGDECMDAVL
-4504 AAIDESLLE
+4504 DESLLE
-4513 TNPIQSPL
+4513 TCPIQSPL

-4548 SAPVVASSSQEK
+4548 STPVVTSTTQEK
-4560 PKDSDQFEWVTI
+4560 QKDSDQFEWVTI
-4572 EQSGELVYEAPEN
+4572 EQSGELVYEAPET
-4585 IAAEPPPIKSPVQ
+4585 IAAEPPPIKSTVQ

-4667 RALFSSTPLTTDDG
+4667 RTLFSTTPLTTDDG
-4681 LLLRRIALEIGAIHL
+4681 VLLRRMALEIGAIHL

-4710 VPSTNGNQNEVV
+4710 VPNASPNQAEPQVSSTHNNAS
-4722 TGHGAG
+4722 T
-4728 TSEEQQLYWAKGT
+4728 EEQQLYWAKGT

-4772 QVLASYINPAGC
+4772 QVLASYINPAGSTSN
-4784 VGHGEAPSSESRGQ
+4784 GETQTSHEGRGQ
-4798 NSAALPSVLQELL
+4798 NSSALPSVLLELL

-4841 LLELLRAISSCTSL
+4841 LLELLRAIASCTSM

-4861 LSGDPAQEEEE
+4861 LSGENSEEEE
-4872 EEERSE
+4872 EQLE
-4878 SQTSVGMLL
+4878 SQASVGTLL

-4898 NRLRSKKDKS
+4898 NRLRSKKDKA
-4908 KGVVKAEPSDP
+4908 KAGVKPDTSDQ

-4926 LVPDIQRTAEIVY
+4926 LVPDIQKTAEIVY

-4947 ANQEKKLAES
+4947 ANQEKKMAEY
-4957 SKKASTRPKPLSVL
+4957 SKKAAVKPKPLSVL
-4971 RSLEEKYVAA
+4971 RSLEEKYVAV

-4992 VSEDEDGKL
+4992 VSEDDDGKL

-5006 YHYMTQVK
+5006 YHYMSQVK

-5148 ILVSE
+5148 ILVAE

-5171 QSSREYDGNIRQASV
+5171 QSSREYDGNIRQATV
-5186 KWAMLEQMRNPS
+5186 KWAMLEQIRNPS

-5213 AEIMGQ
+5213 VEIMAQ
-5219 CEEWIT
+5219 CEEWIA

-5265 GLEPDGEDFSDKSSA
+5265 GLDPDADDSVEKCSATGSEETMLHEQVKPSSSKDIPGDFK
-5280 LLVKEL
+5280 L
-5286 PNQDAE
+5286 
-5292 KPGGSQDA
+5292 
-5300 HCSEGQ
+5300 
-5306 L
+5306 

>member
-1 MAAAASPGSCSS
+1 
-13 TSSDWVVLRDG
+13 
-24 CLRCDEEGLRSL
+24 
-36 SYHPALNAILAVTS
+36 
-50 RGSIKVIDGTS
+50 
-61 GAILQASALHAK
+61 
-73 PGGRVRCQYFPAVDK
+73 
-88 VLFVDDYAVGCRK
+88 
-101 DLNGILLLD
+101 
-110 TALQAPVSKP
+110 
-120 EDMVQLELPV
+120 
-130 TEAQQL
+130 
-136 LSACVEKVD
+136 
-145 VSNTEGYDLFLT
+145 
-157 QLKEGLKST
+157 
-166 SHETAANHKVAKWAT
+166 
-181 VTFHLPHHVIKVVAS
+181 
-196 AIVNELKKMNQN
+196 
-208 VAALSVASSIMDRL
+208 MDRL
-222 SYLLPSG
+222 SYLLPSA

-250 NRRETFTSWPHAG
+250 NRRETFTSWPHVG

-273 QAGFYHQPAST
+273 QAGFYHQPASS

-342 PSPDGS
+342 PCTDGTDRITCFGS
-348 DKIACYGF
+348 

-386 FEINPYDP
+386 FEINAYDP
-394 VILRQLF
+394 AIVQQLM
-401 LSSGEQGLG
+401 LSGEQSSGVD
-410 SESTESRRPTLA
+410 SRRPTLA
-422 WLEDTSSCSD
+422 WLEDSSSCSD
-432 LPKLEGDSDDQL
+432 IPKLEGDSDDLL

-457 VTGHPCQKEN
+457 VTGHTSQKETM
-467 LEVSLGVTAL
+467 EVSLDITAL
-477 SVLQQPEKLQWEVV
+477 SVLQQPEKLQWEIV
-491 ASVLEDTVKDL
+491 ANVLEDTVKDL
-502 EELGANPALAQAKA
+502 EELGANPCLANCKSE
-516 DNKAKDK
+516 KMKEK
-523 PSAAEQHNIP
+523 HLEQHNIP
-533 FPCLLTGG
+533 FPCLLAGG
-541 LLSYRSAASSP
+541 LLTYKSPATSPVSSNSQRSLDGLSRTRGESVSEQGSTDNESCTNSELNSP
-552 LAGGPPP
+552 L
-559 PPPSLAPTLT
+559 
-569 PTRGRPPPSSSSS
+569 
-582 SSSTLVGV
+582 V
-590 PDGPL
+590 
-595 LRTQAPEVTPNTPI
+595 
-609 VVVGTPDQGP
+609 
-619 MEIESCPPPP
+619 
-629 VVVPPELV
+629 
-637 ASPGGGGLPVSAIRR
+637 RR
-652 TIPVLLLYS
+652 TLPVLLLYS
-661 IKEADEKA
+661 IKESDEKA
-669 SGSGKVFA
+669 GKLFS
-677 QMNSLMGKSLH
+677 QMNNIMSKSIH
-688 EEGFTVPQ
+688 DDGFTVPQ
-696 IIEMEFDSHEQLLLQ
+696 IIEMELDSQEQLLLQ
-711 DPPITYIQQFADATA
+711 DPPVTYIQQFADAAAT
-726 GLGSGTG
+726 LTSPDSDKWSSMVPKPGT
-733 SGSGTGNNASV
+733 
-744 TDPGPEK
+744 
-751 WGSMAAP
+751 
-758 RPGALVQCLR
+758 LVQCLR
-768 LPKELEEENLY
+768 LPKFAEEENLC

-784 PCSDGLHLLVGLQP
+784 PCADGVHLLVGLRTCP
-798 CSVES
+798 VES

-809 VEALNNLNRLHSA
+809 VEALNNLNKLNSA
-822 LCSRGNSRNKD
+822 LCNRRKG
-833 DLHHHHHHH
+833 DLESSL
-842 HPALVPTMANGIEGG
+842 AVVN
-857 HGALP
+857 
-862 LPGTSP
+862 GTSIDVIQHESP
-868 PQQTPLILPPDQQPL
+868 ADVPTPLIIQPE
-883 LQPPL
+883 QR
-888 SPQQTPTSPSSRG
+888 S
-901 VFGGVST
+901 VS
-908 GGNNNNSS
+908 
-916 GGGGYLVLY
+916 GGYLVLY
-925 KLNYSTRIV
+925 KMNYATRIV
-934 TLEEEPVRVQHIR
+934 TLEEEPVKIQHIKD
-947 EPRDAVT
+947 PQDTIT
-954 SLILLPADVLDGR
+954 SMILLPPDILDNREDDCEEPVEEIQLTSKNGNGR
-967 EEDGEDASD
+967 ERRSEI
-976 DTPPGLK
+976 
-983 NGPVSA
+983 
-989 SSGPNM
+989 
-995 AAGGSSGGVGGSS
+995 S
-1008 TAAGVMAAST
+1008 TL
-1018 GHGPSAS
+1018 GH
-1025 SPLAAGMAAS
+1025 
-1035 TAKEKLVVTTQ
+1035 LVITTQ
-1046 AGYIMVLD
+1046 GGYVKILD
-1054 LATLEVLA
+1054 LSNFEILA
-1062 KVEPPVKESGDEVDP
+1062 KVEPPKKEGTEEPDM
-1077 FVSVTYCSGTDRL
+1077 FVSVIYCSGTDRL

-1103 IGGVFDDIDDADIF
+1103 IGGTCDDIDEADIL
-1117 VDGPLSKGVDQ
+1117 VDGSLSKSVEQ
-1128 LFEGTKPSSNPS
+1128 SSEGTKPLSNPS
-1140 SPGITAGV
+1140 SPGITGV

-1153 QALGVEVL
+1153 QPFSLETL
-1161 SSLVELTRFE
+1161 TSLVELTRFE

-1211 HTRTWKLQSDSSS
+1211 HTRTWKLQTDSNS

-1235 KACMVGHVDFKFVMN
+1235 KACMVGHVDFKFVLN
-1250 ANITNIPQIQVT
+1250 SNITNIPQIQVT

-1270 LGKVNET
+1270 LGKVNEA

-1284 FPLSQALHTNGER
+1284 FPLSPAHNIEMER
-1297 NGQPLLHDFT
+1297 NGKPGLVEFSEEMQY
-1307 EDIQFMDIEE
+1307 MDVEE
-1317 SPGSRLCPFLED
+1317 PQCLRLCPFLEE

-1334 LCGPVWLASGLDLS
+1334 LCGPVWLATGLDLS
-1348 GHAGMLSLTSPK
+1348 GHAGMLTLTSPK

-1374 VHIKAVSDKGM
+1374 IHVKAVNDRGT
-1385 EESPRP
+1385 EEICNGGIRP
-1391 VVRMPSKP
+1391 VVRIPPLKP
-1399 QSSKAQSLSSLLQRA
+1399 QTSKGHSLASLLAKVAAGKEKPSSKIEATTSSR
-1414 QATKEKASTSKVEPP
+1414 KS
-1429 TASKKPDNLR
+1429 DNLR
-1439 GCDLLQEVSIT
+1439 GCDLLQEVSVT
-1450 IRRFKKTSIPK
+1450 IRRFKKTSISK
-1461 ERIQR
+1461 ERVQR
-1466 CSMLQFPE
+1466 CAMLQFSE
-1474 FHERLL
+1474 FHEKLL
-1480 NGLCKRTEETD
+1480 TTLCKKTEDGLT
-1491 STEHGQSLILDI
+1491 TEHAQSLVLDT

-1513 GSCSPRE
+1513 GPGSS
-1520 GKEGLLIKTRK
+1520 KEGNDSLLSKTRK
-1531 RLTDMVRVCF
+1531 CVSDIIRVCF
-1541 FQAGRSIAHKCARF
+1541 FEAGRSIAHKCARF
-1555 LALCISNGKGDPGQQ
+1555 LALCISNGRCDPSQQ
-1570 GFGMALLKALLEN
+1570 GFGSVLLKALLDN
-1583 MPYLPAAATGGAVF
+1583 MPLLPAAATGGSVY

-1635 LEALLQTRYGLY
+1635 MEALLQTRYGLY

-1658 EVSGS
+1658 EICGS
-1663 SCKNA
+1663 SCKNVY
-1668 FNSGIGVQSDEID
+1668 NSSIGVQSDEID
-1681 LSDILSGNGKVSNCA
+1681 LSDVLSGNGKISSCA

-1701 FTALTGLLEVEPLHF
+1701 FTSLTGLLEVEPLHF

-1725 RVERDDASMFTVS
+1725 RIERDDAMS
-1738 TFGVTPAVGGLSAGS
+1738 TFGVTPAVGGLSSGT

-1767 ALQSLSHAMVSAE
+1767 ALQSLSHAMASAE

-1809 TTSAAAAA
+1809 TTAAAAA
-1817 AASGVG
+1817 AASAVG
-1823 PIHNSVPSN
+1823 PVHNSVPSN
-1832 PSASGSASASSAP
+1832 TVAAP

-1877 SAAISVELAQLFPGS
+1877 SAVINAELAQLFPGS
-1892 IMDPPA
+1892 VIDPPT
-1898 VNLAAHNKNSHKP
+1898 VNLAAHNKNTSK
-1911 KPVSHAQN
+1911 SRTN
-1919 PMGSGLALAL
+1919 PLGSGLALAI
-1929 SQASHF
+1929 SHASHF

-1954 RFVTLDFGRPVLL
+1954 RFVTLDFGRPILL
-1967 TDALIPT
+1967 TDVLIPT
-1974 CADLAS
+1974 CGDLAS

-1995 RLVVATDIATHSLIL
+1995 RLVVATDISTHSLIL

-2048 YILPWE
+2048 YILPFE
-2054 SELKLMHDPLRGES
+2054 NELKLMHDPLRGEG
-2068 EAASQPDVDQHL
+2068 EAANQPEIDQHL

-2102 TLLQSIDL
+2102 ILLQSIDL

-2125 PDKAVEEDQ
+2125 PDKAVEEDS
-2134 RVFSAYQDCVQLQLQ
+2134 RVFSAYQDCIQLQLQ

-2160 RVSLGASRKPLP
+2160 KVALGASRKTLKEQSDPK
-2172 DAAYASYAYDARELV
+2172 ELIQM
-2187 HSSSTEQLRT
+2187 SSTEQLRT
-2197 VIRYLLDT
+2197 IIRYLLDT

-2210 HTNNGHS
+2210 HSSNGHS
-2217 VPSVLQSTFHAQAC
+2217 VPVVLQSTFHAQAC

-2303 SGVLEG
+2303 SGVLES
-2309 LLNLLDSLLSPLQQ
+2309 LLNLLDNLLSPLQP
-2323 SHSLQARRTEGVLD
+2323 HLPVHRRTEGVLD

-2355 ASVEDEASASKKQ
+2355 ATVEDEAATAKKP
-2368 LGGKD
+2368 LNGKE
-2373 RDRSFTGNQWSFIN
+2373 RERFLAGNQWSFIN
-2387 NSLQSQNMSRST
+2387 NSLHTQSLSRST

-2406 RLYSRKVRKQ
+2406 RLYSRKIRKQ
-2416 LVHTKQQLNLLK
+2416 LVHHKQ
-2428 AKQKALMEQIEKEKI
+2428 
-2443 QSNKSSSYKLLVEH
+2443 
-2457 AKLKQATSKHFKD
+2457 HFKD

-2484 LDTEA
+2484 LDTEV
-2489 SASGAAKEAPEVELL
+2489 STAKETPEIEPL

-2555 LCEVVS
+2555 LCEIVN
-2561 EQQLERLLLL
+2561 ETQLERLLLL

-2600 LAGELLSPASLDGM
+2600 LAG
-2614 DEGASLGEE
+2614 
-2623 AGAAA
+2623 
-2628 AVAACAVASA
+2628 
-2638 LAEPEEALAQPSPL
+2638 
-2652 PLVESIDETLPPDI
+2652 
-2666 IAGTPGTSSSSVF
+2666 
-2679 QSAPPLSSL
+2679 APPLSSL

-2694 DFDLLQDLMD
+2694 DLELLQDLME

-2724 KPIGSTWYDYWGADY
+2724 KPISSTWYDYWGAEY
-2739 GTYNYNAYVGG
+2739 GTYNYNPYIGG
-2750 AGIPVSK
+2750 VGIPVAK
-2757 PPAAQ
+2757 PPVTT
-2762 EKPGAQSLS
+2762 EKNGSQTVSI
-2771 VSVSQALDARLEVGL
+2771 SVSQALDARLEVGL

-2791 LMLKMMATLE
+2791 LMLKMMSTLE

-2809 TSTSPAVVQSS
+2809 TNTSPTLTQSPS
-2820 NGTDDS
+2820 GTDDS

-2832 GSSSPPGGS
+2832 AANQNAQ
-2841 SSSSSLVVQPS
+2841 LIVQLS

-2887 NSCPGSADDGG
+2887 NSSSSGSKDSGA
-2898 SDIFLFN
+2898 DIFLYN
-2905 ASRVPTIPLNQ
+2905 ANRIPVVSLNQ
-2916 ASISSFLTVLAW
+2916 ASVTSFLSVLAW
-2928 YPNTSLR
+2928 YPNTLLR

-2949 MPSSSASAS
+2949 MQLNAGPSNAIGAQ
-2958 SSGLGG
+2958 
-2964 HESTAQQMVSELTL
+2964 ESTAQLLVSDPNLIH
-2978 VPVLVRFLSGSN
+2978 VLVKFLSGTN
-2990 PHGTS
+2990 PHGTN
-2995 QHSSQVGPTATQA
+2995 QHSPQVGPTATQA

-3024 PQLFSEFLLELMH
+3024 PQMFSEFLLKLIH
-3037 ILSMERGPLLS
+3037 ILSTERGAFQT

-3058 LLEFTLEQSFETV
+3058 LLEFTLEQNFEVV
-3071 SVGTIMAVVESITFL
+3071 SVSTISAVIESITFL

-3096 VVSRSGS
+3096 VMSRSGS

-3124 DAKAVCGETTRDQL
+3124 DAKAVCGEMTRDQL
-3138 MFNLLKLVNT
+3138 MFDLLKLINI
-3148 LVKLPLTADGKFS
+3148 LVQLPLSSNREYSA
-3161 GRVPPPGNGSS
+3161 RVPVASS
-3172 DSVSD
+3172 TTDSVSD
-3177 EEKVCGSK
+3177 EEKVSGGKDGNGSN
-3185 EGPGQGGATPHQGPA
+3185 PNTQGSTAY
-3200 VGVADLVLGNQQVMS
+3200 VADLVLANQQIMS

-3261 ILTTLSKRA
+3261 ILTTLSKKA
-3270 TSVQVMLQPI
+3270 TTVQVMLQPI

-3286 GYMGRQGSLSTCQLS
+3286 GYMGRQGSLATCQLS

-3353 KFLDSGPG
+3353 KFLDSGPT
-3361 KAADGSL
+3361 KASDSSL

-3379 AEGLHNFAPLGTITS
+3379 AEGIHNFAPLGSITS

-3438 AAVLLKEVH
+3438 AAVLLKEIH

-3557 HHCLTHVSDL
+3557 HHCLTHISDL
-3567 EAVMASAAAPTANL
+3567 EGMMASAAAPTANL

-3608 GLQSTAIG
+3608 GLQSTRIG
-3616 LRLIDILLRN
+3616 LKLIDILLRN
-3626 CAASGTDPNNLNSPL
+3626 CSASGSDPADLNSPL

-3670 DRVQALLQWVHD
+3670 DRIQALLKWVSD
-3682 SARVAAMKRS
+3682 SARVAAMKKSGRVS
-3692 APLGYMGPSATSP
+3692 YICPSSST

-3721 AAILWHSYELPV
+3721 AAILWHSYELLV
-3733 DYDLPALLNREL
+3733 EYDLPALLDREL
-3745 FELLYNWSM
+3745 FESLFNWSM
-3754 SLACNLVLKKAVDS
+3754 SLPCNMVLKKAVDS

-3775 VHPSYFSLLMS
+3775 IHPNYFSLLMG
-3786 WMGIV
+3786 WMGIT
-3791 PSATVS
+3791 PPP
-3797 AVAAMASAQSQARHR
+3797 MQCQHR
-3812 LSLTDDG
+3812 LSMTDDS
-3819 KKQHDAAAATA
+3819 KKQDLG
-3830 AAANS
+3830 S
-3835 ASAGGGGASGG
+3835 S
-3846 LTDDSKHA
+3846 LTDDSKNA
-3854 RSPPPLSESQLAT
+3854 QAPLALTESHLAT
-3867 LAAASQSPGAIQQ
+3867 LAASSQSPEAIKQ

-3890 VRSLAALCCSLLA
+3890 VRSLASFCFNH
-3903 SADLPLPGGATV
+3903 
-3915 PPTST
+3915 
-3920 PASASAPSSSSSSS
+3920 
-3934 SPPSSSAASTSSS
+3934 TSSS
-3947 PAERR
+3947 DCTAQSVDITQDRLRR
-3952 HHHLHHHQS
+3952 HHVPQHFNK
-3961 QSHHH
+3961 
-3966 HHHSHHSHS
+3966 
-3975 SSSYHS
+3975 
-3981 MPSTSSS
+3981 MPITADL
-3988 SSPPS
+3988 
-3993 SSSSSSFSCPPP
+3993 
-4005 PPPPPVNRATLS
+4005 V
-4017 PELAAPVL
+4017 APVL

-4035 AMKDWLG
+4035 MMKDWLG
-4042 GPEVNPL
+4042 GSEVNPL

-4060 SASAGTSATTSPTTN
+4060 GATSGGHNMTAQQTSARSSLLSSTVTT
-4075 TTNNTT
+4075 
-4081 NTTNTNTATTSNGST
+4081 
-4096 SNGQVAAAASA
+4096 
-4107 SASASGMGASA
+4107 
-4118 SSPCSSPLSTSPA
+4118 
-4131 GASAAAG
+4131 
-4138 PSSSMSGSS
+4138 
-4147 IAGPST
+4147 
-4153 APLLPPPPPPLA
+4153 
-4165 YSSSAS
+4165 
-4171 ASATAAA
+4171 
-4178 MGTSTAAA
+4178 
-4186 SGSRYSLGS
+4186 
-4195 GGRAGGLTTQ
+4195 GLTTQ
-4205 QRTSLENATVAF
+4205 QRTAIENATVAF

-4241 SAPQRGNVPISG
+4241 SSPQRGNLPTSG

-4274 VFLQSPCPLY
+4274 LFLQSPCPLY

-4298 MYGAGHKYRTLHLP
+4298 MYGAGHKFRTLHLP
-4312 ISTTLADVLDRVSD
+4312 VSTTLAEVLDRVSD

-4334 MSEQKEDKEKKNHE
+4334 INEQKEDKEKKNYE
-4348 EKEKMKADN
+4348 EKEKVKAEN

-4377 ALSTPPRPPS
+4377 AVSSTPPRPPS
-4387 RRGRVMSD
+4387 RRGRVMTD
-4395 KLSASSGVDPAAKT
+4395 KVGASSSGGESSSKT
-4409 VSVPVFHL
+4409 ISVPVFHL
-4417 YHKLLPGQPLPGEM
+4417 YHKLLPGQPLPAEM

-4448 YRSIDMTVKLGSK
+4448 YRSIDLTVKLGSK
-4461 LSSDPGLSK
+4461 VISDPSLSK
-4470 TDSFKRLRT
+4470 TDSFKRLHT
-4479 EKEHGEMLSSCP
+4479 EKEHADLLGPCP
-4491 EDEPMTPGDECLE
+4491 EDEAISPGDECMDAVL
-4504 AAIDESLLE
+4504 DESLLE
-4513 TNPIQSPL
+4513 TCPIQSPL

-4548 SAPVVASSSQEK
+4548 STPVVTSATQEK
-4560 PKDSDQFEWVTI
+4560 QKDSDQFEWVTI
-4572 EQSGELVYEAPEN
+4572 EQSGELVYEAPET
-4585 IAAEPPPIKSPVQ
+4585 IAAEPPPIKSTVQ

-4667 RALFSSTPLTTDDG
+4667 RSLFSTTPLTTDDG
-4681 LLLRRIALEIGAIHL
+4681 VLLRRMALEIGAIHL

-4710 VPSTNGNQNEVV
+4710 VPNSSPNQAEPQVSSTHN
-4722 TGHGAG
+4722 TAS
-4728 TSEEQQLYWAKGT
+4728 TEEQQLYWAKGT

-4772 QVLASYINPAGC
+4772 QVLASYINPAGST
-4784 VGHGEAPSSESRGQ
+4784 SSEEAQTSHEGRGQ
-4798 NSAALPSVLQELL
+4798 NSSALPSVLLELL

-4841 LLELLRAISSCTSL
+4841 LLELLRAIASCTSM

-4861 LSGDPAQEEEE
+4861 LSGESSEEEE
-4872 EEERSE
+4872 EQLE
-4878 SQTSVGMLL
+4878 SQASVGTLL

-4898 NRLRSKKDKS
+4898 NRLRSKKDKA
-4908 KGVVKAEPSDP
+4908 KAGVKPDTSDQ

-4926 LVPDIQRTAEIVY
+4926 LVPDIQKTAEIVY

-4947 ANQEKKLAES
+4947 ANQEKKMAEY
-4957 SKKASTRPKPLSVL
+4957 SKKAAVKPKPLSVL
-4971 RSLEEKYVAA
+4971 RSLEEKYVAV

-4992 VSEDEDGKL
+4992 VSEDDDGKL

-5006 YHYMTQVK
+5006 YHYMSQVK

-5148 ILVSE
+5148 ILVAE

-5171 QSSREYDGNIRQASV
+5171 QSSREYDGNIRQATV

-5213 AEIMGQ
+5213 VEIMAQ
-5219 CEEWIT
+5219 CEEWIA

-5265 GLEPDGEDFSDKSSA
+5265 GLDPDTDDSPEKCSATTSSEETMLHDQVKPSSSKDVPTDFKS
-5280 LLVKEL
+5280 
-5286 PNQDAE
+5286 
-5292 KPGGSQDA
+5292 
-5300 HCSEGQ
+5300 
-5306 L
+5306 

>member
-13 TSSDWVVLRDG
+13 ASPDWVVLRDG

-36 SYHPALNAILAVTS
+36 SYHPALNAILAVTT

-73 PGGRVRCQYFPAVDK
+73 SGGHVRCQYFPAVDK

-110 TALQAPVSKP
+110 TALQAPVSKA

-130 TEAQQL
+130 TEAQQI
-136 LSACVEKVD
+136 LSACLEKVD

-157 QLKEGLKST
+157 QLKEGLKNT

-181 VTFHLPHHVIKVVAS
+181 VTFHLPHHVIKLVAS
-196 AIVNELKKMNQN
+196 AIVNELKKINQN

-222 SYLLPSG
+222 SYLLPSA

-273 QAGFYHQPAST
+273 QAGFYHQVGSPAST

-342 PSPDGS
+342 PSLDGS

-394 VILRQLF
+394 VILRQLI
-401 LSSGEQGLG
+401 LSGSEQGLG
-410 SESTESRRPTLA
+410 TESRRPTLA
-422 WLEDTSSCSD
+422 WLEDSSSCSD

-444 EDSDSEE
+444 EDSDSED

-457 VTGHPCQKEN
+457 VTGHPSQKESM
-467 LEVSLGVTAL
+467 EVSLGVTAL
-477 SVLQQPEKLQWEVV
+477 SVLQQPEKLQWELV

-502 EELGANPALAQAKA
+502 EELGANPSLSQAKSEKCKE
-516 DNKAKDK
+516 KA
-523 PSAAEQHNIP
+523 PEHHNIP

-541 LLSYRSAASSP
+541 ILSYRSAASSP
-552 LAGGPPP
+552 LGSGPPKCR
-559 PPPSLAPTLT
+559 LM
-569 PTRGRPPPSSSSS
+569 
-582 SSSTLVGV
+582 
-590 PDGPL
+590 DGPL
-595 LRTQAPEVTPNTPI
+595 RTLSPATDATAA
-609 VVVGTPDQGP
+609 PDQGP
-619 MEIESCPPPP
+619 MEIEACHASVDLGSPNPSATNSSPP
-629 VVVPPELV
+629 
-637 ASPGGGGLPVSAIRR
+637 IRR

-661 IKEADEKA
+661 IKEVEEKV
-669 SGSGKVFA
+669 SGKVL
-677 QMNSLMGKSLH
+677 MSSLMTKGLND
-688 EEGFTVPQ
+688 EGFTVPQ
-696 IIEMEFDSHEQLLLQ
+696 IIEMEFDTHEQLLLQ
-711 DPPITYIQQFADATA
+711 DPPITYIQQFADAA
-726 GLGSGTG
+726 NLGPLDG
-733 SGSGTGNNASV
+733 
-744 TDPGPEK
+744 DK
-751 WGSMAAP
+751 WGSAAP
-758 RPGALVQCLR
+758 RPGTLVQCLR
-768 LPKELEEENLY
+768 LPKQLEEENLY

-784 PCSDGLHLLVGLQP
+784 PCGDGLHLLVGLQP

-803 LSAINQ
+803 LSAMNQ

-822 LCSRGNSRNKD
+822 LCSRRKGE
-833 DLHHHHHHH
+833 LQ
-842 HPALVPTMANGIEGG
+842 PLPTLANGHEA
-857 HGALP
+857 HPEAASHP
-862 LPGTSP
+862 
-868 PQQTPLILPPDQQPL
+868 QTPLILPPDQQP
-883 LQPPL
+883 
-888 SPQQTPTSPSSRG
+888 SRSLAG
-901 VFGGVST
+901 P
-908 GGNNNNSS
+908 SS

-934 TLEEEPVRVQHIR
+934 TLEEEPVKVQQIR
-947 EPRDAVT
+947 DPRDAVT
-954 SLILLPADVLDGR
+954 SLILLPPDVLDGR
-967 EEDGEDASD
+967 EEDCDETSD
-976 DTPPGLK
+976 DVPPGLK
-983 NGPVSA
+983 NGLGGGQGPAVGACLANSA
-989 SSGPNM
+989 SP
-995 AAGGSSGGVGGSS
+995 
-1008 TAAGVMAAST
+1008 
-1018 GHGPSAS
+1018 
-1025 SPLAAGMAAS
+1025 
-1035 TAKEKLVVTTQ
+1035 AKEKLVVTTQ

-1054 LATLEVLA
+1054 LSTLEVLA
-1062 KVEPPVKESGDEVDP
+1062 KVEPSIKEGTDEVDP

-1117 VDGPLSKGVDQ
+1117 VDGPLSKGAEQ
-1128 LFEGTKPSSNPS
+1128 LAEGTKQSSNPS
-1140 SPGITAGV
+1140 SPGITGV

-1153 QALGVEVL
+1153 QPMRVESL

-1250 ANITNIPQIQVT
+1250 ANITNIPQIQIT

-1277 AVDRQIT
+1277 AVDRPIS
-1284 FPLSQALHTNGER
+1284 FPLSHMLHTNGER
-1297 NGQPLLHDFT
+1297 NGQAILHDFA
-1307 EDIQFMDIEE
+1307 EDIQFMDVEE
-1317 SPGSRLCPFLED
+1317 PLGSRLCAFLEE

-1385 EESPRP
+1385 EETVRP

-1399 QSSKAQSLSSLLQRA
+1399 QSSRAQSLSSLLQRA
-1414 QATKEKASTSKVEPP
+1414 QATKEKASTSKVEAPP
-1429 TASKKPDNLR
+1429 ASKKPDNLR
-1439 GCDLLQEVSIT
+1439 GCDLLQEVSVT

-1461 ERIQR
+1461 ERVQR
-1466 CSMLQFPE
+1466 CAMLQFPE
-1474 FHERLL
+1474 FHEKLL
-1480 NGLCKRTEETD
+1480 SGLCKRSEEGPG
-1491 STEHGQSLILDI
+1491 SEHAQSLILDI

-1513 GSCSPRE
+1513 GPCSVRE
-1520 GKEGLLIKTRK
+1520 GKEGLLTKTRK
-1531 RLTDMVRVCF
+1531 CLTDIIRVCF

-1555 LALCISNGKGDPGQQ
+1555 LALCISNGKADPGLQ

-1583 MPYLPAAATGGAVF
+1583 MPYLPAAATGGSVF

-1681 LSDILSGNGKVSNCA
+1681 LSDILSGNGKASSCA

-1701 FTALTGLLEVEPLHF
+1701 FTALTGLLEVEPLHI

-1738 TFGVTPAVGGLSAGS
+1738 TFGVTPTVGGLSAGT

-1809 TTSAAAAA
+1809 TTSAAAA
-1817 AASGVG
+1817 SGVG

-1832 PSASGSASASSAP
+1832 SSPAP

-1892 IMDPPA
+1892 IIDPPP
-1898 VNLAAHNKNSHKP
+1898 VNLAAHNNNMQKAKP
-1911 KPVSHAQN
+1911 S
-1919 PMGSGLALAL
+1919 PMGSGLALAI

-1935 LQPPPH
+1935 LQPPPQ

-1954 RFVTLDFGRPVLL
+1954 RFVTLDFGRPILL

-1995 RLVVATDIATHSLIL
+1995 RLVVATDISTHSLIL

-2054 SELKLMHDPLRGES
+2054 SELKLMHDPLRGEG

-2125 PDKAVEEDQ
+2125 PDKAVEEDS
-2134 RVFSAYQDCVQLQLQ
+2134 RVFSAYQDCIQLQLQ

-2160 RVSLGASRKPLP
+2160 RVSLGAGRKVLP
-2172 DAAYASYAYDARELV
+2172 DTYNPRDLIQN
-2187 HSSSTEQLRT
+2187 SSTEQLRT
-2197 VIRYLLDT
+2197 IIRYLLDT

-2210 HTNNGHS
+2210 HSSNGHS

-2249 TGLLL
+2249 AGLLL

-2323 SHSLQARRTEGVLD
+2323 PSVPLQRRTEGVLD

-2355 ASVEDEASASKKQ
+2355 ASVEDEATAAAKKP

-2373 RDRSFTGNQWSFIN
+2373 RERPFTSNPWSFIN
-2387 NSLQSQNMSRST
+2387 NSLQSQNLNRST

-2406 RLYSRKVRKQ
+2406 RLYSRKIRKQ
-2416 LVHTKQQLNLLK
+2416 LVHHKQLNLLK
-2428 AKQKALMEQIEKEKI
+2428 AKQKALVEQIEKEKI
-2443 QSNKSSSYKLLVEH
+2443 QSNKGSSYKLLVEQ

-2470 LIRLRRTAEWPRSS
+2470 LIRLRRTAEWPRST
-2484 LDTEA
+2484 LDVEA
-2489 SASGAAKEAPEVELL
+2489 TAVKEAPELELL
-2504 PFTLAHERC
+2504 PFTLSHERC

-2600 LAGELLSPASLDGM
+2600 LAGELLSPMSLEGM
-2614 DEGASLGEE
+2614 EEGAVGDE
-2623 AGAAA
+2623 AGASSSS
-2628 AVAACAVASA
+2628 VDPDDA
-2638 LAEPEEALAQPSPL
+2638 LPQPTPI
-2652 PLVESIDETLPPDI
+2652 PLVETIDDTLTPDI
-2666 IAGTPGTSSSSVF
+2666 LAGTPGSSSVF

-2688 EKDKDI
+2688 EKDKDF
-2694 DFDLLQDLMD
+2694 DFLQDLMD
-2704 VDIDPLDIDLEK
+2704 IDIDPLDIDLEK

-2724 KPIGSTWYDYWGADY
+2724 KPISSTWYDYWGADY
-2739 GTYNYNAYVGG
+2739 GTYSYNPYIGG
-2750 AGIPVSK
+2750 VGIPVSK
-2757 PPAAQ
+2757 PPVTT
-2762 EKPGAQSLS
+2762 EKPGSQSLS

-2809 TSTSPAVVQSS
+2809 TSTYPSVVQSS

-2832 GSSSPPGGS
+2832 GSPPG
-2841 SSSSSLVVQPS
+2841 SSLIVQPS

-2864 FSMLQVHHVQLE
+2864 FSMLQLHHVQLE

-2887 NSCPGSADDGG
+2887 NSCSLA
-2898 SDIFLFN
+2898 SDESRSDVLFN
-2905 ASRVPTIPLNQ
+2905 ASRAPTVPLNQ
-2916 ASISSFLTVLAW
+2916 ASISSFLSVLAW

-2949 MPSSSASAS
+2949 MPSSAS
-2958 SSGLGG
+2958 SSAIGS
-2964 HESTAQQMVSELTL
+2964 HESTAQQMVSDPTL
-2978 VPVLVRFLSGSN
+2978 VHVLVRFLSGSN

-3024 PQLFSEFLLELMH
+3024 PQMFSEFLLKLVH
-3037 ILSMERGPLLS
+3037 ILSTERGPFQS

-3058 LLEFTLEQSFETV
+3058 LLEFTLEQNFEVV
-3071 SVGTIMAVVESITFL
+3071 SVSTISAVIESITFL

-3138 MFNLLKLVNT
+3138 MFDLLKLVNT
-3148 LVKLPLTADGKFS
+3148 LVQLPLSGDREFS
-3161 GRVPPPGNGSS
+3161 GRMAPAGSGAM

-3185 EGPGQGGATPHQGPA
+3185 EGSGVGSAPHQGPA
-3200 VGVADLVLGNQQVMS
+3200 AGVADLVLANQQIMS

-3241 KHENFHGGLDA
+3241 KHENFHGSLDA

-3361 KAADGSL
+3361 KAADGSM

-3379 AEGLHNFAPLGTITS
+3379 AEGLHNFAPLGTINS
-3394 SSPTAQPAEVLLQA
+3394 SSPTAPPADGLLQA
-3408 TPPHRRARS
+3408 TSPHRRARS
-3417 AAWSYI
+3417 AVWSYI

-3438 AAVLLKEVH
+3438 AAVLLKEIH

-3458 PSSVSVEISADGVN
+3458 PSSVSVEISADGLN

-3557 HHCLTHVSDL
+3557 HHCLTHISDL
-3567 EAVMASAAAPTANL
+3567 ELMMASAAAPTANL

-3608 GLQSTAIG
+3608 GLQSTRIG
-3616 LRLIDILLRN
+3616 LKLIDILLRN
-3626 CAASGTDPNNLNSPL
+3626 CAASGTDPANLNSPL

-3659 QLGTTQDPGTK
+3659 QLGTTQDLGTK
-3670 DRVQALLQWVHD
+3670 DRIQALLQWVHD
-3682 SARVAAMKRS
+3682 SSRVAALKRS
-3692 APLGYMGPSATSP
+3692 SPIGFISPSASYS

-3754 SLACNLVLKKAVDS
+3754 SLPCNVVLKKAVDS

-3775 VHPSYFSLLMS
+3775 IHPSYFSLLMS

-3791 PSATVS
+3791 SAP
-3797 AVAAMASAQSQARHR
+3797 AAQCQAQHR
-3812 LSLTDDG
+3812 LSMTDDG
-3819 KKQHDAAAATA
+3819 KKQHDAAAAA
-3830 AAANS
+3830 AS
-3835 ASAGGGGASGG
+3835 

-3854 RSPPPLSESQLAT
+3854 RAPLSLSESQLAT
-3867 LAAASQSPGAIQQ
+3867 LAAASISPGAVQQ

-3890 VRSLAALCCSLLA
+3890 VRSLASLCCGLLA
-3903 SADLPLPGGATV
+3903 SADLPLPA
-3915 PPTST
+3915 
-3920 PASASAPSSSSSSS
+3920 ASAAANAAATSQSERRQQHPLNHPSS
-3934 SPPSSSAASTSSS
+3934 
-3947 PAERR
+3947 
-3952 HHHLHHHQS
+3952 
-3961 QSHHH
+3961 
-3966 HHHSHHSHS
+3966 
-3975 SSSYHS
+3975 
-3981 MPSTSSS
+3981 
-3988 SSPPS
+3988 
-3993 SSSSSSFSCPPP
+3993 
-4005 PPPPPVNRATLS
+4005 VNRTTLS
-4017 PELAAPVL
+4017 PDLAAPVL

-4060 SASAGTSATTSPTTN
+4060 SASSSGHSVGT
-4075 TTNNTT
+4075 
-4081 NTTNTNTATTSNGST
+4081 
-4096 SNGQVAAAASA
+4096 
-4107 SASASGMGASA
+4107 A
-4118 SSPCSSPLSTSPA
+4118 SSSSSSSPPPQ
-4131 GASAAAG
+4131 AS
-4138 PSSSMSGSS
+4138 S
-4147 IAGPST
+4147 
-4153 APLLPPPPPPLA
+4153 
-4165 YSSSAS
+4165 
-4171 ASATAAA
+4171 
-4178 MGTSTAAA
+4178 
-4186 SGSRYSLGS
+4186 SRYSLAS

-4205 QRTSLENATVAF
+4205 QRTSIENATVAF

-4241 SAPQRGNVPISG
+4241 SAPQHGNVPVSG

-4312 ISTTLADVLDRVSD
+4312 ISTTLAEVLDRVSD

-4334 MSEQKEDKEKKNHE
+4334 INEQKEDKEKKNHE

-4395 KLSASSGVDPAAKT
+4395 KLASSSGVDPSAKT
-4409 VSVPVFHL
+4409 ISVPVFHL
-4417 YHKLLPGQPLPGEM
+4417 YHKLLPGQPLPAEM

-4448 YRSIDMTVKLGSK
+4448 YRSIDLTVKLGSK
-4461 LSSDPGLSK
+4461 VISDPGLSK

-4479 EKEHGEMLSSCP
+4479 EKEHCEMLSSCP
-4491 EDEPMTPGDECLE
+4491 EDEPMMPGEECLD

-4548 SAPVVASSSQEK
+4548 SAPVVPSSTQEK

-4572 EQSGELVYEAPEN
+4572 EQSGELVYEAPET
-4585 IAAEPPPIKSPVQ
+4585 IAAEPPPVKSTVQ

-4681 LLLRRIALEIGAIHL
+4681 LLLRRMALEIGAIHL

-4710 VPSTNGNQNEVV
+4710 VPSSNGSQSEPQVAS
-4722 TGHGAG
+4722 GHGG
-4728 TSEEQQLYWAKGT
+4728 STTEEQQLYWAKGT

-4784 VGHGEAPSSESRGQ
+4784 LGHGEMSTGESR
-4798 NSAALPSVLQELL
+4798 SHSSTALPSVLQELL
-4811 SQSCLIP
+4811 RQSCLIP

-4861 LSGDPAQEEEE
+4861 LSGDPTEEEE
-4872 EEERSE
+4872 DEERSE
-4878 SQTSVGMLL
+4878 CQTSVGMLL

-4908 KGVVKAEPSDP
+4908 KGVVKTDTSDP

-4926 LVPDIQRTAEIVY
+4926 LVPDIQKTAEIVS

-4947 ANQEKKLAES
+4947 ANQERKLAES
-4957 SKKASTRPKPLSVL
+4957 SKKAAARPKPLSML

-5006 YHYMTQVK
+5006 YHYMSQVK

-5148 ILVSE
+5148 ILVAE

-5171 QSSREYDGNIRQASV
+5171 QSSREYDGNIRQATV

-5213 AEIMGQ
+5213 VEIMTQ

-5265 GLEPDGEDFSDKSSA
+5265 GLEPDGEEFSEKSSA

-5286 PNQDAE
+5286 SSQDGE

-5300 HCSEGQ
+5300 HCGDGQ

>member
-1 MAAAASPGSCSS
+1 MAAVASCSSAAATAPAGPGSGPGPGPGPGPVSAGPGSCE
-13 TSSDWVVLRDG
+13 WLLLRDG
-24 CLRCDEEGLRSL
+24 CLRCDADGLCSL
-36 SYHPALNAILAVTS
+36 CYHPALNAILAVTA
-50 RGSIKVIDGTS
+50 RGAIKVIDGTS
-61 GAILQASALHAK
+61 GATLQASALNAK
-73 PGGRVRCQYFPAVDK
+73 PGGRVKCQYISAVDK
-88 VLFVDDYAVGCRK
+88 VIFVDDYAVGCRK

-110 TALQAPVSKP
+110 TALQTPVSKQ
-120 EDMVQLELPV
+120 DDVVQLELPV

-136 LSACVEKVD
+136 LSACIEKVD
-145 VSNTEGYDLFLT
+145 VSSTEGYDLFIT
-157 QLKEGLKST
+157 QLKDGLKNT

-181 VTFHLPHHVIKVVAS
+181 VTFHLPHHVLKSVAS
-196 AIVNELKKMNQN
+196 AIVNELKKINQN
-208 VAALSVASSIMDRL
+208 IAALPVASSVMDRL
-222 SYLLPSG
+222 SYLLPSA

-250 NRRETFTSWPHAG
+250 NRRETFTSWPHVG

-273 QAGFYHQPAST
+273 QAGFYHQPASS

-342 PSPDGS
+342 PCTDGT
-348 DKIACYGF
+348 DRIACFGS

-386 FEINPYDP
+386 FEINAYDP
-394 VILRQLF
+394 AIVQQLM
-401 LSSGEQGLG
+401 LSGEQSSGVD
-410 SESTESRRPTLA
+410 SRRPTLA
-422 WLEDTSSCSD
+422 WLEDSSSCSD
-432 LPKLEGDSDDQL
+432 IPKLEGDSDDLL

-457 VTGHPCQKEN
+457 VTGHTSQKETM
-467 LEVSLGVTAL
+467 EVSLDITAL
-477 SVLQQPEKLQWEVV
+477 SILQQPEKLQWEIV
-491 ASVLEDTVKDL
+491 ANVLEDTVKDL
-502 EELGANPALAQAKA
+502 EELGANPCLANCKSE
-516 DNKAKDK
+516 KMKEK
-523 PSAAEQHNIP
+523 HLEQHNIP
-533 FPCLLTGG
+533 FPCLLAGG
-541 LLSYRSAASSP
+541 LLTYKSPATSPVSSNSQRSLDGLSRTRGESVSEQGSTDNESCTNSELNSP
-552 LAGGPPP
+552 L
-559 PPPSLAPTLT
+559 
-569 PTRGRPPPSSSSS
+569 
-582 SSSTLVGV
+582 V
-590 PDGPL
+590 
-595 LRTQAPEVTPNTPI
+595 
-609 VVVGTPDQGP
+609 
-619 MEIESCPPPP
+619 
-629 VVVPPELV
+629 
-637 ASPGGGGLPVSAIRR
+637 RR
-652 TIPVLLLYS
+652 TLPVLLLYS
-661 IKEADEKA
+661 IKESDEKA
-669 SGSGKVFA
+669 GKLFS
-677 QMNSLMGKSLH
+677 QMNNIMSKNIH
-688 EEGFTVPQ
+688 DDGFTVPQ
-696 IIEMEFDSHEQLLLQ
+696 IIEMELDSQEQLLLQ
-711 DPPITYIQQFADATA
+711 DPPVTYIQQFADAAANLT
-726 GLGSGTG
+726 SPDSDKWSSMVPKPGT
-733 SGSGTGNNASV
+733 
-744 TDPGPEK
+744 
-751 WGSMAAP
+751 
-758 RPGALVQCLR
+758 LVQCLR
-768 LPKELEEENLY
+768 LPKFAEEENLC

-784 PCSDGLHLLVGLQP
+784 PCADGVHLLVGLRTCP
-798 CSVES
+798 VES

-809 VEALNNLNRLHSA
+809 VEALNNLNKLNSA
-822 LCSRGNSRNKD
+822 LCNRRKGELESSLAVVN
-833 DLHHHHHHH
+833 
-842 HPALVPTMANGIEGG
+842 
-857 HGALP
+857 
-862 LPGTSP
+862 GTSIDVIQHESP
-868 PQQTPLILPPDQQPL
+868 ADVPTPLIIQPE
-883 LQPPL
+883 QR
-888 SPQQTPTSPSSRG
+888 S
-901 VFGGVST
+901 VS
-908 GGNNNNSS
+908 
-916 GGGGYLVLY
+916 GGYLVLY
-925 KLNYSTRIV
+925 KMNYATRIV
-934 TLEEEPVRVQHIR
+934 TLEEEPVKIQHIKD
-947 EPRDAVT
+947 PQDTIT
-954 SLILLPADVLDGR
+954 SMILLPPDILDNREDDCEEPVEEIQLTSKNGSGR
-967 EEDGEDASD
+967 ERRSEI
-976 DTPPGLK
+976 
-983 NGPVSA
+983 
-989 SSGPNM
+989 
-995 AAGGSSGGVGGSS
+995 S
-1008 TAAGVMAAST
+1008 TL
-1018 GHGPSAS
+1018 GH
-1025 SPLAAGMAAS
+1025 
-1035 TAKEKLVVTTQ
+1035 LVITTQ
-1046 AGYIMVLD
+1046 GGYVKILD
-1054 LATLEVLA
+1054 LSNFEILA
-1062 KVEPPVKESGDEVDP
+1062 KVEPPKKEGTEEPDM
-1077 FVSVTYCSGTDRL
+1077 FVSVIYCSGTDRL

-1103 IGGVFDDIDDADIF
+1103 IGGTCDDIDEADIL
-1117 VDGPLSKGVDQ
+1117 VDGSLSKSVEQ
-1128 LFEGTKPSSNPS
+1128 SSEGTKPLSNPS
-1140 SPGITAGV
+1140 SPGITGV

-1153 QALGVEVL
+1153 QPFSLETL
-1161 SSLVELTRFE
+1161 TSLVELTRFE

-1211 HTRTWKLQSDSSS
+1211 HTRTWKLQTDSNS

-1235 KACMVGHVDFKFVMN
+1235 KACMVGHVDFKFVLN
-1250 ANITNIPQIQVT
+1250 SNITNIPQIQVT

-1270 LGKVNET
+1270 LGKVNEA

-1284 FPLSQALHTNGER
+1284 FPLSPAHNIEVER
-1297 NGQPLLHDFT
+1297 NGKPGPVEFNEEMQY
-1307 EDIQFMDIEE
+1307 MDVEE
-1317 SPGSRLCPFLED
+1317 PQCLRLCPFLEE

-1334 LCGPVWLASGLDLS
+1334 LCGPVWLATGLDLS
-1348 GHAGMLSLTSPK
+1348 GHAGMLTLTSPK

-1374 VHIKAVSDKGM
+1374 IHVKAVNDRGA
-1385 EESPRP
+1385 EEICNGGIRP
-1391 VVRMPSKP
+1391 VVRIPSLKP
-1399 QSSKAQSLSSLLQRA
+1399 QTNKGHSLASLLAKVAAGKNQEKPSSKIEATNSSR
-1414 QATKEKASTSKVEPP
+1414 KS
-1429 TASKKPDNLR
+1429 DNLR
-1439 GCDLLQEVSIT
+1439 GCDLLQEVSVT
-1450 IRRFKKTSIPK
+1450 IRRFKKTSISK
-1461 ERIQR
+1461 ERVQR
-1466 CSMLQFPE
+1466 CAMLQFSE
-1474 FHERLL
+1474 FHEKLL
-1480 NGLCKRTEETD
+1480 TTLCKKTD
-1491 STEHGQSLILDI
+1491 DGLTTEHAQSLVLDT

-1513 GSCSPRE
+1513 GPGSA
-1520 GKEGLLIKTRK
+1520 KEGNDSLLSKTRK
-1531 RLTDMVRVCF
+1531 CVSDIIRVCF
-1541 FQAGRSIAHKCARF
+1541 FEAGRSIAHKCARF
-1555 LALCISNGKGDPGQQ
+1555 LALCISNGRCDPSQQ
-1570 GFGMALLKALLEN
+1570 GFGSVLLKALLDN
-1583 MPYLPAAATGGAVF
+1583 MPLLPAAATGGSVY

-1635 LEALLQTRYGLY
+1635 MEALLQTRYGLY

-1658 EVSGS
+1658 EISGS
-1663 SCKNA
+1663 SCKNVY
-1668 FNSGIGVQSDEID
+1668 NSSIGVQSDEID
-1681 LSDILSGNGKVSNCA
+1681 LSDVLSGNGKISSCA

-1701 FTALTGLLEVEPLHF
+1701 FTSLTGLLEVEPLHF

-1725 RVERDDASMFTVS
+1725 RIERDDAMS
-1738 TFGVTPAVGGLSAGS
+1738 TFGVTPAVGGLSSGT

-1767 ALQSLSHAMVSAE
+1767 ALQSLSHAMASAE

-1809 TTSAAAAA
+1809 TTAAAAA
-1817 AASGVG
+1817 AASAVG
-1823 PIHNSVPSN
+1823 PVHNSVPSN
-1832 PSASGSASASSAP
+1832 PVAAP

-1877 SAAISVELAQLFPGS
+1877 SAVINAELAQLFPGS
-1892 IMDPPA
+1892 VIDPPT
-1898 VNLAAHNKNSHKP
+1898 VNLAAHNKNTSK
-1911 KPVSHAQN
+1911 SRTN
-1919 PMGSGLALAL
+1919 PLGSGLALAI
-1929 SQASHF
+1929 SHASHF

-1954 RFVTLDFGRPVLL
+1954 RFVTLDFGRPILL
-1967 TDALIPT
+1967 TDVLIPT
-1974 CADLAS
+1974 CGDLAS

-1995 RLVVATDIATHSLIL
+1995 RLVVATDISTHSLIL

-2048 YILPWE
+2048 YILPFE
-2054 SELKLMHDPLRGES
+2054 NELKLMHDPLRGEG
-2068 EAASQPDVDQHL
+2068 EAANQPEIDQHL
-2080 AMMVALQED
+2080 AMMIALQED

-2102 TLLQSIDL
+2102 ILLQSIDL

-2125 PDKAVEEDQ
+2125 PDKAVEEDS
-2134 RVFSAYQDCVQLQLQ
+2134 RVFSAYQDCIQLQLQ

-2160 RVSLGASRKPLP
+2160 KVALGASRKTLKEQSDPK
-2172 DAAYASYAYDARELV
+2172 ELIQM
-2187 HSSSTEQLRT
+2187 SSTEQLRT
-2197 VIRYLLDT
+2197 IIRYLLDT

-2210 HTNNGHS
+2210 HSSNGHS
-2217 VPSVLQSTFHAQAC
+2217 VPVVLQSTFHAQAC
-2231 EELFKHL
+2231 EEFFKHL

-2303 SGVLEG
+2303 SGVLES
-2309 LLNLLDSLLSPLQQ
+2309 LLNLLDNLLSPLQP
-2323 SHSLQARRTEGVLD
+2323 HLPVHRRTEGVLD

-2355 ASVEDEASASKKQ
+2355 ATVEDEAATAKKP
-2368 LGGKD
+2368 LNGKE
-2373 RDRSFTGNQWSFIN
+2373 RERFLTGNQWSFIN
-2387 NSLQSQNMSRST
+2387 NSLHTQSLSRST

-2406 RLYSRKVRKQ
+2406 RLYSRKIRKQ
-2416 LVHTKQQLNLLK
+2416 LVHHKQQLNLLK
-2428 AKQKALMEQIEKEKI
+2428 AKQKALVEQMEKEKI
-2443 QSNKSSSYKLLVEH
+2443 QSNKGSSYKLLVEQ

-2470 LIRLRRTAEWPRSS
+2470 LIRLRRTAEWPRST
-2484 LDTEA
+2484 LDTEV
-2489 SASGAAKEAPEVELL
+2489 STTKETPEIEPL

-2555 LCEVVS
+2555 LCEIVN
-2561 EQQLERLLLL
+2561 ETQLERLLLL

-2600 LAGELLSPASLDGM
+2600 LAGELLAPIAAEAMEESALGEDA
-2614 DEGASLGEE
+2614 GAS
-2623 AGAAA
+2623 AGDSDDSLQQST
-2628 AVAACAVASA
+2628 V
-2638 LAEPEEALAQPSPL
+2638 Q
-2652 PLVESIDETLPPDI
+2652 LVETIDEPLTHDI
-2666 IAGTPGTSSSSVF
+2666 TG
-2679 QSAPPLSSL
+2679 APPLSSL

-2694 DFDLLQDLMD
+2694 DLELLQDLME

-2724 KPIGSTWYDYWGADY
+2724 KPISSTWYDYWGADY
-2739 GTYNYNAYVGG
+2739 GTYNYNPYIGG
-2750 AGIPVSK
+2750 VGIPVAK
-2757 PPAAQ
+2757 PPVTT
-2762 EKPGAQSLS
+2762 EKNGSQTVS

-2791 LMLKMMATLE
+2791 LMLKMMSTLE

-2809 TSTSPAVVQSS
+2809 TNTSPTLTQSPS
-2820 NGTDDS
+2820 GTDDS

-2832 GSSSPPGGS
+2832 TANQNAQ
-2841 SSSSSLVVQPS
+2841 LIVQLS

-2887 NSCPGSADDGG
+2887 NSSSSGSKDSGA
-2898 SDIFLFN
+2898 DIFLYN
-2905 ASRVPTIPLNQ
+2905 ANRIPVISLNQ
-2916 ASISSFLTVLAW
+2916 ASVTSFLSVLAW
-2928 YPNTSLR
+2928 YPNTLLR

-2949 MPSSSASAS
+2949 MQLNAGPSSAIGAQ
-2958 SSGLGG
+2958 
-2964 HESTAQQMVSELTL
+2964 ESTAQLLVSDPNLIH
-2978 VPVLVRFLSGSN
+2978 VLVKFLSGTN
-2990 PHGTS
+2990 PHGTN
-2995 QHSSQVGPTATQA
+2995 QHSPQVGPTATQA

-3024 PQLFSEFLLELMH
+3024 PQMFSEFLLKLIH
-3037 ILSMERGPLLS
+3037 ILSTERGAFQT

-3058 LLEFTLEQSFETV
+3058 LLEFTLEQNFEVV
-3071 SVGTIMAVVESITFL
+3071 SVSTISAVIESITFL

-3096 VVSRSGS
+3096 VMSRSGS

-3124 DAKAVCGETTRDQL
+3124 DAKAVCGEMTRDQL
-3138 MFNLLKLVNT
+3138 MFDLLKLVNI
-3148 LVKLPLTADGKFS
+3148 LVQLPLSSNREYSA
-3161 GRVPPPGNGSS
+3161 RVPVPSS
-3172 DSVSD
+3172 TTDSVSD
-3177 EEKVCGSK
+3177 EEKVSGGKDGNGSN
-3185 EGPGQGGATPHQGPA
+3185 PNTQGSTAY
-3200 VGVADLVLGNQQVMS
+3200 VADLVLANQQIMS

-3261 ILTTLSKRA
+3261 ILTTLSKKA
-3270 TSVQVMLQPI
+3270 TTVQVMLQPI

-3286 GYMGRQGSLSTCQLS
+3286 GYMGRQGSLATCQLS

-3353 KFLDSGPG
+3353 KFLDSGPT
-3361 KAADGSL
+3361 KATDSSL

-3379 AEGLHNFAPLGTITS
+3379 AEGIHNFAPLGSITS

-3438 AAVLLKEVH
+3438 AAVLLKEIH

-3557 HHCLTHVSDL
+3557 HHCLTHISDL
-3567 EAVMASAAAPTANL
+3567 EGMMASAAAPTANL

-3608 GLQSTAIG
+3608 GLQSTRIG
-3616 LRLIDILLRN
+3616 LKLIDILLRN
-3626 CAASGTDPNNLNSPL
+3626 CSASGSDPADLNSPL

-3670 DRVQALLQWVHD
+3670 DRIQALLKWVSD
-3682 SARVAAMKRS
+3682 SARVAAMKKSGRVS
-3692 APLGYMGPSATSP
+3692 YICPSSST

-3721 AAILWHSYELPV
+3721 AAILWHSYELLV
-3733 DYDLPALLNREL
+3733 EYDLPALLDRQL
-3745 FELLYNWSM
+3745 FESLFNWSM
-3754 SLACNLVLKKAVDS
+3754 SLPCNMVLKKAVDS

-3775 VHPSYFSLLMS
+3775 IHPNYFSLLMG
-3786 WMGIV
+3786 WMGIA
-3791 PSATVS
+3791 PPP
-3797 AVAAMASAQSQARHR
+3797 MQCQHR
-3812 LSLTDDG
+3812 LSMTDDS
-3819 KKQHDAAAATA
+3819 KKQDL
-3830 AAANS
+3830 S
-3835 ASAGGGGASGG
+3835 SS
-3846 LTDDSKHA
+3846 LTDDSKNA
-3854 RSPPPLSESQLAT
+3854 QAPLALTESHLAT
-3867 LAAASQSPGAIQQ
+3867 LAASSQSPEAIKQ

-3890 VRSLAALCCSLLA
+3890 VRSLASFCF
-3903 SADLPLPGGATV
+3903 TH
-3915 PPTST
+3915 
-3920 PASASAPSSSSSSS
+3920 
-3934 SPPSSSAASTSSS
+3934 TSSS
-3947 PAERR
+3947 DCTAQSMDITQDRLRR
-3952 HHHLHHHQS
+3952 HHAPQHFNK
-3961 QSHHH
+3961 
-3966 HHHSHHSHS
+3966 
-3975 SSSYHS
+3975 
-3981 MPSTSSS
+3981 MPITADL
-3988 SSPPS
+3988 
-3993 SSSSSSFSCPPP
+3993 
-4005 PPPPPVNRATLS
+4005 V
-4017 PELAAPVL
+4017 APVL

-4035 AMKDWLG
+4035 MMKDWLG
-4042 GPEVNPL
+4042 GSEVNPL

-4060 SASAGTSATTSPTTN
+4060 GATSGGHNVTAQQASARCSLLSSTVTT
-4075 TTNNTT
+4075 
-4081 NTTNTNTATTSNGST
+4081 
-4096 SNGQVAAAASA
+4096 
-4107 SASASGMGASA
+4107 
-4118 SSPCSSPLSTSPA
+4118 
-4131 GASAAAG
+4131 
-4138 PSSSMSGSS
+4138 
-4147 IAGPST
+4147 
-4153 APLLPPPPPPLA
+4153 
-4165 YSSSAS
+4165 
-4171 ASATAAA
+4171 
-4178 MGTSTAAA
+4178 
-4186 SGSRYSLGS
+4186 
-4195 GGRAGGLTTQ
+4195 GLTTQ
-4205 QRTSLENATVAF
+4205 QRTAIENATVAF

-4241 SAPQRGNVPISG
+4241 SSPQRGNLPNSG

-4274 VFLQSPCPLY
+4274 LFLQSPCPLY

-4298 MYGAGHKYRTLHLP
+4298 MYGAGHKFRTLHLP
-4312 ISTTLADVLDRVSD
+4312 VSTTLAEVLDRVSD

-4334 MSEQKEDKEKKNHE
+4334 INEQKEDKEKKNYE
-4348 EKEKMKADN
+4348 EKEKVKAEN

-4377 ALSTPPRPPS
+4377 AVSSTPPRPPS
-4387 RRGRVMSD
+4387 RRGRVMAD
-4395 KLSASSGVDPAAKT
+4395 KVGTSASGGESASKT
-4409 VSVPVFHL
+4409 ISVPVFHL
-4417 YHKLLPGQPLPGEM
+4417 YHKLLPGQPLPAEM

-4448 YRSIDMTVKLGSK
+4448 YRSIDLTVKLGSK
-4461 LSSDPGLSK
+4461 VISDPSLSK
-4470 TDSFKRLRT
+4470 TDSFKRLHT
-4479 EKEHGEMLSSCP
+4479 EKEHADLLGPCP
-4491 EDEPMTPGDECLE
+4491 EDETISPGEECMDAVL
-4504 AAIDESLLE
+4504 DESLLE
-4513 TNPIQSPL
+4513 TCPIQSPL

-4548 SAPVVASSSQEK
+4548 STPVVTSTTQEK
-4560 PKDSDQFEWVTI
+4560 QKDSDQFEWVTI
-4572 EQSGELVYEAPEN
+4572 EQSGELVYEAPET
-4585 IAAEPPPIKSPVQ
+4585 IAAEPPPIKSTVQ

-4667 RALFSSTPLTTDDG
+4667 RSLFSTTPLTTDDG
-4681 LLLRRIALEIGAIHL
+4681 VLLRRMALEIGAIHL

-4710 VPSTNGNQNEVV
+4710 VPNSSPNQTEPQVSSTHNSAS
-4722 TGHGAG
+4722 T
-4728 TSEEQQLYWAKGT
+4728 EEQQLYWAKGT

-4772 QVLASYINPAGC
+4772 QVLASYINPAGSTSN
-4784 VGHGEAPSSESRGQ
+4784 GDTQTSHEGRGQ
-4798 NSAALPSVLQELL
+4798 NSSALPSVLLELL

-4828 VLDMARHVPLYRA
+4828 DQCTFCCQKVLSCGRGFLEDSYKTSNAKTDQVLDMARHVPLYRA
-4841 LLELLRAISSCTSL
+4841 LLELLRAIASCTSM

-4861 LSGDPAQEEEE
+4861 LSGESSEEEE
-4872 EEERSE
+4872 EQLE
-4878 SQTSVGMLL
+4878 SQASVGTLL

-4898 NRLRSKKDKS
+4898 NRLRSKKDKA
-4908 KGVVKAEPSDP
+4908 KAGVKSDTSDQ

-4926 LVPDIQRTAEIVY
+4926 LVPDIQKTAEIVY

-4947 ANQEKKLAES
+4947 ANQEKKMAEY
-4957 SKKASTRPKPLSVL
+4957 SKKAAVRPKPLSVL
-4971 RSLEEKYVAA
+4971 RSLEEKYVAV

-4992 VSEDEDGKL
+4992 VSEDDDGKL

-5006 YHYMTQVK
+5006 YHYMSQVK

-5148 ILVSE
+5148 ILVAE

-5171 QSSREYDGNIRQASV
+5171 QSSREYDGNIRQATV
-5186 KWAMLEQMRNPS
+5186 KWAMLEQIRNPS

-5213 AEIMGQ
+5213 VEIMAQ
-5219 CEEWIT
+5219 CEEWIA

-5265 GLEPDGEDFSDKSSA
+5265 GLDPDADDTTEKCSATTSSEETMLHEQVKPSSSKDIPTDFK
-5280 LLVKEL
+5280 L
-5286 PNQDAE
+5286 
-5292 KPGGSQDA
+5292 
-5300 HCSEGQ
+5300 
-5306 L
+5306 

>member
-13 TSSDWVVLRDG
+13 TSSDWIVLRDG

-110 TALQAPVSKP
+110 TALQAPVAKP

-130 TEAQQL
+130 TEAQQM
-136 LSACVEKVD
+136 LSACLEKVD
-145 VSNTEGYDLFLT
+145 VSNTEGYDLFVT
-157 QLKEGLKST
+157 QLKEGLKNT

-181 VTFHLPHHVIKVVAS
+181 VTFHLPHHVLKLVAS
-196 AIVNELKKMNQN
+196 AIVNELKKINQN
-208 VAALSVASSIMDRL
+208 IAALSVASSIMDRL
-222 SYLLPSG
+222 SYLLPSA

-250 NRRETFTSWPHAG
+250 NRRETFTSWPHSG

-342 PSPDGS
+342 PTPDGS

-356 GSCPHF
+356 GSCPEF
-362 LAAATKRGK
+362 LVAATKRGK

-378 KLMKVHLK
+378 KLMRVHLK

-394 VILRQLF
+394 AILRQLI
-401 LSSGEQGLG
+401 LSGSEQPLG
-410 SESTESRRPTLA
+410 SQDCRRPNLA
-422 WLEDTSSCSD
+422 WLEDSSSCSD
-432 LPKLEGDSDDQL
+432 IPKLEGDSDDQL
-444 EDSDSEE
+444 EDSDSED

-457 VTGHPCQKEN
+457 VTGQTSQRECM
-467 LEVSLGVTAL
+467 EVSLGVTAL

-491 ASVLEDTVKDL
+491 ASVLEGTVKDL
-502 EELGANPALAQAKA
+502 EELGANPSLAQAKA
-516 DNKAKDK
+516 DKAKDN
-523 PSAAEQHNIP
+523 PPEHHNIP
-533 FPCLLTGG
+533 FPCLLAGG

-552 LAGGPPP
+552 LSA
-559 PPPSLAPTLT
+559 
-569 PTRGRPPPSSSSS
+569 PPPSSRCAM
-582 SSSTLVGV
+582 
-590 PDGPL
+590 DGPL
-595 LRTQAPEVTPNTPI
+595 RTQGPEPPHGVS
-609 VVVGTPDQGP
+609 DQGP
-619 MEIESCPPPP
+619 MEIETCNLPPT
-629 VVVPPELV
+629 ELG
-637 ASPGGGGLPVSAIRR
+637 SPNPALPAVRR
-652 TIPVLLLYS
+652 TMPVLLLYS
-661 IKEADEKA
+661 IKEADDK
-669 SGSGKVFA
+669 SSSKVFA
-677 QMNSLMGKSLH
+677 QMNNLMSKGLH

-711 DPPITYIQQFADATA
+711 DPPVTYIQQFADATA
-726 GLGSGTG
+726 NLTALDG
-733 SGSGTGNNASV
+733 
-744 TDPGPEK
+744 DK
-751 WGSMAAP
+751 WSSLAP
-758 RPGALVQCLR
+758 RPGALVQCIR
-768 LPKELEEENLY
+768 LPKQLEEENLY

-784 PCSDGLHLLVGLQP
+784 PCSDGVHLLVGLQP

-822 LCSRGNSRNKD
+822 LCSRRK
-833 DLHHHHHHH
+833 
-842 HPALVPTMANGIEGG
+842 G
-857 HGALP
+857 HEALP
-862 LPGTSP
+862 SASP
-868 PQQTPLILPPDQQPL
+868 PQTPLILPPPE
-883 LQPPL
+883 
-888 SPQQTPTSPSSRG
+888 PQQQSRAL
-901 VFGGVST
+901 GGC
-908 GGNNNNSS
+908 
-916 GGGGYLVLY
+916 GGGGYLALY

-934 TLEEEPVRVQHIR
+934 TLEEEPVKLQHIR
-947 EPRDAVT
+947 DPRDAVT
-954 SLILLPADVLDGR
+954 SLILLPPDVLDGR
-967 EEDGEDASD
+967 ED
-976 DTPPGLK
+976 DSEEVSEETHQHGLK
-983 NGPVSA
+983 SDNGCGNGAGPVCGPGTGI
-989 SSGPNM
+989 SGV
-995 AAGGSSGGVGGSS
+995 AAPGNTKVKQ
-1008 TAAGVMAAST
+1008 ADVT
-1018 GHGPSAS
+1018 GLGH
-1025 SPLAAGMAAS
+1025 
-1035 TAKEKLVVTTQ
+1035 LVVTTQ
-1046 AGYIMVLD
+1046 AGYIMILD
-1054 LATLEVLA
+1054 VSTLEVLA
-1062 KVEPPVKESGDEVDP
+1062 KVEPPKKDSMVDDIDP

-1103 IGGVFDDIDDADIF
+1103 IGGVCDDIDDGDIF
-1117 VDGPLSKGVDQ
+1117 VDGPVSKGVEQ
-1128 LFEGTKPSSNPS
+1128 LLEGTKPSSNPS
-1140 SPGITAGV
+1140 SPGITGV

-1153 QALGVEVL
+1153 QALAVENL
-1161 SSLVELTRFE
+1161 TSLVELTRFE

-1250 ANITNIPQIQVT
+1250 ANITNIPQIQIT

-1277 AVDRQIT
+1277 AVDRQIP
-1284 FPLSQALHTNGER
+1284 FPLSHVLHANGER
-1297 NGQPLLHDFT
+1297 NGPTLLHDFT
-1307 EDIQFMDIEE
+1307 DDIQFMDIEE
-1317 SPGSRLCPFLED
+1317 TPGSRLCTFLED

-1385 EESPRP
+1385 EDSPRP
-1391 VVRMPSKP
+1391 VVRMPMAKP
-1399 QSSKAQSLSSLLQRA
+1399 QSSKGHSLSTLLQRA
-1414 QATKEKASTSKVEPP
+1414 QATKEKASTSKADC
-1429 TASKKPDNLR
+1429 TTQSKKPDNLR
-1439 GCDLLQEVSIT
+1439 GCDLLQEVSVT

-1461 ERIQR
+1461 ERVQR
-1466 CSMLQFPE
+1466 CAMLQFPD
-1474 FHERLL
+1474 FHEKLL
-1480 NGLCKRTEETD
+1480 NGLCKRLDEGPG
-1491 STEHGQSLILDI
+1491 TEHSQSLILDC

-1513 GSCSPRE
+1513 GPCSLRE
-1520 GKEGLLIKTRK
+1520 GKDALLTKTRK
-1531 RLTDMVRVCF
+1531 RLTDIVRVCF
-1541 FQAGRSIAHKCARF
+1541 FEAGRSIAHKCARF
-1555 LALCISNGKGDPGQQ
+1555 LALCISNGKGEPSQQ
-1570 GFGMALLKALLEN
+1570 GFGMGLLKALLDN
-1583 MPYLPAAATGGAVF
+1583 MPFLPAAATGGSVF

-1668 FNSGIGVQSDEID
+1668 FNSSIGVQSDEID
-1681 LSDILSGNGKVSNCA
+1681 LSEILSGNGKVSSCS

-1716 TCVSTSDGT
+1716 TCISTSDGT

-1738 TFGVTPAVGGLSAGS
+1738 TFGVTPAVGGLSAGT

-1799 KAKLEAKLHQ
+1799 AKLEAKLHQ
-1809 TTSAAAAA
+1809 TTSAAAAV
-1817 AASGVG
+1817 ASGVG

-1832 PSASGSASASSAP
+1832 PSSGP

-1856 PTPKTTPLFMTP
+1856 LTPKTTQLFMTP

-1877 SAAISVELAQLFPGS
+1877 SAAISVELAQLFPVS
-1892 IMDPPA
+1892 INDSTP
-1898 VNLAAHNKNSHKP
+1898 VNLAAHNKNSQKAKP
-1911 KPVSHAQN
+1911 S
-1919 PMGSGLALAL
+1919 PMGSGLALAI

-1967 TDALIPT
+1967 TDTLIPT
-1974 CADLAS
+1974 CGDLAS

-1995 RLVVATDIATHSLIL
+1995 RLVVATDISTHSLIL

-2080 AMMVALQED
+2080 SMMVALQED

-2102 TLLQSIDL
+2102 TLLQNIDL

-2125 PDKAVEEDQ
+2125 PDKAVEEDS
-2134 RVFSAYQDCVQLQLQ
+2134 RVFSAYQDCIQLQLQ

-2160 RVSLGASRKPLP
+2160 RVSLGAGRKVLP
-2172 DAAYASYAYDARELV
+2172 DTYDTWELIQN
-2187 HSSSTEQLRT
+2187 SSTEQLRT
-2197 VIRYLLDT
+2197 IIRYLLDT

-2210 HTNNGHS
+2210 HSNNGHS

-2249 TGLLL
+2249 AGLLL
-2254 VQLCGGERWWGQ
+2254 VQLCGAERWWGQ

-2275 YNSEQLLIFP
+2275 YNSEQLLVFP

-2323 SHSLQARRTEGVLD
+2323 PLVAAQRRTEGVLD
-2337 IPMISW
+2337 VPMISW

-2355 ASVEDEASASKKQ
+2355 ASVEDEASAGKKH
-2368 LGGKD
+2368 LGGKE
-2373 RDRSFTGNQWSFIN
+2373 RERTLTGSQWSFIN
-2387 NSLQSQNMSRST
+2387 NNLQSSGTSRST

-2406 RLYSRKVRKQ
+2406 RLYSRKIRKQ
-2416 LVHTKQQLNLLK
+2416 LVHHKQQLNLLK
-2428 AKQKALMEQIEKEKI
+2428 AKQKALVEQIEKEKI
-2443 QSNKSSSYKLLVEH
+2443 QSNKGSSYKLLVEQ

-2470 LIRLRRTAEWPRSS
+2470 LIRLRRTAEWPRST

-2489 SASGAAKEAPEVELL
+2489 TAAKEAPEVEPL

-2561 EQQLERLLLL
+2561 EYQLERLLLL

-2600 LAGELLSPASLDGM
+2600 LAGELLSPGSLDGM
-2614 DEGASLGEE
+2614 DEGASGEE
-2623 AGAAA
+2623 AGASSS
-2628 AVAACAVASA
+2628 SA
-2638 LAEPEEALAQPSPL
+2638 GIDSDDSLAQPTPI
-2652 PLVESIDETLPPDI
+2652 PLVETMEDALAPEI
-2666 IAGTPGTSSSSVF
+2666 IAG
-2679 QSAPPLSSL
+2679 APPLSSL

-2724 KPIGSTWYDYWGADY
+2724 KPISSTWYDYWGADY
-2739 GTYNYNAYVGG
+2739 GTYGYNPYTGGVGI
-2750 AGIPVSK
+2750 AVSK
-2757 PPAAQ
+2757 PPAAV
-2762 EKPGAQSLS
+2762 EKPGSQSLS

-2809 TSTSPAVVQSS
+2809 TSSSPTVSQAS

-2826 LLRGLH
+2826 LLRGIH
-2832 GSSSPPGGS
+2832 SGSPQGSSL
-2841 SSSSSLVVQPS
+2841 LVQAS

-2887 NSCPGSADDGG
+2887 NSCSGGSEESG
-2898 SDIFLFN
+2898 SDIFMFN

-2949 MPSSSASAS
+2949 MPTSASVTGMGAP
-2958 SSGLGG
+2958 
-2964 HESTAQQMVSELTL
+2964 ESTAQQMVSDPTL
-2978 VPVLVRFLSGSN
+2978 VHVLVRFLSGSN

-3024 PQLFSEFLLELMH
+3024 PQMFSEFLLKLMH
-3037 ILSMERGPLLS
+3037 ILSTERGPFQS

-3058 LLEFTLEQSFETV
+3058 LLEFTLEQNFEVV
-3071 SVGTIMAVVESITFL
+3071 SVSTISSVIESITFL

-3138 MFNLLKLVNT
+3138 MFDLLKLVNA
-3148 LVKLPLTADGKFS
+3148 LVLLPLSGDREFS
-3161 GRVPPPGNGSS
+3161 GRLPPAGSGAS
-3172 DSVSD
+3172 DSSVSD

-3185 EGPGQGGATPHQGPA
+3185 EGAGGGSSPNQGPA
-3200 VGVADLVLGNQQVMS
+3200 AGVADLVLANQQIMS

-3353 KFLDSGPG
+3353 KFLDTGPG

-3368 KARVLASEPDN
+3368 KSRVLASEPDN

-3438 AAVLLKEVH
+3438 AAVLLKELH

-3472 MLPLSTPVITSGLTY
+3472 MLPLSTPIITSGLTY

-3567 EAVMASAAAPTANL
+3567 EATMASAAAPTANL

-3608 GLQSTAIG
+3608 GLQSTRIG
-3616 LRLIDILLRN
+3616 LKLIDILLRN
-3626 CAASGTDPNNLNSPL
+3626 CAASGTDPTSTLHLNNLNSPL

-3670 DRVQALLQWVHD
+3670 DRIQALLQWVHD
-3682 SARVAAMKRS
+3682 SSLVAAQKRS
-3692 APLGYMGPSATSP
+3692 VPVGFTRQSSSSS
-3705 REYGLLM
+3705 REYGLVM

-3733 DYDLPALLNREL
+3733 DYDLPVLLDREL

-3754 SLACNLVLKKAVDS
+3754 SLPCNMVLKKAVDS

-3775 VHPSYFSLLMS
+3775 IHPSYFSLLMS

-3791 PSATVS
+3791 APPT
-3797 AVAAMASAQSQARHR
+3797 AAQHR
-3812 LSLTDDG
+3812 LSMTDDG
-3819 KKQHDAAAATA
+3819 KKQHDLS
-3830 AAANS
+3830 S
-3835 ASAGGGGASGG
+3835 ASVNASG

-3854 RSPPPLSESQLAT
+3854 RPPIALSESQLAT
-3867 LAAASQSPGAIQQ
+3867 LAAASQSPGAIEQ

-3890 VRSLAALCCSLLA
+3890 VRSLAGLCCGLLA
-3903 SADLPLPGGATV
+3903 AADLPLPAT
-3915 PPTST
+3915 
-3920 PASASAPSSSSSSS
+3920 AQ
-3934 SPPSSSAASTSSS
+3934 
-3947 PAERR
+3947 AERR
-3952 HHHLHHHQS
+3952 QYHHNHHPLSS
-3961 QSHHH
+3961 QSRT
-3966 HHHSHHSHS
+3966 
-3975 SSSYHS
+3975 
-3981 MPSTSSS
+3981 PLST
-3988 SSPPS
+3988 
-3993 SSSSSSFSCPPP
+3993 
-4005 PPPPPVNRATLS
+4005 
-4017 PELAAPVL
+4017 ELAAPVL

-4042 GPEVNPL
+4042 GHEVNPL

-4060 SASAGTSATTSPTTN
+4060 SASAG
-4075 TTNNTT
+4075 
-4081 NTTNTNTATTSNGST
+4081 G
-4096 SNGQVAAAASA
+4096 AASGIQGHTGTH
-4107 SASASGMGASA
+4107 SAASGGA
-4118 SSPCSSPLSTSPA
+4118 CC
-4131 GASAAAG
+4131 
-4138 PSSSMSGSS
+4138 
-4147 IAGPST
+4147 
-4153 APLLPPPPPPLA
+4153 PPPPPQFQP
-4165 YSSSAS
+4165 
-4171 ASATAAA
+4171 
-4178 MGTSTAAA
+4178 
-4186 SGSRYSLGS
+4186 SGSRYSLASSTRGI
-4195 GGRAGGLTTQ
+4195 GFTTQ
-4205 QRTSLENATVAF
+4205 QRTAMENATVAF

-4241 SAPQRGNVPISG
+4241 SAPQHGNVPVSG

-4274 VFLQSPCPLY
+4274 VFLHSPCPLY

-4312 ISTTLADVLDRVSD
+4312 ISTSLAEVLDRVSD

-4334 MSEQKEDKEKKNHE
+4334 INEQKEDKEKKNHE
-4348 EKEKMKADN
+4348 EKEKMKTDS

-4395 KLSASSGVDPAAKT
+4395 KLSSSSGVDPSAKT
-4409 VSVPVFHL
+4409 LSVPVFHL
-4417 YHKLLPGQPLPGEM
+4417 YHKLLPGQPLPAEM
-4431 TLAQLLTLLYD
+4431 TLAQLLALLYD

-4448 YRSIDMTVKLGSK
+4448 YRSIDLSVKLGSK
-4461 LSSDPGLSK
+4461 VISDPGLSK

-4479 EKEHGEMLSSCP
+4479 EKVEHCDMLSSCP
-4491 EDEPMTPGDECLE
+4491 EDEPMTPGDECLD

-4540 YPDVIQQV
+4540 YPDVIQQRIELFRQSPRATGGLKQTPHEGYQV
-4548 SAPVVASSSQEK
+4548 SAPVVPSTTQEK

-4572 EQSGELVYEAPEN
+4572 EQSGELVYEAPEAM
-4585 IAAEPPPIKSPVQ
+4585 AAEPPPVNKSSVQ

-4667 RALFSSTPLTTDDG
+4667 RALFCTTPLTTDDG
-4681 LLLRRIALEIGAIHL
+4681 VLLRRMALEIGAIHL

-4710 VPSTNGNQNEVV
+4710 VPNASGNSSEPTVS
-4722 TGHGAG
+4722 TGHGGG

-4772 QVLASYINPAGC
+4772 QVLASYINPAGY
-4784 VGHGEAPSSESRGQ
+4784 VSHGEAPAGESRGH
-4798 NSAALPSVLQELL
+4798 NSNALPTVLQELL

-4841 LLELLRAISSCTSL
+4841 LLELLRAISTSTAL

-4861 LSGDPAQEEEE
+4861 LSGDPSQEEE

-4878 SQTSVGMLL
+4878 GQTSVGMLL
-4887 AKMKTCVDTYT
+4887 AKMKICVDTYT
-4898 NRLRSKKDKS
+4898 NRLRSKKDKA
-4908 KGVVKAEPSDP
+4908 KGVVKPDSSDP

-4926 LVPDIQRTAEIVY
+4926 LVPDIQRTADIVY

-4947 ANQEKKLAES
+4947 ANQERKLAES
-4957 SKKASTRPKPLSVL
+4957 SKKATTRPKPMAIL
-4971 RSLEEKYVAA
+4971 RSLEEKYVAI

-4992 VSEDEDGKL
+4992 VSEDDDGKL
-5001 VFKVN
+5001 VFKMN
-5006 YHYMTQVK
+5006 YHYMSQVK

-5080 YFPQDYPNSPPLVNL
+5080 YFPQDYPNSLPLVNL

-5213 AEIMGQ
+5213 VEVMAQ
-5219 CEEWIT
+5219 CEEWIA

-5252 QLREELLKLPCPE
+5252 QLREELLKLTCPD
-5265 GLEPDGEDFSDKSSA
+5265 GLEPDGEEFSEKSAA
-5280 LLVKEL
+5280 LMIKEL
-5286 PNQDAE
+5286 PNQEAE
-5292 KPGGSQDA
+5292 KPSGSQDGQ
-5300 HCSEGQ
+5300 CSEGP

>member
-1 MAAAASPGSCSS
+1 MAAAASCSSAAAAPAGPGPGPAGPGSCE
-13 TSSDWVVLRDG
+13 WLLLRDG
-24 CLRCDEEGLRSL
+24 CLRCDADGLCSL
-36 SYHPALNAILAVTS
+36 CYHPALNAILAVTA
-50 RGSIKVIDGTS
+50 RGAIKVIDGTS
-61 GAILQASALHAK
+61 GATLQASALNAK
-73 PGGRVRCQYFPAVDK
+73 PGGRVKCQYISAVDK
-88 VLFVDDYAVGCRK
+88 VIFVDDYAVGCRK

-110 TALQAPVSKP
+110 TALQTPVSKH
-120 EDMVQLELPV
+120 DDVVQLELPV

-136 LSACVEKVD
+136 LSACIEKVD
-145 VSNTEGYDLFLT
+145 VSSTEGYDLFIT
-157 QLKEGLKST
+157 QLKDGLKNT

-181 VTFHLPHHVIKVVAS
+181 VTFHLPHHVLKSVAS
-196 AIVNELKKMNQN
+196 AIVNELKKINQN
-208 VAALSVASSIMDRL
+208 IAALPVASSVMDRL
-222 SYLLPSG
+222 SYLLPSA

-250 NRRETFTSWPHAG
+250 NRRETFTSWPHVG

-273 QAGFYHQPAST
+273 QAGFYHQPASS

-342 PSPDGS
+342 PCSDGT
-348 DKIACYGF
+348 DRIACFGS

-386 FEINPYDP
+386 FEINAYDP
-394 VILRQLF
+394 AIVQQLM
-401 LSSGEQGLG
+401 LSGEQSSGVD
-410 SESTESRRPTLA
+410 SRRPTLA
-422 WLEDTSSCSD
+422 WLEDSSSCSD
-432 LPKLEGDSDDQL
+432 IPKLEGDSDDLL

-457 VTGHPCQKEN
+457 VTGHTSQKETM
-467 LEVSLGVTAL
+467 EVSLDITAL
-477 SVLQQPEKLQWEVV
+477 SILQQPEKLQWEIV
-491 ASVLEDTVKDL
+491 ANVLEDTVKDL
-502 EELGANPALAQAKA
+502 EELGANPCLANCKSE
-516 DNKAKDK
+516 KMKEK
-523 PSAAEQHNIP
+523 HLEQHNIP
-533 FPCLLTGG
+533 FPCLLAGG
-541 LLSYRSAASSP
+541 LLTYKSPATSPVSSNSQRSLDGLTRTRGESVSEQGSTDNESCTNSELNSP
-552 LAGGPPP
+552 L
-559 PPPSLAPTLT
+559 
-569 PTRGRPPPSSSSS
+569 
-582 SSSTLVGV
+582 V
-590 PDGPL
+590 
-595 LRTQAPEVTPNTPI
+595 
-609 VVVGTPDQGP
+609 
-619 MEIESCPPPP
+619 
-629 VVVPPELV
+629 
-637 ASPGGGGLPVSAIRR
+637 RR
-652 TIPVLLLYS
+652 TLPVLLLYS
-661 IKEADEKA
+661 IKESDEKA
-669 SGSGKVFA
+669 GKLFS
-677 QMNSLMGKSLH
+677 QMNNIMSKSIH
-688 EEGFTVPQ
+688 DDGFTVPQ
-696 IIEMEFDSHEQLLLQ
+696 IIEMELDSQEQLLLQ
-711 DPPITYIQQFADATA
+711 DPPVTYIQQFADAAANLT
-726 GLGSGTG
+726 SPDSDKWSSMVPKPGT
-733 SGSGTGNNASV
+733 
-744 TDPGPEK
+744 
-751 WGSMAAP
+751 
-758 RPGALVQCLR
+758 LVQCLR
-768 LPKELEEENLY
+768 LPKFAEEENLC

-784 PCSDGLHLLVGLQP
+784 PCADGVHLLVGLRTCP
-798 CSVES
+798 VES

-809 VEALNNLNRLHSA
+809 VEALNNLNKLNSA
-822 LCSRGNSRNKD
+822 LCNRRKGELESSLAVVN
-833 DLHHHHHHH
+833 
-842 HPALVPTMANGIEGG
+842 
-857 HGALP
+857 
-862 LPGTSP
+862 GTSIDVIQHESP
-868 PQQTPLILPPDQQPL
+868 ADVPTPLIIQPE
-883 LQPPL
+883 QR
-888 SPQQTPTSPSSRG
+888 S
-901 VFGGVST
+901 VS
-908 GGNNNNSS
+908 
-916 GGGGYLVLY
+916 GGYLVLY
-925 KLNYSTRIV
+925 KMNYATRIV
-934 TLEEEPVRVQHIR
+934 TLEEEPVKIQHIKD
-947 EPRDAVT
+947 PQDTIT
-954 SLILLPADVLDGR
+954 SMILLPPDILDNREDDCEEPVEEIQLTSKNGSGR
-967 EEDGEDASD
+967 ERRSEI
-976 DTPPGLK
+976 
-983 NGPVSA
+983 
-989 SSGPNM
+989 
-995 AAGGSSGGVGGSS
+995 S
-1008 TAAGVMAAST
+1008 TL
-1018 GHGPSAS
+1018 GH
-1025 SPLAAGMAAS
+1025 
-1035 TAKEKLVVTTQ
+1035 LVITTQ
-1046 AGYIMVLD
+1046 GGYVKILD
-1054 LATLEVLA
+1054 LSNFEILA
-1062 KVEPPVKESGDEVDP
+1062 KVEPPKKEGTEEPDM
-1077 FVSVTYCSGTDRL
+1077 FVSVIYCSGTDRL

-1103 IGGVFDDIDDADIF
+1103 IGGTCDDIDETDIL
-1117 VDGPLSKGVDQ
+1117 VDGSLSKSVEQ
-1128 LFEGTKPSSNPS
+1128 SSEGTKPLSNPS
-1140 SPGITAGV
+1140 SPGITGV

-1153 QALGVEVL
+1153 QPFSLETL
-1161 SSLVELTRFE
+1161 TSLVELTRFE

-1211 HTRTWKLQSDSSS
+1211 HTRTWKLQTDSNS

-1235 KACMVGHVDFKFVMN
+1235 KACMVGHVDFKFVLN
-1250 ANITNIPQIQVT
+1250 SNITNIPQIQVT

-1270 LGKVNET
+1270 LGKVNEA

-1284 FPLSQALHTNGER
+1284 FPLSPALNIEVER
-1297 NGQPLLHDFT
+1297 NGKPGLVEFNEEMQY
-1307 EDIQFMDIEE
+1307 MDVEE
-1317 SPGSRLCPFLED
+1317 PQCLRLCPFLEE

-1334 LCGPVWLASGLDLS
+1334 LCGPVWLAAGLDLS
-1348 GHAGMLSLTSPK
+1348 GHAGMLTLTSPK

-1374 VHIKAVSDKGM
+1374 IHVKAVNDRGTD
-1385 EESPRP
+1385 EICNGGIRP
-1391 VVRMPSKP
+1391 VVRIPSLKP
-1399 QSSKAQSLSSLLQRA
+1399 QTNKGHSLASLLAKVAAGKEKPSSKIEATNSSR
-1414 QATKEKASTSKVEPP
+1414 KS
-1429 TASKKPDNLR
+1429 DNLR
-1439 GCDLLQEVSIT
+1439 GCDLLQEVSVT
-1450 IRRFKKTSIPK
+1450 IRRFKKTSISK
-1461 ERIQR
+1461 ERVQR
-1466 CSMLQFPE
+1466 CAMLQFSE
-1474 FHERLL
+1474 FHEKLL
-1480 NGLCKRTEETD
+1480 ATLCKKTD
-1491 STEHGQSLILDI
+1491 DGLTTEHAQSLVLDT

-1513 GSCSPRE
+1513 GPGSS
-1520 GKEGLLIKTRK
+1520 KEGNDSLLSKTRK
-1531 RLTDMVRVCF
+1531 CVSDIIRVCF
-1541 FQAGRSIAHKCARF
+1541 FEAGRSIAHKCARF
-1555 LALCISNGKGDPGQQ
+1555 LALCISNGRCDPSQQ
-1570 GFGMALLKALLEN
+1570 GFGSVLLKALLDN
-1583 MPYLPAAATGGAVF
+1583 MPLLPAAATGGSVY

-1635 LEALLQTRYGLY
+1635 MEALLQTRYGLY

-1658 EVSGS
+1658 EISGS
-1663 SCKNA
+1663 SCKNVY
-1668 FNSGIGVQSDEID
+1668 NSSIGVQSDEID
-1681 LSDILSGNGKVSNCA
+1681 LSDVLSGNGKISSCA

-1701 FTALTGLLEVEPLHF
+1701 FTSLTGLLEVEPLHF

-1725 RVERDDASMFTVS
+1725 RIERDDASTFTVS
-1738 TFGVTPAVGGLSAGS
+1738 TFGVTPAVGGLSSGT

-1767 ALQSLSHAMVSAE
+1767 ALQSLSHAMASAE

-1809 TTSAAAAA
+1809 TTAAAAA
-1817 AASGVG
+1817 AASAVG
-1823 PIHNSVPSN
+1823 PVHNSVPSN
-1832 PSASGSASASSAP
+1832 PVAAP

-1877 SAAISVELAQLFPGS
+1877 SAVINAELAQLFPGS
-1892 IMDPPA
+1892 VIDPPT
-1898 VNLAAHNKNSHKP
+1898 VNLAAHNKNTSK
-1911 KPVSHAQN
+1911 SRTN
-1919 PMGSGLALAL
+1919 PLGSGLALAI
-1929 SQASHF
+1929 SHASHF

-1954 RFVTLDFGRPVLL
+1954 RFVTLDFGRPILL
-1967 TDALIPT
+1967 TDVLIPT
-1974 CADLAS
+1974 CGDLAS

-1995 RLVVATDIATHSLIL
+1995 RLVVATDISTHSLIL

-2048 YILPWE
+2048 YILPFE
-2054 SELKLMHDPLRGES
+2054 NELKLMHDPLRGEG
-2068 EAASQPDVDQHL
+2068 EAANQPEIDQHL
-2080 AMMVALQED
+2080 GMMVALQED

-2102 TLLQSIDL
+2102 ILLQSIDL

-2125 PDKAVEEDQ
+2125 PDKAVEEDS
-2134 RVFSAYQDCVQLQLQ
+2134 RVFSAYQDCIQLQLQ

-2160 RVSLGASRKPLP
+2160 KVALGASRKTLKEQADPK
-2172 DAAYASYAYDARELV
+2172 ELIQM
-2187 HSSSTEQLRT
+2187 SSTEQLRT
-2197 VIRYLLDT
+2197 IIRYLLDT

-2210 HTNNGHS
+2210 HSSNGHS
-2217 VPSVLQSTFHAQAC
+2217 VPVVLQSTFHAQAC

-2303 SGVLEG
+2303 SGVLES
-2309 LLNLLDSLLSPLQQ
+2309 LLNLLDNLLSPLQP
-2323 SHSLQARRTEGVLD
+2323 HLPVHRRTEGVLD

-2355 ASVEDEASASKKQ
+2355 ATVEDEAATAKKP
-2368 LGGKD
+2368 LNGKE
-2373 RDRSFTGNQWSFIN
+2373 RERFLTGNQWSFIN
-2387 NSLQSQNMSRST
+2387 NSLHTQSLSRST

-2406 RLYSRKVRKQ
+2406 RLYSRKIRKQ
-2416 LVHTKQQLNLLK
+2416 LVHHKQ
-2428 AKQKALMEQIEKEKI
+2428 
-2443 QSNKSSSYKLLVEH
+2443 
-2457 AKLKQATSKHFKD
+2457 HFKD
-2470 LIRLRRTAEWPRSS
+2470 LIRLRRTAEWPRST
-2484 LDTEA
+2484 LDTEV
-2489 SASGAAKEAPEVELL
+2489 STTKETPEIEPL

-2555 LCEVVS
+2555 LCEIVN
-2561 EQQLERLLLL
+2561 ETQLERLLLL

-2600 LAGELLSPASLDGM
+2600 LAGELLAPIAAEAMEESVLGEDA
-2614 DEGASLGEE
+2614 GAS
-2623 AGAAA
+2623 
-2628 AVAACAVASA
+2628 AVDSDDSLQQSTV
-2638 LAEPEEALAQPSPL
+2638 Q
-2652 PLVESIDETLPPDI
+2652 LVETIDEPLTHDI
-2666 IAGTPGTSSSSVF
+2666 TG
-2679 QSAPPLSSL
+2679 APPLSSL

-2694 DFDLLQDLMD
+2694 DLELLQDLME

-2724 KPIGSTWYDYWGADY
+2724 KPISSTWYDYWGADY
-2739 GTYNYNAYVGG
+2739 GTYNYNPYIGG
-2750 AGIPVSK
+2750 VGIPVAK
-2757 PPAAQ
+2757 PPVTT
-2762 EKPGAQSLS
+2762 EKNGSQTVS

-2791 LMLKMMATLE
+2791 LMLKMMSTLE

-2809 TSTSPAVVQSS
+2809 TNTSPTLSQSPS
-2820 NGTDDS
+2820 GTDDS

-2832 GSSSPPGGS
+2832 AANQNAQ
-2841 SSSSSLVVQPS
+2841 LIVQLS

-2887 NSCPGSADDGG
+2887 NSSSSGSKDSGA
-2898 SDIFLFN
+2898 DIFLYN
-2905 ASRVPTIPLNQ
+2905 ANRIPVISLNQ
-2916 ASISSFLTVLAW
+2916 VSVTSFLSVLAW
-2928 YPNTSLR
+2928 YPNTLLR

-2949 MPSSSASAS
+2949 MQLNAGPSSAIGAQ
-2958 SSGLGG
+2958 
-2964 HESTAQQMVSELTL
+2964 ESTAQLLVSDPNLIH
-2978 VPVLVRFLSGSN
+2978 VLVKFLSGTN
-2990 PHGTS
+2990 PHGTN
-2995 QHSSQVGPTATQA
+2995 QHSPQVGPTATQA

-3024 PQLFSEFLLELMH
+3024 PQMFSEFLLKLIH
-3037 ILSMERGPLLS
+3037 ILSTERGAFQT

-3058 LLEFTLEQSFETV
+3058 LLEFTLEQNFEVV
-3071 SVGTIMAVVESITFL
+3071 SVSTISAVIESITFL

-3096 VVSRSGS
+3096 VMSRSGS

-3124 DAKAVCGETTRDQL
+3124 DAKAVCGEMTRDQL
-3138 MFNLLKLVNT
+3138 MFDLLKLVNI
-3148 LVKLPLTADGKFS
+3148 LVQLPLSSNREYSA
-3161 GRVPPPGNGSS
+3161 RVPVASS
-3172 DSVSD
+3172 TTDSVSD
-3177 EEKVCGSK
+3177 EEKVSGGKDGNGSN
-3185 EGPGQGGATPHQGPA
+3185 PNTQGSTAY
-3200 VGVADLVLGNQQVMS
+3200 VADLVLANQQIMS

-3261 ILTTLSKRA
+3261 ILTTLSKKA
-3270 TSVQVMLQPI
+3270 TTVQVMLQPI

-3286 GYMGRQGSLSTCQLS
+3286 GYMGRQGSLATCQLS

-3353 KFLDSGPG
+3353 KFLDSGPT
-3361 KAADGSL
+3361 KVTDSSL

-3379 AEGLHNFAPLGTITS
+3379 AEGIHNFAPLGSITS

-3438 AAVLLKEVH
+3438 AAVLLKEIH

-3557 HHCLTHVSDL
+3557 HHCLTHISDL
-3567 EAVMASAAAPTANL
+3567 EGMMASAAAPTANL

-3608 GLQSTAIG
+3608 GLQSTRIG
-3616 LRLIDILLRN
+3616 LKLIDILLRN
-3626 CAASGTDPNNLNSPL
+3626 CSASGSDPADLNSPL

-3670 DRVQALLQWVHD
+3670 DRIQALLKWVSD
-3682 SARVAAMKRS
+3682 SARVAAMKKGGRAS
-3692 APLGYMGPSATSP
+3692 YICPNSST

-3721 AAILWHSYELPV
+3721 AAILWHSYELLV
-3733 DYDLPALLNREL
+3733 EYDLPALLDRDL
-3745 FELLYNWSM
+3745 FESLFNWSM
-3754 SLACNLVLKKAVDS
+3754 SLPCNMVLKKAVDS

-3775 VHPSYFSLLMS
+3775 IHPNYFSLLMG
-3786 WMGIV
+3786 WMGIT
-3791 PSATVS
+3791 PPP
-3797 AVAAMASAQSQARHR
+3797 MQCQHR
-3812 LSLTDDG
+3812 LSMTDDS
-3819 KKQHDAAAATA
+3819 KKQDLG
-3830 AAANS
+3830 S
-3835 ASAGGGGASGG
+3835 S
-3846 LTDDSKHA
+3846 LTDDSKNA
-3854 RSPPPLSESQLAT
+3854 QAPLALTESHLAT
-3867 LAAASQSPGAIQQ
+3867 LAASSQSPEAIKQ

-3890 VRSLAALCCSLLA
+3890 VRSLASFCFNH
-3903 SADLPLPGGATV
+3903 
-3915 PPTST
+3915 
-3920 PASASAPSSSSSSS
+3920 
-3934 SPPSSSAASTSSS
+3934 TSSS
-3947 PAERR
+3947 DCTAQSLDVTQDRLRR
-3952 HHHLHHHQS
+3952 HHVPQHFNK
-3961 QSHHH
+3961 
-3966 HHHSHHSHS
+3966 
-3975 SSSYHS
+3975 
-3981 MPSTSSS
+3981 MPITADL
-3988 SSPPS
+3988 
-3993 SSSSSSFSCPPP
+3993 
-4005 PPPPPVNRATLS
+4005 V
-4017 PELAAPVL
+4017 APVL

-4035 AMKDWLG
+4035 MMKDWLG
-4042 GPEVNPL
+4042 GSEVNPL

-4060 SASAGTSATTSPTTN
+4060 GATSGGHNVTAQQTSARSSLLSSTV
-4075 TTNNTT
+4075 
-4081 NTTNTNTATTSNGST
+4081 TA
-4096 SNGQVAAAASA
+4096 
-4107 SASASGMGASA
+4107 
-4118 SSPCSSPLSTSPA
+4118 
-4131 GASAAAG
+4131 
-4138 PSSSMSGSS
+4138 
-4147 IAGPST
+4147 
-4153 APLLPPPPPPLA
+4153 
-4165 YSSSAS
+4165 
-4171 ASATAAA
+4171 
-4178 MGTSTAAA
+4178 
-4186 SGSRYSLGS
+4186 
-4195 GGRAGGLTTQ
+4195 GLTTQ
-4205 QRTSLENATVAF
+4205 QRTAIENATVAF

-4241 SAPQRGNVPISG
+4241 SSPQRGNLPTSG

-4274 VFLQSPCPLY
+4274 LFLQSPCPLY

-4289 ATSHVIQHP
+4289 ATSHIIQHP
-4298 MYGAGHKYRTLHLP
+4298 MYGAGHKFRTLHLP
-4312 ISTTLADVLDRVSD
+4312 VSTTLAEVLDRVSD

-4334 MSEQKEDKEKKNHE
+4334 INEQKEDKEKKNYE
-4348 EKEKMKADN
+4348 EKEKVKAEN

-4377 ALSTPPRPPS
+4377 AVSSTPPRPPS
-4387 RRGRVMSD
+4387 RRGRVMAD
-4395 KLSASSGVDPAAKT
+4395 KVGTSSSGGESSSKT
-4409 VSVPVFHL
+4409 ISVPVFHL
-4417 YHKLLPGQPLPGEM
+4417 YHKLLPGQPLPAEM

-4448 YRSIDMTVKLGSK
+4448 YRSIDLTVKLGSK
-4461 LSSDPGLSK
+4461 VISDPSLSK
-4470 TDSFKRLRT
+4470 TDSFKRLHT
-4479 EKEHGEMLSSCP
+4479 EKDHADLLGPCP
-4491 EDEPMTPGDECLE
+4491 EDEAISPGDECMDAVL
-4504 AAIDESLLE
+4504 DESLLE
-4513 TNPIQSPL
+4513 TCPIQSPL

-4548 SAPVVASSSQEK
+4548 STPVVTSTTQEK
-4560 PKDSDQFEWVTI
+4560 QKDSDQFEWVTI
-4572 EQSGELVYEAPEN
+4572 EQSGELVYEAPET
-4585 IAAEPPPIKSPVQ
+4585 IAAEPPPIKSTVQ

-4667 RALFSSTPLTTDDG
+4667 RSLFSTTPLTTDDG
-4681 LLLRRIALEIGAIHL
+4681 VLLRRMALEIGAIHL

-4710 VPSTNGNQNEVV
+4710 VPNSSPNQAEPQVSSTHNSAS
-4722 TGHGAG
+4722 T
-4728 TSEEQQLYWAKGT
+4728 EEQQLYWAKGT

-4772 QVLASYINPAGC
+4772 QVLASYINPAGSTSN
-4784 VGHGEAPSSESRGQ
+4784 GEAQTSHEGRGQ
-4798 NSAALPSVLQELL
+4798 NSSALPSVLLELL

-4841 LLELLRAISSCTSL
+4841 LLELLRAIASCTSM

-4861 LSGDPAQEEEE
+4861 LSGENSEEEE
-4872 EEERSE
+4872 EQLE
-4878 SQTSVGMLL
+4878 SQASVGTLL

-4898 NRLRSKKDKS
+4898 NRLRSKKDKA
-4908 KGVVKAEPSDP
+4908 KAGVKPDASDQ

-4926 LVPDIQRTAEIVY
+4926 LVPDIQKTAEIVH

-4947 ANQEKKLAES
+4947 ANQEKKMAEYCR
-4957 SKKASTRPKPLSVL
+4957 KAAVKPKPLSVL
-4971 RSLEEKYVAA
+4971 RSLEEKYVAV

-4992 VSEDEDGKL
+4992 VSEDDDGKL

-5006 YHYMTQVK
+5006 YHYMSQVK

-5148 ILVSE
+5148 ILVAE

-5171 QSSREYDGNIRQASV
+5171 QSSREYDGNIRQATV
-5186 KWAMLEQMRNPS
+5186 KWAMLEQIRNPS

-5213 AEIMGQ
+5213 VEIMAQ
-5219 CEEWIT
+5219 CEEWIA

-5265 GLEPDGEDFSDKSSA
+5265 GLDPDTEDATEKCSATTSSEETV
-5280 LLVKEL
+5280 LHEQVKPSSSKDIPTDFKL
-5286 PNQDAE
+5286 
-5292 KPGGSQDA
+5292 
-5300 HCSEGQ
+5300 
-5306 L
+5306 

>member
-13 TSSDWVVLRDG
+13 TSSDWIVLRDG
-24 CLRCDEEGLRSL
+24 CRRCDEEGLRSL

-110 TALQAPVSKP
+110 TALQAPVAKP

-130 TEAQQL
+130 TEAQQM
-136 LSACVEKVD
+136 LSACLEKVD
-145 VSNTEGYDLFLT
+145 VSNTEGYDIFIA
-157 QLKEGLKST
+157 QLKEGLKNT

-181 VTFHLPHHVIKVVAS
+181 VTFHLPHHVLKLVAS
-196 AIVNELKKMNQN
+196 AIVTELKKINQN

-222 SYLLPSG
+222 SYLLPSA

-250 NRRETFTSWPHAG
+250 NRRETFMSWPHAG

-342 PSPDGS
+342 PTPDGS

-394 VILRQLF
+394 AILRQLI
-401 LSSGEQGLG
+401 LSG
-410 SESTESRRPTLA
+410 SEQALGTQESRRPTLA
-422 WLEDTSSCSD
+422 WLEDSSSCSD
-432 LPKLEGDSDDQL
+432 IPKLEGDSDDQL

-457 VTGHPCQKEN
+457 VTGHPSQRESM
-467 LEVSLGVTAL
+467 EVSLGVTAL

-502 EELGANPALAQAKA
+502 EELGANPSLAQAKA
-516 DNKAKDK
+516 DKAKEK
-523 PSAAEQHNIP
+523 PQEHHNIP
-533 FPCLLTGG
+533 FPCLLAGG
-541 LLSYRSAASSP
+541 LLSYLAAP
-552 LAGGPPP
+552 L
-559 PPPSLAPTLT
+559 
-569 PTRGRPPPSSSSS
+569 PSSRRSM
-582 SSSTLVGV
+582 
-590 PDGPL
+590 DGPL
-595 LRTQAPEVTPNTPI
+595 RTQGPEPPH
-609 VVVGTPDQGP
+609 VVPDQGP
-619 MEIESCPPPP
+619 MEIETCNLPPL
-629 VVVPPELV
+629 ELG
-637 ASPGGGGLPVSAIRR
+637 SPNSAAPTVRR
-652 TIPVLLLYS
+652 TMPVLLLYS
-661 IKEADEKA
+661 FKESEEK
-669 SGSGKVFA
+669 SSGKVFA
-677 QMNSLMGKSLH
+677 QMNNLMSKGLH
-688 EEGFTVPQ
+688 EEGFSVPQ
-696 IIEMEFDSHEQLLLQ
+696 IIEMEFDTHEQLLLQ
-711 DPPITYIQQFADATA
+711 DPPITYIQQFADAAANLATLD
-726 GLGSGTG
+726 G
-733 SGSGTGNNASV
+733 
-744 TDPGPEK
+744 DK
-751 WGSMAAP
+751 WSSLAP

-768 LPKELEEENLY
+768 LPKQLEEENLY

-784 PCSDGLHLLVGLQP
+784 PCSDGVHLLVGLQP

-809 VEALNNLNRLHSA
+809 VEVLNNLNRLHSA
-822 LCSRGNSRNKD
+822 LCSRRKGE
-833 DLHHHHHHH
+833 LQ
-842 HPALVPTMANGIEGG
+842 PLPTLANGHE
-857 HGALP
+857 ALASA
-862 LPGTSP
+862 SP
-868 PQQTPLILPPDQQPL
+868 PQTPLILPPPDQQQQ
-883 LQPPL
+883 QP
-888 SPQQTPTSPSSRG
+888 SRAL
-901 VFGGVST
+901 GGC
-908 GGNNNNSS
+908 
-916 GGGGYLVLY
+916 GGGGYLALY

-934 TLEEEPVRVQHIR
+934 TLEEEPVKVQHIR
-947 EPRDAVT
+947 DPRDAVT
-954 SLILLPADVLDGR
+954 SLILLPPDVLDGR
-967 EEDGEDASD
+967 ED
-976 DTPPGLK
+976 DSEEAPEEKPQRGLK
-983 NGPVSA
+983 NGTGCGHG
-989 SSGPNM
+989 SGCGP
-995 AAGGSSGGVGGSS
+995 GTGTSS
-1008 TAAGVMAAST
+1008 TKVKQADVAGL
-1018 GHGPSAS
+1018 GH
-1025 SPLAAGMAAS
+1025 
-1035 TAKEKLVVTTQ
+1035 LVVTTQ
-1046 AGYIMVLD
+1046 AGYIMILD
-1054 LATLEVLA
+1054 LSTLEVLA
-1062 KVEPPVKESGDEVDP
+1062 KVEPPKTDGTVNAIDP

-1103 IGGVFDDIDDADIF
+1103 IGGVCDDVDDSDIF
-1117 VDGPLSKGVDQ
+1117 VDGPLSKGAEQ
-1128 LFEGTKPSSNPS
+1128 LLEGTKPSSNPS
-1140 SPGITAGV
+1140 SPGITGV

-1153 QALGVEVL
+1153 QVLAVENL
-1161 SSLVELTRFE
+1161 TLLVELTRFE

-1250 ANITNIPQIQVT
+1250 ANITNIPQIQIT

-1277 AVDRQIT
+1277 AVDRQIS
-1284 FPLSQALHTNGER
+1284 FPLSHVLHANGER

-1307 EDIQFMDIEE
+1307 DDIQFMDIEE
-1317 SPGSRLCPFLED
+1317 TSGSRLCTFLED

-1385 EESPRP
+1385 EESPMP
-1391 VVRMPSKP
+1391 VVRMAAAKP
-1399 QSSKAQSLSSLLQRA
+1399 QSSKGHSLSTLLQRA
-1414 QATKEKASTSKVEPP
+1414 QATKEKASTSKADSP
-1429 TASKKPDNLR
+1429 AQSKKPDNLR
-1439 GCDLLQEVSIT
+1439 GCDLLQEVSVT

-1461 ERIQR
+1461 ERVQR
-1466 CSMLQFPE
+1466 CAMLQFPD
-1474 FHERLL
+1474 FHEKLL
-1480 NGLCKRTEETD
+1480 NGLCKGADEGPG
-1491 STEHGQSLILDI
+1491 TEHSQSLILDC

-1513 GSCSPRE
+1513 GPCSLRE
-1520 GKEGLLIKTRK
+1520 GKEALLMKTRK
-1531 RLTDMVRVCF
+1531 RLTDIVRVCF
-1541 FQAGRSIAHKCARF
+1541 FEAGRSIAHKCARF
-1555 LALCISNGKGDPGQQ
+1555 LALCISNGKGEPSQQ
-1570 GFGMALLKALLEN
+1570 GFGMNLLNALLDN
-1583 MPYLPAAATGGAVF
+1583 MPYLPAAATGGSVF

-1607 DEDLAGCSTA
+1607 DEDLSGCSTA

-1623 AVSRQLQDRLTP
+1623 TVSRQLQDRLTP

-1668 FNSGIGVQSDEID
+1668 FNSSIGVQSDEID
-1681 LSDILSGNGKVSNCA
+1681 LSEILSGNGKVSSCA

-1716 TCVSTSDGT
+1716 TCISTSDGT

-1738 TFGVTPAVGGLSAGS
+1738 TFGVTPAVGGLSAGT

-1793 LKLQQQ
+1793 FKLQQQ

-1809 TTSAAAAA
+1809 TNSAA

-1823 PIHNSVPSN
+1823 PIHNSVPS
-1832 PSASGSASASSAP
+1832 SAP
-1845 GFFIHPSDVIP
+1845 GFFIHPSEVIP

-1892 IMDPPA
+1892 MIDPPP
-1898 VNLAAHNKNSHKP
+1898 VNLAAHNKNSQKAKP
-1911 KPVSHAQN
+1911 N

-1935 LQPPPH
+1935 LQPPPQ

-1974 CADLAS
+1974 CGDLAS

-1995 RLVVATDIATHSLIL
+1995 RLVVATDISTHSLIL

-2068 EAASQPDVDQHL
+2068 DAASQPDLDQHL

-2089 IQCRYNLACHRLE
+2089 IQCRYNLGCHRLE
-2102 TLLQSIDL
+2102 TLLQNIDL

-2125 PDKAVEEDQ
+2125 PDKAVEEDA
-2134 RVFSAYQDCVQLQLQ
+2134 RVFSAYQDCIQLQLQ

-2160 RVSLGASRKPLP
+2160 RVSLGAGRKILP
-2172 DAAYASYAYDARELV
+2172 EPYDPRELIQN
-2187 HSSSTEQLRT
+2187 SSTEQLRT

-2210 HTNNGHS
+2210 HSNNGYA

-2249 TGLLL
+2249 AGLLL
-2254 VQLCGGERWWGQ
+2254 VQLCGGECWWGQ

-2323 SHSLQARRTEGVLD
+2323 PMAAAHRRTEGVLD
-2337 IPMISW
+2337 VPMISW

-2355 ASVEDEASASKKQ
+2355 ASVEDEASAGKKH
-2368 LGGKD
+2368 LGGKE
-2373 RDRSFTGNQWSFIN
+2373 RERTFTGNQWSFIN
-2387 NSLQSQNMSRST
+2387 NSPQSSSSNRSA

-2406 RLYSRKVRKQ
+2406 RLYSRKIRKQ
-2416 LVHTKQQLNLLK
+2416 LVHHKQQLNLLK
-2428 AKQKALMEQIEKEKI
+2428 AKQKALVEQIEKEKI
-2443 QSNKSSSYKLLVEH
+2443 QSNKGSSYKLLVEQ

-2470 LIRLRRTAEWPRSS
+2470 LIRLRRTAEWPRST

-2489 SASGAAKEAPEVELL
+2489 TAAKEAPEVEPL

-2513 ISVVQKLALFLLS
+2513 ISVVQKLSLFLLS

-2561 EQQLERLLLL
+2561 EHQLERLLLL

-2600 LAGELLSPASLDGM
+2600 LAGELLSPGSLDGM
-2614 DEGASLGEE
+2614 DEGAVGEE
-2623 AGAAA
+2623 AGASS
-2628 AVAACAVASA
+2628 SA
-2638 LAEPEEALAQPSPL
+2638 GIDSDDSLAQPTPIPLVETIDEALA
-2652 PLVESIDETLPPDI
+2652 PDI
-2666 IAGTPGTSSSSVF
+2666 IAG
-2679 QSAPPLSSL
+2679 APPLSSL

-2724 KPIGSTWYDYWGADY
+2724 KPISSTWYDYWGADY
-2739 GTYNYNAYVGG
+2739 GTYGYNPYIGGVGI
-2750 AGIPVSK
+2750 AVSK
-2757 PPAAQ
+2757 PPAVV
-2762 EKPGAQSLS
+2762 EKPGSQSLS
-2771 VSVSQALDARLEVGL
+2771 ISVSQALDARLEVGL

-2809 TSTSPAVVQSS
+2809 TSTSPAVSKAS

-2832 GSSSPPGGS
+2832 VGSPPG
-2841 SSSSSLVVQPS
+2841 SSLMVQAS

-2887 NSCPGSADDGG
+2887 NSCSGGTEESG
-2898 SDIFLFN
+2898 SDIFMFN

-2916 ASISSFLTVLAW
+2916 ASISSFLSVLAW

-2949 MPSSSASAS
+2949 MPSSAAS
-2958 SSGLGG
+2958 SSGMGA
-2964 HESTAQQMVSELTL
+2964 HESTAQQMVSDPTL
-2978 VPVLVRFLSGSN
+2978 VHVLVRFLSGGN

-2995 QHSSQVGPTATQA
+2995 QYSSQVGPTATQA

-3024 PQLFSEFLLELMH
+3024 PQMFSEFLLKLMH
-3037 ILSMERGPLLS
+3037 ILSTERGPFQS

-3058 LLEFTLEQSFETV
+3058 LLEFTLEQNFEVV
-3071 SVGTIMAVVESITFL
+3071 SVSTISSVIESITFL

-3138 MFNLLKLVNT
+3138 MFDLLKLVNA
-3148 LVKLPLTADGKFS
+3148 LVQLPLSGDREFS
-3161 GRVPPPGNGSS
+3161 GRLPPAGSGAS
-3172 DSVSD
+3172 DSSASD

-3185 EGPGQGGATPHQGPA
+3185 EGAAGGATPNQGPA
-3200 VGVADLVLGNQQVMS
+3200 AGVADLVLANQQIMS

-3261 ILTTLSKRA
+3261 ILTSLSKRA

-3353 KFLDSGPG
+3353 KFLDTGPG

-3438 AAVLLKEVH
+3438 AAVLLKELH

-3472 MLPLSTPVITSGLTY
+3472 MLPLSTPIITSGLTY

-3567 EAVMASAAAPTANL
+3567 EAMMASAAAPTANL

-3608 GLQSTAIG
+3608 GLQSTRIG
-3616 LRLIDILLRN
+3616 LKLIDILLRN
-3626 CAASGTDPNNLNSPL
+3626 CAASGTDPTNLNSPL

-3659 QLGTTQDPGTK
+3659 QLGTTQDPATK
-3670 DRVQALLQWVHD
+3670 DRIHALLQWVHD
-3682 SARVAAMKRS
+3682 SSLVAAHKRS
-3692 APLGYMGPSATSP
+3692 GPVGYIRQSSSSS
-3705 REYGLLM
+3705 REYGLVM

-3733 DYDLPALLNREL
+3733 NYDLPVLLNREL

-3754 SLACNLVLKKAVDS
+3754 SLPCNMVLKKAVDS

-3775 VHPSYFSLLMS
+3775 IHPSYFSLLMS
-3786 WMGIV
+3786 WMDIV
-3791 PSATVS
+3791 APPT
-3797 AVAAMASAQSQARHR
+3797 AAQHR
-3812 LSLTDDG
+3812 LSMTDDG
-3819 KKQHDAAAATA
+3819 KKQHDLSSANANATT
-3830 AAANS
+3830 S
-3835 ASAGGGGASGG
+3835 AG

-3854 RSPPPLSESQLAT
+3854 RPPIALSESQLTT
-3867 LAAASQSPGAIQQ
+3867 LAAASQSPGAIEQ

-3890 VRSLAALCCSLLA
+3890 VRSLAGLCCGLL
-3903 SADLPLPGGATV
+3903 SAAGLPLP
-3915 PPTST
+3915 ST
-3920 PASASAPSSSSSSS
+3920 AQAERRQHHHNHHPHSSSSSSS
-3934 SPPSSSAASTSSS
+3934 QSRAPLSA
-3947 PAERR
+3947 
-3952 HHHLHHHQS
+3952 
-3961 QSHHH
+3961 
-3966 HHHSHHSHS
+3966 
-3975 SSSYHS
+3975 
-3981 MPSTSSS
+3981 
-3988 SSPPS
+3988 
-3993 SSSSSSFSCPPP
+3993 
-4005 PPPPPVNRATLS
+4005 
-4017 PELAAPVL
+4017 ELAAPVL

-4060 SASAGTSATTSPTTN
+4060 SASAGGTSVVHGHAGAHS
-4075 TTNNTT
+4075 
-4081 NTTNTNTATTSNGST
+4081 
-4096 SNGQVAAAASA
+4096 AAS
-4107 SASASGMGASA
+4107 GGA
-4118 SSPCSSPLSTSPA
+4118 CC
-4131 GASAAAG
+4131 
-4138 PSSSMSGSS
+4138 
-4147 IAGPST
+4147 
-4153 APLLPPPPPPLA
+4153 PPPPPPQP
-4165 YSSSAS
+4165 
-4171 ASATAAA
+4171 
-4178 MGTSTAAA
+4178 
-4186 SGSRYSLGS
+4186 SGSRYSLAFSTRGS
-4195 GGRAGGLTTQ
+4195 GLTTQ
-4205 QRTSLENATVAF
+4205 QRTAIENATVAF

-4241 SAPQRGNVPISG
+4241 SAPQRGSVHVSG

-4312 ISTTLADVLDRVSD
+4312 ISTTLAEVLDRVSD

-4334 MSEQKEDKEKKNHE
+4334 INEQKEDKEKKNHD
-4348 EKEKMKADN
+4348 EKEKMKTDS

-4395 KLSASSGVDPAAKT
+4395 KLTASGVDPSAKT
-4409 VSVPVFHL
+4409 LSVPVFHL
-4417 YHKLLPGQPLPGEM
+4417 YHKLLPGQPLPAEM

-4448 YRSIDMTVKLGSK
+4448 YHSIDLTVKLGSK
-4461 LSSDPGLSK
+4461 VISDPGISK

-4479 EKEHGEMLSSCP
+4479 EKVEHCDMLSSCP
-4491 EDEPMTPGDECLE
+4491 EDEPMTPGDECLD

-4513 TNPIQSPL
+4513 TKPIQSPL

-4548 SAPVVASSSQEK
+4548 SAPVVPSTTQEK

-4572 EQSGELVYEAPEN
+4572 EQSGELVYEAPETM
-4585 IAAEPPPIKSPVQ
+4585 AAEPPPINKSSVQ

-4667 RALFSSTPLTTDDG
+4667 RALFSTTPLTTDDG
-4681 LLLRRIALEIGAIHL
+4681 VLLRRMALEIGAIHL

-4710 VPSTNGNQNEVV
+4710 VPNTSGNSSEPTVSS
-4722 TGHGAG
+4722 GHGGG

-4772 QVLASYINPAGC
+4772 QVLASYINPANC
-4784 VGHGEAPSSESRGQ
+4784 VSHGEAPTGESRGH
-4798 NSAALPSVLQELL
+4798 NSNVLPTVLQELL

-4841 LLELLRAISSCTSL
+4841 LLELLRAISTSTAL

-4861 LSGDPAQEEEE
+4861 LSGDPSQEEE

-4878 SQTSVGMLL
+4878 GQTSVGMLL

-4898 NRLRSKKDKS
+4898 NRLRSKKDKA
-4908 KGVVKAEPSDP
+4908 KGVVKPDSSDP

-4947 ANQEKKLAES
+4947 ANQERKLAES
-4957 SKKASTRPKPLSVL
+4957 SKKATTRPKPMSIL
-4971 RSLEEKYVAA
+4971 RSLEEKYVAI

-4992 VSEDEDGKL
+4992 VTEDDDGKL

-5006 YHYMTQVK
+5006 YHYMSQVK

-5186 KWAMLEQMRNPS
+5186 KWAMLEQMRNAS

-5213 AEIMGQ
+5213 VEVMAQ
-5219 CEEWIT
+5219 CEEWIA

-5265 GLEPDGEDFSDKSSA
+5265 GLEPDGEEFSDKSAA
-5280 LLVKEL
+5280 LVVKEL

-5292 KPGGSQDA
+5292 KPSGSQD
-5300 HCSEGQ
+5300 CSEGP

>member
-1 MAAAASPGSCSS
+1 MAAAAASCSAAAPAGPGPGPASAGPGSCE
-13 TSSDWVVLRDG
+13 WLLLRDG
-24 CLRCDEEGLRSL
+24 CLRCDADGLCSL
-36 SYHPALNAILAVTS
+36 CYHPALNAILAVTA
-50 RGSIKVIDGTS
+50 RGAIKVIDGTS
-61 GAILQASALHAK
+61 GATLQASALNAK
-73 PGGRVRCQYFPAVDK
+73 PGGRVKCQYISAVDK
-88 VLFVDDYAVGCRK
+88 VIFVDDYAVGCRK

-110 TALQAPVSKP
+110 TALQTPVSKQ
-120 EDMVQLELPV
+120 DDVVQLELPV

-136 LSACVEKVD
+136 LSACIEKVD
-145 VSNTEGYDLFLT
+145 VSSTEGYDLFIT
-157 QLKEGLKST
+157 QLKDGLKNT

-181 VTFHLPHHVIKVVAS
+181 VTFHLPHHVLKSVAS
-196 AIVNELKKMNQN
+196 AIVNELKKINQN
-208 VAALSVASSIMDRL
+208 IAALPVASSVMDRL
-222 SYLLPSG
+222 SYLLPSA

-250 NRRETFTSWPHAG
+250 NRRETFTSWPHVG

-273 QAGFYHQPAST
+273 QAGFYHQPASS

-342 PSPDGS
+342 PCTDGT
-348 DKIACYGF
+348 DRIACFGS

-386 FEINPYDP
+386 FEINAYDP
-394 VILRQLF
+394 AIVQQLM
-401 LSSGEQGLG
+401 LSGEQSSGVD
-410 SESTESRRPTLA
+410 SRRPTLA
-422 WLEDTSSCSD
+422 WLEDSSSCSD
-432 LPKLEGDSDDQL
+432 IPKLEGDSDDL
-444 EDSDSEE
+444 LDDSDSEE

-457 VTGHPCQKEN
+457 VTGHTSQKETTEVN
-467 LEVSLGVTAL
+467 LDITAL
-477 SVLQQPEKLQWEVV
+477 SILQQPEKLQWEIV
-491 ASVLEDTVKDL
+491 ANVLEDTVKDL
-502 EELGANPALAQAKA
+502 EELGANPCLANCKSE
-516 DNKAKDK
+516 KMKEK
-523 PSAAEQHNIP
+523 HVEQHNIP
-533 FPCLLTGG
+533 FPCLLAGG
-541 LLSYRSAASSP
+541 LLTYKSPATSPVSSNSQRSLDGLSRTRGESVSEQGSTDNESCTISELNSP
-552 LAGGPPP
+552 L
-559 PPPSLAPTLT
+559 
-569 PTRGRPPPSSSSS
+569 
-582 SSSTLVGV
+582 V
-590 PDGPL
+590 
-595 LRTQAPEVTPNTPI
+595 
-609 VVVGTPDQGP
+609 
-619 MEIESCPPPP
+619 
-629 VVVPPELV
+629 
-637 ASPGGGGLPVSAIRR
+637 RR
-652 TIPVLLLYS
+652 TLPVLLLYS
-661 IKEADEKA
+661 IKESDER
-669 SGSGKVFA
+669 GKLFSQVNFI
-677 QMNSLMGKSLH
+677 SKSIH
-688 EEGFTVPQ
+688 EDGFTVPQ
-696 IIEMEFDSHEQLLLQ
+696 IIEMELDSQEQLLLQ
-711 DPPITYIQQFADATA
+711 DPPVTYIQQFADAAANLT
-726 GLGSGTG
+726 SPDSDKWSSMVPKPGT
-733 SGSGTGNNASV
+733 
-744 TDPGPEK
+744 
-751 WGSMAAP
+751 
-758 RPGALVQCLR
+758 LVQCLR
-768 LPKELEEENLY
+768 LPKFAEEENLC

-784 PCSDGLHLLVGLQP
+784 PCADGVHLLVGLRTCP
-798 CSVES
+798 VES

-809 VEALNNLNRLHSA
+809 VEALNNLNKLNSA
-822 LCSRGNSRNKD
+822 LCNRRKGE
-833 DLHHHHHHH
+833 
-842 HPALVPTMANGIEGG
+842 IESSL
-857 HGALP
+857 AVVN
-862 LPGTSP
+862 GTSIDVIQHEP
-868 PQQTPLILPPDQQPL
+868 PADVTTPLIIQPE
-883 LQPPL
+883 QR
-888 SPQQTPTSPSSRG
+888 S
-901 VFGGVST
+901 VS
-908 GGNNNNSS
+908 
-916 GGGGYLVLY
+916 GGYLVLY
-925 KLNYSTRIV
+925 KMNYATRIV
-934 TLEEEPVRVQHIR
+934 TLEEEPVKIQHIKD
-947 EPRDAVT
+947 PQDTIT
-954 SLILLPADVLDGR
+954 SMILLPPDILDNREDDCEEPVEEMQLTSKNGSGR
-967 EEDGEDASD
+967 ERRSEI
-976 DTPPGLK
+976 
-983 NGPVSA
+983 
-989 SSGPNM
+989 
-995 AAGGSSGGVGGSS
+995 S
-1008 TAAGVMAAST
+1008 TL
-1018 GHGPSAS
+1018 GH
-1025 SPLAAGMAAS
+1025 
-1035 TAKEKLVVTTQ
+1035 LVITTQ
-1046 AGYIMVLD
+1046 GGYVKILD
-1054 LATLEVLA
+1054 LSNFEILA
-1062 KVEPPVKESGDEVDP
+1062 KVEPPKKEGTEEPDM
-1077 FVSVTYCSGTDRL
+1077 FVSVIYCSGTDRL

-1103 IGGVFDDIDDADIF
+1103 IGGTCDDIDETDIL
-1117 VDGPLSKGVDQ
+1117 VDGSLSKSVEQ
-1128 LFEGTKPSSNPS
+1128 SSEGIKPLSNPS
-1140 SPGITAGV
+1140 SPGITGV

-1153 QALGVEVL
+1153 QPFSLETL
-1161 SSLVELTRFE
+1161 TSLVELTRFE

-1211 HTRTWKLQSDSSS
+1211 HTRTWKLQTDSNS

-1235 KACMVGHVDFKFVMN
+1235 KACMVGHVDFKFVLN
-1250 ANITNIPQIQVT
+1250 SNITNIPQIQVT

-1270 LGKVNET
+1270 LGKVNEA

-1284 FPLSQALHTNGER
+1284 FPLSPAHNVETER
-1297 NGQPLLHDFT
+1297 NGKPGLVEFGEEMQY
-1307 EDIQFMDIEE
+1307 MDVEE
-1317 SPGSRLCPFLED
+1317 PQCLRLCPFLEE

-1334 LCGPVWLASGLDLS
+1334 LCGPVWLATGLDLS
-1348 GHAGMLSLTSPK
+1348 GHAGMLTLTSPK

-1374 VHIKAVSDKGM
+1374 IHVKAVNDRGT
-1385 EESPRP
+1385 EEICNGGIRP
-1391 VVRMPSKP
+1391 VVRIPSLKP
-1399 QSSKAQSLSSLLQRA
+1399 QTNKGHSLASLLAKVAAGKEKPSSKIEAGNSSR
-1414 QATKEKASTSKVEPP
+1414 KS
-1429 TASKKPDNLR
+1429 DNLR
-1439 GCDLLQEVSIT
+1439 GCDLLQEVSVT
-1450 IRRFKKTSIPK
+1450 IRRFKKTSISK
-1461 ERIQR
+1461 ERVQR
-1466 CSMLQFPE
+1466 CAMLQFSE
-1474 FHERLL
+1474 FHEKLL
-1480 NGLCKRTEETD
+1480 TTLCKKTD
-1491 STEHGQSLILDI
+1491 DDLTTEHAQSLVLDT

-1513 GSCSPRE
+1513 GPGRHAPCFCSS
-1520 GKEGLLIKTRK
+1520 KEGSDSLLSKTR
-1531 RLTDMVRVCF
+1531 RCVSDIIRVCF
-1541 FQAGRSIAHKCARF
+1541 FEAGRSIAHKCARF
-1555 LALCISNGKGDPGQQ
+1555 LALCISNGRCDPSQQ
-1570 GFGMALLKALLEN
+1570 GFGSVLLKALLDN
-1583 MPYLPAAATGGAVF
+1583 MPLLPAAATGGSVY

-1635 LEALLQTRYGLY
+1635 MEALLQTRYGLY

-1658 EVSGS
+1658 EISGS
-1663 SCKNA
+1663 SCKNVY
-1668 FNSGIGVQSDEID
+1668 NSSIGVQSDEID
-1681 LSDILSGNGKVSNCA
+1681 LSDVLSGNGKISSCA

-1701 FTALTGLLEVEPLHF
+1701 FTSLTGLLEVEPLHF

-1725 RVERDDASMFTVS
+1725 RIERDDASTFTVS
-1738 TFGVTPAVGGLSAGS
+1738 TFGVTPAVGGLSSGT
-1753 VGEASTALSSAAQV
+1753 VGEASTALSSAAQ
-1767 ALQSLSHAMVSAE
+1767 
-1780 QQLQVLQEKQQQL
+1780 
-1793 LKLQQQ
+1793 

-1809 TTSAAAAA
+1809 TTAAAAA
-1817 AASGVG
+1817 AASAVG
-1823 PIHNSVPSN
+1823 PVHNSVPSN
-1832 PSASGSASASSAP
+1832 PVAAP

-1877 SAAISVELAQLFPGS
+1877 SAVISAELAQLFPGS
-1892 IMDPPA
+1892 VIDPPT
-1898 VNLAAHNKNSHKP
+1898 VNLAAHNKNASK
-1911 KPVSHAQN
+1911 SRTN
-1919 PMGSGLALAL
+1919 PLGSGLALAI
-1929 SQASHF
+1929 SHASHF

-1954 RFVTLDFGRPVLL
+1954 RFVTLDFGRPILL
-1967 TDALIPT
+1967 TDVLIPT
-1974 CADLAS
+1974 CGDLAS

-1995 RLVVATDIATHSLIL
+1995 RLVVATDISTHSLIL

-2048 YILPWE
+2048 YILPFE
-2054 SELKLMHDPLRGES
+2054 NELKLMHDPLRGEG
-2068 EAASQPDVDQHL
+2068 EAANQPEIDQHL

-2102 TLLQSIDL
+2102 ILLQSIDL

-2125 PDKAVEEDQ
+2125 PDKAVEEDS
-2134 RVFSAYQDCVQLQLQ
+2134 RVFSAYQDCIQLQLQ

-2160 RVSLGASRKPLP
+2160 KVALGASRKTLKEQSDPK
-2172 DAAYASYAYDARELV
+2172 ELIQM
-2187 HSSSTEQLRT
+2187 SSTEQLRT
-2197 VIRYLLDT
+2197 IIRYLLDT

-2210 HTNNGHS
+2210 HSSNGHS
-2217 VPSVLQSTFHAQAC
+2217 VPVVLQSTFHAQAC

-2303 SGVLEG
+2303 SGVLES
-2309 LLNLLDSLLSPLQQ
+2309 LLNLLDNLLSPLQP
-2323 SHSLQARRTEGVLD
+2323 HLPVHRRTEGVLD

-2355 ASVEDEASASKKQ
+2355 ATVEDEAATAKKP
-2368 LGGKD
+2368 LNGKE
-2373 RDRSFTGNQWSFIN
+2373 RERFLTGNQWSFIN
-2387 NSLQSQNMSRST
+2387 NSLHTQSLSRST

-2406 RLYSRKVRKQ
+2406 RLYSRKIRKQ
-2416 LVHTKQQLNLLK
+2416 LVHHKQVTSDTQLNLLK
-2428 AKQKALMEQIEKEKI
+2428 AKQKALVEQMEKEKI
-2443 QSNKSSSYKLLVEH
+2443 QSNKGSSYKLLVEQ

-2470 LIRLRRTAEWPRSS
+2470 LIRLRRTAEWPRST
-2484 LDTEA
+2484 LDTEV
-2489 SASGAAKEAPEVELL
+2489 STTKETPEIEPL

-2555 LCEVVS
+2555 LCEIVN
-2561 EQQLERLLLL
+2561 ETQLERLLLL

-2600 LAGELLSPASLDGM
+2600 LAGELLAPIAAEAM
-2614 DEGASLGEE
+2614 EEGALGED
-2623 AGAAA
+2623 AGA
-2628 AVAACAVASA
+2628 SA
-2638 LAEPEEALAQPSPL
+2638 GDSDDSLQPSTVQ
-2652 PLVESIDETLPPDI
+2652 LVETIDEPLTHDI
-2666 IAGTPGTSSSSVF
+2666 TG
-2679 QSAPPLSSL
+2679 APPLSSL

-2694 DFDLLQDLMD
+2694 DLELLQDLME

-2724 KPIGSTWYDYWGADY
+2724 KPISSTWYDYWGADY
-2739 GTYNYNAYVGG
+2739 GTYNYNPYIGG
-2750 AGIPVSK
+2750 VGIPVAK
-2757 PPAAQ
+2757 PPVAT
-2762 EKPGAQSLS
+2762 EKNGSQTVS

-2791 LMLKMMATLE
+2791 LMLKMMSTLE

-2809 TSTSPAVVQSS
+2809 TNTSPTLTQSPT
-2820 NGTDDS
+2820 GTDDS

-2832 GSSSPPGGS
+2832 AANQNAQ
-2841 SSSSSLVVQPS
+2841 LIVQLS

-2887 NSCPGSADDGG
+2887 NSSSSGSKDSGA
-2898 SDIFLFN
+2898 DIFLYN
-2905 ASRVPTIPLNQ
+2905 ANRIPVISLNQ
-2916 ASISSFLTVLAW
+2916 ASVTSFLSVLAW
-2928 YPNTSLR
+2928 YPNTLLR

-2949 MPSSSASAS
+2949 MQLNAGPSSAIGAQ
-2958 SSGLGG
+2958 
-2964 HESTAQQMVSELTL
+2964 ESTAQLLVSDPNLIH
-2978 VPVLVRFLSGSN
+2978 VLVKFLSGTN
-2990 PHGTS
+2990 PHGTN
-2995 QHSSQVGPTATQA
+2995 QHSPQVGPTATQA

-3024 PQLFSEFLLELMH
+3024 PQMFSEFLLKLIH
-3037 ILSMERGPLLS
+3037 ILSTERGAFQT

-3058 LLEFTLEQSFETV
+3058 LLEFTLEQNFEVV
-3071 SVGTIMAVVESITFL
+3071 SVSTISAVIESITFL

-3096 VVSRSGS
+3096 VMSRSGS

-3124 DAKAVCGETTRDQL
+3124 DAKAVCGEMTRDQL
-3138 MFNLLKLVNT
+3138 MFDLLKLVNI
-3148 LVKLPLTADGKFS
+3148 LVQLPLSSNREYSA
-3161 GRVPPPGNGSS
+3161 RVPVASS
-3172 DSVSD
+3172 TTDSVSD
-3177 EEKVCGSK
+3177 EEKVSGGKDGNGNNPSIQGST
-3185 EGPGQGGATPHQGPA
+3185 AY
-3200 VGVADLVLGNQQVMS
+3200 VADLVLANQQIMS

-3261 ILTTLSKRA
+3261 ILTTLSKKA
-3270 TSVQVMLQPI
+3270 TTVQVMLQPI

-3286 GYMGRQGSLSTCQLS
+3286 GYMGRQGSLATCQLS

-3353 KFLDSGPG
+3353 KFLDSGPT
-3361 KAADGSL
+3361 KATDSSL

-3379 AEGLHNFAPLGTITS
+3379 AEGIHNFAPLGSITS

-3438 AAVLLKEVH
+3438 AAVLLKEIH

-3557 HHCLTHVSDL
+3557 HHCLTHISDL
-3567 EAVMASAAAPTANL
+3567 EGMMASAAAPTANL

-3608 GLQSTAIG
+3608 GLQSTRIG
-3616 LRLIDILLRN
+3616 LKLIDILLRN
-3626 CAASGTDPNNLNSPL
+3626 CSASGSDPADLNSPL

-3670 DRVQALLQWVHD
+3670 DRIQALLKWVSD
-3682 SARVAAMKRS
+3682 SARVAAMKKSGRVS
-3692 APLGYMGPSATSP
+3692 YICPNSST

-3721 AAILWHSYELPV
+3721 AAILWHSYELLV
-3733 DYDLPALLNREL
+3733 EYDLPALLDREL
-3745 FELLYNWSM
+3745 FESLFNWSM
-3754 SLACNLVLKKAVDS
+3754 SLPCNMVLKKAVDS

-3775 VHPSYFSLLMS
+3775 IHPNYFSLLMG
-3786 WMGIV
+3786 WMGIT
-3791 PSATVS
+3791 PPP
-3797 AVAAMASAQSQARHR
+3797 MQCQHR
-3812 LSLTDDG
+3812 LSMTDDS
-3819 KKQHDAAAATA
+3819 KKQDL
-3830 AAANS
+3830 S
-3835 ASAGGGGASGG
+3835 SS
-3846 LTDDSKHA
+3846 LTDDSKNA
-3854 RSPPPLSESQLAT
+3854 QAPLALTESHLAT
-3867 LAAASQSPGAIQQ
+3867 LAASSQSPEAIKQ

-3890 VRSLAALCCSLLA
+3890 VRSLASFCFNH
-3903 SADLPLPGGATV
+3903 
-3915 PPTST
+3915 
-3920 PASASAPSSSSSSS
+3920 
-3934 SPPSSSAASTSSS
+3934 TSSS
-3947 PAERR
+3947 DCNAQSTDITQDRLRR
-3952 HHHLHHHQS
+3952 HHVPQHFNK
-3961 QSHHH
+3961 
-3966 HHHSHHSHS
+3966 
-3975 SSSYHS
+3975 
-3981 MPSTSSS
+3981 MPITADL
-3988 SSPPS
+3988 
-3993 SSSSSSFSCPPP
+3993 
-4005 PPPPPVNRATLS
+4005 V
-4017 PELAAPVL
+4017 APVL

-4035 AMKDWLG
+4035 IMKDWLG
-4042 GPEVNPL
+4042 GSEVNPL

-4060 SASAGTSATTSPTTN
+4060 GATSGGHN
-4075 TTNNTT
+4075 V
-4081 NTTNTNTATTSNGST
+4081 TA
-4096 SNGQVAAAASA
+4096 QQ
-4107 SASASGMGASA
+4107 
-4118 SSPCSSPLSTSPA
+4118 A
-4131 GASAAAG
+4131 GAR
-4138 PSSSMSGSS
+4138 SSLLSS
-4147 IAGPST
+4147 TVT
-4153 APLLPPPPPPLA
+4153 A
-4165 YSSSAS
+4165 
-4171 ASATAAA
+4171 
-4178 MGTSTAAA
+4178 
-4186 SGSRYSLGS
+4186 
-4195 GGRAGGLTTQ
+4195 GLTTQ
-4205 QRTSLENATVAF
+4205 QRTAIENATIAF

-4241 SAPQRGNVPISG
+4241 SSPQRGNLPTSG

-4274 VFLQSPCPLY
+4274 LFLQSPCPLY

-4298 MYGAGHKYRTLHLP
+4298 MYGAGHKFRTLHLP
-4312 ISTTLADVLDRVSD
+4312 VSTTLAEVLDRVSD

-4334 MSEQKEDKEKKNHE
+4334 INEQKEDKEKKNYE
-4348 EKEKMKADN
+4348 EKEKVKAEN

-4377 ALSTPPRPPS
+4377 AVSSTPPRPPS
-4387 RRGRVMSD
+4387 RRGRVMAD
-4395 KLSASSGVDPAAKT
+4395 KVGTSSSGAESSSKT
-4409 VSVPVFHL
+4409 ISVPVFHL
-4417 YHKLLPGQPLPGEM
+4417 YHKLLPGQPLPAEM

-4448 YRSIDMTVKLGSK
+4448 YRSIDLTVKLGSK
-4461 LSSDPGLSK
+4461 VISDPSLSK
-4470 TDSFKRLRT
+4470 TDSFKRLHT
-4479 EKEHGEMLSSCP
+4479 EKEHTDLLGPCP
-4491 EDEPMTPGDECLE
+4491 EDEAISPGDECMDAVL
-4504 AAIDESLLE
+4504 DESLLE
-4513 TNPIQSPL
+4513 TCPIQSPL

-4548 SAPVVASSSQEK
+4548 STPVVTSTTQEK
-4560 PKDSDQFEWVTI
+4560 QKDSDQFEWVTI
-4572 EQSGELVYEAPEN
+4572 EQSGELVYEAPET
-4585 IAAEPPPIKSPVQ
+4585 IAAEPPPIKSTVQ

-4667 RALFSSTPLTTDDG
+4667 RTLFSTTPLTTDDG
-4681 LLLRRIALEIGAIHL
+4681 VLLRRMALEIGAIHL

-4710 VPSTNGNQNEVV
+4710 VPNASPNQAEPQVSSTHNNAS
-4722 TGHGAG
+4722 T
-4728 TSEEQQLYWAKGT
+4728 EEQQLYWAKGT

-4772 QVLASYINPAGC
+4772 QVLASYINPAGSTSN
-4784 VGHGEAPSSESRGQ
+4784 GETQTSHEGRGQ
-4798 NSAALPSVLQELL
+4798 NSSALPSVLLELL

-4841 LLELLRAISSCTSL
+4841 LLELLRAIASCTSM

-4861 LSGDPAQEEEE
+4861 LSGENSEEEE
-4872 EEERSE
+4872 EQLE
-4878 SQTSVGMLL
+4878 SQASVGTLL

-4898 NRLRSKKDKS
+4898 NRLRSKKDKA
-4908 KGVVKAEPSDP
+4908 KAGVKPDTSDQ

-4926 LVPDIQRTAEIVY
+4926 LVPDIQKTAEIVY

-4947 ANQEKKLAES
+4947 ANQEKKMAEY
-4957 SKKASTRPKPLSVL
+4957 SKKAAVKPKPLSVL
-4971 RSLEEKYVAA
+4971 RSLEEKYVAV

-4992 VSEDEDGKL
+4992 VSEDDDGKL

-5006 YHYMTQVK
+5006 YHYMSQVK

-5148 ILVSE
+5148 ILVAE

-5171 QSSREYDGNIRQASV
+5171 QSSREYDGNIRQATV
-5186 KWAMLEQMRNPS
+5186 KWAMLEQIRNPS

-5213 AEIMGQ
+5213 VEIMAQ
-5219 CEEWIT
+5219 CEEWIA

-5265 GLEPDGEDFSDKSSA
+5265 GLDPDADDSVEKCSATGSEETMLHEQVKPSSSKDIPGDFK
-5280 LLVKEL
+5280 L
-5286 PNQDAE
+5286 
-5292 KPGGSQDA
+5292 
-5300 HCSEGQ
+5300 
-5306 L
+5306 

>member
-1 MAAAASPGSCSS
+1 MAAAASCSSAVAASAGAGPGPVSAGPGSCE
-13 TSSDWVVLRDG
+13 WLLLRDG
-24 CLRCDEEGLRSL
+24 CLRCDADGLCSL
-36 SYHPALNAILAVTS
+36 CYHPALNAILAVTA
-50 RGSIKVIDGTS
+50 RGTIKVIDGTS
-61 GAILQASALHAK
+61 GATLQASALNAK
-73 PGGRVRCQYFPAVDK
+73 PGGRVKCQYISAVDK
-88 VLFVDDYAVGCRK
+88 VIFVDDYAVGCRK

-110 TALQAPVSKP
+110 TALQTPVSKQ
-120 EDMVQLELPV
+120 DDVVQLELPV

-136 LSACVEKVD
+136 LSACIEKVD
-145 VSNTEGYDLFLT
+145 VSSTEGYDLFIA
-157 QLKEGLKST
+157 QLKDGLKNT

-181 VTFHLPHHVIKVVAS
+181 VTFHLPHHVLKSVAS
-196 AIVNELKKMNQN
+196 AIVNELKKINQN
-208 VAALSVASSIMDRL
+208 IAALPVASSVMDRL
-222 SYLLPSG
+222 SYLLPSA

-250 NRRETFTSWPHAG
+250 NRRETFTSWPHVG

-273 QAGFYHQPAST
+273 QAGFYHQPASS

-342 PSPDGS
+342 PCTDGT
-348 DKIACYGF
+348 DRIACFGS

-386 FEINPYDP
+386 FEINAYDP
-394 VILRQLF
+394 AIVQQLM
-401 LSSGEQGLG
+401 LSGEQSSGVD
-410 SESTESRRPTLA
+410 SRRPTLA
-422 WLEDTSSCSD
+422 WLEDSSSCSD
-432 LPKLEGDSDDQL
+432 IPKLEGDSDDLL

-457 VTGHPCQKEN
+457 VTGHTSQKETM
-467 LEVSLGVTAL
+467 EVSLDITAL
-477 SVLQQPEKLQWEVV
+477 SILQQPEKLQWEIV
-491 ASVLEDTVKDL
+491 ANVLEDTVKDL
-502 EELGANPALAQAKA
+502 EELGANPCLANCKSE
-516 DNKAKDK
+516 KMKEK
-523 PSAAEQHNIP
+523 HLEQHSIP
-533 FPCLLTGG
+533 FPCLLAGG
-541 LLSYRSAASSP
+541 LLTYKSPATSPVSSNSQRSLDGLSRTRGESVSEQGSTDNESCTNSDLNSP
-552 LAGGPPP
+552 L
-559 PPPSLAPTLT
+559 
-569 PTRGRPPPSSSSS
+569 
-582 SSSTLVGV
+582 V
-590 PDGPL
+590 
-595 LRTQAPEVTPNTPI
+595 
-609 VVVGTPDQGP
+609 
-619 MEIESCPPPP
+619 
-629 VVVPPELV
+629 
-637 ASPGGGGLPVSAIRR
+637 RR
-652 TIPVLLLYS
+652 TLPVLLLYS
-661 IKEADEKA
+661 IKESDEKA
-669 SGSGKVFA
+669 GKLFS
-677 QMNSLMGKSLH
+677 QMNNIMSKSIH
-688 EEGFTVPQ
+688 DDGFTVPQ
-696 IIEMEFDSHEQLLLQ
+696 IIEMELDSQEQLLLQ
-711 DPPITYIQQFADATA
+711 DPPVTYIQQFADAA
-726 GLGSGTG
+726 ANLASPDSDKWSSMVPKPGT
-733 SGSGTGNNASV
+733 
-744 TDPGPEK
+744 
-751 WGSMAAP
+751 
-758 RPGALVQCLR
+758 LVQCLR
-768 LPKELEEENLY
+768 LPKFAEEENLC

-784 PCSDGLHLLVGLQP
+784 PCADGVHLLVGLRTCP
-798 CSVES
+798 VES

-809 VEALNNLNRLHSA
+809 VEALNNLNKLNSA
-822 LCSRGNSRNKD
+822 LCNRRKGELESSLAVVN
-833 DLHHHHHHH
+833 
-842 HPALVPTMANGIEGG
+842 
-857 HGALP
+857 
-862 LPGTSP
+862 GTSIDVIQHESP
-868 PQQTPLILPPDQQPL
+868 ADVPTPLIIQPE
-883 LQPPL
+883 QR
-888 SPQQTPTSPSSRG
+888 S
-901 VFGGVST
+901 VS
-908 GGNNNNSS
+908 
-916 GGGGYLVLY
+916 GGYLVLY
-925 KLNYSTRIV
+925 KMNYATRIV
-934 TLEEEPVRVQHIR
+934 TLEEEPVKIQHIKD
-947 EPRDAVT
+947 PQDTIT
-954 SLILLPADVLDGR
+954 SMILLPPDILDNREDDCEEPVEEIQLTSKNGSGR
-967 EEDGEDASD
+967 ERRSEI
-976 DTPPGLK
+976 
-983 NGPVSA
+983 
-989 SSGPNM
+989 
-995 AAGGSSGGVGGSS
+995 S
-1008 TAAGVMAAST
+1008 TL
-1018 GHGPSAS
+1018 GH
-1025 SPLAAGMAAS
+1025 
-1035 TAKEKLVVTTQ
+1035 LVITTQ
-1046 AGYIMVLD
+1046 GGYVKILD
-1054 LATLEVLA
+1054 LTNFEILA
-1062 KVEPPVKESGDEVDP
+1062 KVEPPKKEGTEEPDM
-1077 FVSVTYCSGTDRL
+1077 FVSVIYCSGTDRL

-1103 IGGVFDDIDDADIF
+1103 IGGTCDDIDEADIL
-1117 VDGPLSKGVDQ
+1117 VDGSLSKSVEQ
-1128 LFEGTKPSSNPS
+1128 SSEGTKPLSNPS
-1140 SPGITAGV
+1140 SPGITGKPRVFRCIISKNAFEIFQV
-1148 DLLVD
+1148 
-1153 QALGVEVL
+1153 
-1161 SSLVELTRFE
+1161 SS
-1171 TLTPRFSAT
+1171 
-1180 VPPCWVEVQ
+1180 
-1189 QEQQQ
+1189 
-1194 RRHPQHL
+1194 QHL
-1201 HQQHHGDAAQ
+1201 FQMSC
-1211 HTRTWKLQSDSSS
+1211 LQRVHCLLFFPDSNS

-1235 KACMVGHVDFKFVMN
+1235 KACMVGHVDFKFVLN
-1250 ANITNIPQIQVT
+1250 SNITNIPQIQVT

-1270 LGKVNET
+1270 LGKVNAHNIE
-1277 AVDRQIT
+1277 V
-1284 FPLSQALHTNGER
+1284 ER
-1297 NGQPLLHDFT
+1297 NGKPGLVEFNEEMQY
-1307 EDIQFMDIEE
+1307 MDVEE
-1317 SPGSRLCPFLED
+1317 PQCLRLCPFLEE

-1334 LCGPVWLASGLDLS
+1334 LCGPVWLATGLDLS
-1348 GHAGMLSLTSPK
+1348 GHAGMLTLTSPK

-1374 VHIKAVSDKGM
+1374 IHVKSVNDRGT
-1385 EESPRP
+1385 EEICNGGIRP
-1391 VVRMPSKP
+1391 VVRIPPLKP
-1399 QSSKAQSLSSLLQRA
+1399 QTTKGHSLASLLAKVAAGKEKPSSKIEATNSSR
-1414 QATKEKASTSKVEPP
+1414 KS
-1429 TASKKPDNLR
+1429 DNLR
-1439 GCDLLQEVSIT
+1439 GCDLLQEVSVT
-1450 IRRFKKTSIPK
+1450 IRRFKKTYMSK
-1461 ERIQR
+1461 ERVQR
-1466 CSMLQFPE
+1466 CAMLQFSE
-1474 FHERLL
+1474 FHEKLL
-1480 NGLCKRTEETD
+1480 TTLCKKTD
-1491 STEHGQSLILDI
+1491 DGLATEHAQSLVLDT

-1513 GSCSPRE
+1513 GPGSS
-1520 GKEGLLIKTRK
+1520 KEGNDSLLFKTRGCVS
-1531 RLTDMVRVCF
+1531 DIIRVCF
-1541 FQAGRSIAHKCARF
+1541 FEAGRSIAHKCARF
-1555 LALCISNGKGDPGQQ
+1555 LALCISNGRCDPSQQ
-1570 GFGMALLKALLEN
+1570 GFGSVLLKALLDN
-1583 MPYLPAAATGGAVF
+1583 MPLLPAAATGGSVY

-1635 LEALLQTRYGLY
+1635 MEALLQTRYGLY

-1658 EVSGS
+1658 EISGS
-1663 SCKNA
+1663 SCKNVY
-1668 FNSGIGVQSDEID
+1668 NSSIGVQSDEID
-1681 LSDILSGNGKVSNCA
+1681 LSDVLSGNGKISSCA
-1696 AAEGS
+1696 GAEGS
-1701 FTALTGLLEVEPLHF
+1701 FTSLTGLLEVEPLHF

-1725 RVERDDASMFTVS
+1725 RIERDDASTFTVS
-1738 TFGVTPAVGGLSAGS
+1738 TFGVTPAVGGLSSGT

-1767 ALQSLSHAMVSAE
+1767 ALQSLSHAMASAE
-1780 QQLQVLQEKQQQL
+1780 QQLQYYL
-1793 LKLQQQ
+1793 LHILKSR
-1799 KAKLEAKLHQ
+1799 
-1809 TTSAAAAA
+1809 T
-1817 AASGVG
+1817 
-1823 PIHNSVPSN
+1823 N
-1832 PSASGSASASSAP
+1832 P
-1845 GFFIHPSDVIP
+1845 
-1856 PTPKTTPLFMTP
+1856 L
-1868 PLTPPNEAV
+1868 
-1877 SAAISVELAQLFPGS
+1877 
-1892 IMDPPA
+1892 
-1898 VNLAAHNKNSHKP
+1898 
-1911 KPVSHAQN
+1911 
-1919 PMGSGLALAL
+1919 GSGLALAI
-1929 SQASHF
+1929 SHASHF

-1967 TDALIPT
+1967 TDVLIPT
-1974 CADLAS
+1974 CGDLAS

-1995 RLVVATDIATHSLIL
+1995 RLVVATDISTHSLIL

-2048 YILPWE
+2048 YILPFE
-2054 SELKLMHDPLRGES
+2054 NDLKLMHDPLREG
-2068 EAASQPDVDQHL
+2068 EAANQPEIDQHL
-2080 AMMVALQED
+2080 AMMIALQED

-2102 TLLQSIDL
+2102 ILLQSIDL

-2125 PDKAVEEDQ
+2125 PDKAVEEDS
-2134 RVFSAYQDCVQLQLQ
+2134 RVFSAYQDCIQLQLQ

-2160 RVSLGASRKPLP
+2160 KVALGASRKTLKEQSDPK
-2172 DAAYASYAYDARELV
+2172 ELIQM
-2187 HSSSTEQLRT
+2187 SSTEQLRT
-2197 VIRYLLDT
+2197 IIRYLLDT

-2210 HTNNGHS
+2210 HSSNGHS
-2217 VPSVLQSTFHAQAC
+2217 VPVVLQSTFHAQAC

-2303 SGVLEG
+2303 SGVLES
-2309 LLNLLDSLLSPLQQ
+2309 LLNLLDNLLSPLQP
-2323 SHSLQARRTEGVLD
+2323 HLPVHRRTEGVLD

-2355 ASVEDEASASKKQ
+2355 ATVEDEAATAKKP
-2368 LGGKD
+2368 LNGKE
-2373 RDRSFTGNQWSFIN
+2373 RERFLTGNQWSFIN
-2387 NSLQSQNMSRST
+2387 NSLHTQSLSRST

-2406 RLYSRKVRKQ
+2406 RLYSRKIRKQ
-2416 LVHTKQQLNLLK
+2416 LVHHKQQLNLLK
-2428 AKQKALMEQIEKEKI
+2428 AKQKALVEQMEKEKI
-2443 QSNKSSSYKLLVEH
+2443 QSNKGSSYKLLVEQ

-2470 LIRLRRTAEWPRSS
+2470 LIRLRRTAEWPRST
-2484 LDTEA
+2484 LDTEV
-2489 SASGAAKEAPEVELL
+2489 STTKETPEIEPL

-2555 LCEVVS
+2555 LCEIVN
-2561 EQQLERLLLL
+2561 ETQLERLLLL

-2600 LAGELLSPASLDGM
+2600 LAGELLAPIAAEAM
-2614 DEGASLGEE
+2614 EEGALGED
-2623 AGAAA
+2623 AGA
-2628 AVAACAVASA
+2628 SA
-2638 LAEPEEALAQPSPL
+2638 GDSDDSLQQSTVQ
-2652 PLVESIDETLPPDI
+2652 LVETIDEPLTHDI
-2666 IAGTPGTSSSSVF
+2666 TG
-2679 QSAPPLSSL
+2679 APPLSSL

-2694 DFDLLQDLMD
+2694 DLELLQDLME

-2724 KPIGSTWYDYWGADY
+2724 KPISSTWYDYWGADY
-2739 GTYNYNAYVGG
+2739 GTYNYNPYIGG
-2750 AGIPVSK
+2750 VGIPVAK
-2757 PPAAQ
+2757 PPVTT
-2762 EKPGAQSLS
+2762 EKNGSQTVS

-2791 LMLKMMATLE
+2791 LMLKMMSTLE

-2809 TSTSPAVVQSS
+2809 TNTSPTLTQSPS
-2820 NGTDDS
+2820 GTDDS

-2832 GSSSPPGGS
+2832 AANQNAQ
-2841 SSSSSLVVQPS
+2841 LIVQLS

-2887 NSCPGSADDGG
+2887 NSSSSGSKDSGT
-2898 SDIFLFN
+2898 DIFLYN
-2905 ASRVPTIPLNQ
+2905 ANRIPVISLNQ
-2916 ASISSFLTVLAW
+2916 ASVTSFLSVLAW
-2928 YPNTSLR
+2928 YPNTLLR

-2949 MPSSSASAS
+2949 MQLNAGPSSAIGAQ
-2958 SSGLGG
+2958 
-2964 HESTAQQMVSELTL
+2964 ESTAQLLVSDPNLIH
-2978 VPVLVRFLSGSN
+2978 VLVKFLSGTN
-2990 PHGTS
+2990 PHGTN
-2995 QHSSQVGPTATQA
+2995 QHSPQVGPTATQA

-3013 TRLQVHLSSTC
+3013 TRLQVHLSSAC
-3024 PQLFSEFLLELMH
+3024 PQIFSEFLLKLIH
-3037 ILSMERGPLLS
+3037 ILSTERTTTSRICGAS
-3048 GQGPLDAQVK
+3048 GMRKSAAGIHPW
-3058 LLEFTLEQSFETV
+3058 
-3071 SVGTIMAVVESITFL
+3071 MAW
-3086 VHHYITCSDK
+3086 
-3096 VVSRSGS
+3096 
-3103 DSSVGAR
+3103 
-3110 ACFGGLFANIIRPG
+3110 
-3124 DAKAVCGETTRDQL
+3124 
-3138 MFNLLKLVNT
+3138 
-3148 LVKLPLTADGKFS
+3148 FS
-3161 GRVPPPGNGSS
+3161 GRCPCPWL
-3172 DSVSD
+3172 
-3177 EEKVCGSK
+3177 
-3185 EGPGQGGATPHQGPA
+3185 GGW
-3200 VGVADLVLGNQQVMS
+3200 NSM
-3215 QILSALGQCNS
+3215 IL
-3226 SAMAMIIGASGLHLT
+3226 
-3241 KHENFHGGLDA
+3241 
-3252 ISVGDGLFT
+3252 
-3261 ILTTLSKRA
+3261 
-3270 TSVQVMLQPI
+3270 
-3280 LTYMAC
+3280 
-3286 GYMGRQGSLSTCQLS
+3286 
-3301 EPLLWFILRVLD
+3301 
-3313 TSEALKAF
+3313 
-3321 HDMGGVQL
+3321 
-3329 ICNNMVTSTRAIVNT
+3329 STRAIVNT

-3353 KFLDSGPG
+3353 KFLDSGPT
-3361 KAADGSL
+3361 KATDSSL

-3379 AEGLHNFAPLGTITS
+3379 AEGIHNFAPLGSITS

-3438 AAVLLKEVH
+3438 AAVLLKEIH

-3557 HHCLTHVSDL
+3557 HHCLTHISDL
-3567 EAVMASAAAPTANL
+3567 EGMMASAAAPTANL

-3608 GLQSTAIG
+3608 GLQSTRIG
-3616 LRLIDILLRN
+3616 LKLIDILLRN
-3626 CAASGTDPNNLNSPL
+3626 CSASGSDPADLNSPL

-3670 DRVQALLQWVHD
+3670 DRIQALLKWVSD
-3682 SARVAAMKRS
+3682 SARVAAMKKSGRVS
-3692 APLGYMGPSATSP
+3692 YICPNSSTK
-3705 REYGLLM
+3705 EYGLLM

-3721 AAILWHSYELPV
+3721 AAILWHSYELLV
-3733 DYDLPALLNREL
+3733 EYDLPALLDREL
-3745 FELLYNWSM
+3745 FESLFNWSM
-3754 SLACNLVLKKAVDS
+3754 SLPCNMVLKKAVDS

-3775 VHPSYFSLLMS
+3775 IHPNYFSLLMG
-3786 WMGIV
+3786 WMGIT
-3791 PSATVS
+3791 PPP
-3797 AVAAMASAQSQARHR
+3797 MQCQHR
-3812 LSLTDDG
+3812 LSMTDDS
-3819 KKQHDAAAATA
+3819 KKQDL
-3830 AAANS
+3830 S
-3835 ASAGGGGASGG
+3835 SS
-3846 LTDDSKHA
+3846 LTDDSKNA
-3854 RSPPPLSESQLAT
+3854 QAPLALTESHLAT
-3867 LAAASQSPGAIQQ
+3867 LAASSQSPEAIKQ

-3890 VRSLAALCCSLLA
+3890 VRSLASFCFNH
-3903 SADLPLPGGATV
+3903 
-3915 PPTST
+3915 
-3920 PASASAPSSSSSSS
+3920 
-3934 SPPSSSAASTSSS
+3934 TSSS
-3947 PAERR
+3947 DCTAQSTDTTQDRLRR
-3952 HHHLHHHQS
+3952 HHVPQHFNK
-3961 QSHHH
+3961 
-3966 HHHSHHSHS
+3966 
-3975 SSSYHS
+3975 
-3981 MPSTSSS
+3981 MPITADL
-3988 SSPPS
+3988 
-3993 SSSSSSFSCPPP
+3993 
-4005 PPPPPVNRATLS
+4005 V
-4017 PELAAPVL
+4017 APVL

-4035 AMKDWLG
+4035 MMKDWLG
-4042 GPEVNPL
+4042 GSEVNPL

-4060 SASAGTSATTSPTTN
+4060 GATSGGHN
-4075 TTNNTT
+4075 V
-4081 NTTNTNTATTSNGST
+4081 TA
-4096 SNGQVAAAASA
+4096 QQ
-4107 SASASGMGASA
+4107 
-4118 SSPCSSPLSTSPA
+4118 
-4131 GASAAAG
+4131 
-4138 PSSSMSGSS
+4138 
-4147 IAGPST
+4147 
-4153 APLLPPPPPPLA
+4153 
-4165 YSSSAS
+4165 
-4171 ASATAAA
+4171 
-4178 MGTSTAAA
+4178 TSTR
-4186 SGSRYSLGS
+4186 SSLLS
-4195 GGRAGGLTTQ
+4195 STVTAGLTTQ
-4205 QRTSLENATVAF
+4205 QRTAIENATVAF

-4241 SAPQRGNVPISG
+4241 SSPQRGNLPTSG
-4253 NISGFIRRLFLQLM
+4253 SISGFIRRLFLQLM

-4274 VFLQSPCPLY
+4274 LFLQSPCPLY

-4298 MYGAGHKYRTLHLP
+4298 MYGAGHKFRTLHLP
-4312 ISTTLADVLDRVSD
+4312 VSTTLAEVLDRVSD

-4334 MSEQKEDKEKKNHE
+4334 INEQKEDKEKKNYE
-4348 EKEKMKADN
+4348 EKEKVKAEN

-4377 ALSTPPRPPS
+4377 AVSSTPPRPPS
-4387 RRGRVMSD
+4387 RRGRVMAEKVGTS
-4395 KLSASSGVDPAAKT
+4395 SSGGESSSKT
-4409 VSVPVFHL
+4409 ISVPVFHL
-4417 YHKLLPGQPLPGEM
+4417 YHKLLPGQPLPAEM

-4448 YRSIDMTVKLGSK
+4448 YRSIDLTVKLGSK
-4461 LSSDPGLSK
+4461 VISDPSLSK
-4470 TDSFKRLRT
+4470 TDSFKRLHT
-4479 EKEHGEMLSSCP
+4479 EKDHVDLLGPCP
-4491 EDEPMTPGDECLE
+4491 EDEAISPGDECMDAVL
-4504 AAIDESLLE
+4504 DESLLE
-4513 TNPIQSPL
+4513 TCPIQSPL

-4548 SAPVVASSSQEK
+4548 STPVVASTTQEK
-4560 PKDSDQFEWVTI
+4560 QKDSDQFEWVTI
-4572 EQSGELVYEAPEN
+4572 EQSGELVYEAPET
-4585 IAAEPPPIKSPVQ
+4585 IAAEPPPIKSTVQ

-4647 SHILQSPSANV
+4647 SMCHILQSPSANV

-4667 RALFSSTPLTTDDG
+4667 RSLFSTTPLTTDDG
-4681 LLLRRIALEIGAIHL
+4681 VLLRRMALEIGAIHL

-4710 VPSTNGNQNEVV
+4710 VPNSSPNQAEPQVSSTHN
-4722 TGHGAG
+4722 TAS
-4728 TSEEQQLYWAKGT
+4728 TEEQQLYWAKGT

-4772 QVLASYINPAGC
+4772 QVLASYINPAGSTSN
-4784 VGHGEAPSSESRGQ
+4784 GDTQTSHEGRGQ
-4798 NSAALPSVLQELL
+4798 NSTALPSVLLELL

-4841 LLELLRAISSCTSL
+4841 LLELLRAIASCTSM

-4861 LSGDPAQEEEE
+4861 LSGESNEEEE
-4872 EEERSE
+4872 EQLE
-4878 SQTSVGMLL
+4878 SQASVGTLL

-4898 NRLRSKKDKS
+4898 NRLRSKKDKA
-4908 KGVVKAEPSDP
+4908 KAGIKPDTSDQ

-4926 LVPDIQRTAEIVY
+4926 LVPDIQKTAEIVY

-4947 ANQEKKLAES
+4947 ANQEKKMAEY
-4957 SKKASTRPKPLSVL
+4957 SKKAAVKPKPLSVL
-4971 RSLEEKYVAA
+4971 RSLEEKYVAV

-4992 VSEDEDGKL
+4992 VSEDDDGKL
-5001 VFKVN
+5001 VFKIN
-5006 YHYMTQVK
+5006 YHYMSQVK

-5148 ILVSE
+5148 ILVAE

-5171 QSSREYDGNIRQASV
+5171 QSSREYDGNIRQATV
-5186 KWAMLEQMRNPS
+5186 KWAMLEQIRNPS

-5213 AEIMGQ
+5213 VEIMAQ
-5219 CEEWIT
+5219 CEEWIA

-5265 GLEPDGEDFSDKSSA
+5265 ELDPDADDSTEKCGATSSEETMLHEQVKPSSSKDIPTDFK
-5280 LLVKEL
+5280 L
-5286 PNQDAE
+5286 
-5292 KPGGSQDA
+5292 
-5300 HCSEGQ
+5300 
-5306 L
+5306 

>member
-1 MAAAASPGSCSS
+1 MVTGGGAAPPGTVTEPLPSVIVLSAGRKMAAAAASGPGSSS
-13 TSSDWVVLRDG
+13 SAAAAAGAGAGVSEWLVLRDG
-24 CLRCDEEGLRSL
+24 CMRCDADGLHSL

-50 RGSIKVIDGTS
+50 RGTIKVIDGTS
-61 GAILQASALHAK
+61 GATLQASALSAK
-73 PGGRVRCQYFPAVDK
+73 PGGRVKCQYISAVDK
-88 VLFVDDYAVGCRK
+88 VIFVDDYAVGCRK

-110 TALQAPVSKP
+110 TALQTPVSKQ
-120 EDMVQLELPV
+120 DDVVQLELPV

-136 LSACVEKVD
+136 LSACIEKVD
-145 VSNTEGYDLFLT
+145 VSSSEGYDLFIT
-157 QLKEGLKST
+157 QLKDGLKNT

-181 VTFHLPHHVIKVVAS
+181 VTFHLPHHVLKSVAS
-196 AIVNELKKMNQN
+196 AIVNELKKINQN
-208 VAALSVASSIMDRL
+208 VAALPVASSVMDRL
-222 SYLLPSG
+222 SYLLPSA

-240 VDRSLMYSEA
+240 VDR
-250 NRRETFTSWPHAG
+250 
-263 YRWAQPDPMA
+263 
-273 QAGFYHQPAST
+273 
-284 GDDRAMCF
+284 
-292 TCSVCL
+292 
-298 VCWEPTD
+298 
-305 EPWSEHERHS
+305 SEHERHS

-342 PSPDGS
+342 PCTDGTDRIS
-348 DKIACYGF
+348 CFGS

-386 FEINPYDP
+386 FEINAYDP
-394 VILRQLF
+394 AIVQQLV
-401 LSSGEQGLG
+401 LLGEPSSGVD
-410 SESTESRRPTLA
+410 SRRPTLA
-422 WLEDTSSCSD
+422 WLEDSSSCSD
-432 LPKLEGDSDDQL
+432 IPKLEGDSDDLL

-457 VTGHPCQKEN
+457 VTGHTSQKEA
-467 LEVSLGVTAL
+467 LEVSLDITAL
-477 SVLQQPEKLQWEVV
+477 SILQQPEKLQWEIV
-491 ASVLEDTVKDL
+491 ANVLEDTVKDL
-502 EELGANPALAQAKA
+502 EELGANPCVANCKSEKTKEKHL
-516 DNKAKDK
+516 
-523 PSAAEQHNIP
+523 EQHNIP
-533 FPCLLTGG
+533 FPCLLAGG
-541 LLSYRSAASSP
+541 LLTYKSPATSPISSNSHRSLDGVSRTQGENISEQGSTDNESCNNSELNSP
-552 LAGGPPP
+552 L
-559 PPPSLAPTLT
+559 
-569 PTRGRPPPSSSSS
+569 
-582 SSSTLVGV
+582 V
-590 PDGPL
+590 
-595 LRTQAPEVTPNTPI
+595 
-609 VVVGTPDQGP
+609 
-619 MEIESCPPPP
+619 
-629 VVVPPELV
+629 
-637 ASPGGGGLPVSAIRR
+637 RR
-652 TIPVLLLYS
+652 TLPILLLYS
-661 IKEADEKA
+661 IKESDEKA
-669 SGSGKVFA
+669 GKIFS
-677 QMNSLMGKSLH
+677 QMNNIMSKSLH
-688 EEGFTVPQ
+688 DDGFTVPQ
-696 IIEMEFDSHEQLLLQ
+696 IIEMELDSQEQLLLQ
-711 DPPITYIQQFADATA
+711 DPPVTYIQQFADAAANLT
-726 GLGSGTG
+726 SPDSDKWNSMFPKPGT
-733 SGSGTGNNASV
+733 
-744 TDPGPEK
+744 
-751 WGSMAAP
+751 
-758 RPGALVQCLR
+758 LVQCLR
-768 LPKELEEENLY
+768 LPKFAEEENLC

-784 PCSDGLHLLVGLQP
+784 PCADGVHLLVGLRTCP
-798 CSVES
+798 VES

-809 VEALNNLNRLHSA
+809 VEALNNLNKLNSA
-822 LCSRGNSRNKD
+822 LCNRRKGELESNLTVVNGTNISVIQ
-833 DLHHHHHHH
+833 HES
-842 HPALVPTMANGIEGG
+842 PADV
-857 HGALP
+857 
-862 LPGTSP
+862 
-868 PQQTPLILPPDQQPL
+868 QTPLIIQPE
-883 LQPPL
+883 QR
-888 SPQQTPTSPSSRG
+888 S
-901 VFGGVST
+901 VS
-908 GGNNNNSS
+908 
-916 GGGGYLVLY
+916 GGYLVLY
-925 KLNYSTRIV
+925 KMNYATRIV
-934 TLEEEPVRVQHIR
+934 TLEEEPIKIQHIKD
-947 EPRDAVT
+947 PQDTIT
-954 SLILLPADVLDGR
+954 SLILLPPDILDNR
-967 EEDGEDASD
+967 ED
-976 DTPPGLK
+976 DCEEPVEEMQLTSK
-983 NGPVSA
+983 NGNEREKKSDI
-989 SSGPNM
+989 
-995 AAGGSSGGVGGSS
+995 S
-1008 TAAGVMAAST
+1008 TL
-1018 GHGPSAS
+1018 GH
-1025 SPLAAGMAAS
+1025 
-1035 TAKEKLVVTTQ
+1035 LVITTQ
-1046 AGYIMVLD
+1046 GGYVKIID
-1054 LATLEVLA
+1054 LSNFEILA
-1062 KVEPPVKESGDEVDP
+1062 KVEPPKKEGTEEQDM
-1077 FVSVTYCSGTDRL
+1077 FVSVIYCSGTDRL

-1103 IGGVFDDIDDADIF
+1103 IGGTCDDIDEADIL
-1117 VDGPLSKGVDQ
+1117 VDGSLSKGVDQ
-1128 LFEGTKPSSNPS
+1128 SLEGTKPLSNPS
-1140 SPGITAGV
+1140 SPGISGV

-1153 QALGVEVL
+1153 QPFSLETMT
-1161 SSLVELTRFE
+1161 SLVELTRFE

-1211 HTRTWKLQSDSSS
+1211 HTRTWKLQSDSNS

-1235 KACMVGHVDFKFVMN
+1235 KACMVGHVDFKFVLN
-1250 ANITNIPQIQVT
+1250 SNITNIPQIQVT

-1270 LGKVNET
+1270 LGKVN
-1277 AVDRQIT
+1277 
-1284 FPLSQALHTNGER
+1284 ALNIEVEQNGK
-1297 NGQPLLHDFT
+1297 PSLLELNEEMQH
-1307 EDIQFMDIEE
+1307 MDVEE
-1317 SPGSRLCPFLED
+1317 SQCLRLCPFLED

-1348 GHAGMLSLTSPK
+1348 GHAGMLTLTSPK

-1374 VHIKAVSDKGM
+1374 IHVKSVNDRGT
-1385 EESPRP
+1385 EEICNGSIRP
-1391 VVRMPSKP
+1391 VVRIPSLKP
-1399 QSSKAQSLSSLLQRA
+1399 QSNKGHSLASLLA
-1414 QATKEKASTSKVEPP
+1414 KVAAGKEKSSTTKTETSGSSRKSE
-1429 TASKKPDNLR
+1429 NLR
-1439 GCDLLQEVSIT
+1439 GCDLLQEVSVT
-1450 IRRFKKTSIPK
+1450 IRRFKKTSISK
-1461 ERIQR
+1461 ERVQR
-1466 CSMLQFPE
+1466 CAMLQFSE
-1474 FHERLL
+1474 FHEKLL
-1480 NGLCKRTEETD
+1480 NTLCRKSDD
-1491 STEHGQSLILDI
+1491 SLTTEHAQSLVLDT
-1503 LCWLAGVYSN
+1503 LCWLAGVHSN
-1513 GSCSPRE
+1513 GPGSS
-1520 GKEGLLIKTRK
+1520 KEGNESLLSKTRK
-1531 RLTDMVRVCF
+1531 CLSDIVRVCF
-1541 FQAGRSIAHKCARF
+1541 FEAGRSIAHKCARF
-1555 LALCISNGKGDPGQQ
+1555 LALCISNGKCDPSQP
-1570 GFGMALLKALLEN
+1570 GFGSVLLKALLDN
-1583 MPYLPAAATGGAVF
+1583 MPLLPAAATGGSVY

-1623 AVSRQLQDRLTP
+1623 AVSKQLQERLTP
-1635 LEALLQTRYGLY
+1635 MEALLQTRYGLY

-1658 EVSGS
+1658 EMSGS
-1663 SCKNA
+1663 SCKNVY
-1668 FNSGIGVQSDEID
+1668 NSSIGVQSDEID
-1681 LSDILSGNGKVSNCA
+1681 LSDVLSGNGKVSSCT

-1701 FTALTGLLEVEPLHF
+1701 FTSLTGLLEVEPLHF
-1716 TCVSTSDGT
+1716 SCVSTSDGT
-1725 RVERDDASMFTVS
+1725 RIERDDASTFTVS
-1738 TFGVTPAVGGLSAGS
+1738 SFGVTPAVGGLSSGT
-1753 VGEASTALSSAAQV
+1753 VGEASTALSSAAQ
-1767 ALQSLSHAMVSAE
+1767 
-1780 QQLQVLQEKQQQL
+1780 
-1793 LKLQQQ
+1793 

-1809 TTSAAAAA
+1809 TTAAAAA
-1817 AASGVG
+1817 AASAVG
-1823 PIHNSVPSN
+1823 PVHNSVPSN
-1832 PSASGSASASSAP
+1832 PVAAP

-1877 SAAISVELAQLFPGS
+1877 SVVINAELAQLFPGS
-1892 IMDPPA
+1892 VIDPPT
-1898 VNLAAHNKNSHKP
+1898 VNLAAHNKSANKSRTTP
-1911 KPVSHAQN
+1911 L
-1919 PMGSGLALAL
+1919 GTGLALAI
-1929 SQASHF
+1929 SHASHF

-1967 TDALIPT
+1967 TDVLIPT
-1974 CADLAS
+1974 CGDLAS

-1995 RLVVATDIATHSLIL
+1995 RLVVATDISTHSLIL
-2010 HDLLPPPVCRFMK
+2010 HDLIPPPVCRFMK

-2068 EAASQPDVDQHL
+2068 ESSNQPEIDQHL
-2080 AMMVALQED
+2080 AMMIALQED

-2125 PDKAVEEDQ
+2125 PDKAVEEDT
-2134 RVFSAYQDCVQLQLQ
+2134 RVFSAYQDCIQLQLQ

-2160 RVSLGASRKPLP
+2160 KVALGASRKTL
-2172 DAAYASYAYDARELV
+2172 RELPEAKDLIQM
-2187 HSSSTEQLRT
+2187 SSTEQLRT
-2197 VIRYLLDT
+2197 IIRYLLDT

-2210 HTNNGHS
+2210 HSSNGHS
-2217 VPSVLQSTFHAQAC
+2217 VPAVLQNTFHAQAC

-2303 SGVLEG
+2303 SGVLES
-2309 LLNLLDSLLSPLQQ
+2309 LLNLLDNLLSPLQP
-2323 SHSLQARRTEGVLD
+2323 HLPMHRHTEGVLD

-2355 ASVEDEASASKKQ
+2355 ATIEDEAATAKKP
-2368 LGGKD
+2368 LNGH
-2373 RDRSFTGNQWSFIN
+2373 QWSFIN
-2387 NSLQSQNMSRST
+2387 NSLHTQSLNRSS

-2406 RLYSRKVRKQ
+2406 RLYSRKIRKQ
-2416 LVHTKQQLNLLK
+2416 LVHHKQQLNLLK
-2428 AKQKALMEQIEKEKI
+2428 SKQKALVEQMEKEKI
-2443 QSNKSSSYKLLVEH
+2443 QSNKGSSYKLLVEQ

-2470 LIRLRRTAEWPRSS
+2470 LIRLRRTAEWPRST
-2484 LDTEA
+2484 LDAEVSTT
-2489 SASGAAKEAPEVELL
+2489 KESPEIEPL

-2513 ISVVQKLALFLLS
+2513 ISVVQKLLLFLLS
-2526 MDFTCHADLLLFVC
+2526 MDFTCHADLLLFIC

-2555 LCEVVS
+2555 LCEIVN
-2561 EQQLERLLLL
+2561 EPQLERLLLL
-2571 LVGTDFNRG
+2571 MVGTDFNRG

-2585 GAWAQYSLTCMLQDI
+2585 GAWAQYSLSCMLQDI
-2600 LAGELLSPASLDGM
+2600 LAGELLAPIAAEAM
-2614 DEGASLGEE
+2614 EEGAVGEDVGTTTVDSDDSLQQSSVQLLET
-2623 AGAAA
+2623 
-2628 AVAACAVASA
+2628 
-2638 LAEPEEALAQPSPL
+2638 
-2652 PLVESIDETLPPDI
+2652 IDEPLTHDI
-2666 IAGTPGTSSSSVF
+2666 TG
-2679 QSAPPLSSL
+2679 APPLSSL
-2688 EKDKDI
+2688 EKDKEI
-2694 DFDLLQDLMD
+2694 DLELLQDLME

-2724 KPIGSTWYDYWGADY
+2724 KPISSTWYDYWGADY
-2739 GTYNYNAYVGG
+2739 GTYNYNPYIGG
-2750 AGIPVSK
+2750 LGIPVAK
-2757 PPAAQ
+2757 PPATT
-2762 EKPGAQSLS
+2762 EKNGSQTVS

-2791 LMLKMMATLE
+2791 LMLKMMSTLE

-2809 TSTSPAVVQSS
+2809 TNTSPTFSQSPT
-2820 NGTDDS
+2820 GTDDS
-2826 LLRGLH
+2826 LLRGFQAANQTNQLIIQ
-2832 GSSSPPGGS
+2832 
-2841 SSSSSLVVQPS
+2841 LS
-2852 SIPMLSACFNKL
+2852 SIPMLSSCFNKL

-2887 NSCPGSADDGG
+2887 NSNSSGSKEHGA
-2898 SDIFLFN
+2898 DIFLYN
-2905 ASRVPTIPLNQ
+2905 ANRTPVISLNQ
-2916 ASISSFLTVLAW
+2916 ASITSFLTVLAW
-2928 YPNTSLR
+2928 YPNTLLR

-2949 MPSSSASAS
+2949 MQLNSGPSNAIGAQ
-2958 SSGLGG
+2958 
-2964 HESTAQQMVSELTL
+2964 ESTAHLLVSDPNLIH
-2978 VPVLVRFLSGSN
+2978 VLVKFLSGTS
-2990 PHGTS
+2990 PHGTN
-2995 QHSSQVGPTATQA
+2995 QHSPQVGPTATQA

-3024 PQLFSEFLLELMH
+3024 PQIFSEFLLKLVH
-3037 ILSMERGPLLS
+3037 ILSTERGAFQT

-3058 LLEFTLEQSFETV
+3058 LLEFTLEQNFEVV
-3071 SVGTIMAVVESITFL
+3071 SVSIISAVIESITFL

-3124 DAKAVCGETTRDQL
+3124 DAKAVCGEMTRDQL
-3138 MFNLLKLVNT
+3138 MFDLLKLVNI
-3148 LVKLPLTADGKFS
+3148 LVQLPL
-3161 GRVPPPGNGSS
+3161 SS
-3172 DSVSD
+3172 NREYSARAPVATSTTDSVSD
-3177 EEKVCGSK
+3177 EEKVSGGKDGNGSSSST
-3185 EGPGQGGATPHQGPA
+3185 QGSTAY
-3200 VGVADLVLGNQQVMS
+3200 VADLVLANQQIMS

-3261 ILTTLSKRA
+3261 ILTTLSKKA
-3270 TSVQVMLQPI
+3270 TTVQVMLQPI

-3286 GYMGRQGSLSTCQLS
+3286 GYMGRQGSLATCQLS

-3353 KFLDSGPG
+3353 KFLDSGPS
-3361 KAADGSL
+3361 KAADSSL

-3379 AEGLHNFAPLGTITS
+3379 AEGIHNFAPLGTITS

-3438 AAVLLKEVH
+3438 AAVLIKEIH

-3458 PSSVSVEISADGVN
+3458 PSSVSVEVSADGVN
-3472 MLPLSTPVITSGLTY
+3472 MLPLSSPVVTSGLTY
-3487 IKIQLVKAEVASAV
+3487 IKIQLVKPEVASAV

-3557 HHCLTHVSDL
+3557 HHCLTHISDL
-3567 EAVMASAAAPTANL
+3567 EGMMASAAAPTANL

-3608 GLQSTAIG
+3608 GLQSTKIG
-3616 LRLIDILLRN
+3616 LKLIDILLRN
-3626 CAASGTDPNNLNSPL
+3626 CAASGSDPTDLNSPL

-3670 DRVQALLQWVHD
+3670 DRIQALLKWVSD

-3692 APLGYMGPSATSP
+3692 GRMSYVCPSTST

-3721 AAILWHSYELPV
+3721 AAILWHSYELLV
-3733 DYDLPALLNREL
+3733 EYDLPALLNREL
-3745 FELLYNWSM
+3745 FESLFNWSM
-3754 SLACNLVLKKAVDS
+3754 SLPCNMVLKKAVDS

-3775 VHPSYFSLLMS
+3775 IHPNYFSLLMA
-3786 WMGIV
+3786 WMGIT
-3791 PSATVS
+3791 PPPL
-3797 AVAAMASAQSQARHR
+3797 QCHHR
-3812 LSLTDDG
+3812 LSMTDDS
-3819 KKQHDAAAATA
+3819 KKQDL
-3830 AAANS
+3830 S
-3835 ASAGGGGASGG
+3835 SS
-3846 LTDDSKHA
+3846 LTDDSKNA
-3854 RSPPPLSESQLAT
+3854 QAPLALTESHLAT
-3867 LAAASQSPGAIQQ
+3867 LAASSQSPEAIKQ

-3890 VRSLAALCCSLLA
+3890 VRSLASFCLNHI
-3903 SADLPLPGGATV
+3903 
-3915 PPTST
+3915 
-3920 PASASAPSSSSSSS
+3920 SSSDCT
-3934 SPPSSSAASTSSS
+3934 SPSVDITQDKL
-3947 PAERR
+3947 RR
-3952 HHHLHHHQS
+3952 HHVPQHFNK
-3961 QSHHH
+3961 
-3966 HHHSHHSHS
+3966 
-3975 SSSYHS
+3975 
-3981 MPSTSSS
+3981 MPITADL
-3988 SSPPS
+3988 
-3993 SSSSSSFSCPPP
+3993 
-4005 PPPPPVNRATLS
+4005 V
-4017 PELAAPVL
+4017 APVL

-4030 VGNSH
+4030 VGSSH
-4035 AMKDWLG
+4035 IMKDWLG
-4042 GPEVNPL
+4042 GSEVNPL

-4060 SASAGTSATTSPTTN
+4060 GATSGGHSSGVPQTSAR
-4075 TTNNTT
+4075 
-4081 NTTNTNTATTSNGST
+4081 
-4096 SNGQVAAAASA
+4096 SA
-4107 SASASGMGASA
+4107 LLSSASG
-4118 SSPCSSPLSTSPA
+4118 T
-4131 GASAAAG
+4131 
-4138 PSSSMSGSS
+4138 
-4147 IAGPST
+4147 
-4153 APLLPPPPPPLA
+4153 
-4165 YSSSAS
+4165 
-4171 ASATAAA
+4171 
-4178 MGTSTAAA
+4178 
-4186 SGSRYSLGS
+4186 
-4195 GGRAGGLTTQ
+4195 GLTTQ
-4205 QRTSLENATVAF
+4205 QRTAIENATVAF

-4241 SAPQRGNVPISG
+4241 SSPQRGNLPTSG

-4274 VFLQSPCPLY
+4274 MFLQSPCPLY

-4298 MYGAGHKYRTLHLP
+4298 MYGAGHKFRTLHLP
-4312 ISTTLADVLDRVSD
+4312 ISTTLAEVLDRVSD

-4334 MSEQKEDKEKKNHE
+4334 INEQKDDKEKKNHE
-4348 EKEKMKADN
+4348 EKEKVKAEN

-4377 ALSTPPRPPS
+4377 AVSSTPPRPPS
-4387 RRGRVMSD
+4387 RRGRTIPD
-4395 KLSASSGVDPAAKT
+4395 KVGSSSSGAESTSKT
-4409 VSVPVFHL
+4409 ITVPVFHL
-4417 YHKLLPGQPLPGEM
+4417 YHKHLPGQPLPAEM

-4448 YRSIDMTVKLGSK
+4448 YRSIDLTVKLGSK
-4461 LSSDPGLSK
+4461 VISDPSLSK
-4470 TDSFKRLRT
+4470 TDSFKRLHT
-4479 EKEHGEMLSSCP
+4479 EKDHVDLLGSCP
-4491 EDEPMTPGDECLE
+4491 EDEIITPNDECME
-4504 AAIDESLLE
+4504 AVLDESFLE
-4513 TNPIQSPL
+4513 TCPIQSPL

-4548 SAPVVASSSQEK
+4548 SAPVVTSTTQEK

-4572 EQSGELVYEAPEN
+4572 EQSGELVYEAPET
-4585 IAAEPPPIKSPVQ
+4585 IAAEPPPIKSTVQ

-4667 RALFSSTPLTTDDG
+4667 RSLFSSTPLTTDDG
-4681 LLLRRIALEIGAIHL
+4681 VLLRRMALEIGAVHL

-4710 VPSTNGNQNEVV
+4710 VPNSNLNQSEPPVSSTHNNAS
-4722 TGHGAG
+4722 T
-4728 TSEEQQLYWAKGT
+4728 EEQQLYWAKGT

-4772 QVLASYINPAGC
+4772 QVLASYINPAGSSTN
-4784 VGHGEAPSSESRGQ
+4784 GDPQSTSESRGQ
-4798 NSAALPSVLQELL
+4798 NSNALPSVLLELL

-4841 LLELLRAISSCTSL
+4841 LLELLRAIASCTSM

-4861 LSGDPAQEEEE
+4861 LSAENGEEEE
-4872 EEERSE
+4872 EQSE
-4878 SQTSVGMLL
+4878 SQASVGTLL

-4898 NRLRSKKDKS
+4898 NRLRSKKDKA
-4908 KGVVKAEPSDP
+4908 KTGVKPDASDQ

-4926 LVPDIQRTAEIVY
+4926 LVPDIQKTAEIVY

-4947 ANQEKKLAES
+4947 ANQEKKLAEY
-4957 SKKASTRPKPLSVL
+4957 SKKAAVKPKPLSVL
-4971 RSLEEKYVAA
+4971 RSLEEKYVAV

-4992 VSEDEDGKL
+4992 VSEDDDGKL
-5001 VFKVN
+5001 GFKVN
-5006 YHYMTQVK
+5006 YHYMSQVK

-5080 YFPQDYPNSPPLVNL
+5080 YFPQDYPSSPPLVNL

-5148 ILVSE
+5148 ILVAE

-5171 QSSREYDGNIRQASV
+5171 QSSREYDGNIRQATV
-5186 KWAMLEQMRNPS
+5186 KWAMLEQIRNPS

-5213 AEIMGQ
+5213 VEIMAQ
-5219 CEEWIT
+5219 CEEWIA

-5252 QLREELLKLPCPE
+5252 QLREELLKLPCPD
-5265 GLEPDGEDFSDKSSA
+5265 GLDPEADDSSA
-5280 LLVKEL
+5280 MCSAAAGSEEAALHDQVTPSSSKEL
-5286 PNQDAE
+5286 HSDF
-5292 KPGGSQDA
+5292 
-5300 HCSEGQ
+5300 Q

>member
-1 MAAAASPGSCSS
+1 MAAAASCSSAAAAAAGPGPGPGSCE
-13 TSSDWVVLRDG
+13 WLLLRDG
-24 CLRCDEEGLRSL
+24 CLRCDADGLCSL
-36 SYHPALNAILAVTS
+36 CYHPALNAILAVTA
-50 RGSIKVIDGTS
+50 RGAIKVIDGTS
-61 GAILQASALHAK
+61 GATLQSSALGAK
-73 PGGRVRCQYFPAVDK
+73 PGGRVKCQYISAVDK
-88 VLFVDDYAVGCRK
+88 VIFVDDYAVGCRK

-110 TALQAPVSKP
+110 TALQTPVSKQ
-120 EDMVQLELPV
+120 DDVVQLELPV

-136 LSACVEKVD
+136 LSACIEKVD
-145 VSNTEGYDLFLT
+145 VSSTEGYDLFIT
-157 QLKEGLKST
+157 QLKDGLKNT

-181 VTFHLPHHVIKVVAS
+181 VTFHLPHHVLKSVAS
-196 AIVNELKKMNQN
+196 AIVNELKKINQN
-208 VAALSVASSIMDRL
+208 IAALPVASSVMDRL
-222 SYLLPSG
+222 SYLLPSA

-250 NRRETFTSWPHAG
+250 NRRETFTSWPHVG

-273 QAGFYHQPAST
+273 QAGFYHQPASS

-342 PSPDGS
+342 PCTDGT
-348 DKIACYGF
+348 DRIACFGS

-386 FEINPYDP
+386 FEINAYDP
-394 VILRQLF
+394 AIVQQLM
-401 LSSGEQGLG
+401 LSGEQSSGVD
-410 SESTESRRPTLA
+410 SRRPTLA
-422 WLEDTSSCSD
+422 WLEDSSSCSD
-432 LPKLEGDSDDQL
+432 IPKLEGDSDDLL

-457 VTGHPCQKEN
+457 VTGHTSQKETM
-467 LEVSLGVTAL
+467 EVSLDITAL
-477 SVLQQPEKLQWEVV
+477 SVLQQPEKLQWEIV
-491 ASVLEDTVKDL
+491 ANVLEDTVKDL
-502 EELGANPALAQAKA
+502 EELGANPCLANCKSE
-516 DNKAKDK
+516 KMKEK
-523 PSAAEQHNIP
+523 HLEQHNIP
-533 FPCLLTGG
+533 FPCLLAGG
-541 LLSYRSAASSP
+541 LLTYKSPATSPVSSNSQRSLDGLSRTRGESVSEQGSTDNESCTNSELNSP
-552 LAGGPPP
+552 L
-559 PPPSLAPTLT
+559 
-569 PTRGRPPPSSSSS
+569 
-582 SSSTLVGV
+582 V
-590 PDGPL
+590 
-595 LRTQAPEVTPNTPI
+595 
-609 VVVGTPDQGP
+609 
-619 MEIESCPPPP
+619 
-629 VVVPPELV
+629 
-637 ASPGGGGLPVSAIRR
+637 RR
-652 TIPVLLLYS
+652 TLPVLLLYS
-661 IKEADEKA
+661 IKESDEKA
-669 SGSGKVFA
+669 GKLFS
-677 QMNSLMGKSLH
+677 QMNNIMSKSIH
-688 EEGFTVPQ
+688 DDGFTVPQ
-696 IIEMEFDSHEQLLLQ
+696 IIEMELDSQEQLLLQ
-711 DPPITYIQQFADATA
+711 DPPVTYIQQFADAAANLT
-726 GLGSGTG
+726 SPDSDKWSSMVPKPGT
-733 SGSGTGNNASV
+733 
-744 TDPGPEK
+744 
-751 WGSMAAP
+751 
-758 RPGALVQCLR
+758 LVQCLR
-768 LPKELEEENLY
+768 LPKFAEEENLC

-784 PCSDGLHLLVGLQP
+784 PCADGVHLLVGLRTCP
-798 CSVES
+798 VES

-809 VEALNNLNRLHSA
+809 VEALNNLNKLNSA
-822 LCSRGNSRNKD
+822 LCNRRKGELESSLAVVN
-833 DLHHHHHHH
+833 
-842 HPALVPTMANGIEGG
+842 
-857 HGALP
+857 
-862 LPGTSP
+862 GTSIDVIQHESP
-868 PQQTPLILPPDQQPL
+868 ADVPTPLIIQPE
-883 LQPPL
+883 QR
-888 SPQQTPTSPSSRG
+888 S
-901 VFGGVST
+901 VS
-908 GGNNNNSS
+908 
-916 GGGGYLVLY
+916 GGYLVLY
-925 KLNYSTRIV
+925 KMNYATRVV
-934 TLEEEPVRVQHIR
+934 TLEEEPVKIQHIKD
-947 EPRDAVT
+947 PQDTIT
-954 SLILLPADVLDGR
+954 SMILLPPDILDNREDDCEEPVEEIQLTSKNGSGR
-967 EEDGEDASD
+967 ERRSEI
-976 DTPPGLK
+976 
-983 NGPVSA
+983 
-989 SSGPNM
+989 
-995 AAGGSSGGVGGSS
+995 S
-1008 TAAGVMAAST
+1008 TL
-1018 GHGPSAS
+1018 GH
-1025 SPLAAGMAAS
+1025 
-1035 TAKEKLVVTTQ
+1035 LVITTQ
-1046 AGYIMVLD
+1046 GGYVKILD
-1054 LATLEVLA
+1054 LSNFEILA
-1062 KVEPPVKESGDEVDP
+1062 KVEPPKKEGTEEPDM
-1077 FVSVTYCSGTDRL
+1077 FVSVIYCSGTDRL

-1103 IGGVFDDIDDADIF
+1103 IGGTCDDIDEADIL
-1117 VDGPLSKGVDQ
+1117 VDGSLSKSVEQ
-1128 LFEGTKPSSNPS
+1128 TSEGTKPLSNPS
-1140 SPGITAGV
+1140 SPGITGV

-1153 QALGVEVL
+1153 QPFSLETL
-1161 SSLVELTRFE
+1161 TSLVELTRFE

-1211 HTRTWKLQSDSSS
+1211 HTRTWKLQTDSNS

-1235 KACMVGHVDFKFVMN
+1235 KACMVGHVDFKFVLN
-1250 ANITNIPQIQVT
+1250 SNITNIPQIQVT

-1270 LGKVNET
+1270 LGKVNEA

-1284 FPLSQALHTNGER
+1284 FPLSPALNIEVER
-1297 NGQPLLHDFT
+1297 NGKPGLVEFNEEMQY
-1307 EDIQFMDIEE
+1307 MDVEE
-1317 SPGSRLCPFLED
+1317 PQCLRLCPFLEE

-1334 LCGPVWLASGLDLS
+1334 LCGPVWLATGLDLS
-1348 GHAGMLSLTSPK
+1348 GHAGMLTLTSPK

-1374 VHIKAVSDKGM
+1374 IHVKAVNDRGT
-1385 EESPRP
+1385 EEICNGGIRP
-1391 VVRMPSKP
+1391 VVRIPPLKP
-1399 QSSKAQSLSSLLQRA
+1399 QTNKGHSLASLLAKVAAGKEKPSSKIEGTNSSR
-1414 QATKEKASTSKVEPP
+1414 KS
-1429 TASKKPDNLR
+1429 DNLR
-1439 GCDLLQEVSIT
+1439 GCDLLQEVSVT
-1450 IRRFKKTSIPK
+1450 IRRFKKTSISK
-1461 ERIQR
+1461 ERVQR
-1466 CSMLQFPE
+1466 CAMLQFSE
-1474 FHERLL
+1474 FHEKLL
-1480 NGLCKRTEETD
+1480 TTLCKKTD
-1491 STEHGQSLILDI
+1491 DGLSTEHSQSLVLDT

-1513 GSCSPRE
+1513 GPGSS
-1520 GKEGLLIKTRK
+1520 KEGNDSLLSKTRK
-1531 RLTDMVRVCF
+1531 CVSDIIRVCF
-1541 FQAGRSIAHKCARF
+1541 FEAGRSIAHKCARF
-1555 LALCISNGKGDPGQQ
+1555 LALCISNGRCDPSQQ
-1570 GFGMALLKALLEN
+1570 GFGSVLLKALLDN
-1583 MPYLPAAATGGAVF
+1583 MPLLPAAATGGSVY

-1635 LEALLQTRYGLY
+1635 MEALLQTRYGLY

-1658 EVSGS
+1658 EICGS
-1663 SCKNA
+1663 SCKNVY
-1668 FNSGIGVQSDEID
+1668 NSSIGVQSDEID
-1681 LSDILSGNGKVSNCA
+1681 LSDVLSGNGKISSCA

-1701 FTALTGLLEVEPLHF
+1701 FTSLTGLLEVEPLHF

-1725 RVERDDASMFTVS
+1725 RIERDDASTFTVS
-1738 TFGVTPAVGGLSAGS
+1738 TFGVTPAVGGLSSGT

-1767 ALQSLSHAMVSAE
+1767 ALQSLSHAMASAE

-1809 TTSAAAAA
+1809 TTAAAAA
-1817 AASGVG
+1817 AASAVG
-1823 PIHNSVPSN
+1823 PVHNSVPSN
-1832 PSASGSASASSAP
+1832 PVAAP

-1877 SAAISVELAQLFPGS
+1877 SAVINAELAQLFPGS
-1892 IMDPPA
+1892 VIDPPT
-1898 VNLAAHNKNSHKP
+1898 VNLAAHNKNTNKSRT
-1911 KPVSHAQN
+1911 N
-1919 PMGSGLALAL
+1919 PLGSGLALAI
-1929 SQASHF
+1929 SHASHF

-1954 RFVTLDFGRPVLL
+1954 RFVTLDFGRPILL
-1967 TDALIPT
+1967 TDVLIPT
-1974 CADLAS
+1974 CGDLAS

-1995 RLVVATDIATHSLIL
+1995 RLVVATDISTHSLIL

-2048 YILPWE
+2048 YILPFE
-2054 SELKLMHDPLRGES
+2054 NELKLMHDPLRGEG
-2068 EAASQPDVDQHL
+2068 EAANQPEIDQHL

-2102 TLLQSIDL
+2102 ILLQSIDL

-2125 PDKAVEEDQ
+2125 PDKAVEEDS
-2134 RVFSAYQDCVQLQLQ
+2134 RVFSAYQDCIQLQLQ

-2160 RVSLGASRKPLP
+2160 KVALGASRKTLKEQSDPK
-2172 DAAYASYAYDARELV
+2172 ELIQM
-2187 HSSSTEQLRT
+2187 SSTEQLRT
-2197 VIRYLLDT
+2197 IIRYLLDT

-2210 HTNNGHS
+2210 HSSNGHS
-2217 VPSVLQSTFHAQAC
+2217 VPVVLQSTFHAQAC

-2303 SGVLEG
+2303 SGVLES
-2309 LLNLLDSLLSPLQQ
+2309 LLNLLDNLLSPLQP
-2323 SHSLQARRTEGVLD
+2323 HLPVHRRTEGVLD

-2355 ASVEDEASASKKQ
+2355 ATVEDEAATAKKP
-2368 LGGKD
+2368 LNGKE
-2373 RDRSFTGNQWSFIN
+2373 RERFLTGNQWSFIN
-2387 NSLQSQNMSRST
+2387 NSLHTQSLSRST

-2406 RLYSRKVRKQ
+2406 RLYSRKIRKQ
-2416 LVHTKQQLNLLK
+2416 LVHHKQVTSSTQLNLLK
-2428 AKQKALMEQIEKEKI
+2428 AKQKALVEQMEKEKI
-2443 QSNKSSSYKLLVEH
+2443 QSNKGSSYKLLVEQ

-2484 LDTEA
+2484 LDTEV
-2489 SASGAAKEAPEVELL
+2489 STTKETPEIEPL

-2555 LCEVVS
+2555 LCEIVN
-2561 EQQLERLLLL
+2561 ETQLERLLLL

-2600 LAGELLSPASLDGM
+2600 LAGELLAPIAAEAMEESALGEDA
-2614 DEGASLGEE
+2614 GAS
-2623 AGAAA
+2623 AGDSDDSLQQST
-2628 AVAACAVASA
+2628 V
-2638 LAEPEEALAQPSPL
+2638 Q
-2652 PLVESIDETLPPDI
+2652 LVETIDEPLTHDI
-2666 IAGTPGTSSSSVF
+2666 TG
-2679 QSAPPLSSL
+2679 APPLSSL

-2694 DFDLLQDLMD
+2694 DLELLQDLME

-2724 KPIGSTWYDYWGADY
+2724 KPISSTWYDYWGAEY
-2739 GTYNYNAYVGG
+2739 GTYNYNPYIGG
-2750 AGIPVSK
+2750 VGIPVAK
-2757 PPAAQ
+2757 PPVTT
-2762 EKPGAQSLS
+2762 EKNGSQTVSI
-2771 VSVSQALDARLEVGL
+2771 SVSQALDARLEVGL

-2791 LMLKMMATLE
+2791 LMLKMMSTLE

-2809 TSTSPAVVQSS
+2809 TNTSPTLTQSPS
-2820 NGTDDS
+2820 GTDDS

-2832 GSSSPPGGS
+2832 AANQNAQ
-2841 SSSSSLVVQPS
+2841 LIVQLS

-2887 NSCPGSADDGG
+2887 NSSSSGSKDNGA
-2898 SDIFLFN
+2898 DIFLYN
-2905 ASRVPTIPLNQ
+2905 ANRIPVVSLNQ
-2916 ASISSFLTVLAW
+2916 ASVTSFLSVLAW
-2928 YPNTSLR
+2928 YPNTLLR

-2949 MPSSSASAS
+2949 MQLNAGPSSAIGAQ
-2958 SSGLGG
+2958 
-2964 HESTAQQMVSELTL
+2964 ESTAQLLVSDPNLIH
-2978 VPVLVRFLSGSN
+2978 VLVKFLSGTN
-2990 PHGTS
+2990 PHGTN
-2995 QHSSQVGPTATQA
+2995 QHSPQVGPTATQA

-3024 PQLFSEFLLELMH
+3024 PQMFSEFLLKLIH
-3037 ILSMERGPLLS
+3037 ILSTERGAFQT

-3058 LLEFTLEQSFETV
+3058 LLEFTLEQNFEVV
-3071 SVGTIMAVVESITFL
+3071 SVSTISAVIESITFL

-3096 VVSRSGS
+3096 VMSRSGS

-3124 DAKAVCGETTRDQL
+3124 DAKAVCGEMTRDQL
-3138 MFNLLKLVNT
+3138 MFDLLKLINI
-3148 LVKLPLTADGKFS
+3148 LVQLPLSSNREYSA
-3161 GRVPPPGNGSS
+3161 RVPVASS
-3172 DSVSD
+3172 TTDSVSD
-3177 EEKVCGSK
+3177 EEKVSGGKDGNGSN
-3185 EGPGQGGATPHQGPA
+3185 PNTQGSTAY
-3200 VGVADLVLGNQQVMS
+3200 VADLVLANQQIMS

-3261 ILTTLSKRA
+3261 ILTTLSKKA
-3270 TSVQVMLQPI
+3270 TTVQVMLQPI

-3286 GYMGRQGSLSTCQLS
+3286 GYMGRQGSLATCQLS

-3353 KFLDSGPG
+3353 KFLDSGPT
-3361 KAADGSL
+3361 KATDSSL

-3379 AEGLHNFAPLGTITS
+3379 AEGIHNFAPLGSITS

-3438 AAVLLKEVH
+3438 AAVLLKEIH

-3458 PSSVSVEISADGVN
+3458 PSSVSVEVSADGVN

-3557 HHCLTHVSDL
+3557 HHCLTHISDL
-3567 EAVMASAAAPTANL
+3567 EGMMASAAAPTANL

-3608 GLQSTAIG
+3608 GLQSTRIG
-3616 LRLIDILLRN
+3616 LKLIDILLRN
-3626 CAASGTDPNNLNSPL
+3626 CSASGSDPADLNSPL

-3670 DRVQALLQWVHD
+3670 DRIQALLKWVSD
-3682 SARVAAMKRS
+3682 SARVAAMKKGGRVS
-3692 APLGYMGPSATSP
+3692 YICPNSST

-3721 AAILWHSYELPV
+3721 AAILWHSYELLV
-3733 DYDLPALLNREL
+3733 EYDLPALLDREL
-3745 FELLYNWSM
+3745 FESLFNWSM
-3754 SLACNLVLKKAVDS
+3754 SLPCNMVLKKAVDS

-3775 VHPSYFSLLMS
+3775 IHPNYFSLLMG
-3786 WMGIV
+3786 WMGIT
-3791 PSATVS
+3791 PPP
-3797 AVAAMASAQSQARHR
+3797 MQCQHR
-3812 LSLTDDG
+3812 LSMTDDS
-3819 KKQHDAAAATA
+3819 KKQDL
-3830 AAANS
+3830 S
-3835 ASAGGGGASGG
+3835 SS
-3846 LTDDSKHA
+3846 LTDDSKNA
-3854 RSPPPLSESQLAT
+3854 QAPLALTESHLAT
-3867 LAAASQSPGAIQQ
+3867 LAASSQSPEAIKQ

-3890 VRSLAALCCSLLA
+3890 VRSLASFCFNH
-3903 SADLPLPGGATV
+3903 
-3915 PPTST
+3915 
-3920 PASASAPSSSSSSS
+3920 
-3934 SPPSSSAASTSSS
+3934 TSSS
-3947 PAERR
+3947 DCTAQSMDVTQDRLRR
-3952 HHHLHHHQS
+3952 HHVPQHFNK
-3961 QSHHH
+3961 
-3966 HHHSHHSHS
+3966 
-3975 SSSYHS
+3975 
-3981 MPSTSSS
+3981 MPITADL
-3988 SSPPS
+3988 
-3993 SSSSSSFSCPPP
+3993 
-4005 PPPPPVNRATLS
+4005 V
-4017 PELAAPVL
+4017 APVL

-4035 AMKDWLG
+4035 MMKDWLG
-4042 GPEVNPL
+4042 GSEVNPL

-4060 SASAGTSATTSPTTN
+4060 GATSGGHNMTAQQTSARSSLLSSTVTT
-4075 TTNNTT
+4075 
-4081 NTTNTNTATTSNGST
+4081 
-4096 SNGQVAAAASA
+4096 
-4107 SASASGMGASA
+4107 
-4118 SSPCSSPLSTSPA
+4118 
-4131 GASAAAG
+4131 
-4138 PSSSMSGSS
+4138 
-4147 IAGPST
+4147 
-4153 APLLPPPPPPLA
+4153 
-4165 YSSSAS
+4165 
-4171 ASATAAA
+4171 
-4178 MGTSTAAA
+4178 
-4186 SGSRYSLGS
+4186 
-4195 GGRAGGLTTQ
+4195 GLTTQ
-4205 QRTSLENATVAF
+4205 QRTAIENATVAF

-4241 SAPQRGNVPISG
+4241 SSPQRGNLPTSG

-4274 VFLQSPCPLY
+4274 LFLQSPCPLY

-4298 MYGAGHKYRTLHLP
+4298 MYGAGHKFRTLHLP
-4312 ISTTLADVLDRVSD
+4312 VSTTLAEVLDRVSD

-4334 MSEQKEDKEKKNHE
+4334 INEQKEDKEKKNYE
-4348 EKEKMKADN
+4348 EKEKVKAEN

-4377 ALSTPPRPPS
+4377 AVSSTPPRPPS
-4387 RRGRVMSD
+4387 RRGRVMAD
-4395 KLSASSGVDPAAKT
+4395 KVGASSSGGESSSKT
-4409 VSVPVFHL
+4409 ISVPVFHL
-4417 YHKLLPGQPLPGEM
+4417 YHKLLPGQPLPAEM

-4448 YRSIDMTVKLGSK
+4448 YRSIDLTVKLGSK
-4461 LSSDPGLSK
+4461 VISDLSLSK
-4470 TDSFKRLRT
+4470 TDSFKRLHT
-4479 EKEHGEMLSSCP
+4479 EKEHADLLGPCP
-4491 EDEPMTPGDECLE
+4491 EDEAISPGDECMDAVL
-4504 AAIDESLLE
+4504 DESLLE
-4513 TNPIQSPL
+4513 TCPIQSPL

-4548 SAPVVASSSQEK
+4548 STPVVTSATQEK
-4560 PKDSDQFEWVTI
+4560 QKDSDQFEWVTI
-4572 EQSGELVYEAPEN
+4572 EQSGELVYEAPET
-4585 IAAEPPPIKSPVQ
+4585 IAAEPPPIKSTVQ

-4667 RALFSSTPLTTDDG
+4667 RSLFSTTPLTTDDG
-4681 LLLRRIALEIGAIHL
+4681 VLLRRMALEIGAIHL

-4710 VPSTNGNQNEVV
+4710 VPNSNPNQAEPQVSSTHNSAS
-4722 TGHGAG
+4722 T
-4728 TSEEQQLYWAKGT
+4728 EEQQLYWAKGT

-4772 QVLASYINPAGC
+4772 QVLASYINPAGSASN
-4784 VGHGEAPSSESRGQ
+4784 EESQTSHEGRAQ
-4798 NSAALPSVLQELL
+4798 NSSSLPSVLLELL

-4841 LLELLRAISSCTSL
+4841 LLELLRAIASCTSM

-4861 LSGDPAQEEEE
+4861 LSGESSEEEE
-4872 EEERSE
+4872 EQCE
-4878 SQTSVGMLL
+4878 SQASVGTLL

-4898 NRLRSKKDKS
+4898 NRLRSKKDKA
-4908 KGVVKAEPSDP
+4908 KTGVKPDTSDQ

-4926 LVPDIQRTAEIVY
+4926 LVPDIQKTAEIVY

-4947 ANQEKKLAES
+4947 ANQEKKMAEY
-4957 SKKASTRPKPLSVL
+4957 SKKAAVKPKPLSVL
-4971 RSLEEKYVAA
+4971 RSLEEKYVAV

-4992 VSEDEDGKL
+4992 VSEDDDGKL

-5006 YHYMTQVK
+5006 YHYMSQVK

-5148 ILVSE
+5148 ILVAE

-5171 QSSREYDGNIRQASV
+5171 QSSREYDGNIRQATV

-5213 AEIMGQ
+5213 VEIMAQ
-5219 CEEWIT
+5219 CEEWIA

-5265 GLEPDGEDFSDKSSA
+5265 GLDPDTDDSTEKCGATASSEETMLHEQVKPSSSKDVPTDFK
-5280 LLVKEL
+5280 L
-5286 PNQDAE
+5286 
-5292 KPGGSQDA
+5292 
-5300 HCSEGQ
+5300 
-5306 L
+5306 

>member
-1 MAAAASPGSCSS
+1 MAAAASCSAAGPGPVSGGPGSCE
-13 TSSDWVVLRDG
+13 WLLLRDG
-24 CLRCDEEGLRSL
+24 CLRCDADGLCSL
-36 SYHPALNAILAVTS
+36 CYHPALNAILAVTA
-50 RGSIKVIDGTS
+50 RGAIKVIDGTS
-61 GAILQASALHAK
+61 GATLQASALNAK
-73 PGGRVRCQYFPAVDK
+73 PGGRVKCQYISAVDK
-88 VLFVDDYAVGCRK
+88 VIFVDDYAVGCRK

-110 TALQAPVSKP
+110 TALQTPVSKQ
-120 EDMVQLELPV
+120 EDVVQLELPV

-136 LSACVEKVD
+136 LSACIEKVD
-145 VSNTEGYDLFLT
+145 VSSTEGYDLFIT
-157 QLKEGLKST
+157 QLKDGLKNT

-181 VTFHLPHHVIKVVAS
+181 VTFHLPHHVLKSVAS
-196 AIVNELKKMNQN
+196 AIVNELKKINQN
-208 VAALSVASSIMDRL
+208 IAALPVASSVMDRL
-222 SYLLPSG
+222 SYLLPSA

-250 NRRETFTSWPHAG
+250 NRRETFTSWPHVG

-273 QAGFYHQPAST
+273 QAGFYHQPASS

-342 PSPDGS
+342 PCTDGT
-348 DKIACYGF
+348 DRIACFGS

-386 FEINPYDP
+386 FEINAYDP
-394 VILRQLF
+394 AIVQQLM
-401 LSSGEQGLG
+401 LSGEQSSGVD
-410 SESTESRRPTLA
+410 SRRPTLA
-422 WLEDTSSCSD
+422 WLEDSSSCSD
-432 LPKLEGDSDDQL
+432 IPKLEGDSDDLL
-444 EDSDSEE
+444 EDSDSED

-457 VTGHPCQKEN
+457 VTGHTSQKETM
-467 LEVSLGVTAL
+467 EVSLDITAL
-477 SVLQQPEKLQWEVV
+477 SILQQPEKLQWEIV
-491 ASVLEDTVKDL
+491 ANVLEDTVKDL
-502 EELGANPALAQAKA
+502 EELGANPCLANCKSE
-516 DNKAKDK
+516 KMKEK
-523 PSAAEQHNIP
+523 HLEQHNIP
-533 FPCLLTGG
+533 FPCLLAGG
-541 LLSYRSAASSP
+541 LLTYKSPATSPVSSNSQRSLDGLSRTRGESVSEQGSTDNESCTNSELNSP
-552 LAGGPPP
+552 L
-559 PPPSLAPTLT
+559 
-569 PTRGRPPPSSSSS
+569 
-582 SSSTLVGV
+582 V
-590 PDGPL
+590 
-595 LRTQAPEVTPNTPI
+595 
-609 VVVGTPDQGP
+609 
-619 MEIESCPPPP
+619 
-629 VVVPPELV
+629 
-637 ASPGGGGLPVSAIRR
+637 RR
-652 TIPVLLLYS
+652 TLPVLLLYS
-661 IKEADEKA
+661 IKESDEKA
-669 SGSGKVFA
+669 GKIFS
-677 QMNSLMGKSLH
+677 QMNNIMSKSIH
-688 EEGFTVPQ
+688 DDGFTVPQ
-696 IIEMEFDSHEQLLLQ
+696 IIEMELDSQEQLLLQ
-711 DPPITYIQQFADATA
+711 DPPVTYIQQFADAAANLT
-726 GLGSGTG
+726 SPDSDKWSSMVPKPGT
-733 SGSGTGNNASV
+733 
-744 TDPGPEK
+744 
-751 WGSMAAP
+751 
-758 RPGALVQCLR
+758 LVQCLR
-768 LPKELEEENLY
+768 LPKFAEEENLC

-784 PCSDGLHLLVGLQP
+784 PCADGVHLLVGLRTCP
-798 CSVES
+798 VES

-809 VEALNNLNRLHSA
+809 VEALNNLNKLNSA
-822 LCSRGNSRNKD
+822 LCNRRKGELDSSLAVVN
-833 DLHHHHHHH
+833 
-842 HPALVPTMANGIEGG
+842 
-857 HGALP
+857 
-862 LPGTSP
+862 GTSIDVIQHESP
-868 PQQTPLILPPDQQPL
+868 ADVPTPLIIQPE
-883 LQPPL
+883 QR
-888 SPQQTPTSPSSRG
+888 S
-901 VFGGVST
+901 VS
-908 GGNNNNSS
+908 
-916 GGGGYLVLY
+916 GGYLVLY
-925 KLNYSTRIV
+925 KMNYATRIV
-934 TLEEEPVRVQHIR
+934 TLEEEPVKIQHIKD
-947 EPRDAVT
+947 PQDTIT
-954 SLILLPADVLDGR
+954 SMILLPPDILDNREDDCEEPVEEIQLTSKNGSGR
-967 EEDGEDASD
+967 ERRSEI
-976 DTPPGLK
+976 
-983 NGPVSA
+983 
-989 SSGPNM
+989 
-995 AAGGSSGGVGGSS
+995 S
-1008 TAAGVMAAST
+1008 TL
-1018 GHGPSAS
+1018 GH
-1025 SPLAAGMAAS
+1025 
-1035 TAKEKLVVTTQ
+1035 LVITTQ
-1046 AGYIMVLD
+1046 GGYVKILD
-1054 LATLEVLA
+1054 LSNFEILA
-1062 KVEPPVKESGDEVDP
+1062 KVEPPKKEGTEEPDM
-1077 FVSVTYCSGTDRL
+1077 FVSVIYCSGTDRL

-1103 IGGVFDDIDDADIF
+1103 IGGTCDDIDEADIL
-1117 VDGPLSKGVDQ
+1117 VDGSLSKSVEQ
-1128 LFEGTKPSSNPS
+1128 SSEGTKPLSNPS
-1140 SPGITAGV
+1140 SPGITGV

-1153 QALGVEVL
+1153 QPFSLETL
-1161 SSLVELTRFE
+1161 TSLVELTRFE

-1211 HTRTWKLQSDSSS
+1211 HTRTWKLQTDSNS

-1235 KACMVGHVDFKFVMN
+1235 KACMVGHVDFKFVLN
-1250 ANITNIPQIQVT
+1250 SNITNIPQIQVT

-1270 LGKVNET
+1270 LGKVNEA

-1284 FPLSQALHTNGER
+1284 FPLSPAHNVEAER
-1297 NGQPLLHDFT
+1297 NGKPGLVEFNEEMQY
-1307 EDIQFMDIEE
+1307 MDVEE
-1317 SPGSRLCPFLED
+1317 PQCLRLCPFLEE

-1334 LCGPVWLASGLDLS
+1334 LCGPVWLATGLDLS
-1348 GHAGMLSLTSPK
+1348 GHAGMLTLTSPK

-1374 VHIKAVSDKGM
+1374 IHVKAVNDRGT
-1385 EESPRP
+1385 EEICNGGIRP
-1391 VVRMPSKP
+1391 VVRIPSLKP
-1399 QSSKAQSLSSLLQRA
+1399 QTNKGHSLASLLAKVAAGKEKPSSKIEANNSSR
-1414 QATKEKASTSKVEPP
+1414 KS
-1429 TASKKPDNLR
+1429 DNLR
-1439 GCDLLQEVSIT
+1439 GCDLLQEVSVT
-1450 IRRFKKTSIPK
+1450 IRRFKKTSISK
-1461 ERIQR
+1461 ERVQR
-1466 CSMLQFPE
+1466 CAMLQFSE
-1474 FHERLL
+1474 FHEKLL
-1480 NGLCKRTEETD
+1480 TTLCKKSDDGLT
-1491 STEHGQSLILDI
+1491 TEHAQSLVLDT

-1513 GSCSPRE
+1513 GPGSSRE
-1520 GKEGLLIKTRK
+1520 GNDSLLSKTRK
-1531 RLTDMVRVCF
+1531 CVSDIIRVCF
-1541 FQAGRSIAHKCARF
+1541 FEAGRSIAHKCARF
-1555 LALCISNGKGDPGQQ
+1555 LALCISNGRCDPSQQ
-1570 GFGMALLKALLEN
+1570 GFGSVLLKALLDN
-1583 MPYLPAAATGGAVF
+1583 MPLLPAAATGGSVY

-1635 LEALLQTRYGLY
+1635 MEALLQTRYGLY

-1658 EVSGS
+1658 EISGS
-1663 SCKNA
+1663 SCKNVY
-1668 FNSGIGVQSDEID
+1668 NSSIGVQSDEID
-1681 LSDILSGNGKVSNCA
+1681 LSDVISGNGKINSCA

-1701 FTALTGLLEVEPLHF
+1701 FTSLTGLLEVEPLHF

-1725 RVERDDASMFTVS
+1725 RIERDDAMS
-1738 TFGVTPAVGGLSAGS
+1738 TFGVTPAVGGLSSGT
-1753 VGEASTALSSAAQV
+1753 VGEASTALSSAAQ
-1767 ALQSLSHAMVSAE
+1767 
-1780 QQLQVLQEKQQQL
+1780 
-1793 LKLQQQ
+1793 

-1809 TTSAAAAA
+1809 TTAAAAA
-1817 AASGVG
+1817 AASAVG
-1823 PIHNSVPSN
+1823 PVHNSVPSN
-1832 PSASGSASASSAP
+1832 PVAAP

-1877 SAAISVELAQLFPGS
+1877 SAVINAELAQLFPGS
-1892 IMDPPA
+1892 VIDPPT
-1898 VNLAAHNKNSHKP
+1898 VNLAAHNKNTSK
-1911 KPVSHAQN
+1911 SRTN
-1919 PMGSGLALAL
+1919 PLGSGLALAI
-1929 SQASHF
+1929 SHASHF

-1954 RFVTLDFGRPVLL
+1954 RFVTLDFGRPILL
-1967 TDALIPT
+1967 TDVLIPT
-1974 CADLAS
+1974 CGDLAS

-1995 RLVVATDIATHSLIL
+1995 RLVVATDISTHSLIL

-2031 STNARAKIPLGF
+2031 STNARAKIPLGI

-2048 YILPWE
+2048 YILPFE
-2054 SELKLMHDPLRGES
+2054 NELKLMHDPLRGEG
-2068 EAASQPDVDQHL
+2068 EAANQPEIDQHL

-2102 TLLQSIDL
+2102 ILLQSIDL

-2125 PDKAVEEDQ
+2125 PDKAVEEDS
-2134 RVFSAYQDCVQLQLQ
+2134 RVFSAYQDCIQLQLQ

-2160 RVSLGASRKPLP
+2160 KVALGASRKTLKEQSDPK
-2172 DAAYASYAYDARELV
+2172 ELIQM
-2187 HSSSTEQLRT
+2187 SSTEQLRT
-2197 VIRYLLDT
+2197 IIRYLLDT

-2210 HTNNGHS
+2210 HSSNGHS
-2217 VPSVLQSTFHAQAC
+2217 VPVILQSTFHAQAC

-2238 CISGTPKIRLH
+2238 CISGTPKIRLY

-2303 SGVLEG
+2303 SGVLES
-2309 LLNLLDSLLSPLQQ
+2309 LLNLLDNLLSPLQP
-2323 SHSLQARRTEGVLD
+2323 HLPAHRRTEGVLD

-2355 ASVEDEASASKKQ
+2355 ATVEDEAATAKKP
-2368 LGGKD
+2368 LNGKE
-2373 RDRSFTGNQWSFIN
+2373 RERLLTGNQWSFIN
-2387 NSLQSQNMSRST
+2387 NSLHTQSLSRST

-2406 RLYSRKVRKQ
+2406 RLYSRKIRKQ
-2416 LVHTKQQLNLLK
+2416 LVHHKQQLNLLK
-2428 AKQKALMEQIEKEKI
+2428 AKQKALVEQMEKEKI
-2443 QSNKSSSYKLLVEH
+2443 QSNKGSSYKLLVEQ

-2470 LIRLRRTAEWPRSS
+2470 LIRLRRTAEWPRST
-2484 LDTEA
+2484 LDTEV
-2489 SASGAAKEAPEVELL
+2489 STTKETPEIEPL

-2555 LCEVVS
+2555 LCEIVN
-2561 EQQLERLLLL
+2561 ETQLERLLLL

-2600 LAGELLSPASLDGM
+2600 LAGELLAPIAAEAMEESALGEDA
-2614 DEGASLGEE
+2614 GAS
-2623 AGAAA
+2623 AGDSDDTLQQAT
-2628 AVAACAVASA
+2628 V
-2638 LAEPEEALAQPSPL
+2638 Q
-2652 PLVESIDETLPPDI
+2652 LVETIDEPLTQDI
-2666 IAGTPGTSSSSVF
+2666 TGT
-2679 QSAPPLSSL
+2679 PPLSSL

-2694 DFDLLQDLMD
+2694 DLELLQDLME

-2724 KPIGSTWYDYWGADY
+2724 KPISSTWYDYWGADY
-2739 GTYNYNAYVGG
+2739 GTYNYNPYIGSV
-2750 AGIPVSK
+2750 GIPVAK
-2757 PPAAQ
+2757 PPVTT
-2762 EKPGAQSLS
+2762 EKNGSQTVS

-2791 LMLKMMATLE
+2791 LMLKMMSTLE

-2809 TSTSPAVVQSS
+2809 TNTSPALSQSPS
-2820 NGTDDS
+2820 GTDDS

-2832 GSSSPPGGS
+2832 AANQNAQ
-2841 SSSSSLVVQPS
+2841 LIVQLS

-2887 NSCPGSADDGG
+2887 NSSSSGSKDSGA
-2898 SDIFLFN
+2898 DIFLYN
-2905 ASRVPTIPLNQ
+2905 ANRIPVISLNQ
-2916 ASISSFLTVLAW
+2916 ASVNSFLSVLAW
-2928 YPNTSLR
+2928 YPNTLLR

-2949 MPSSSASAS
+2949 MQLNAGPSSAIGAQ
-2958 SSGLGG
+2958 
-2964 HESTAQQMVSELTL
+2964 ESTAQLLVSDPNLIH
-2978 VPVLVRFLSGSN
+2978 VLVKFLSGTN
-2990 PHGTS
+2990 PHGTN
-2995 QHSSQVGPTATQA
+2995 QHSPQVGPTATQA

-3024 PQLFSEFLLELMH
+3024 PQMFSEFLLKLIH
-3037 ILSMERGPLLS
+3037 ILSTERGAFQT

-3058 LLEFTLEQSFETV
+3058 LLEFTLEQNFEVV
-3071 SVGTIMAVVESITFL
+3071 SVSTISAVIESITFL

-3096 VVSRSGS
+3096 VMSRSGS

-3124 DAKAVCGETTRDQL
+3124 DAKAVCGEMTRDQL
-3138 MFNLLKLVNT
+3138 MFDLLKLVNI
-3148 LVKLPLTADGKFS
+3148 LVQLPLSSNREYSA
-3161 GRVPPPGNGSS
+3161 RVPVASS
-3172 DSVSD
+3172 TTDSVSD
-3177 EEKVCGSK
+3177 EEKVSGGKDGNGSN
-3185 EGPGQGGATPHQGPA
+3185 PNTQGSTAY
-3200 VGVADLVLGNQQVMS
+3200 VADLVLANQQIMS

-3261 ILTTLSKRA
+3261 ILTTLSKKA
-3270 TSVQVMLQPI
+3270 TTVQVMLQPI

-3286 GYMGRQGSLSTCQLS
+3286 GYMGRQGSLATCQLS

-3353 KFLDSGPG
+3353 KFLDSGPT
-3361 KAADGSL
+3361 KATDSSL

-3379 AEGLHNFAPLGTITS
+3379 AEGIHNFAPLGSITS

-3438 AAVLLKEVH
+3438 AAVLLKEIH

-3557 HHCLTHVSDL
+3557 HHCLTHISDL
-3567 EAVMASAAAPTANL
+3567 EGMMASAAAPTANL

-3608 GLQSTAIG
+3608 GLQSTRIG
-3616 LRLIDILLRN
+3616 LKLIDILLRN
-3626 CAASGTDPNNLNSPL
+3626 CSASGSDPADLNSPL

-3670 DRVQALLQWVHD
+3670 DRIQALLKWVSD
-3682 SARVAAMKRS
+3682 SARVAAMKKSGRVS
-3692 APLGYMGPSATSP
+3692 YICPNSST

-3721 AAILWHSYELPV
+3721 AAILWHSYELLV
-3733 DYDLPALLNREL
+3733 EYDLPALLDREL
-3745 FELLYNWSM
+3745 FESLFNWSM
-3754 SLACNLVLKKAVDS
+3754 SLPCNMVLKKAVDS

-3775 VHPSYFSLLMS
+3775 IHPNYFSLLMG
-3786 WMGIV
+3786 WMGIT
-3791 PSATVS
+3791 PPP
-3797 AVAAMASAQSQARHR
+3797 MQCQHR
-3812 LSLTDDG
+3812 LSMTDDS
-3819 KKQHDAAAATA
+3819 KKQDL
-3830 AAANS
+3830 S
-3835 ASAGGGGASGG
+3835 SS
-3846 LTDDSKHA
+3846 LTDDSKNA
-3854 RSPPPLSESQLAT
+3854 QAPLALTESHLAT
-3867 LAAASQSPGAIQQ
+3867 LAASSQSPEAIKQ

-3890 VRSLAALCCSLLA
+3890 VRSLASFCFNH
-3903 SADLPLPGGATV
+3903 
-3915 PPTST
+3915 
-3920 PASASAPSSSSSSS
+3920 
-3934 SPPSSSAASTSSS
+3934 TSSS
-3947 PAERR
+3947 DCTAQSIDITQDRLRR
-3952 HHHLHHHQS
+3952 HHVPQHFNK
-3961 QSHHH
+3961 
-3966 HHHSHHSHS
+3966 
-3975 SSSYHS
+3975 
-3981 MPSTSSS
+3981 MPITADL
-3988 SSPPS
+3988 
-3993 SSSSSSFSCPPP
+3993 
-4005 PPPPPVNRATLS
+4005 V
-4017 PELAAPVL
+4017 APVL

-4035 AMKDWLG
+4035 MMKDWLG
-4042 GPEVNPL
+4042 GSEVNPL

-4060 SASAGTSATTSPTTN
+4060 GATSGGHNVTTQQTSARSSLLSSTVTT
-4075 TTNNTT
+4075 
-4081 NTTNTNTATTSNGST
+4081 
-4096 SNGQVAAAASA
+4096 
-4107 SASASGMGASA
+4107 
-4118 SSPCSSPLSTSPA
+4118 
-4131 GASAAAG
+4131 
-4138 PSSSMSGSS
+4138 
-4147 IAGPST
+4147 
-4153 APLLPPPPPPLA
+4153 
-4165 YSSSAS
+4165 
-4171 ASATAAA
+4171 
-4178 MGTSTAAA
+4178 
-4186 SGSRYSLGS
+4186 
-4195 GGRAGGLTTQ
+4195 GLTTQ
-4205 QRTSLENATVAF
+4205 QRTAIENATVAF

-4241 SAPQRGNVPISG
+4241 SSPQRGNLPTSG

-4274 VFLQSPCPLY
+4274 LFLQSPCPLY

-4298 MYGAGHKYRTLHLP
+4298 MYGAGHKFRTLHLP
-4312 ISTTLADVLDRVSD
+4312 VSTTLAEVLDRVSD

-4334 MSEQKEDKEKKNHE
+4334 INEQKEDKEKKNYE
-4348 EKEKMKADN
+4348 EKEKAKAEN

-4377 ALSTPPRPPS
+4377 AVSSTPPRPPS
-4387 RRGRVMSD
+4387 RRGRVMAD
-4395 KLSASSGVDPAAKT
+4395 KVGTSSSGGESSSKT
-4409 VSVPVFHL
+4409 ISVPVFHL
-4417 YHKLLPGQPLPGEM
+4417 YHKLLPGQPLPAEM

-4448 YRSIDMTVKLGSK
+4448 YRSIDLTVKLGSK
-4461 LSSDPGLSK
+4461 VISDPSLSK
-4470 TDSFKRLRT
+4470 TDSFKRLHT
-4479 EKEHGEMLSSCP
+4479 EKEHADLLGPCP
-4491 EDEPMTPGDECLE
+4491 EDEAISPGDESMD
-4504 AAIDESLLE
+4504 AVQDESLLE
-4513 TNPIQSPL
+4513 TCPIQSPL

-4548 SAPVVASSSQEK
+4548 STPVVTSTTQEK
-4560 PKDSDQFEWVTI
+4560 QKDSDQFEWVTI
-4572 EQSGELVYEAPEN
+4572 EQSGELVYEAPET
-4585 IAAEPPPIKSPVQ
+4585 IAAEPPPIKSTVQ

-4667 RALFSSTPLTTDDG
+4667 RSLFSTTPLTTDDG
-4681 LLLRRIALEIGAIHL
+4681 VLLRRMALEIGAIHL

-4710 VPSTNGNQNEVV
+4710 VPNSSPNQAEPQVSSTHNS
-4722 TGHGAG
+4722 
-4728 TSEEQQLYWAKGT
+4728 TSTEEQQLYWAKGT

-4772 QVLASYINPAGC
+4772 QVLASYINPAGSTSN
-4784 VGHGEAPSSESRGQ
+4784 GETQTSHESRGQ
-4798 NSAALPSVLQELL
+4798 NSSALPSVLLELL

-4841 LLELLRAISSCTSL
+4841 LLELLRAIASCTSM

-4861 LSGDPAQEEEE
+4861 LSGESSEEEE
-4872 EEERSE
+4872 EQLE
-4878 SQTSVGMLL
+4878 SQASVGTLL

-4898 NRLRSKKDKS
+4898 NRLRSKKDKA
-4908 KGVVKAEPSDP
+4908 KTGVKPDSSDQ

-4926 LVPDIQRTAEIVY
+4926 LVPDIQKTAEIVY

-4947 ANQEKKLAES
+4947 ANQEKKMAEY
-4957 SKKASTRPKPLSVL
+4957 SKKATVKPKPLSVL
-4971 RSLEEKYVAA
+4971 RSLEEKYVAI

-4992 VSEDEDGKL
+4992 VSEDDDGKL

-5006 YHYMTQVK
+5006 YHYMSQVK

-5148 ILVSE
+5148 ILVAE

-5171 QSSREYDGNIRQASV
+5171 QSSREYDGNIRQATV
-5186 KWAMLEQMRNPS
+5186 KWAMLEQIRNPS

-5213 AEIMGQ
+5213 VEIMAQ
-5219 CEEWIT
+5219 CEEWIA

-5265 GLEPDGEDFSDKSSA
+5265 GLDPDADDSTEKCSATSSSEETA
-5280 LLVKEL
+5280 LHEQV
-5286 PNQDAE
+5286 
-5292 KPGGSQDA
+5292 KPGSSKDVPTDFK
-5300 HCSEGQ
+5300 

>member
-1 MAAAASPGSCSS
+1 KMAAAASCSSAAAAAGPGPGPGSCE
-13 TSSDWVVLRDG
+13 WLLLRDG
-24 CLRCDEEGLRSL
+24 CLRCDADGLCSL
-36 SYHPALNAILAVTS
+36 CYHPALNAILAVTA
-50 RGSIKVIDGTS
+50 RGAIKVIDGTS
-61 GAILQASALHAK
+61 GATLQASALGAK
-73 PGGRVRCQYFPAVDK
+73 PGGRVKCQYISAVDK
-88 VLFVDDYAVGCRK
+88 VIFVDDYAVGCRK

-110 TALQAPVSKP
+110 TALQTPVSKQ
-120 EDMVQLELPV
+120 DDVVQLELPV

-136 LSACVEKVD
+136 LSACIEKVD
-145 VSNTEGYDLFLT
+145 VSSTEGYDLFIT
-157 QLKEGLKST
+157 QLKDGLKNT

-181 VTFHLPHHVIKVVAS
+181 VTFHLPHHVLKSVAS
-196 AIVNELKKMNQN
+196 AIVNELKKINQN
-208 VAALSVASSIMDRL
+208 IAALPVASSVMDRL
-222 SYLLPSG
+222 SYLLPSA

-250 NRRETFTSWPHAG
+250 NRRETFTSWPHVG

-273 QAGFYHQPAST
+273 QAGFYHQPASS

-342 PSPDGS
+342 PCTDGTDRITCFGS
-348 DKIACYGF
+348 

-386 FEINPYDP
+386 FEINAYDP
-394 VILRQLF
+394 AIVQQLM
-401 LSSGEQGLG
+401 LSGEQSSGVD
-410 SESTESRRPTLA
+410 SRRPTLA
-422 WLEDTSSCSD
+422 WLEDSSSCSD
-432 LPKLEGDSDDQL
+432 IPKLEGDSDDLL

-457 VTGHPCQKEN
+457 VTGHTSQKETM
-467 LEVSLGVTAL
+467 EVSLDITAL
-477 SVLQQPEKLQWEVV
+477 SVLQQPEKLQWEIV
-491 ASVLEDTVKDL
+491 ANVLEDTVKDL
-502 EELGANPALAQAKA
+502 EELGANPCLANCKSE
-516 DNKAKDK
+516 KMKEK
-523 PSAAEQHNIP
+523 HLEQHNIP
-533 FPCLLTGG
+533 FPCLLAGG
-541 LLSYRSAASSP
+541 LLTYKSPATSPVSSNSQRSLDGLSRTRGESVSEQGSTDNESCTNSELNSP
-552 LAGGPPP
+552 L
-559 PPPSLAPTLT
+559 
-569 PTRGRPPPSSSSS
+569 
-582 SSSTLVGV
+582 V
-590 PDGPL
+590 
-595 LRTQAPEVTPNTPI
+595 
-609 VVVGTPDQGP
+609 
-619 MEIESCPPPP
+619 
-629 VVVPPELV
+629 
-637 ASPGGGGLPVSAIRR
+637 RR
-652 TIPVLLLYS
+652 TLPVLLLYS
-661 IKEADEKA
+661 IKESDEKA
-669 SGSGKVFA
+669 GKLFS
-677 QMNSLMGKSLH
+677 QMNNIMSKSIH
-688 EEGFTVPQ
+688 DDGFTVPQ
-696 IIEMEFDSHEQLLLQ
+696 IIEMELDSQEQLLLQ
-711 DPPITYIQQFADATA
+711 DPPVTYIQQFADAAANLT
-726 GLGSGTG
+726 SPDSDKWSSMVPKPGT
-733 SGSGTGNNASV
+733 
-744 TDPGPEK
+744 
-751 WGSMAAP
+751 
-758 RPGALVQCLR
+758 LVQCLR
-768 LPKELEEENLY
+768 LPKFAEEENLC

-784 PCSDGLHLLVGLQP
+784 PCADGVHLLVGLRTCP
-798 CSVES
+798 VES

-809 VEALNNLNRLHSA
+809 VEALNNLNKLNSA
-822 LCSRGNSRNKD
+822 LCNRRKGELESSLAVVN
-833 DLHHHHHHH
+833 
-842 HPALVPTMANGIEGG
+842 
-857 HGALP
+857 
-862 LPGTSP
+862 GTSIDVIQRESP
-868 PQQTPLILPPDQQPL
+868 ADVPTPLIIQPE
-883 LQPPL
+883 QR
-888 SPQQTPTSPSSRG
+888 S
-901 VFGGVST
+901 VS
-908 GGNNNNSS
+908 
-916 GGGGYLVLY
+916 GGYLVLY
-925 KLNYSTRIV
+925 KMNYATRIV
-934 TLEEEPVRVQHIR
+934 TLEEEPVKIQHIKD
-947 EPRDAVT
+947 PQDTIT
-954 SLILLPADVLDGR
+954 SMILLPPDILDNREDDCEEPVEDIQLTSKNGSGR
-967 EEDGEDASD
+967 ERRSEI
-976 DTPPGLK
+976 
-983 NGPVSA
+983 
-989 SSGPNM
+989 
-995 AAGGSSGGVGGSS
+995 S
-1008 TAAGVMAAST
+1008 TL
-1018 GHGPSAS
+1018 GH
-1025 SPLAAGMAAS
+1025 
-1035 TAKEKLVVTTQ
+1035 LVITTQ
-1046 AGYIMVLD
+1046 GGYVKILD
-1054 LATLEVLA
+1054 LSNFEILA
-1062 KVEPPVKESGDEVDP
+1062 KVEPPKKEGTEEPDM
-1077 FVSVTYCSGTDRL
+1077 FVSVIYCSGTDRL

-1103 IGGVFDDIDDADIF
+1103 IGGTCDDIDEADIL
-1117 VDGPLSKGVDQ
+1117 VDGSLSKSVEQ
-1128 LFEGTKPSSNPS
+1128 SSEGTKPLSNPS
-1140 SPGITAGV
+1140 SPGITGV

-1153 QALGVEVL
+1153 QPL
-1161 SSLVELTRFE
+1161 SLETLTSLVELTRFE

-1211 HTRTWKLQSDSSS
+1211 HTRTWKLQTDSNS

-1235 KACMVGHVDFKFVMN
+1235 KACMVGHVDFKFVLN
-1250 ANITNIPQIQVT
+1250 SNITNIPQIQVT

-1270 LGKVNET
+1270 LGKVNAHNIE
-1277 AVDRQIT
+1277 V
-1284 FPLSQALHTNGER
+1284 ER
-1297 NGQPLLHDFT
+1297 NGKPGLVEFSEEMQY
-1307 EDIQFMDIEE
+1307 MDVEE
-1317 SPGSRLCPFLED
+1317 PQCLRLCPFLEE

-1334 LCGPVWLASGLDLS
+1334 LCGPVWLATGLDLS
-1348 GHAGMLSLTSPK
+1348 GHAGMLTLTSPK

-1374 VHIKAVSDKGM
+1374 IHVKAVNDRGS
-1385 EESPRP
+1385 EEICNGGIRP
-1391 VVRMPSKP
+1391 VVRIPPLKP
-1399 QSSKAQSLSSLLQRA
+1399 QTNKGHSLASLLAKVAAGKEKPSSKIEATTSSR
-1414 QATKEKASTSKVEPP
+1414 KS
-1429 TASKKPDNLR
+1429 DNLR
-1439 GCDLLQEVSIT
+1439 GCDLLQEVSVT
-1450 IRRFKKTSIPK
+1450 IRRFKKTSISK
-1461 ERIQR
+1461 ERVQR
-1466 CSMLQFPE
+1466 CAMLQFSE
-1474 FHERLL
+1474 FHEKLL
-1480 NGLCKRTEETD
+1480 TTLCKKTED
-1491 STEHGQSLILDI
+1491 SLTTEHAQSLVLDT

-1513 GSCSPRE
+1513 GPGSS
-1520 GKEGLLIKTRK
+1520 KEGNDSLLSKTRK
-1531 RLTDMVRVCF
+1531 CVSDIIRVCF
-1541 FQAGRSIAHKCARF
+1541 FEAGRSIAHKCARF
-1555 LALCISNGKGDPGQQ
+1555 LALCISNGRCDPSQQ
-1570 GFGMALLKALLEN
+1570 GFGSVLLKALLDN
-1583 MPYLPAAATGGAVF
+1583 MPLLPAAATGGSVY

-1635 LEALLQTRYGLY
+1635 MEALLQTRYGLY

-1658 EVSGS
+1658 EICGS
-1663 SCKNA
+1663 SCKNVY
-1668 FNSGIGVQSDEID
+1668 NSSIGVQSDEID
-1681 LSDILSGNGKVSNCA
+1681 LSDVLSGNGKISSCA

-1701 FTALTGLLEVEPLHF
+1701 FTSLTGLLEVEPLHF

-1725 RVERDDASMFTVS
+1725 RIERDDASTFTVS
-1738 TFGVTPAVGGLSAGS
+1738 TFGVTPAVGGLSSGT

-1767 ALQSLSHAMVSAE
+1767 ALQSLSHAMASAE

-1809 TTSAAAAA
+1809 TTAAAAA
-1817 AASGVG
+1817 AASAVG
-1823 PIHNSVPSN
+1823 PVHNSVPSN
-1832 PSASGSASASSAP
+1832 TVAAP

-1877 SAAISVELAQLFPGS
+1877 SAVINAELAQLFPGS
-1892 IMDPPA
+1892 VIDPPT
-1898 VNLAAHNKNSHKP
+1898 VNLAAHNKNTSK
-1911 KPVSHAQN
+1911 SRTN
-1919 PMGSGLALAL
+1919 PLGSGLALAI
-1929 SQASHF
+1929 SHASHF

-1954 RFVTLDFGRPVLL
+1954 RFVTLDFGRPILL
-1967 TDALIPT
+1967 TDVLIPT
-1974 CADLAS
+1974 CGDLAS

-1995 RLVVATDIATHSLIL
+1995 RLVVATDISTHSLIL

-2048 YILPWE
+2048 YILPFE
-2054 SELKLMHDPLRGES
+2054 NELKLMHDPLRGEG
-2068 EAASQPDVDQHL
+2068 EAANQPEIDQHL

-2102 TLLQSIDL
+2102 ILLQSIDL

-2125 PDKAVEEDQ
+2125 PDKAVEEDS
-2134 RVFSAYQDCVQLQLQ
+2134 RVFSAYQDCIQLQLQ

-2160 RVSLGASRKPLP
+2160 KVALGASRKTLKEQSDPK
-2172 DAAYASYAYDARELV
+2172 ELIQM
-2187 HSSSTEQLRT
+2187 SSTEQLRT
-2197 VIRYLLDT
+2197 IIRYLLDT

-2210 HTNNGHS
+2210 HSSNGHS
-2217 VPSVLQSTFHAQAC
+2217 VPVVLQSTFHAQAC

-2303 SGVLEG
+2303 SGVLES
-2309 LLNLLDSLLSPLQQ
+2309 LLNLLDNLLSPLQP
-2323 SHSLQARRTEGVLD
+2323 HLPVHRRTEGVLD

-2355 ASVEDEASASKKQ
+2355 ATVEDEAATAKKP
-2368 LGGKD
+2368 LNGKE
-2373 RDRSFTGNQWSFIN
+2373 RERFLTGNQWSFIN
-2387 NSLQSQNMSRST
+2387 NSLHTQSLSRST

-2406 RLYSRKVRKQ
+2406 RLYSRKIRKQ
-2416 LVHTKQQLNLLK
+2416 LVHHKQQLNLLK
-2428 AKQKALMEQIEKEKI
+2428 AKQKALVEQMEKEKI
-2443 QSNKSSSYKLLVEH
+2443 QSNKGSSYKLLVEQ

-2484 LDTEA
+2484 LDTEV
-2489 SASGAAKEAPEVELL
+2489 STAKETPEIEPL

-2555 LCEVVS
+2555 LCEIVN
-2561 EQQLERLLLL
+2561 ETQLERLLLL

-2600 LAGELLSPASLDGM
+2600 LAGELLAPIAAEAMEESALGEDA
-2614 DEGASLGEE
+2614 GAS
-2623 AGAAA
+2623 AGDSDDSLQQST
-2628 AVAACAVASA
+2628 V
-2638 LAEPEEALAQPSPL
+2638 Q
-2652 PLVESIDETLPPDI
+2652 LVETIDEPLTHDI
-2666 IAGTPGTSSSSVF
+2666 TG
-2679 QSAPPLSSL
+2679 APPLSSL

-2694 DFDLLQDLMD
+2694 DLELLQDLME

-2716 DPLAAKVF
+2716 DPL
-2724 KPIGSTWYDYWGADY
+2724 PISSTWYDYWGAEY
-2739 GTYNYNAYVGG
+2739 GTYNYNPYIGG
-2750 AGIPVSK
+2750 VGIPVAK
-2757 PPAAQ
+2757 PPVTT
-2762 EKPGAQSLS
+2762 EKNGSQTVSI
-2771 VSVSQALDARLEVGL
+2771 SVSQALDARLEVGL

-2791 LMLKMMATLE
+2791 LMLKMMSTLE

-2809 TSTSPAVVQSS
+2809 TNTSPTLTQSPS
-2820 NGTDDS
+2820 GTDDS

-2832 GSSSPPGGS
+2832 AANQNAQ
-2841 SSSSSLVVQPS
+2841 LIVQLS
-2852 SIPMLSACFNKL
+2852 SIPMLSTCFNKL

-2887 NSCPGSADDGG
+2887 NSSSSGSKDSGA
-2898 SDIFLFN
+2898 DIFLYN
-2905 ASRVPTIPLNQ
+2905 ANRIPVVSLNQ
-2916 ASISSFLTVLAW
+2916 ASVTSFLSVLAW
-2928 YPNTSLR
+2928 YPNTLLR

-2949 MPSSSASAS
+2949 MQLNAGPSSAIGAQ
-2958 SSGLGG
+2958 
-2964 HESTAQQMVSELTL
+2964 ESTAQLLVSDPNLIH
-2978 VPVLVRFLSGSN
+2978 VLVKFLSGTN
-2990 PHGTS
+2990 PHGTN
-2995 QHSSQVGPTATQA
+2995 QHSPQVGPTATQA

-3024 PQLFSEFLLELMH
+3024 PQMFS
-3037 ILSMERGPLLS
+3037 
-3048 GQGPLDAQVK
+3048 QGPLDAQVK
-3058 LLEFTLEQSFETV
+3058 LLEFTLEQNFEVV
-3071 SVGTIMAVVESITFL
+3071 SVSTISAVIESITFL

-3096 VVSRSGS
+3096 VMSRSGS

-3124 DAKAVCGETTRDQL
+3124 DAKAVCGEMTRDQL
-3138 MFNLLKLVNT
+3138 MFDLLKLINI
-3148 LVKLPLTADGKFS
+3148 LVQLPLSSNREYSA
-3161 GRVPPPGNGSS
+3161 RVPVASS
-3172 DSVSD
+3172 TTDSVSD
-3177 EEKVCGSK
+3177 EEKVSGGKDGNGSN
-3185 EGPGQGGATPHQGPA
+3185 PNTQGSTAY
-3200 VGVADLVLGNQQVMS
+3200 VADLVLANQQIMS

-3261 ILTTLSKRA
+3261 ILTTLSKKA
-3270 TSVQVMLQPI
+3270 TTVQVMLQPI

-3286 GYMGRQGSLSTCQLS
+3286 GYMGRQGSLATCQLS

-3353 KFLDSGPG
+3353 KFLDSGPT
-3361 KAADGSL
+3361 KATDSSL

-3379 AEGLHNFAPLGTITS
+3379 AEGIHNFAPLGSITS

-3438 AAVLLKEVH
+3438 AAVLLKEIH

-3557 HHCLTHVSDL
+3557 HHCLTHISDL
-3567 EAVMASAAAPTANL
+3567 EGMMASAAAPTANL

-3608 GLQSTAIG
+3608 GLQSTRIG
-3616 LRLIDILLRN
+3616 LKLIDILLRN
-3626 CAASGTDPNNLNSPL
+3626 CSASGSDPADLNSPL

-3670 DRVQALLQWVHD
+3670 DRIQALLKWVSD
-3682 SARVAAMKRS
+3682 SARVAAMKKSGRVS
-3692 APLGYMGPSATSP
+3692 YICPNSST

-3721 AAILWHSYELPV
+3721 AAILWHSYELLV
-3733 DYDLPALLNREL
+3733 EYNLPALLDREL
-3745 FELLYNWSM
+3745 FESLFNWSM
-3754 SLACNLVLKKAVDS
+3754 SLPCNMVLKKAVDS

-3775 VHPSYFSLLMS
+3775 IHPNYFSLLMG
-3786 WMGIV
+3786 WMGIT
-3791 PSATVS
+3791 PPP
-3797 AVAAMASAQSQARHR
+3797 MQCQHR
-3812 LSLTDDG
+3812 LSMTDDS
-3819 KKQHDAAAATA
+3819 KKQDL
-3830 AAANS
+3830 S
-3835 ASAGGGGASGG
+3835 SS
-3846 LTDDSKHA
+3846 LTDDSKNA
-3854 RSPPPLSESQLAT
+3854 QAPLALTESHLAT
-3867 LAAASQSPGAIQQ
+3867 LAASSQSPEAIKQ

-3890 VRSLAALCCSLLA
+3890 VRSLASFCFNH
-3903 SADLPLPGGATV
+3903 
-3915 PPTST
+3915 
-3920 PASASAPSSSSSSS
+3920 
-3934 SPPSSSAASTSSS
+3934 TSSS
-3947 PAERR
+3947 DCTAQSMDITQDRLRR
-3952 HHHLHHHQS
+3952 HHVPQHFNK
-3961 QSHHH
+3961 
-3966 HHHSHHSHS
+3966 
-3975 SSSYHS
+3975 
-3981 MPSTSSS
+3981 MPITADL
-3988 SSPPS
+3988 
-3993 SSSSSSFSCPPP
+3993 
-4005 PPPPPVNRATLS
+4005 V
-4017 PELAAPVL
+4017 APVL

-4035 AMKDWLG
+4035 MMKDWLG
-4042 GPEVNPL
+4042 GSEVNPL

-4060 SASAGTSATTSPTTN
+4060 GATSGGHNMTAQQTSARSSLLSSTVTT
-4075 TTNNTT
+4075 
-4081 NTTNTNTATTSNGST
+4081 
-4096 SNGQVAAAASA
+4096 
-4107 SASASGMGASA
+4107 
-4118 SSPCSSPLSTSPA
+4118 
-4131 GASAAAG
+4131 
-4138 PSSSMSGSS
+4138 
-4147 IAGPST
+4147 
-4153 APLLPPPPPPLA
+4153 
-4165 YSSSAS
+4165 
-4171 ASATAAA
+4171 
-4178 MGTSTAAA
+4178 
-4186 SGSRYSLGS
+4186 
-4195 GGRAGGLTTQ
+4195 GLTTQ
-4205 QRTSLENATVAF
+4205 QRTAIENATVAF

-4241 SAPQRGNVPISG
+4241 SSPQRGNLPTSG

-4274 VFLQSPCPLY
+4274 LFLQSPCPLY

-4298 MYGAGHKYRTLHLP
+4298 MYGAGHKFRTLHLP
-4312 ISTTLADVLDRVSD
+4312 VSTTLAEVLDRVSD

-4334 MSEQKEDKEKKNHE
+4334 INEQKEDKEKKNYE
-4348 EKEKMKADN
+4348 EKEKVKAEN

-4377 ALSTPPRPPS
+4377 AVSSTPPRPPS
-4387 RRGRVMSD
+4387 RRGRVMAD
-4395 KLSASSGVDPAAKT
+4395 KVGTSSSGGESSSKT
-4409 VSVPVFHL
+4409 ISVPVFHL
-4417 YHKLLPGQPLPGEM
+4417 YHKLLPGQPLPAEM

-4448 YRSIDMTVKLGSK
+4448 YRSIDLTVKLGSK
-4461 LSSDPGLSK
+4461 VISDPSLSK
-4470 TDSFKRLRT
+4470 TDSFKRLHT
-4479 EKEHGEMLSSCP
+4479 EKEHADLLGPCP
-4491 EDEPMTPGDECLE
+4491 EDEAISPGDECMDAVL
-4504 AAIDESLLE
+4504 DESLLE
-4513 TNPIQSPL
+4513 TCPIQSPL

-4548 SAPVVASSSQEK
+4548 STPVVTSATQEK
-4560 PKDSDQFEWVTI
+4560 QKDSDQFEWVTI
-4572 EQSGELVYEAPEN
+4572 EQSGELVYEAPET
-4585 IAAEPPPIKSPVQ
+4585 IAAEPPPIKSTVQ

-4647 SHILQSPSANV
+4647 SMCHILQSPSANV

-4667 RALFSSTPLTTDDG
+4667 RSLFSTTPLTTDDG
-4681 LLLRRIALEIGAIHL
+4681 VLLRRMALEIGAIHL

-4710 VPSTNGNQNEVV
+4710 VPNSSPNQAEPQVSSTHN
-4722 TGHGAG
+4722 TAS
-4728 TSEEQQLYWAKGT
+4728 TEEQQLYWAKGT

-4772 QVLASYINPAGC
+4772 QVLASYINPAGSTSNEETQTSHE
-4784 VGHGEAPSSESRGQ
+4784 GRGQ
-4798 NSAALPSVLQELL
+4798 NSSALPSVLLELL

-4841 LLELLRAISSCTSL
+4841 LLELLRAIASCTSM

-4861 LSGDPAQEEEE
+4861 LSGESSEEEE
-4872 EEERSE
+4872 EQLE
-4878 SQTSVGMLL
+4878 SQASVGTLL

-4898 NRLRSKKDKS
+4898 NRLRSKKDKA
-4908 KGVVKAEPSDP
+4908 KAGVKPDASDQ

-4926 LVPDIQRTAEIVY
+4926 LVPDIQKTAEIVY

-4947 ANQEKKLAES
+4947 ANQEKKMAEY
-4957 SKKASTRPKPLSVL
+4957 SKKAAVKPKPLSVL
-4971 RSLEEKYVAA
+4971 RSLEEKYVAV

-4992 VSEDEDGKL
+4992 VSEDDDSKL

-5006 YHYMTQVK
+5006 YHYMSQVK

-5148 ILVSE
+5148 ILVAE

-5171 QSSREYDGNIRQASV
+5171 QSSREYDGNIRQATV

-5213 AEIMGQ
+5213 VEIMAQ
-5219 CEEWIT
+5219 CEEWIA

-5265 GLEPDGEDFSDKSSA
+5265 GLDPDTDDSPEKCSATTSSEETMLHDQVKPSSSKDVPTDFKS
-5280 LLVKEL
+5280 
-5286 PNQDAE
+5286 
-5292 KPGGSQDA
+5292 
-5300 HCSEGQ
+5300 
-5306 L
+5306 

>member
-1 MAAAASPGSCSS
+1 MAAAASCSSAAAPPAGAGAGPGPVSAGPGSCE
-13 TSSDWVVLRDG
+13 WLLLRDG
-24 CLRCDEEGLRSL
+24 CLRCDADGLCSL
-36 SYHPALNAILAVTS
+36 CYHPALNAILAVTA
-50 RGSIKVIDGTS
+50 RGAIKVIDGTS
-61 GAILQASALHAK
+61 GATLQASALNAK
-73 PGGRVRCQYFPAVDK
+73 PGGRVKCQYISAVDK
-88 VLFVDDYAVGCRK
+88 VIFVDDYAVGCRK

-110 TALQAPVSKP
+110 TALQTPVSKQ
-120 EDMVQLELPV
+120 DDVVQLELPV

-136 LSACVEKVD
+136 LSACIEKVD
-145 VSNTEGYDLFLT
+145 VSSTEGYDLFIT
-157 QLKEGLKST
+157 QLKDGLKNT

-181 VTFHLPHHVIKVVAS
+181 VTFHLPHHVLKSVAS
-196 AIVNELKKMNQN
+196 AIVNELKKINQN
-208 VAALSVASSIMDRL
+208 IAALPVASSVMDRL
-222 SYLLPSG
+222 SYLLPSA

-250 NRRETFTSWPHAG
+250 NRRETFTSWPHVG

-273 QAGFYHQPAST
+273 QAGFYHQPASS

-342 PSPDGS
+342 PCTDGT
-348 DKIACYGF
+348 DRIACFGS

-386 FEINPYDP
+386 FEINAYDP
-394 VILRQLF
+394 AIVQQLM
-401 LSSGEQGLG
+401 LSGEQSSGVD
-410 SESTESRRPTLA
+410 SRRPTLA
-422 WLEDTSSCSD
+422 WLEDSSSCSD
-432 LPKLEGDSDDQL
+432 IPKLEGDSDDLL

-457 VTGHPCQKEN
+457 VTGHTSQKETM
-467 LEVSLGVTAL
+467 EVSLDITAL
-477 SVLQQPEKLQWEVV
+477 SVLQQPEKLQWEIV
-491 ASVLEDTVKDL
+491 ANVLEDTVKDL
-502 EELGANPALAQAKA
+502 EELGANPCLANCKSE
-516 DNKAKDK
+516 KMKEK
-523 PSAAEQHNIP
+523 HLEQHNIP
-533 FPCLLTGG
+533 FPCLLAGG
-541 LLSYRSAASSP
+541 LLTYKSPATSPVSSNSQRSLDGLSRTRGESVSEQGSTDNESCTNSELNSP
-552 LAGGPPP
+552 L
-559 PPPSLAPTLT
+559 
-569 PTRGRPPPSSSSS
+569 
-582 SSSTLVGV
+582 V
-590 PDGPL
+590 
-595 LRTQAPEVTPNTPI
+595 
-609 VVVGTPDQGP
+609 
-619 MEIESCPPPP
+619 
-629 VVVPPELV
+629 
-637 ASPGGGGLPVSAIRR
+637 RR
-652 TIPVLLLYS
+652 TLPVLLLYS
-661 IKEADEKA
+661 IKESDEKA
-669 SGSGKVFA
+669 GKLFS
-677 QMNSLMGKSLH
+677 QMNNIMSKSIH
-688 EEGFTVPQ
+688 DDGFTVPQ
-696 IIEMEFDSHEQLLLQ
+696 IIEMELDSQEQLLLQ
-711 DPPITYIQQFADATA
+711 DPPVTYIQQFADAAANLT
-726 GLGSGTG
+726 SPDSDKWSSMVPKPGT
-733 SGSGTGNNASV
+733 
-744 TDPGPEK
+744 
-751 WGSMAAP
+751 
-758 RPGALVQCLR
+758 LVQCLR
-768 LPKELEEENLY
+768 LPKFAEEENLC

-784 PCSDGLHLLVGLQP
+784 PCADGVHLLVGLRTCP
-798 CSVES
+798 VES

-809 VEALNNLNRLHSA
+809 VEALNNLNKLNSA
-822 LCSRGNSRNKD
+822 LCNRRKGELESSLAVVN
-833 DLHHHHHHH
+833 
-842 HPALVPTMANGIEGG
+842 
-857 HGALP
+857 
-862 LPGTSP
+862 GTSIDVIQHESP
-868 PQQTPLILPPDQQPL
+868 ADVPTPLIIQPE
-883 LQPPL
+883 QR
-888 SPQQTPTSPSSRG
+888 S
-901 VFGGVST
+901 VS
-908 GGNNNNSS
+908 
-916 GGGGYLVLY
+916 GGYLVLY
-925 KLNYSTRIV
+925 KMNYATRIV
-934 TLEEEPVRVQHIR
+934 TLEEEPVKIQHIKD
-947 EPRDAVT
+947 PQDTIT
-954 SLILLPADVLDGR
+954 SMILLPPDILDNREDDCEEPVEEIQLTSKNGSGR
-967 EEDGEDASD
+967 ERRSEI
-976 DTPPGLK
+976 
-983 NGPVSA
+983 
-989 SSGPNM
+989 
-995 AAGGSSGGVGGSS
+995 S
-1008 TAAGVMAAST
+1008 TL
-1018 GHGPSAS
+1018 GH
-1025 SPLAAGMAAS
+1025 
-1035 TAKEKLVVTTQ
+1035 LVITTQ
-1046 AGYIMVLD
+1046 GGYVKILD
-1054 LATLEVLA
+1054 LSNFEILA
-1062 KVEPPVKESGDEVDP
+1062 KVEPPKKEGTEEPDM
-1077 FVSVTYCSGTDRL
+1077 FVSVIYCSGTDRL

-1103 IGGVFDDIDDADIF
+1103 IGGTCDDIDEADIL
-1117 VDGPLSKGVDQ
+1117 VDGSLSKSVEQ
-1128 LFEGTKPSSNPS
+1128 SSEGTKPLSNPS
-1140 SPGITAGV
+1140 SPGITVSACCFKCGRQEKTGV

-1153 QALGVEVL
+1153 QPFSLETL
-1161 SSLVELTRFE
+1161 TSLVELTRFE

-1211 HTRTWKLQSDSSS
+1211 HTRTWKLQTDSNS

-1235 KACMVGHVDFKFVMN
+1235 KACMVGHVDFKFVLN
-1250 ANITNIPQIQVT
+1250 SNITNIPQIQVT

-1270 LGKVNET
+1270 LGKVNEA

-1284 FPLSQALHTNGER
+1284 FPLSPAHNIEVER
-1297 NGQPLLHDFT
+1297 NGKPGLVEFNEEMQY
-1307 EDIQFMDIEE
+1307 MDVEE
-1317 SPGSRLCPFLED
+1317 PQCLRLCPFLEE

-1334 LCGPVWLASGLDLS
+1334 LCGPVWLATGLDLS
-1348 GHAGMLSLTSPK
+1348 GHAGMLTLTSPK

-1374 VHIKAVSDKGM
+1374 IHVKAVNDRGT
-1385 EESPRP
+1385 EEICNGGIRP
-1391 VVRMPSKP
+1391 VVRIPSLKP
-1399 QSSKAQSLSSLLQRA
+1399 QTNKGHSLASLLAKVAAGKEKPSSKIEATNSSR
-1414 QATKEKASTSKVEPP
+1414 KS
-1429 TASKKPDNLR
+1429 DNLR
-1439 GCDLLQEVSIT
+1439 GCDLLQEVSVT
-1450 IRRFKKTSIPK
+1450 IRRFKKTSISK
-1461 ERIQR
+1461 ERVQR
-1466 CSMLQFPE
+1466 CAMLQFSE
-1474 FHERLL
+1474 FHEKLL
-1480 NGLCKRTEETD
+1480 TTLCKKTD
-1491 STEHGQSLILDI
+1491 DGLTTEHAQSLVLDT

-1513 GSCSPRE
+1513 GPGRYANCFCSS
-1520 GKEGLLIKTRK
+1520 KEGNDSLLSKTRK
-1531 RLTDMVRVCF
+1531 CVSDIIRVCF
-1541 FQAGRSIAHKCARF
+1541 FEAGRSIAHKCARF
-1555 LALCISNGKGDPGQQ
+1555 LALCISNGRCDPSQQ
-1570 GFGMALLKALLEN
+1570 GFGSVLLKALLDN
-1583 MPYLPAAATGGAVF
+1583 MPLLPAAATGGSVY

-1635 LEALLQTRYGLY
+1635 MEALLQTRYGLY

-1658 EVSGS
+1658 EISGS
-1663 SCKNA
+1663 SCKNVY
-1668 FNSGIGVQSDEID
+1668 NSSIGVQSDEID
-1681 LSDILSGNGKVSNCA
+1681 LSDVLSGNGKISSCA

-1701 FTALTGLLEVEPLHF
+1701 FTSLTGLLEVEPLHF

-1725 RVERDDASMFTVS
+1725 RIERDDASTFTVS
-1738 TFGVTPAVGGLSAGS
+1738 TFGVTPAVGGLSSGT

-1767 ALQSLSHAMVSAE
+1767 ALQSLSHAMASAE

-1809 TTSAAAAA
+1809 TTAAAAA
-1817 AASGVG
+1817 AASAVG
-1823 PIHNSVPSN
+1823 PVHNSVPSN
-1832 PSASGSASASSAP
+1832 PVAAP

-1877 SAAISVELAQLFPGS
+1877 SAVINAELAQLFPGS
-1892 IMDPPA
+1892 VIDPPT
-1898 VNLAAHNKNSHKP
+1898 VNLAAHNKNTSK
-1911 KPVSHAQN
+1911 SRTN
-1919 PMGSGLALAL
+1919 PLGSGLALAI
-1929 SQASHF
+1929 SHASHF

-1954 RFVTLDFGRPVLL
+1954 RFVTLDFGRPILL
-1967 TDALIPT
+1967 TDVLIPT
-1974 CADLAS
+1974 CGDLAS

-1995 RLVVATDIATHSLIL
+1995 RLVVATDISTHSLIL

-2048 YILPWE
+2048 YILPFE
-2054 SELKLMHDPLRGES
+2054 NELKLMHDPLRGEG
-2068 EAASQPDVDQHL
+2068 EAANQPEIDQHL

-2102 TLLQSIDL
+2102 ILLQSIDL

-2125 PDKAVEEDQ
+2125 PDKAVEEDS
-2134 RVFSAYQDCVQLQLQ
+2134 RVFSAYQDCIQLQLQ

-2160 RVSLGASRKPLP
+2160 KVALGASRKTLKEQSDPK
-2172 DAAYASYAYDARELV
+2172 ELIQM
-2187 HSSSTEQLRT
+2187 SSTEQLRT
-2197 VIRYLLDT
+2197 IIRYLLDT

-2210 HTNNGHS
+2210 HSSNGHS
-2217 VPSVLQSTFHAQAC
+2217 VPVVLQSTFHAQAC

-2303 SGVLEG
+2303 SGVLES
-2309 LLNLLDSLLSPLQQ
+2309 LLNLLDNLLSPLQP
-2323 SHSLQARRTEGVLD
+2323 HLPVHRRTEGVLD

-2355 ASVEDEASASKKQ
+2355 ATVEDEAATAKKP
-2368 LGGKD
+2368 LNGKE
-2373 RDRSFTGNQWSFIN
+2373 RERFLTGNQWSFIN
-2387 NSLQSQNMSRST
+2387 NSLHTQNLSRST

-2406 RLYSRKVRKQ
+2406 RLYSRKIRKQ
-2416 LVHTKQQLNLLK
+2416 LVHHKQ
-2428 AKQKALMEQIEKEKI
+2428 
-2443 QSNKSSSYKLLVEH
+2443 
-2457 AKLKQATSKHFKD
+2457 HFKD
-2470 LIRLRRTAEWPRSS
+2470 LIRLRRTAEWPRST
-2484 LDTEA
+2484 LDTEV
-2489 SASGAAKEAPEVELL
+2489 STTKETPDIEPL

-2555 LCEVVS
+2555 LCEIVN
-2561 EQQLERLLLL
+2561 ETQLERLLLL

-2600 LAGELLSPASLDGM
+2600 LAGELLAPIAAEAMEESALGD
-2614 DEGASLGEE
+2614 DAGAS
-2623 AGAAA
+2623 AGDSDDSLQQST
-2628 AVAACAVASA
+2628 V
-2638 LAEPEEALAQPSPL
+2638 Q
-2652 PLVESIDETLPPDI
+2652 LVETIDEPLTHDI
-2666 IAGTPGTSSSSVF
+2666 TG
-2679 QSAPPLSSL
+2679 APPLSSL

-2694 DFDLLQDLMD
+2694 DLELLQDLME

-2724 KPIGSTWYDYWGADY
+2724 KPISSTWYDYWGADY
-2739 GTYNYNAYVGG
+2739 GTYNYNPYIGG
-2750 AGIPVSK
+2750 VGIPVAK
-2757 PPAAQ
+2757 PPVTT
-2762 EKPGAQSLS
+2762 EKNGSQTVS

-2791 LMLKMMATLE
+2791 LMLKMMSTLE

-2809 TSTSPAVVQSS
+2809 TNTSPTLTQSPS
-2820 NGTDDS
+2820 GTDDS

-2832 GSSSPPGGS
+2832 AANQNAP
-2841 SSSSSLVVQPS
+2841 LIVQLS
-2852 SIPMLSACFNKL
+2852 SIPMLSTCFNKL

-2887 NSCPGSADDGG
+2887 NSSSSGSKDSGA
-2898 SDIFLFN
+2898 DIFLYN
-2905 ASRVPTIPLNQ
+2905 ANRIPVISLNQ
-2916 ASISSFLTVLAW
+2916 ASVTSFLSVLAW
-2928 YPNTSLR
+2928 YPNTLLR

-2949 MPSSSASAS
+2949 MQLNAGPSSAMGAQ
-2958 SSGLGG
+2958 
-2964 HESTAQQMVSELTL
+2964 ESTAQLLVSDPNLIH
-2978 VPVLVRFLSGSN
+2978 VLVKFLSGTN
-2990 PHGTS
+2990 PHGTN
-2995 QHSSQVGPTATQA
+2995 QHSPQVGPTATQA

-3024 PQLFSEFLLELMH
+3024 PQMFSEFLLKLIH
-3037 ILSMERGPLLS
+3037 ILSTERGAFQT

-3058 LLEFTLEQSFETV
+3058 LLEFTLEQNFEVV
-3071 SVGTIMAVVESITFL
+3071 SVSTISAVIESITFL

-3096 VVSRSGS
+3096 VMSRSGS

-3124 DAKAVCGETTRDQL
+3124 DAKAVCGEMTRDQL
-3138 MFNLLKLVNT
+3138 MFDLLKLVNI
-3148 LVKLPLTADGKFS
+3148 LVQLPLSSNREYSA
-3161 GRVPPPGNGSS
+3161 RVPVASS
-3172 DSVSD
+3172 TTDSVSD
-3177 EEKVCGSK
+3177 EEKVSGGKDGNGSN
-3185 EGPGQGGATPHQGPA
+3185 PNTQGSTAY
-3200 VGVADLVLGNQQVMS
+3200 VADLVLANQQIMS

-3261 ILTTLSKRA
+3261 ILTTLSKKA
-3270 TSVQVMLQPI
+3270 TTVQVMLQPI

-3286 GYMGRQGSLSTCQLS
+3286 GYMGRQGSLATCQLS

-3353 KFLDSGPG
+3353 KFLDSGPT
-3361 KAADGSL
+3361 KATDSSL

-3379 AEGLHNFAPLGTITS
+3379 AEGIHNFAPLGSITS

-3438 AAVLLKEVH
+3438 AAVLLKEIH

-3557 HHCLTHVSDL
+3557 HHCLTHISDL
-3567 EAVMASAAAPTANL
+3567 EGMMASAAAPTANL

-3608 GLQSTAIG
+3608 GLQSTRIG
-3616 LRLIDILLRN
+3616 LKLIDILLRN
-3626 CAASGTDPNNLNSPL
+3626 CSASGSDPADLNSPL

-3670 DRVQALLQWVHD
+3670 DRMQALLKWVSD
-3682 SARVAAMKRS
+3682 SARVAAMKKSGRVS
-3692 APLGYMGPSATSP
+3692 YICPNSST

-3721 AAILWHSYELPV
+3721 AAILWHSYELLV
-3733 DYDLPALLNREL
+3733 EYDLPALLDREL
-3745 FELLYNWSM
+3745 FESLFNWSM
-3754 SLACNLVLKKAVDS
+3754 SLPCNMVLKKAVDS

-3775 VHPSYFSLLMS
+3775 IHPNYFSLLMG
-3786 WMGIV
+3786 WMGIT
-3791 PSATVS
+3791 PPP
-3797 AVAAMASAQSQARHR
+3797 MQCQHR
-3812 LSLTDDG
+3812 LSMTDDS
-3819 KKQHDAAAATA
+3819 KKQDL
-3830 AAANS
+3830 S
-3835 ASAGGGGASGG
+3835 SS
-3846 LTDDSKHA
+3846 LTDDSKNA
-3854 RSPPPLSESQLAT
+3854 QAPLALTESHLAT
-3867 LAAASQSPGAIQQ
+3867 LAASSQSPEAIKQ

-3890 VRSLAALCCSLLA
+3890 VRSLASFCFNH
-3903 SADLPLPGGATV
+3903 
-3915 PPTST
+3915 
-3920 PASASAPSSSSSSS
+3920 
-3934 SPPSSSAASTSSS
+3934 TSSS
-3947 PAERR
+3947 DCTAQSMDVPQDRLRR
-3952 HHHLHHHQS
+3952 HHVPQHFNK
-3961 QSHHH
+3961 
-3966 HHHSHHSHS
+3966 
-3975 SSSYHS
+3975 
-3981 MPSTSSS
+3981 MPITADL
-3988 SSPPS
+3988 
-3993 SSSSSSFSCPPP
+3993 
-4005 PPPPPVNRATLS
+4005 V
-4017 PELAAPVL
+4017 APVL

-4035 AMKDWLG
+4035 MMKDWLG
-4042 GPEVNPL
+4042 GSEVNPL

-4060 SASAGTSATTSPTTN
+4060 GATSGGHN
-4075 TTNNTT
+4075 V
-4081 NTTNTNTATTSNGST
+4081 TA
-4096 SNGQVAAAASA
+4096 QQ
-4107 SASASGMGASA
+4107 
-4118 SSPCSSPLSTSPA
+4118 
-4131 GASAAAG
+4131 
-4138 PSSSMSGSS
+4138 
-4147 IAGPST
+4147 
-4153 APLLPPPPPPLA
+4153 
-4165 YSSSAS
+4165 
-4171 ASATAAA
+4171 
-4178 MGTSTAAA
+4178 TSTR
-4186 SGSRYSLGS
+4186 SSLLS
-4195 GGRAGGLTTQ
+4195 STVTTGLTTQ
-4205 QRTSLENATVAF
+4205 QRTAIENATVAF

-4241 SAPQRGNVPISG
+4241 SSPQRGNLPTSG

-4274 VFLQSPCPLY
+4274 LFLQSPCPLY

-4298 MYGAGHKYRTLHLP
+4298 MYGAGHKFRTLHLP
-4312 ISTTLADVLDRVSD
+4312 VSTTLAEVLDRVSD

-4334 MSEQKEDKEKKNHE
+4334 INEQKEDKEKKNYE
-4348 EKEKMKADN
+4348 EKEKVKAEN

-4377 ALSTPPRPPS
+4377 AVSSTPPRPPS
-4387 RRGRVMSD
+4387 RRGRVMAD
-4395 KLSASSGVDPAAKT
+4395 KVGTSSSGGEASSKT
-4409 VSVPVFHL
+4409 ISVPVFHL
-4417 YHKLLPGQPLPGEM
+4417 YHKLLPGQPLPAEM

-4448 YRSIDMTVKLGSK
+4448 YRSIDLTVKLGSK
-4461 LSSDPGLSK
+4461 VISDPSLSK
-4470 TDSFKRLRT
+4470 TDSFKRLHT
-4479 EKEHGEMLSSCP
+4479 EKEHADLLGPCP
-4491 EDEPMTPGDECLE
+4491 EDEAISPGDECMDAVL
-4504 AAIDESLLE
+4504 DESLLE
-4513 TNPIQSPL
+4513 TCPIQSPL

-4548 SAPVVASSSQEK
+4548 STPVVTSTTQEK
-4560 PKDSDQFEWVTI
+4560 QKDSDQFEWVTI
-4572 EQSGELVYEAPEN
+4572 EQSGELVYEAPET
-4585 IAAEPPPIKSPVQ
+4585 IAAEPPPIKSTVQ

-4667 RALFSSTPLTTDDG
+4667 RSLFSTTPLTTDDG
-4681 LLLRRIALEIGAIHL
+4681 VLLRRMALEIGAIHL

-4710 VPSTNGNQNEVV
+4710 VPNSSPNQAEPQVSSTHNSAS
-4722 TGHGAG
+4722 T
-4728 TSEEQQLYWAKGT
+4728 EEQQLYWAKGT

-4772 QVLASYINPAGC
+4772 QVLASYINPAGSTSN
-4784 VGHGEAPSSESRGQ
+4784 GETQTSHEGRGQ
-4798 NSAALPSVLQELL
+4798 NSSALPSVLLELL

-4841 LLELLRAISSCTSL
+4841 LLELLRAIASCTSM

-4861 LSGDPAQEEEE
+4861 LSGENSEEEE
-4872 EEERSE
+4872 EQLE
-4878 SQTSVGMLL
+4878 SQASVGTLL

-4898 NRLRSKKDKS
+4898 NRLRSKKDKA
-4908 KGVVKAEPSDP
+4908 KAGVKPDASDQ

-4926 LVPDIQRTAEIVY
+4926 LVPDIQKTAEIVY

-4947 ANQEKKLAES
+4947 ANQEKKMAEY
-4957 SKKASTRPKPLSVL
+4957 SKKAAVKPKPLSVL
-4971 RSLEEKYVAA
+4971 RSLEEKYVAV

-4992 VSEDEDGKL
+4992 VSEDDDGKL

-5006 YHYMTQVK
+5006 YHYMSQVK

-5148 ILVSE
+5148 ILVAE

-5171 QSSREYDGNIRQASV
+5171 QSSREYDGNIRQATV
-5186 KWAMLEQMRNPS
+5186 KWAMLEQIRNPS

-5213 AEIMGQ
+5213 VEIMAQ
-5219 CEEWIT
+5219 CEEWIA

-5265 GLEPDGEDFSDKSSA
+5265 GLDPDTEDSTEKCSATTSSEETLLHEQVKPSSSKDIPSDFK
-5280 LLVKEL
+5280 L
-5286 PNQDAE
+5286 
-5292 KPGGSQDA
+5292 
-5300 HCSEGQ
+5300 
-5306 L
+5306 

>member
-1 MAAAASPGSCSS
+1 MAAAASPGSGSS
-13 TSSDWVVLRDG
+13 SSSDWVVVRDG

-61 GAILQASALHAK
+61 GTILQASALHAK
-73 PGGRVRCQYFPAVDK
+73 PGGRVRCQYLPAVDK

-110 TALQAPVSKP
+110 TALQPPVAKP

-130 TEAQQL
+130 TEAQQM
-136 LSACVEKVD
+136 LSACQEKID
-145 VSNTEGYDLFLT
+145 VSNTEGYELFIN
-157 QLKEGLKST
+157 QLKEGLKNT

-181 VTFHLPHHVIKVVAS
+181 VTFHLPHHVLKLVAN
-196 AIVNELKKMNQN
+196 AIVNELKKINQN

-222 SYLLPSG
+222 SYLLSNA

-342 PSPDGS
+342 PNSPDSS

-356 GSCPHF
+356 GSCPQF

-378 KLMKVHLK
+378 KMMRVHLK
-386 FEINPYDP
+386 FDINPYDP
-394 VILRQLF
+394 AILRQLI
-401 LSSGEQGLG
+401 LCGGEQSQQTL
-410 SESTESRRPTLA
+410 TESRRPTLA
-422 WLEDTSSCSD
+422 WLEETSSCSD

-444 EDSDSEE
+444 EDSDSDD

-457 VTGHPCQKEN
+457 VTGQQSQWESMD
-467 LEVSLGVTAL
+467 VSLGVTSL

-502 EELGANPALAQAKA
+502 EELGANPSLNQAKA
-516 DNKAKDK
+516 HSQAKAKDK
-523 PSAAEQHNIP
+523 VPDNHNIP
-533 FPCLLTGG
+533 FPCLLAGG
-541 LLSYRSAASSP
+541 LLSYRSASSTP
-552 LAGGPPP
+552 MVVPPP
-559 PPPSLAPTLT
+559 TAPAT
-569 PTRGRPPPSSSSS
+569 TRR
-582 SSSTLVGV
+582 TT
-590 PDGPL
+590 DGPL
-595 LRTQAPEVTPNTPI
+595 RTLGPEPFHP
-609 VVVGTPDQGP
+609 GPLQDQGL
-619 MEIESCPPPP
+619 MEIETCNPQTAAQEQGFSNLVGSQPP
-629 VVVPPELV
+629 
-637 ASPGGGGLPVSAIRR
+637 SPSTLPAVRR

-661 IKEADEKA
+661 IREVDDKS
-669 SGSGKVFA
+669 SGQVFA
-677 QMNSLMGKSLH
+677 QMNNLMSKGLH

-696 IIEMEFDSHEQLLLQ
+696 IIEMEFDTHEQLLLQ
-711 DPPITYIQQFADATA
+711 DPPITYIQQFADAAANLA
-726 GLGSGTG
+726 GLDGHMDKWSTLAAA
-733 SGSGTGNNASV
+733 TAS
-744 TDPGPEK
+744 TP
-751 WGSMAAP
+751 P

-768 LPKELEEENLY
+768 LPKQLAEENLY
-779 VDSIT
+779 VDSVT
-784 PCSDGLHLLVGLQP
+784 PCWDGVHLLIGLQP
-798 CSVES
+798 CSAES
-803 LSAINQ
+803 LSATNQ

-822 LCSRGNSRNKD
+822 LCSQRKGD
-833 DLHHHHHHH
+833 PLHS
-842 HPALVPTMANGIEGG
+842 VANGMEGHHSG
-857 HGALP
+857 G
-862 LPGTSP
+862 SP
-868 PQQTPLILPPDQQPL
+868 PQTPLILPPGDQQ
-883 LQPPL
+883 
-888 SPQQTPTSPSSRG
+888 QQHRSPSCGS
-901 VFGGVST
+901 
-908 GGNNNNSS
+908 
-916 GGGGYLVLY
+916 GGYLALY

-934 TLEEEPVRVQHIR
+934 TLDEEPIKVQQIWD
-947 EPRDAVT
+947 PCDAIT
-954 SLILLPADVLDGR
+954 SLILLPPDVLDSR
-967 EEDGEDASD
+967 EDDNEEAPEETRPSGSKHGSSRFGMGPAGPASSG
-976 DTPPGLK
+976 TGTACGTAT
-983 NGPVSA
+983 NCSSATVTGPSTSA
-989 SSGPNM
+989 SSHKDGKRLE
-995 AAGGSSGGVGGSS
+995 V
-1008 TAAGVMAAST
+1008 T
-1018 GHGPSAS
+1018 GLGH
-1025 SPLAAGMAAS
+1025 
-1035 TAKEKLVVTTQ
+1035 LVVTTQ
-1046 AGYIMVLD
+1046 GGYIMILD
-1054 LATLEVLA
+1054 LSTLEVLA
-1062 KVEPPVKESGDEVDP
+1062 KVEPPKKEGPTDETDP
-1077 FVSVTYCSGTDRL
+1077 FVSVTYCSGTERL

-1103 IGGVFDDIDDADIF
+1103 IGGVCDDLDDGDMFI
-1117 VDGPLSKGVDQ
+1117 DGPLCKGTE
-1128 LFEGTKPSSNPS
+1128 LLLEGAKPSSNPS
-1140 SPGITAGV
+1140 SPGITGV

-1153 QALGVEVL
+1153 QPLTTESL
-1161 SSLVELTRFE
+1161 MSLVELTRFE

-1235 KACMVGHVDFKFVMN
+1235 KACMVGHVDFKFVLN
-1250 ANITNIPQIQVT
+1250 ANIVNIPQIQVT

-1270 LGKVNET
+1270 LCKVSET
-1277 AVDRQIT
+1277 AVDKQIS
-1284 FPLSQALHTNGER
+1284 FPLSNVLHANGER
-1297 NGQPLLHDFT
+1297 NGRPLLHDFA
-1307 EDIQFMDIEE
+1307 EDIQFMDIEDT
-1317 SPGSRLCPFLED
+1317 SGSLLCPFLED

-1374 VHIKAVSDKGM
+1374 VHIKAVSDRGM

-1391 VVRMPSKP
+1391 VVRMPSAKP
-1399 QSSKAQSLSSLLQRA
+1399 QGTKTHSLSTLLQRA
-1414 QATKEKASTSKVEPP
+1414 QASKEKVSAVKSESTTPLKKVE
-1429 TASKKPDNLR
+1429 NLR

-1450 IRRFKKTSIPK
+1450 IRRFKKTSMPK
-1461 ERIQR
+1461 ERVQR
-1466 CSMLQFPE
+1466 CAMLQFPD
-1474 FHERLL
+1474 FHEKLL
-1480 NGLCKRTEETD
+1480 DALCRRTEG
-1491 STEHGQSLILDI
+1491 SLATEHAQSLILDI
-1503 LCWLAGVYSN
+1503 LCWLAGVFSN
-1513 GSCSPRE
+1513 GPCSIRE
-1520 GKEGLLIKTRK
+1520 GKEGLLAKTRT
-1531 RLTDMVRVCF
+1531 RLTDIVRMCF
-1541 FQAGRSIAHKCARF
+1541 FEAGRSIAHKCARF
-1555 LALCISNGKGDPGQQ
+1555 LALCISNGKGDPSQQ
-1570 GFGMALLKALLEN
+1570 GFGVSLLKAMLDN
-1583 MPYLPAAATGGAVF
+1583 MPYLPAAATGGSVF

-1607 DEDLAGCSTA
+1607 EEDLAGCSTA

-1623 AVSRQLQDRLTP
+1623 TISRQLQERLTP

-1668 FNSGIGVQSDEID
+1668 FNSSIGVQSDEID
-1681 LSDILSGNGKVSNCA
+1681 LSDILSGNGKVSSCA

-1716 TCVSTSDGT
+1716 TCISTSDGT

-1738 TFGVTPAVGGLSAGS
+1738 TFGVTPAVGGLSTGT

-1809 TTSAAAAA
+1809 TTSAAAAT
-1817 AASGVG
+1817 ASGVG

-1832 PSASGSASASSAP
+1832 PSSGP

-1877 SAAISVELAQLFPGS
+1877 SAAFSAELAHLFPGS
-1892 IMDPPA
+1892 MMDPGP
-1898 VNLAAHNKNSHKP
+1898 VNLAAHKN
-1911 KPVSHAQN
+1911 AQKAKSSS
-1919 PMGSGLALAL
+1919 MGSGLALAI

-1974 CADLAS
+1974 CGDLAS

-1995 RLVVATDIATHSLIL
+1995 RLVVATDISTHSLIL

-2031 STNARAKIPLGF
+2031 STNARAKIPMGF

-2068 EAASQPDVDQHL
+2068 EAANQPDVDQHL
-2080 AMMVALQED
+2080 TMMVALQED

-2102 TLLQSIDL
+2102 TLLQNIDL

-2125 PDKAVEEDQ
+2125 PDKVVEEDQ
-2134 RVFSAYQDCVQLQLQ
+2134 RVFSAYQDCIQLQLQ

-2160 RVSLGASRKPLP
+2160 RVSLGASRKSLP
-2172 DAAYASYAYDARELV
+2172 TAGAPKTQELV
-2187 HSSSTEQLRT
+2187 HNSSTEQLRT
-2197 VIRYLLDT
+2197 IIRYLLDT

-2210 HTNNGHS
+2210 HSNNGHS

-2249 TGLLL
+2249 AGLLL

-2309 LLNLLDSLLSPLQQ
+2309 LLNLLDSLLSPLQPP
-2323 SHSLQARRTEGVLD
+2323 QAAAQRRTEGVLD
-2337 IPMISW
+2337 IPMVSW

-2355 ASVEDEASASKKQ
+2355 ASIEDESSGGKKH
-2368 LGGKD
+2368 LGGKE
-2373 RDRSFTGNQWSFIN
+2373 RERSFTGIQWSFIN
-2387 NSLQSQNMSRST
+2387 NSLQSQNSSRSA
-2399 KGNSSLD
+2399 KGSSSLD
-2406 RLYSRKVRKQ
+2406 RLYSRKIRKQ
-2416 LVHTKQQLNLLK
+2416 LVHHKQLNLLK
-2428 AKQKALMEQIEKEKI
+2428 AKQKALVEQIEKEKI
-2443 QSNKSSSYKLLVEH
+2443 QSNKGSSYKLLVEQ

-2484 LDTEA
+2484 LDTE
-2489 SASGAAKEAPEVELL
+2489 STTTKEAPEVEPL
-2504 PFTLAHERC
+2504 PFTLSHERC

-2600 LAGELLSPASLDGM
+2600 LAGELLSPGSLDVM
-2614 DEGASLGEE
+2614 DEVVGEETGASSSS
-2623 AGAAA
+2623 AGAD
-2628 AVAACAVASA
+2628 SDDS
-2638 LAEPEEALAQPSPL
+2638 LPQPTPI
-2652 PLVESIDETLPPDI
+2652 PLVESIDEALVPDI
-2666 IAGTPGTSSSSVF
+2666 IAG
-2679 QSAPPLSSL
+2679 APPLSSL

-2724 KPIGSTWYDYWGADY
+2724 KPISSTWYDYWGADY
-2739 GTYNYNAYVGG
+2739 GTYGYNPYIGG
-2750 AGIPVSK
+2750 VGIPVSK
-2757 PPAAQ
+2757 PPVAA
-2762 EKPGAQSLS
+2762 EKPGSQSLS

-2791 LMLKMMATLE
+2791 LMLKMMATLQ

-2809 TSTSPAVVQSS
+2809 TSSSSTVSQAS

-2826 LLRGLH
+2826 LLRALH
-2832 GSSSPPGGS
+2832 GGGSPPAGS
-2841 SSSSSLVVQPS
+2841 LMIQPS

-2864 FSMLQVHHVQLE
+2864 FSLLQVHHVQLE

-2887 NSCPGSADDGG
+2887 NTCSNGTEESG
-2898 SDIFLFN
+2898 SDIFMFN
-2905 ASRVPTIPLNQ
+2905 AARVPTIPLNQ

-2935 TWCLVLHSLTLMTN
+2935 TWCLVLHSLALMTN
-2949 MPSSSASAS
+2949 MPACAS
-2958 SSGLGG
+2958 SNGMSSQ
-2964 HESTAQQMVSELTL
+2964 ESTAQQMVSDPTL
-2978 VPVLVRFLSGSN
+2978 IHVLVRFLSGSSTN
-2990 PHGTS
+2990 GTS

-3008 MQEFL
+3008 MHEFL
-3013 TRLQVHLSSTC
+3013 SRLQVHLSSTC
-3024 PQLFSEFLLELMH
+3024 PQMFSEFLLKLMH
-3037 ILSMERGPLLS
+3037 ILSTERGPFQS

-3058 LLEFTLEQSFETV
+3058 LLEFTLEQNFEVV
-3071 SVGTIMAVVESITFL
+3071 SVATISSVIESITFL

-3096 VVSRSGS
+3096 LVSRSGS

-3138 MFNLLKLVNT
+3138 MFDLLKLVNV
-3148 LVKLPLTADGKFS
+3148 LVQLPLSGDREFS
-3161 GRVPPPGNGSS
+3161 GRLPPAGSGAA
-3172 DSVSD
+3172 DSSASD

-3185 EGPGQGGATPHQGPA
+3185 ESVAGGSAFSQGPPA
-3200 VGVADLVLGNQQVMS
+3200 GVADLVLANQQIMS

-3361 KAADGSL
+3361 KTADGNL
-3368 KARVLASEPDN
+3368 KARVMTSEPDN

-3438 AAVLLKEVH
+3438 AAVLLKELH

-3487 IKIQLVKAEVASAV
+3487 IKIQLVKAEVTSAV

-3567 EAVMASAAAPTANL
+3567 EAMMASAAAPTANL

-3608 GLQSTAIG
+3608 GLQSTRIG
-3616 LRLIDILLRN
+3616 LKLIDILLRN
-3626 CAASGTDPNNLNSPL
+3626 CAASGTDPASESHTQLRRCPRVNPLRPARDPNRLYGLSEAVGGSDLNSPL

-3659 QLGTTQDPGTK
+3659 QLGTTQDSGTK
-3670 DRVQALLQWVHD
+3670 DRIQALLQWVHD
-3682 SARVAAMKRS
+3682 SSRVAAHKMS
-3692 APLGYMGPSATSP
+3692 GPMGYACAGSSSTSP

-3733 DYDLPALLNREL
+3733 DYDLPALLDREL

-3754 SLACNLVLKKAVDS
+3754 SLPCNIVLKKAVDS

-3775 VHPSYFSLLMS
+3775 IHPSYFSLLMS

-3791 PSATVS
+3791 SVPSAS
-3797 AVAAMASAQSQARHR
+3797 HSQAQQHR
-3812 LSLTDDG
+3812 LAMTDDG
-3819 KKQHDAAAATA
+3819 KKQHDANANAA
-3830 AAANS
+3830 
-3835 ASAGGGGASGG
+3835 G

-3854 RSPPPLSESQLAT
+3854 RPPINLSESQLTT
-3867 LAAASQSPGAIQQ
+3867 LSAASQSPGAIEQ

-3890 VRSLAALCCSLLA
+3890 VRSLAQFCVGLLA
-3903 SADLPLPGGATV
+3903 SADLPLP
-3915 PPTST
+3915 
-3920 PASASAPSSSSSSS
+3920 
-3934 SPPSSSAASTSSS
+3934 AAQ
-3947 PAERR
+3947 AEKR
-3952 HHHLHHHQS
+3952 
-3961 QSHHH
+3961 HHH
-3966 HHHSHHSHS
+3966 HHYHS
-3975 SSSYHS
+3975 SSS
-3981 MPSTSSS
+3981 TSHIRT
-3988 SSPPS
+3988 PL
-3993 SSSSSSFSCPPP
+3993 
-4005 PPPPPVNRATLS
+4005 AA
-4017 PELAAPVL
+4017 ELVAPVL

-4042 GPEVNPL
+4042 GPEVNSL

-4060 SASAGTSATTSPTTN
+4060 SASAGANAGCQPM
-4075 TTNNTT
+4075 
-4081 NTTNTNTATTSNGST
+4081 GSG
-4096 SNGQVAAAASA
+4096 S
-4107 SASASGMGASA
+4107 
-4118 SSPCSSPLSTSPA
+4118 
-4131 GASAAAG
+4131 AAG
-4138 PSSSMSGSS
+4138 P
-4147 IAGPST
+4147 APSQ
-4153 APLLPPPPPPLA
+4153 PQ
-4165 YSSSAS
+4165 
-4171 ASATAAA
+4171 
-4178 MGTSTAAA
+4178 A
-4186 SGSRYSLGS
+4186 SGSRYSLVSS
-4195 GGRAGGLTTQ
+4195 GKAGGLTTQ
-4205 QRTSLENATVAF
+4205 QRTALENATVAF

-4289 ATSHVIQHP
+4289 ATSHMIQHP
-4298 MYGAGHKYRTLHLP
+4298 MYGAGHKFRTLHLP
-4312 ISTTLADVLDRVSD
+4312 ISTTLAEVLDRVSD

-4334 MSEQKEDKEKKNHE
+4334 INEQKEDKEKKNHE
-4348 EKEKMKADN
+4348 EKEKMKADS

-4387 RRGRVMSD
+4387 RRGRVMSE
-4395 KLSASSGVDPAAKT
+4395 KLTATSGVDPSSKT
-4409 VSVPVFHL
+4409 ISVPVFHL
-4417 YHKLLPGQPLPGEM
+4417 YHKLLPGQPLPSDM

-4442 RKLPQG
+4442 CKLPQG
-4448 YRSIDMTVKLGSK
+4448 YQSINLTVKLGSK
-4461 LSSDPGLSK
+4461 VISDPGLSK

-4479 EKEHGEMLSSCP
+4479 EKVDHCDMLNSCP
-4491 EDEPMTPGDECLE
+4491 EDEPMTPGDECLD
-4504 AAIDESLLE
+4504 AATDESLLE

-4540 YPDVIQQV
+4540 YPDVVQQV
-4548 SAPVVASSSQEK
+4548 SAPVVPSTTQEK

-4572 EQSGELVYEAPEN
+4572 EQSGELVYEAPDS
-4585 IAAEPPPIKSPVQ
+4585 IAAEPPPINKQQSQSSSSSSSTVQ

-4681 LLLRRIALEIGAIHL
+4681 VLLRRMALEIGAIHL

-4710 VPSTNGNQNEVV
+4710 NPNASTSVSEPQISSC
-4722 TGHGAG
+4722 HGAG

-4772 QVLASYINPAGC
+4772 QVLASYINPA
-4784 VGHGEAPSSESRGQ
+4784 SSSSCQGADASSAESRAH
-4798 NSAALPSVLQELL
+4798 NSSALPAVLQELL

-4841 LLELLRAISSCTSL
+4841 LLELLRAISTCTAL
-4855 VPLLLP
+4855 VPLMLP
-4861 LSGDPAQEEEE
+4861 LYGDLGQDEEEE
-4872 EEERSE
+4872 DEEHSE
-4878 SQTSVGMLL
+4878 GQTSVGMLL

-4908 KGVVKAEPSDP
+4908 KGVVKPDSSDP

-4947 ANQEKKLAES
+4947 ANQERRMTES
-4957 SKKASTRPKPLSVL
+4957 SRKVSSRPKPLSII

-4992 VSEDEDGKL
+4992 VSEDEDGK
-5001 VFKVN
+5001 VMFKVN
-5006 YHYMTQVK
+5006 YHYMSQVK
-5014 NASDANSAARA
+5014 NASDTNSAARS

-5045 SVFVRCDEERLDIMK
+5045 SVIVRCDEERLDIMK

-5148 ILVSE
+5148 ILVAE

-5171 QSSREYDGNIRQASV
+5171 QSSREYDGNIRQATV

-5213 AEIMGQ
+5213 TEIMSQ
-5219 CEEWIT
+5219 CEDWIA

-5252 QLREELLKLPCPE
+5252 QLREELLKLPCPD
-5265 GLEPDGEDFSDKSSA
+5265 GLESDSDDFSERSVA
-5280 LLVKEL
+5280 LILKEL
-5286 PNQDAE
+5286 PSQDAE
-5292 KPGGSQDA
+5292 KPGGSQDS
-5300 HCSEGQ
+5300 HLSEGQ

>member
-1 MAAAASPGSCSS
+1 
-13 TSSDWVVLRDG
+13 
-24 CLRCDEEGLRSL
+24 
-36 SYHPALNAILAVTS
+36 
-50 RGSIKVIDGTS
+50 
-61 GAILQASALHAK
+61 
-73 PGGRVRCQYFPAVDK
+73 
-88 VLFVDDYAVGCRK
+88 
-101 DLNGILLLD
+101 
-110 TALQAPVSKP
+110 
-120 EDMVQLELPV
+120 
-130 TEAQQL
+130 
-136 LSACVEKVD
+136 
-145 VSNTEGYDLFLT
+145 
-157 QLKEGLKST
+157 
-166 SHETAANHKVAKWAT
+166 
-181 VTFHLPHHVIKVVAS
+181 
-196 AIVNELKKMNQN
+196 
-208 VAALSVASSIMDRL
+208 
-222 SYLLPSG
+222 
-229 RPELGVGPGRS
+229 
-240 VDRSLMYSEA
+240 
-250 NRRETFTSWPHAG
+250 
-263 YRWAQPDPMA
+263 
-273 QAGFYHQPAST
+273 
-284 GDDRAMCF
+284 
-292 TCSVCL
+292 
-298 VCWEPTD
+298 
-305 EPWSEHERHS
+305 
-315 PNCPFVKGEHTQ
+315 
-327 NVPLSVTLATSPAQF
+327 
-342 PSPDGS
+342 
-348 DKIACYGF
+348 
-356 GSCPHF
+356 
-362 LAAATKRGK
+362 
-371 ICIWDVS
+371 
-378 KLMKVHLK
+378 MKVHLK
-386 FEINPYDP
+386 FEVNPYDP
-394 VILRQLF
+394 TILRQLI
-401 LSSGEQGLG
+401 LSG
-410 SESTESRRPTLA
+410 SEQQSVSGSDSRRPTLA

-432 LPKLEGDSDDQL
+432 IPKLEGDSDDQL

-451 HSRSES
+451 QSRSES
-457 VTGHPCQKEN
+457 VTGPLGPKESM
-467 LEVSLGVTAL
+467 EVSVGVTAL

-502 EELGANPALAQAKA
+502 EELGANPPHALSKG
-516 DNKAKDK
+516 DKPVKDK
-523 PSAAEQHNIP
+523 PNEQHNIP
-533 FPCLLTGG
+533 FPCLLAGG

-552 LAGGPPP
+552 IMA
-559 PPPSLAPTLT
+559 PSQPH
-569 PTRGRPPPSSSSS
+569 RPLENS
-582 SSSTLVGV
+582 
-590 PDGPL
+590 
-595 LRTQAPEVTPNTPI
+595 LRTSTPVPE
-609 VVVGTPDQGP
+609 GLSPDQGP
-619 MEIESCPPPP
+619 MEIETCTFPTD
-629 VVVPPELV
+629 LG
-637 ASPGGGGLPVSAIRR
+637 SPGTLVRR
-652 TIPVLLLYS
+652 TLPVLLLYS
-661 IKEADEKA
+661 IKEADEK
-669 SGSGKVFA
+669 SPGKVFS
-677 QMNSLMGKSLH
+677 QMNNLMGKGLH

-696 IIEMEFDSHEQLLLQ
+696 IIEMEFDTHEQLLLQ
-711 DPPITYIQQFADATA
+711 DPPVTYIQQFADAA
-726 GLGSGTG
+726 
-733 SGSGTGNNASV
+733 V
-744 TDPGPEK
+744 TLDGEK
-751 WGSMAAP
+751 WNSP
-758 RPGALVQCLR
+758 RPGTLVQCLR
-768 LPKELEEENLY
+768 LPKSLEDENLY

-784 PCSDGLHLLVGLQP
+784 PCSDGAHLLVILQP
-798 CSVES
+798 FSVES
-803 LSAINQ
+803 LNAINQ
-809 VEALNNLNRLHSA
+809 VEALNTLNRLHSA
-822 LCSRGNSRNKD
+822 LCRSRKGQ
-833 DLHHHHHHH
+833 
-842 HPALVPTMANGIEGG
+842 TMANGHQG
-857 HGALP
+857 HAS
-862 LPGTSP
+862 TS
-868 PQQTPLILPPDQQPL
+868 QNQTPLILPPLEQLEQPHTSR
-883 LQPPL
+883 PL
-888 SPQQTPTSPSSRG
+888 
-901 VFGGVST
+901 GG
-908 GGNNNNSS
+908 S
-916 GGGGYLVLY
+916 GGGGYLALY

-934 TLEEEPVRVQHIR
+934 TLEEEPVKVQQIR
-947 EPRDAVT
+947 DPRDSIT
-954 SLILLPADVLDGR
+954 SLLLLPPDVLDAR
-967 EEDGEDASD
+967 EDDAEETSEES
-976 DTPPGLK
+976 TPVGVK
-983 NGPVSA
+983 NGAGTGMGIPA
-989 SSGPNM
+989 PAGSG
-995 AAGGSSGGVGGSS
+995 
-1008 TAAGVMAAST
+1008 
-1018 GHGPSAS
+1018 
-1025 SPLAAGMAAS
+1025 
-1035 TAKEKLVVTTQ
+1035 KEKRSDVTGLGHLVVTTQ
-1046 AGYIMVLD
+1046 AGHVMILD
-1054 LATLEVLA
+1054 LSTLEVLA
-1062 KVEPPVKESGDEVDP
+1062 KVEPSKKEGMEEVDP

-1090 CACTKGGELHFLQ
+1090 CACTRGGELHFLQ
-1103 IGGVFDDIDDADIF
+1103 IGGVCDDIDDGDIF
-1117 VDGPLSKGVDQ
+1117 VDGPVSKGVEQ
-1128 LFEGTKPSSNPS
+1128 LLEGAKPSSNPS
-1140 SPGITAGV
+1140 SPGITGV
-1148 DLLVD
+1148 DLLVE
-1153 QALGVEVL
+1153 QPLGVETL

-1180 VPPCWVEVQ
+1180 VPPCWAEVQ

-1211 HTRTWKLQSDSSS
+1211 HTRTWKLQSDSTS

-1235 KACMVGHVDFKFVMN
+1235 KACMVGHVDFKFVLN
-1250 ANITNIPQIQVT
+1250 ASITNIPQIQVT

-1270 LGKVNET
+1270 LGKGSES
-1277 AVDRQIT
+1277 AVDRQIV
-1284 FPLSQALHTNGER
+1284 FPLSHSLQTNGER

-1307 EDIQFMDIEE
+1307 DDIQFMDIEE
-1317 SPGSRLCPFLED
+1317 PGVSRLCPFLED

-1374 VHIKAVSDKGM
+1374 VHIKAVCEKGV
-1385 EESPRP
+1385 EESPRRI
-1391 VVRMPSKP
+1391 VRMTPTKP
-1399 QSSKAQSLSSLLQRA
+1399 QCSNKTHTLSSLLQKA
-1414 QATKEKASTSKVEPP
+1414 QASKEKASTSKSDPQM
-1429 TASKKPDNLR
+1429 ASKKPDNLR
-1439 GCDLLQEVSIT
+1439 GCDLLLEVSIT

-1461 ERIQR
+1461 ERVQR
-1466 CSMLQFPE
+1466 CAMLQFPE
-1474 FHERLL
+1474 LQERLL
-1480 NGLCKRTEETD
+1480 SALCERSDEN
-1491 STEHGQSLILDI
+1491 SPSEHGQSLILDV
-1503 LCWLAGVYSN
+1503 LCWLAGVYAN
-1513 GSCSPRE
+1513 GPCSPKE
-1520 GKEGLLIKTRK
+1520 GKEGLQAKTRK
-1531 RLTDMVRVCF
+1531 RLGDIVRVCF

-1555 LALCISNGKGDPGQQ
+1555 LALCISNGKGEVNQQ
-1570 GFGMALLKALLEN
+1570 GFAQALLKALLDN
-1583 MPYLPAAATGGAVF
+1583 MPYLPAAATGGSVY

-1607 DEDLAGCSTA
+1607 DEDLASCSTA

-1623 AVSRQLQDRLTP
+1623 AASRQLQERLTP

-1647 SSPFDPVLFDL
+1647 GSPFDPVLFDL

-1663 SCKNA
+1663 SCKN
-1668 FNSGIGVQSDEID
+1668 SYSSSIGVQSDEID
-1681 LSDILSGNGKVSNCA
+1681 LSDILSGNGKVSGCG

-1701 FTALTGLLEVEPLHF
+1701 FTSLTGLLEVEPLHF

-1725 RVERDDASMFTVS
+1725 RVERDDAMS
-1738 TFGVTPAVGGLSAGS
+1738 TFGVTPSVAGLSGS
-1753 VGEASTALSSAAQV
+1753 TVGEASTALSSAAQV

-1809 TTSAAAAA
+1809 TSSVSVQPHGSVVSNS
-1817 AASGVG
+1817 SG
-1823 PIHNSVPSN
+1823 
-1832 PSASGSASASSAP
+1832 AP

-1877 SAAISVELAQLFPGS
+1877 SAAIGAELAQLFPNN
-1892 IMDPPA
+1892 IIDPALPST
-1898 VNLAAHNKNSHKP
+1898 HTHSKNTHKA
-1911 KPVSHAQN
+1911 KLN
-1919 PMGSGLALAL
+1919 PMGSGLALAI

-1995 RLVVATDIATHSLIL
+1995 RLVVATDISTHSLIL

-2054 SELKLMHDPLRGES
+2054 SELKLMNDPLRAES
-2068 EAASQPDVDQHL
+2068 DTLSQPELEQHL
-2080 AMMVALQED
+2080 TMMVALQED

-2102 TLLQSIDL
+2102 TLLQNVDV

-2125 PDKAVEEDQ
+2125 PDKALEEDS
-2134 RVFSAYQDCVQLQLQ
+2134 RVFSAYHDCAQLQLQ
-2149 LNLAHHAVQRL
+2149 LNLAAQAVQRL
-2160 RVSLGASRKPLP
+2160 RVSLGSLRLPRPLRSTVANQP
-2172 DAAYASYAYDARELV
+2172 LAQLV
-2187 HSSSTEQLRT
+2187 QHTSTEQLRT
-2197 VIRYLLDT
+2197 TIRYLLDT

-2210 HTNNGHS
+2210 HANNGQCVPAVLRS
-2217 VPSVLQSTFHAQAC
+2217 VFKAQVC
-2231 EELFKHL
+2231 EELFKQL
-2238 CISGTPKIRLH
+2238 CISGTPQIRLH
-2249 TGLLL
+2249 AGLLL
-2254 VQLCGGERWWGQ
+2254 VQLCGAESWWGQ
-2266 FLSNVLQEL
+2266 FISNVLQEL
-2275 YNSEQLLIFP
+2275 YNSEQMLIFP

-2323 SHSLQARRTEGVLD
+2323 PSVSHHRRTEGVLD
-2337 IPMISW
+2337 IPMVSW

-2355 ASVEDEASASKKQ
+2355 ASVEDEASAAKKH
-2368 LGGKD
+2368 LGAKE
-2373 RDRSFTGNQWSFIN
+2373 RERTFTGNQWSFIN
-2387 NSLQSQNMSRST
+2387 NSLQSHTPSRST

-2406 RLYSRKVRKQ
+2406 RLYSRKIRKQ
-2416 LVHTKQQLNLLK
+2416 LVHHKQQLNLLK
-2428 AKQKALMEQIEKEKI
+2428 AKQKALVEQIEKEKI
-2443 QSNKSSSYKLLVEH
+2443 QSNKGSSYKLLVEQ

-2484 LDTEA
+2484 LDSD
-2489 SASGAAKEAPEVELL
+2489 SASSTVKETPEVELL
-2504 PFTLAHERC
+2504 PFTLSHERC
-2513 ISVVQKLALFLLS
+2513 ICVVQKLALFLLS

-2600 LAGELLSPASLDGM
+2600 LTGELMSPGCVDVMEEGAVG
-2614 DEGASLGEE
+2614 DEGG
-2623 AGAAA
+2623 
-2628 AVAACAVASA
+2628 V
-2638 LAEPEEALAQPSPL
+2638 
-2652 PLVESIDETLPPDI
+2652 
-2666 IAGTPGTSSSSVF
+2666 SSSSAVLDSDDALAPPTPLTLVETIDEPLGPDLSSAPGSSSAF

-2724 KPIGSTWYDYWGADY
+2724 KPISSTWYDYWGADY
-2739 GTYNYNAYVGG
+2739 GTYSYNPYIGG

-2757 PPAAQ
+2757 PPAAV
-2762 EKPGAQSLS
+2762 EKPGSQNLS

-2801 ADSILQAL
+2801 ADAILQAL
-2809 TSTSPAVVQSS
+2809 TSNLPTGSQAA
-2820 NGTDDS
+2820 NGTDDA
-2826 LLRGLH
+2826 LLRGLQ
-2832 GSSSPPGGS
+2832 GSPPGGS
-2841 SSSSSLVVQPS
+2841 VMLQPS

-2887 NSCPGSADDGG
+2887 NSSSGSEESG

-2905 ASRVPTIPLNQ
+2905 SSRVPTIPLNQ
-2916 ASISSFLTVLAW
+2916 ASISSFLSVLAW

-2949 MPSSSASAS
+2949 MPASAS
-2958 SSGLGG
+2958 NSSIVV
-2964 HESTAQQMVSELTL
+2964 HESTAQQMVSDPML
-2978 VPVLVRFLSGSN
+2978 VHVLVRFLSGSN

-3024 PQLFSEFLLELMH
+3024 PQMFSEFLLKLVH
-3037 ILSMERGPLLS
+3037 ILSTERGPFHS

-3058 LLEFTLEQSFETV
+3058 LLEFTLEQNFEVV
-3071 SVGTIMAVVESITFL
+3071 SVTTITAVIESITFL
-3086 VHHYITCSDK
+3086 VHHYITCSEK

-3103 DSSVGAR
+3103 DGSVCAR

-3124 DAKAVCGETTRDQL
+3124 DAKAACGETTRDQL
-3138 MFNLLKLVNT
+3138 MFDLLKLVNA
-3148 LVKLPLTADGKFS
+3148 LVTLPLSGDREYS
-3161 GRVPPPGNGSS
+3161 GRMPSN
-3172 DSVSD
+3172 SVSD
-3177 EEKVCGSK
+3177 EEKVCCGGI
-3185 EGPGQGGATPHQGPA
+3185 EGGASGHVSNQGPA
-3200 VGVADLVLGNQQVMS
+3200 IGVADLVLANQQIMS

-3368 KARVLASEPDN
+3368 KARVLASEPEN

-3438 AAVLLKEVH
+3438 AAVLLKELH

-3472 MLPLSTPVITSGLTY
+3472 MLPLSTPLITSGLTY
-3487 IKIQLVKAEVASAV
+3487 IKIQLVRAEVASAV
-3501 CLRLH
+3501 CVRLH

-3526 FGNTSSA
+3526 FGSTSSA

-3557 HHCLTHVSDL
+3557 HHCVTHVSDL
-3567 EAVMASAAAPTANL
+3567 ETMMASAAAQTANL

-3608 GLQSTAIG
+3608 GLQSTRIG
-3616 LRLIDILLRN
+3616 LKLIHILLRN
-3626 CAASGTDPNNLNSPL
+3626 CAASGTDLANLNSPL

-3670 DRVQALLQWVHD
+3670 DRIQALLQWVYD
-3682 SARVAAMKRS
+3682 SSRVAALKQNC
-3692 APLGYMGPSATSP
+3692 PTGIMGPAASQS

-3733 DYDLPALLNREL
+3733 DYDLPALLSREL
-3745 FELLYNWSM
+3745 FKLLFNWSM
-3754 SLACNLVLKKAVDS
+3754 ALPCNMVLKKAVDS

-3775 VHPSYFSLLMS
+3775 IHPCYFSLLMS
-3786 WMGIV
+3786 WMGLTS
-3791 PSATVS
+3791 P
-3797 AVAAMASAQSQARHR
+3797 AM
-3812 LSLTDDG
+3812 TDDG
-3819 KKQHDAAAATA
+3819 KKQHEL
-3830 AAANS
+3830 NS
-3835 ASAGGGGASGG
+3835 TTS
-3846 LTDDSKHA
+3846 LTDDSKLL
-3854 RSPPPLSESQLAT
+3854 PPVSVSLNECQLAT
-3867 LAAASQSPGAIQQ
+3867 LASASQSPGAIQQ
-3880 LLDSGLPSLL
+3880 LLDSGLPAML
-3890 VRSLAALCCSLLA
+3890 VRSLANFCCQLLA
-3903 SADLPLPGGATV
+3903 HADLPM
-3915 PPTST
+3915 
-3920 PASASAPSSSSSSS
+3920 PAWHS
-3934 SPPSSSAASTSSS
+3934 
-3947 PAERR
+3947 ERR
-3952 HHHLHHHQS
+3952 HHNH
-3961 QSHHH
+3961 
-3966 HHHSHHSHS
+3966 
-3975 SSSYHS
+3975 
-3981 MPSTSSS
+3981 TSSA
-3988 SSPPS
+3988 PS
-3993 SSSSSSFSCPPP
+3993 
-4005 PPPPPVNRATLS
+4005 LS
-4017 PELAAPVL
+4017 PDLAAPVL

-4042 GPEVNPL
+4042 GPDVNPL
-4049 WTALLFLLCHS
+4049 WTSLLFLLCHS
-4060 SASAGTSATTSPTTN
+4060 SSSGTTN
-4075 TTNNTT
+4075 
-4081 NTTNTNTATTSNGST
+4081 
-4096 SNGQVAAAASA
+4096 
-4107 SASASGMGASA
+4107 GANA
-4118 SSPCSSPLSTSPA
+4118 HHAA
-4131 GASAAAG
+4131 GARSYSLASHG
-4138 PSSSMSGSS
+4138 GRGSS
-4147 IAGPST
+4147 LS
-4153 APLLPPPPPPLA
+4153 
-4165 YSSSAS
+4165 
-4171 ASATAAA
+4171 
-4178 MGTSTAAA
+4178 
-4186 SGSRYSLGS
+4186 
-4195 GGRAGGLTTQ
+4195 TQ
-4205 QRTSLENATVAF
+4205 QRTAIENATVAF

-4222 SCHPNNQRLMAQ
+4222 SCHPSNQRLMAQ

-4241 SAPQRGNVPISG
+4241 SAPQRGNVPVSG

-4298 MYGAGHKYRTLHLP
+4298 MYGAGHKFRKLHLP
-4312 ISTTLADVLDRVSD
+4312 ISTTLAEVLDRVSD

-4334 MSEQKEDKEKKNHE
+4334 LNEQKEDKEKKNHE
-4348 EKEKMKADN
+4348 EKEKMKSDN

-4387 RRGRVMSD
+4387 RRGRVLSD
-4395 KLSASSGVDPAAKT
+4395 KLASSSGVEASSKT
-4409 VSVPVFHL
+4409 ISVPVFHL

-4431 TLAQLLTLLYD
+4431 TLAQLLTLLYE

-4448 YRSIDMTVKLGSK
+4448 YRSIDLTVKLGSK
-4461 LSSDPGLSK
+4461 VISDSGLSKTDSFKRLRTEKGYRSIDLTVKLGSKVISDSGLSK

-4479 EKEHGEMLSSCP
+4479 EKEHCEMLSSCV
-4491 EDEPMTPGDECLE
+4491 EDEMMTQVDECLD

-4513 TNPIQSPL
+4513 TSPIQSPL

-4548 SAPVVASSSQEK
+4548 STPVVASSSQEK
-4560 PKDSDQFEWVTI
+4560 PKDSEQFEWVTI
-4572 EQSGELVYEAPEN
+4572 EQSGELVYEAPESV
-4585 IAAEPPPIKSPVQ
+4585 ATEPQPIKSSVQ
-4598 TMSPIPAH
+4598 TTSPIPAH

-4658 LPTLPFHVL
+4658 LPTLPFLVL
-4667 RALFSSTPLTTDDG
+4667 RSLFSSTPLTTDDG
-4681 LLLRRIALEIGAIHL
+4681 VLLRRMALEIGAVHL

-4710 VPSTNGNQNEVV
+4710 IPSSSSNHSESHVSS
-4722 TGHGAG
+4722 GHGVVSADD
-4728 TSEEQQLYWAKGT
+4728 QQLYWAKGT

-4758 TKQRLEEEH
+4758 NKQRLEEEH

-4784 VGHGEAPSSESRGQ
+4784 VCSGDVGMVDGGSH

-4828 VLDMARHVPLYRA
+4828 GSSHTSKYFGSIDSSENDHSRKQTAGGNGEAQFIKCVLQDPIWLLMANTDEKIMMTYQLPIRDRDTVLSKDSVA
-4841 LLELLRAISSCTSL
+4841 LKAMQKHQPRFTEEQKRELSQVHPWIRTGRLPRAINISVIDRFQEAKKQSAVSNFAPMRQMRRCSPNL
-4855 VPLLLP
+4855 NPAPL
-4861 LSGDPAQEEEE
+4861 G
-4872 EEERSE
+4872 SE
-4878 SQTSVGMLL
+4878 
-4887 AKMKTCVDTYT
+4887 
-4898 NRLRSKKDKS
+4898 RSKKDKS
-4908 KGVVKAEPSDP
+4908 KGVMKAEPSDP

-4926 LVPDIQRTAEIVY
+4926 LVPDIQKTAEIVY

-4947 ANQEKKLAES
+4947 ANHERKMAECS
-4957 SKKASTRPKPLSVL
+4957 RKTAARPKPLSNL

-4992 VSEDEDGKL
+4992 VSDDEDGKL

-5006 YHYMTQVK
+5006 YHYLSQVK

-5148 ILVSE
+5148 ILVCE

-5171 QSSREYDGNIRQASV
+5171 QSSREYDGNIRQATV
-5186 KWAMLEQMRNPS
+5186 KWAMLEQIRNPS
-5198 PCFKEVIHKHFYLKR
+5198 PCFKEVIHKHFYQKR
-5213 AEIMGQ
+5213 AEIMAQ
-5219 CEEWIT
+5219 CEEWIS

-5252 QLREELLKLPCPE
+5252 QLREELLKLPCPD
-5265 GLEPDGEDFSDKSSA
+5265 GLEPDGEQFSEKTSA
-5280 LLVKEL
+5280 LSNDLSNQEAEKTSEAQC
-5286 PNQDAE
+5286 QDA
-5292 KPGGSQDA
+5292 Q
-5300 HCSEGQ
+5300 CSDGQ